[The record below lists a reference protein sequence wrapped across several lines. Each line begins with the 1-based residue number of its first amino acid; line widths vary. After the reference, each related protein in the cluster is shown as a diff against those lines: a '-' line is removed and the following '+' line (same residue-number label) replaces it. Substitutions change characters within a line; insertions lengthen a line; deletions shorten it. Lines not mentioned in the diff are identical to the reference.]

1 MRIHSISTICR
12 KCLMLLAL
20 LLASIQMVHAQEEGG
35 TTTTETKVYG
45 EGDLIA
51 TTNYGDDGGTKD
63 NPYLIRNDLE
73 LAKLAYDVNS
83 GKTYSGK
90 YFKLTADIDLSKGK
104 WMPIG
109 TWKFDTKNPQKS
121 YFFAGKLDGDGHS
134 IKNMNIEWINE
145 DGCEASWG
153 LFSRLKGRDNTEA
166 GFASVTNLIIEN
178 DTIQKKPGFR
188 PIGKGVI
195 KLGTIAGDLTQ
206 FAEISNIIIRSSKI
220 TDNKE
225 TYSAPNSF
233 RVGGVVGYIDNNAPQ
248 YQFKIFNISAEVD
261 VNMLTKATL
270 TSTNNFQ
277 ATIAGGFGSVSKL
290 AKPDNTNHVILP
302 RNILIHGSLTTSTN
316 TRCKKGSVISS
327 NTTNMD
333 DFDKVNVDGQP
344 ITSTWYYTKDNKVEG
359 SKDYKYGTLK
369 SIDAIDESTGMTF
382 GKTFVDQMNKYL
394 SDKKLDR
401 KSWAYLGKSKFA
413 FSNIKLKF
421 ERGKSDVLTVIDE
434 DSIDSSDYNWY
445 VFKENSTTVTKV
457 NTEACNPFTLPRQPY
472 KQYVYAESKDG
483 SLRTST
489 IPVEA
494 IGITAKLDS
503 KNDPNSQIAPITYIV
518 NVTNNT
524 NLSNDNLGLTITY
537 QWFNGKTELTGETSN
552 KFIRPASATHKDKY
566 NCQVIVKSNES
577 ELYKDTLYATVVVY
591 LCPNNITING
601 TTYPKGV
608 DKDDAEWGY
617 TPDKP
622 MLTWKGAYSKLL
634 EKGSWDENIIVLM
647 GTSSYSVTNNTLNGF
662 NITPNNITK
671 DLLTF
676 GDWDGL
682 KDKSP
687 LFRNATIT
695 GKWDDTDYKGIIEIW
710 GADKG
715 LPIWGDTRFENI
727 TFNNNGGDFYK
738 ILYCQYNNLEMGKG
752 IIMTGFNQNSPE
764 YGTIDGAVTN
774 AFHIFGGFNN
784 DGRFWP
790 LNNTKNIQA
799 YEASMPHGTE
809 GFSITIHSGFYSCIS
824 ASGRQT
830 SDSTKY
836 NGVMGTPN
844 LPIKC
849 KINLDIDRTWNDAHN
864 PIRKVKNDANA
875 KEEDRQNDYDVGA
888 ILAGSHEGAMYADV
902 DINIKSGKVARVVNG
917 TLGAQRE
924 FTLDY
929 GGKTYNVPMNTY
941 MGRANITLDPEKSEN
956 NKDTIINNR
965 VIVTEL
971 YGGSTGRGHT
981 GTVKVNNPFYGY
993 STITINGGTFKIL
1006 PEGNKKTDLIIC
1018 GIFGAGAGG
1027 MNGIGYGEAEDSTHT
1042 PDQSIAYWNDATKR
1056 DVMLYDSY
1064 KNLYDS
1070 YKENI
1075 KDKLVTYRCYNT
1087 KDTYTDVNPLDTRT
1101 EIIINGG
1108 VFGTESEMID
1118 GIYAGGSGY
1127 MSSGLWTKTSAT
1139 PSQYGGNVYGQEGQ
1153 TVSSLTINGGTFYCK
1168 NGIFGGGRGTDYFF
1182 STKKYGGKNYSDYK
1196 KLGQTYGNVALNIT
1210 GGTFYCPI
1218 FGGGYGVAYAK
1229 EGETNP
1235 AKIEILSDMAHLFG
1249 KSIVS
1254 IKGGT
1259 FYDNV
1264 YGGGDMAQTEDTE
1277 LSISDYADI
1286 LGSVFAGGNGRE
1298 KRDGA
1303 IGNPEYIGRV
1313 TGSTSLTFYGS
1324 STQAPSIYGDIYGG
1338 GNLAQVGEKK
1348 SKKDTNGEDTNKSS
1362 TTIIIYGANFAGE
1375 IFGGGKGIITKR
1387 TEVKDSIKTVKTEI
1401 TSADVNGNT
1410 NIYLAQDPGLQTR
1423 EKDGALKDNFS
1434 INVIWN
1440 KLWNDSIQNFYVWEK
1455 VEGEN
1460 YKVDKTKFYDEVKD
1474 KFLNPHNIYGGGNLA
1489 CTVTGTATVNVQK
1502 GMTPYSLLKTP
1513 EWKESYDDNKNP
1525 HFSVF
1530 GGGYGENTIV
1540 GSTDVTVNVEGEYG
1554 DYNGEVGDDTEQL
1567 ARPHSSSKSKK
1578 ARKAAQRAAAQ
1589 GDAASEGEAG
1599 SETNTNQDM
1608 NVFDNSKGVPNFTIL
1623 SVLGG
1628 GYAGTVKNNTK
1639 VTVDGNTFLHR
1650 VYGGGFGDPNAST
1663 EKNNTGSIGDSIQ
1676 SGNTQVFVK
1685 GAYIHGD
1692 VFGGGAGVNPK
1703 ENNGTYIYFTNV
1715 AKVTGT
1721 TLVEISEDAKI
1732 YGNVYGGG
1740 DIANIGDKID
1750 TPVYTKPIS
1759 ESIIAQAD
1767 KDGHKAGEF
1776 ISYNADNYKTFVNL
1790 KGGDIFGEVFGGG
1803 KGLKKKNAPEYNQVG
1818 RINGNTIVH
1827 IVNTD
1832 AAAST
1837 EIDYQNNVVPFVWN
1851 NVYGG
1856 CAYGTVDGNTLVHV
1870 EGGKLGQ
1877 NIYGGGYGSVP
1888 VELNGTK
1895 TEAEKQKKTRQTV
1908 LGKKDTANEGTY
1920 ANILGN
1926 TQVQIDGGTW
1936 IWNRKADIK
1945 GNITTWLAALA
1956 DSEKIC
1962 DNIEE
1967 FKEITAAILNAK
1979 TVDEITNKKA
1989 KDAINRIMNDEN
2001 TRQFF
2006 EFIKGTMHSGSF
2018 KSNHNIYG
2026 GGNRACYVGTYTN
2039 DTTVVDKTGDATVII
2054 NHSPLTDITI
2064 LNQDHSIKT
2073 LSLFDYTSLPG
2084 LCWYISSKNTNDP
2097 EFSVF
2102 GAGFGANTKV
2112 GNTKVY
2118 AQPGAKIDDE
2128 GIATIN
2134 RIKYRYLNQVTD
2146 HNTYFNFETSIYND
2160 FLKVSKEDKKLYFG
2174 SATGLN
2180 PGEEGFDPMTFRRYH
2195 ASRWAW
2201 ILGLPGFT
2209 FQAIHGGGYSGYVT
2223 GDTYVETDAQPV
2235 CENIYGAGLGAQP
2248 YGDITNGDGYD
2259 FGKVG
2264 TSSKVFIKSGFIAQN
2279 VYGGGAGIESIENN
2293 NNNNKNTWI
2302 DFPNMARV
2310 PKTEVHIYGRNFNYT
2325 TNGKNLGMID
2335 RTMIWGSV
2343 YGGGDVANVGNE
2355 EQKADPDVFT
2365 YEQHKVPKNCTSLV
2379 NIRGGA
2385 IFSQVFAGGKGR
2397 LVSECESYKNLGGI
2411 YGNACLVIDR
2421 PVISYPY
2428 FDKKTK
2434 TPLEPWSKEAM
2445 GHPKDTVNTDIIP
2458 TFHERIYGG
2467 CQNGTVYGNTFISI
2481 FDGYIGH
2488 GIYGGGWGN
2497 SDSQTV
2503 NGEKTTSITSADVT
2517 GNTNMI
2523 IMGGKALLSSYWN
2536 PDTRSWHPAS
2546 IINGITYS
2554 PQYNHET
2561 LKFKINHNIYGGG
2574 NEACIVG
2581 HNTNITIA
2589 NGFLHNDTEV
2599 KPGQAKDLRFYQ
2611 TAEWKEI
2618 YYKVGSPHFS
2628 IFGGGFGEDAIVDG
2642 NTNIN
2647 IDMVSRTSFHH
2658 GIGIEQDK
2666 EYEHFYNGYSYMD
2679 IVGGGYSGKV
2689 KGSTNIKGAGGVFC
2703 RRVFGG
2709 GFYSSVK
2716 NTNITVKAID
2726 CHDIFGGGFMGDVE
2740 QSTNV
2745 IIGEDNSKKTT
2756 TTSGD
2761 ETSGADTTTS
2771 GNNTSDAPSGKSPFD
2786 NTDIYIHGNVYGGN
2800 DVSGYVNIVLDSK
2813 GYFKENKTPNPNNKD
2828 QDYKNPGTNIKINGG
2843 HIYGNVYGAGNGN
2856 YLYANDRNGN
2866 TKVTVNEHY
2875 PLNPDD
2881 PNSEKVDLVYTVPMR
2896 KTMPSL
2902 KAASDAAK
2910 MVNINSWRPLTNRV
2924 KIDISGNTGKVGT
2937 DNQVN
2942 SQEGMVVIDGDV
2954 YGGGN
2959 SATVQKV
2966 YDNKEDSQK
2975 KKVGDIQINIGSHVN
2990 IRSVFMGSN
2999 GDELFTATK
3008 DNDFM
3013 NMFQRLNGSVEDYTK
3028 ELNLADAIDWINDPS
3043 NKVISTLYL
3052 PTENADRPKVYPHL
3066 LDLYFHPVET
3076 DIQGKLTWN
3085 GSATGEGLTD
3095 CTIGTFCCGGNR
3107 GNMNVYPK
3115 TAADFQESDTP
3126 KKIGNVVDYIFPE
3139 GLTITDKIV
3148 GGCNNANYDYKGKAT
3163 HTGGYLLG
3171 LAHSEYPF
3179 IKLTIKNKFEPK
3191 TDEKN
3196 NAYMGGNVYGGCY
3209 KSGTIKGDVTID
3221 LQSDM
3226 LAGKDKT
3233 KLENSNNLLQ
3243 SAQYASLN
3251 IYGAGYGMES
3261 YVYGN
3266 THILMGENIK
3276 CRAPTMNGTL
3286 FNACGVE
3293 NENTKKKE
3301 LGVSANFVYG
3311 GGQQG
3316 NVIGLTNV
3324 DILNGHVFRAVTGG
3338 SYSGYVYGSTQVKVG
3353 YPKYYKVNKANNK
3366 GGRYALKRTDQKNLT
3381 LEDFDGK
3388 TKSPTVKQHIY
3399 LLSDEL
3405 ITQGTREDIVA
3416 IENSNRIDI
3425 TNANSDV
3432 YFTKVEAATPTVG
3445 WANVHINIDEA
3456 VYGGG
3461 YSLAQGSSVLAN
3473 NTTVLKY
3480 TEQYN
3485 VDEAFTDTK
3494 EHLDELNGFPNGTTA
3509 GFGGNTV
3516 ILVGDNKGKK
3526 KSKENDEN
3534 DENEHITISHQE
3546 MQEIKLPEGTDLFGY
3561 YYKHYDDDTAYK
3573 NGKYTYRY
3581 ISLQDKYFYHAGA
3594 KPSLE
3599 GIKDNVFY
3607 EYDSEG
3613 GIFGDGHLSYA
3624 EGFRSTDVTGYGFA
3638 AHTIDN
3644 PKIINTFQ
3652 RIDILRLE
3660 DNCFT
3665 LLGARDYTVNEI
3677 NKTPYSIAR
3686 VGEIKMV
3693 SNDIAYSEDGSLQ
3706 AKADDATSFKYGIKA
3721 RNYMGLSNN
3730 IHYVGAV
3737 VSNVPFSEI
3746 WRNHLGQ
3753 KAANATDENSK
3764 EFKDMSYQG
3773 VKQKY
3778 IDDYNDKKDKPDAGN
3793 AGDIYGTFQKRNDG
3807 TARNMIG
3814 IASGYAMK
3822 IQLCQVTYDENKQK
3836 AVEQQHYGPIYG
3848 VIEMNLINV
3857 REDEGGGYVYADN
3870 NHKKEAVNNGTKEAD
3885 NNSNTPKEDF
3895 LETTGNFVFPYKD
3908 GRYIVDDCFPKGYY
3922 SSNPDSL
3929 PEIHYW
3935 YVTGFHYYY
3944 NAHITGY
3951 TFKSSPDNPIQFN
3964 SDNKDGLTVLSGLKS
3979 GQTLY
3984 IQSWKMRSGHP
3995 DNFSSDLEYRNYL
4008 KEGDTGYNAA
4018 VAGGYQLYVGGSKN
4032 TTFEGAT
4039 SDKDTDKQKKGFS
4052 ALLSMNA
4059 KSTDDYTT
4067 FNNVLPSGLTE
4078 DAKISFQLVDKVDNT
4093 NDAEADYFKKHLAE
4107 KSLAT
4112 LVIKAP
4118 AYEKYVSDTDNT
4130 PIYAHT
4136 GKLFKKE
4143 GNTYVEIT
4151 SGKLEDTDIIYYQP
4165 QTGEY
4170 VEIKD
4175 LYVYDTT
4182 NKTYSKVQKLSE
4194 VKIDTTKYFVPRE
4207 YTYTIY
4213 LTIEYVQ
4220 GPTVSGKIS
4229 IENCALP
4236 GEMIRINKKQVKIDA
4251 DESFAANGYYW
4262 HIGKM
4267 KRDDN
4272 GNPTKDFE
4280 DGKDGKKGNAWL
4292 EDTAIKNTYKQGT
4305 TIDENRTDLFAGG
4318 YYDKTEDYLEIPA
4331 YYFMN
4336 GYGVQLAISMTGF
4349 DKKLFTVPVQLSDT
4363 LVVHNYQEMD
4373 PHSDKVDL
4381 HIPEAVARAKA
4392 EPKYFAEPRIYI
4404 KNQRDLTAFKK
4415 YLQNPDNDGGAYA
4428 QFILQDDLSIGKN
4441 IDGTGAVFRGTFHGN
4456 GHVLKGFSKDKAL
4469 FLENQGQ
4476 IYNLGLENGNIAT
4489 HGCNEKGA
4497 YHCCFEYNPT
4507 GSSTPIIYRMNG
4519 DAYTDY
4525 TYDDFKYGRVAYD
4538 LNEYYLRARYSN
4550 DMKNAEDKAALKYI
4564 YDYYA
4569 NGDYQYANRSDDY
4582 TGNNTGIVYLRTGG
4596 SNAQTPNYGKSLT
4609 RHDQTHA
4616 IDKARAQGYTA
4627 ATETKPES
4635 RTGDYLPL
4643 FNDNLTKTD
4652 TKTEADGTGK
4662 DIEKMNDFL
4671 FWGQSLQLTPDNYPT
4686 ELTSRQVDYMTNRV
4700 YRTAGYYGDTQLDAF
4715 HYNAYNS
4722 TKSQWSTYVY
4732 EPKTTAIDFTCQND
4746 LNKALG
4752 ITKAKGICE
4761 RGIFYPPMDDNAQ
4774 KFYDLSIKS
4783 EVTRNLLVYTAA
4795 NSTDAE
4801 NQTEANDIVNKEL
4814 HYDEETKETLI
4825 KGHHLVKDG
4834 TAGGFTTPYF
4844 HLVERTPEGKNSEND
4859 DCSNND
4865 FCAPIPFTVTK
4876 HAWYVRKPMYYAE
4889 ETTGAWEGISLPFT
4903 VNKVKAQVNGEITH
4917 FYGTPTT
4924 DDPAKNT
4931 HTLHHEYWLRGLT
4944 GVNTEGNTGKTTA
4957 TFQRPGITEG
4967 LFQADNAA
4975 SWAYEFENDFFMTT
4989 YGNKDYNYKANPYY
5003 KEAHTYNAY
5012 LALTANIPYVVR
5024 FPGYRYYEFDLSSK
5038 FYNEY
5043 TQGLGINTPAQ
5054 TVTFHAY
5061 GTEYQSKDGEVVE
5074 KGAIV
5079 IPITTS
5085 TGTLG
5090 VDGYSHMG
5098 TFKAQKVAN
5107 GTIYGMNDKGT
5118 AFCDKLAETSPFAT
5132 IMPFRTYL
5140 TPAATASQ
5148 TRSSAAPSVIRIA
5161 ETTGIEKI
5169 EPDVKITDDDDP
5181 SGNYLIVQPIG
5192 GRRIRIES
5200 TYATQLQVFST
5211 TGQLYRILD
5220 VQPGTATYSGFYPSI
5235 YIFGNK
5241 KVIVR

>member
-20 LLASIQMVHAQEEGG
+20 LLASIQMVHAQEESGG
-35 TTTTETKVYG
+35 TTTTEMKVYG
-45 EGDLIA
+45 DSDLIA
-51 TTNYGDDGGTKD
+51 TKYAGGSGTKD
-63 NPYLIRNDLE
+63 DPWLISNDLE
-73 LAKLAYDVNS
+73 LAKLAHDVTN
-83 GKTYSGK
+83 GTTKAMFAGK
-90 YFKLTADIDLSKGK
+90 YFKLNKDINLNKGK

-109 TWKFDTKNPQKS
+109 TWKCNKS
-121 YFFAGKLDGDGHS
+121 SNDRYFAGKFDGDGHTIS
-134 IKNMNIEWINE
+134 NMKIEWVNE
-145 DGCEASWG
+145 KDFEASWG
-153 LFSRLKGRDNTEA
+153 LFGRLYGTSASSEDTY
-166 GFASVTNLIIEN
+166 ASVTNLIIEN
-178 DTIQKKPGFR
+178 AHIQKKKDTAPV
-188 PIGKGVI
+188 GKSVI
-195 KLGTIAGDLTQ
+195 KIGTVAGDMTQ
-206 FAEISNIIIRSSKI
+206 YAEISNIIIRNSEI
-220 TDNKE
+220 TDNRE

-233 RVGGVVGYIDNNAPQ
+233 RVGGVIGYIDNSKSNH
-248 YQFKIFNISAEVD
+248 YRIFNISADVD
-261 VNMLTKATL
+261 VNMLTNATL
-270 TSTNNFQ
+270 TSSSNFQ

-290 AKPDNTNHVILP
+290 AKPAIGNIVILP
-302 RNILIHGSLTTSTN
+302 RNILIHGKLTTSTVAAK
-316 TRCKKGSVISS
+316 CKKGSVISS
-327 NTTNMD
+327 NTTDMD
-333 DFDKVNVDGQP
+333 DFDKVNVDDQP
-344 ITSTWYYTKDNKVEG
+344 ITSTWYYTAANTVEG
-359 SKDYKYGTLK
+359 SKDYKYGTVK

-382 GKTFVDQMNKYL
+382 GKTFVDQINQYL

-401 KSWAYLGKSKFA
+401 KSWAYLGKSKFT
-413 FSNIKLKF
+413 FSTVKLNAK
-421 ERGKSDVLTVIDE
+421 RGKQDVLTVVNE
-434 DSIDSSDYNWY
+434 DG
-445 VFKENSTTVTKV
+445 TTNNEKYDWFVSQDNMKWEKA
-457 NTEACNPFTLPRQPY
+457 NTDNGACNPFYLPRQKY
-472 KQYVYAESKDG
+472 KQYVYAVSSQS
-483 SLRTST
+483 SLRTNT
-489 IPVEA
+489 IEVKA
-494 IGITAKLDS
+494 IGITAQLDD
-503 KNDPNSQIAPITYIV
+503 KTKPGTYIV
-518 NVTNNT
+518 NVTNDT
-524 NLSNDNLGLTITY
+524 EEKLSNDDLGLTITY
-537 QWFNGKTELTGETSN
+537 EWHNGIDPLDIPNTQNEFTPTNTS
-552 KFIRPASATHKDKY
+552 HKYKY
-566 NCQVIVKSNES
+566 YCKVIVKSGDNILFKKNVCAS
-577 ELYKDTLYATVVVY
+577 VIVY
-591 LCPNNITING
+591 LCPAGVTIG
-601 TTYPKGV
+601 DVKYAVG
-608 DKDDAEWGY
+608 KDNLTDDEWGY
-617 TPDKP
+617 SPEKP
-622 MLTWKGAYSKLL
+622 MATWQGAYKKLSD
-634 EKGSWDENIIVLM
+634 KASWDENIIVLM
-647 GTSSYSVTNNTLNGF
+647 GTSSNGVTQGF
-662 NITPNNITK
+662 NITQNYLGEN
-671 DLLTF
+671 LLT
-676 GDWDGL
+676 GVEWENA
-682 KDKSP
+682 KTNHP
-687 LFRNATIT
+687 ELFRNATIT
-695 GKWDDTDYKGIIEIW
+695 GKWDKDYKGQIEIT
-710 GADKG
+710 GSSKG
-715 LPIWGDTRFENI
+715 LPIWGDTRFEHI
-727 TFNNNGGDFYK
+727 TFNNNGGDSYK
-738 ILYCQYNNLEMGKG
+738 IIYCQYNNLEMGDSIK
-752 IIMTGFNQNSPE
+752 MTNFGVNNLA
-764 YGTIDGAVTN
+764 YGSITGAVTTPL
-774 AFHIFGGFNN
+774 HIFGGLNN
-784 DGRFWP
+784 DGRYQP
-790 LNNTKNIQA
+790 LNTPELIKAFEN
-799 YEASMPHGTE
+799 SMPHGKE
-809 GFSITIHSGFYSCIS
+809 GFSITIKSGYYSIIS
-824 ASGRQT
+824 TGGRQT
-830 SDSTKY
+830 ATKGL

-844 LPIKC
+844 QPIKC
-849 KINLDIDRTWNDAHN
+849 TITMDIDRKWNDAN
-864 PIRKVKNDANA
+864 NEKRPYDS
-875 KEEDRQNDYDVGA
+875 KERGSEERGNDYDAGA

-902 DINIKSGKVARVVNG
+902 DIIVKSGKVARVVNG
-917 TLGAQRE
+917 TLGANTQLS
-924 FTLDY
+924 FTY
-929 GGKTYNVPMNTY
+929 GNDNTTYYVPCNTY
-941 MGRANITLDPEKSEN
+941 MGRANITIDPAKSEYN
-956 NKDTIINNR
+956 HDDNINGR
-965 VIVTEL
+965 VIITEL
-971 YGGSTGRGHT
+971 YGGSMGRAHHANAT
-981 GTVKVNNPFYGY
+981 INNPFYGI
-993 STITINGGTFKIL
+993 SNITINGGTFKVLPDENADNKEIL
-1006 PEGNKKTDLIIC
+1006 C

-1027 MNGIGYGEAEDSTHT
+1027 MNGIGYGDDTATTHT
-1042 PDQSIAYWNDATKR
+1042 PDANIAYWNAEKN
-1056 DVMLYDSY
+1056 VMLYGTYSVA
-1064 KNLYDS
+1064 KN
-1070 YKENI
+1070 N
-1075 KDKLVTYRCYNT
+1075 LVTYTCYNVNT
-1087 KDTYTDVNPLDTRT
+1087 ESTVTIDPKDTQTN
-1101 EIIINGG
+1101 IIINGG
-1108 VFGTESEMID
+1108 EFGTKTQDGKINAID
-1118 GIYAGGSGY
+1118 GIYAGGSGF
-1127 MSSGLWTKTSAT
+1127 MGLSLWTQKNAK
-1139 PSQYGGNVYGQEGQ
+1139 PSQYGGNVYGQKDKTK

-1182 STKKYGGKNYSDYK
+1182 HENKYGGTNYSDYK
-1196 KLGQTYGNVALNIT
+1196 ELGQTYGNVTLNIT

-1218 FGGGYGVAYAK
+1218 FGGGYGVAYATENDPENEK
-1229 EGETNP
+1229 DTP
-1235 AKIEILSDMAHLFG
+1235 EILSDMARLFG
-1249 KSIVS
+1249 KSTIS
-1254 IKGGT
+1254 IEGGT

-1277 LSISDYADI
+1277 LSISDFADI
-1286 LGSVFAGGNGRE
+1286 RGSVFAGGNGRE
-1298 KRDGA
+1298 KIVKANDE
-1303 IGNPEYIGRV
+1303 NWHPEYIGRV
-1313 TGSTSLTFYGS
+1313 TGSTSLTFSGS
-1324 STQAPSIYGDIYGG
+1324 SAQAPSIYGNIYGG

-1348 SKKDTNGEDTNKSS
+1348 SEKDTNGENTNKSS
-1362 TTIIIYGANFAGE
+1362 TTINIYGANFAGE
-1375 IFGGGKGIITKR
+1375 IFGGGKGKITD
-1387 TEVKDSIKTVKTEI
+1387 VDGNPLASKDLYTF
-1401 TSADVNGNT
+1401 ADVNGNT

-1423 EKDGALKDNFS
+1423 ENNGILKDNFS

-1460 YKVDKTKFYDEVKD
+1460 YTVDKKKFYDEVKD

-1502 GMTPYSLLKTP
+1502 GMTPYSLLKTQ

-1530 GGGYGENTIV
+1530 GGGYGENTSV

-1554 DYNGEVGDDTEQL
+1554 EYNGEVDDDTEQL
-1567 ARPHSSSKSKK
+1567 ARPHSSKNKSKK
-1578 ARKAAQRAAAQ
+1578 ARKAALRAAA
-1589 GDAASEGEAG
+1589 EG
-1599 SETNTNQDM
+1599 TNTKNDM

-1623 SVLGG
+1623 SALGG
-1628 GYAGTVKNNTK
+1628 GYAGTVINSTK

-1650 VYGGGFGDPNAST
+1650 VYGGGFGDPDATTADN
-1663 EKNNTGSIGDSIQ
+1663 KTGSIG
-1676 SGNTQVFVK
+1676 GNTQVFVK

-1703 ENNGTYIYFTNV
+1703 EKSGIYTYFTQV

-1721 TLVEISEDAKI
+1721 TRVEISDEAKI
-1732 YGNVYGGG
+1732 YGSVFGGG
-1740 DIANIGDKID
+1740 DIANIGDEIK
-1750 TPVYTKPIS
+1750 TPDYTSKPIS
-1759 ESIIAQAD
+1759 KSKIAQPDD
-1767 KDGHKAGEF
+1767 KDGHQAGEF
-1776 ISYNADNYKTFVNL
+1776 ISYNAENYKTFVNL

-1803 KGLKKKNAPEYNQVG
+1803 KGLKKADAPEYDQVG

-1888 VELNGTK
+1888 VELNDTK
-1895 TEAEKQKKTRQTV
+1895 TEAEKQEKTRQTV
-1908 LGKKDTANEGTY
+1908 LGKKDTDNEGTY

-1945 GNITTWLAALA
+1945 GNITTWLAAQA

-1979 TVDEITNKKA
+1979 TVDEITNEKA
-1989 KDAINRIMNDEN
+1989 KAAINRIMNDEN
-2001 TRQFF
+2001 TQQFF
-2006 EFIKGTMHSGSF
+2006 EFTNGTMNSGSF
-2018 KSNHNIYG
+2018 KSDHNIYG
-2026 GGNRACYVGTYTN
+2026 GGNRACYVGTYKKENTAA
-2039 DTTVVDKTGDATVII
+2039 DATAAAQGTGDAIVIV
-2054 NHSPLTDITI
+2054 NHSPLSDII
-2064 LNQDHSIKT
+2064 IKNQDHSIKT
-2073 LSLFDYTSLPG
+2073 LSLFDETSLPG

-2112 GNTKVY
+2112 GRTEVY

-2128 GIATIN
+2128 GILTIN
-2134 RIKYRYLNQVTD
+2134 GIKYRYLNQVTD
-2146 HNTYFNFETSIYND
+2146 HNTYFNFEMSIYND

-2174 SATGLN
+2174 SVTGSN
-2180 PGEEGFDPMTFRRYH
+2180 PGEEGFDPMTYRRYH

-2235 CENIYGAGLGAQP
+2235 CENIYGAGLGALP
-2248 YGDITNGDGYD
+2248 YGDFTDGNGYD

-2264 TSSKVFIKSGFIAQN
+2264 ISSKVFIKSGFIAQN
-2279 VYGGGAGIESIENN
+2279 VYGGGAGIESIY
-2293 NNNNKNTWI
+2293 KNDTWI

-2310 PKTEVHIYGRNFNYT
+2310 PKTEAHIYGRNFNYMA
-2325 TNGKNLGMID
+2325 NGKSLGMID

-2343 YGGGDVANVGNE
+2343 YGGGDVANVGNTE
-2355 EQKADPDVFT
+2355 VDPDVFT

-2397 LVSECESYKNLGGI
+2397 LVSECKNYQNLGGI

-2421 PVISYPY
+2421 PAISYPY
-2428 FDKKTK
+2428 FDETTK
-2434 TPLEPWSKEAM
+2434 TPLEPWSEKAM
-2445 GHPKDTVNTDIIP
+2445 EHPDDNVNANIIP

-2467 CQNGTVYGNTFISI
+2467 CQNGKVYGNTFISI
-2481 FDGYIGH
+2481 FDGQIGH

-2503 NGEKTTSITSADVT
+2503 DREKTPHITSADVT

-2523 IMGGKALLSSYWN
+2523 IMGGSALLSSYWN

-2574 NEACIVG
+2574 NEACTVG
-2581 HNTNITIA
+2581 NNTNIIITK
-2589 NGFLHNDTEV
+2589 GFLHDDTEV
-2599 KPGQAKDLRFYQ
+2599 KPGQAKDKHFYQ

-2628 IFGGGFGEDAIVDG
+2628 IFGGGYGEDAIVKG

-2647 IDMVSRTSFHH
+2647 IDMVREKKIHF
-2658 GIGIEQDK
+2658 GIDFELGK
-2666 EYEHFYNGYSYMD
+2666 EYEHFYSGYSYMD

-2689 KGSTNIKGAGGVFC
+2689 EGSTNIKGAGGAFC

-2709 GFYSSVK
+2709 GFYSSV
-2716 NTNITVKAID
+2716 NSTNITVKAID

-2740 QSTNV
+2740 KSTNV
-2745 IIGEDNSKKTT
+2745 TIGEDNSKKTAT
-2756 TTSGD
+2756 TTGNEKSG
-2761 ETSGADTTTS
+2761 TDTTTS
-2771 GNNTSDAPSGKSPFD
+2771 GNNTSGEPSGESPYD
-2786 NTDIYIHGNVYGGN
+2786 NTDIYIHGSVYGGN

-2813 GYFKENKTPNPNNKD
+2813 GYFKDNLGT
-2828 QDYKNPGTNIKINGG
+2828 GTNIKINGG

-2866 TKVTVNEHY
+2866 TKVTVNEYY

-2896 KTMPSL
+2896 ETMPSL

-2910 MVNINSWRPLTNRV
+2910 IVNINSWRPLTNRV
-2924 KIDISGNTGKVGT
+2924 KIDIAGNTGKVGT
-2937 DNQVN
+2937 DNQIN

-2966 YDNKEDSQK
+2966 YDNKDDLQ

-2999 GDELFTATK
+2999 GDELFTATAE
-3008 DNDFM
+3008 NDFM

-3028 ELNLADAIDWINDPS
+3028 ELNLADSIDWVNDPS

-3052 PTENADRPKVYPHL
+3052 PTKNEDRPKVYPHL
-3066 LDLYFHPVET
+3066 IDLYFHPVET
-3076 DIQGKLTWN
+3076 DIQGTLTWN
-3085 GSATGEGLTD
+3085 GRATGEGLTD

-3107 GNMNVYPK
+3107 GNMNVYPN
-3115 TAADFQESDTP
+3115 SN
-3126 KKIGNVVDYIFPE
+3126 GNVVDYIFPE

-3226 LAGKDKT
+3226 LAGKNKT
-3233 KLENSNNLLQ
+3233 KLENANNLLLQ

-3276 CRAPTMNGTL
+3276 CSAPTMNGTL
-3286 FNACGVE
+3286 FNACGVVDE
-3293 NENTKKKE
+3293 TNNKE
-3301 LGVSANFVYG
+3301 GLGVSANFVYG

-3316 NVIGLTNV
+3316 NVIGFTNV

-3353 YPKYYKVNKANNK
+3353 YPKYYKVNKANHK
-3366 GGRYALKRTDQKNLT
+3366 GGRYALKRTDQKKENLD
-3381 LEDFDGK
+3381 LKDNDGK
-3388 TKSPTVKQHIY
+3388 TESPTIKQHIY

-3416 IENSNRIDI
+3416 IDNGNRVEI
-3425 TNANSDV
+3425 TNANSDE
-3432 YFTKVEAATPTVG
+3432 YFTKVEAAEPKVG
-3445 WANVHINIDEA
+3445 WKYVNINIDEA

-3461 YSLAQGSSVLAN
+3461 YSLAQGSSVMAN

-3480 TEQYN
+3480 TKEFN

-3494 EHLDELNGFPNGTTA
+3494 EHLDELKGFPDGTTV

-3526 KSKENDEN
+3526 KSDENDKN

-3561 YYKHYDDDTAYK
+3561 YYKHYDDDTAFQ
-3573 NGKYTYRY
+3573 NGIYTYRF
-3581 ISLQDKYFYHAGA
+3581 ISLQDKYFYHAEPTEA
-3594 KPSLE
+3594 TRPKLE
-3599 GIKDNVFY
+3599 GLKDNVFY

-3638 AHTIDN
+3638 EHTIDN

-3677 NKTPYSIAR
+3677 NKAPYSIAR
-3686 VGEIKMV
+3686 VGELKMV
-3693 SNDIAYSEDGSLQ
+3693 SKEIAYNTDGSLQ
-3706 AKADDATSFKYGIKA
+3706 AKQDKATSFKYGIKA

-3737 VSNVPFSEI
+3737 VSDVPFNDKTNAP

-3753 KAANATDENSK
+3753 VATAADENGNN
-3764 EFKDMSYQG
+3764 FTDMSYLE

-3778 IDDYNDKKDKPDAGN
+3778 IDDYNTNKGNVDTGN
-3793 AGDIYGTFQKRNDG
+3793 AGDIYGTFQRRNDG

-3822 IQLCQVTYDENKQK
+3822 IQLCQVTYDETKQK
-3836 AVEQQHYGPIYG
+3836 VAEQQHYGPIYG

-3870 NHKKEAVNNGTKEAD
+3870 HHTRATGD
-3885 NNSNTPKEDF
+3885 SHKEDF

-3908 GRYIVDDCFPKGYY
+3908 GRYIVDDCFPMGYY
-3922 SSNPDSL
+3922 SCTDKTKLPD
-3929 PEIHYW
+3929 IHYW

-3951 TFKSSPDNPIQFN
+3951 TFKSSPDLPIKFN

-3979 GQTLY
+3979 GQTVR
-3984 IQSWKMRSGHP
+3984 INSWKMRSGHP
-3995 DNFSSDLEYRNYL
+3995 KDFSSDLEYRNYL
-4008 KEGDTGYNAA
+4008 KEGETGYNAA
-4018 VAGGYQLYVGGSKN
+4018 VAGGYQLYVGGSSDTEFN
-4032 TTFEGAT
+4032 GAT
-4039 SDKDTDKQKKGFS
+4039 SKDDTDKQKKGFS
-4052 ALLSMNA
+4052 ALLEMNNA
-4059 KSTDDYTT
+4059 KTTDNVEI
-4067 FNNVLPSGLTE
+4067 FNNTLPSGLTE
-4078 DAKISFQLVDKVDNT
+4078 DAKISFQLVDKVNNT

-4118 AYEKYVSDTDNT
+4118 AYERYVSDTDNT

-4136 GKLFKKE
+4136 EKFFKKDE
-4143 GNTYVEIT
+4143 NNNYIEVKSGTLDPANT
-4151 SGKLEDTDIIYYQP
+4151 YYQP
-4165 QTGEY
+4165 QTDEY
-4170 VEIKD
+4170 VKVEK
-4175 LYVYDTT
+4175 LYVYNTT
-4182 NKTYSKVQKLSE
+4182 SKVYEEKALSNITIGDNQQ
-4194 VKIDTTKYFVPRE
+4194 VQYYVPRE

-4220 GPTVSGKIS
+4220 GPTVSGNIS

-4236 GEMIRINKKQVKIDA
+4236 GEMIRINKKLVKIDA

-4262 HIGKM
+4262 HIGKL
-4267 KRDDN
+4267 KRDKN
-4272 GNPTKDFE
+4272 GKPEFE
-4280 DGKDGKKGNAWL
+4280 DGNTWVKDIFDKK
-4292 EDTAIKNTYKQGT
+4292 DTPQNNTYQQGT
-4305 TIDENRTDLFAGG
+4305 ATENRTDLFAEA

-4349 DKKLFTVPVQLSDT
+4349 DKQLFPVPVQLSDT

-4373 PHSDKVDL
+4373 PQSDKVNL
-4381 HIPEAVARAKA
+4381 HIPEAVKRAKEAAEARAKG
-4392 EPKYFAEPRIYI
+4392 EPQYFAEPRIYI

-4415 YLQNPDNDGGAYA
+4415 YLQEESNNGGAYA
-4428 QFILQDDLSIGKN
+4428 QFILQSDLTIGDN
-4441 IDGTGAVFRGTFHGN
+4441 IDGTGAIFRGTFHGN

-4489 HGCNEKGA
+4489 LGSNENGA

-4507 GSSTPIIYRMNG
+4507 PSATSAESTTPIVYRMDG
-4519 DAYTDY
+4519 TSEKGY

-4550 DMKNAEDKAALKYI
+4550 DMTKAENKAALKYI

-4569 NGDYQYANRSDDY
+4569 NGDYQYANRSDAY

-4596 SNAQTPNYGKSLT
+4596 SSVLTPNYGKSLT

-4627 ATETKPES
+4627 ATETKAES

-4643 FNDNLTKTD
+4643 FNK
-4652 TKTEADGTGK
+4652 EQ
-4662 DIEKMNDFL
+4662 MNDFL
-4671 FWGQSLQLTPDNYPT
+4671 FWGQSLQLTPDNYPA
-4686 ELTSRQVDYMTNRV
+4686 EITSRHIDYMTNRV
-4700 YRTAGYYGDTQLDAF
+4700 YRTAGYYGDTKLDAF
-4715 HYNAYNS
+4715 HYNAYYS

-4732 EPKTTAIDFTCQND
+4732 EPTTTAIDFTCQND
-4746 LNKALG
+4746 L
-4752 ITKAKGICE
+4752 AKGIGKQGIGE
-4761 RGIFYPPMDDNAQ
+4761 GISKHGIFYPPVADNAQ
-4774 KFYDLSIKS
+4774 KYYDLMIKP
-4783 EVTRNLLVYTAA
+4783 EVTQNLLVYTAA
-4795 NSTDAE
+4795 NSTEAADTEEA
-4801 NQTEANDIVNKEL
+4801 NTTEAYDIVHTALN
-4814 HYDEETKETLI
+4814 YDEEKKEILI
-4825 KGHHLVKDG
+4825 KGHHLVANKNSNGTADG
-4834 TAGGFTTPYF
+4834 TADVFTTPYF
-4844 HLVERTPEGKNSEND
+4844 HLVERTPEGKNSENEN
-4859 DCSNND
+4859 CSNND

-4917 FYGTPTT
+4917 FYGTPTEDEL
-4924 DDPAKNT
+4924 DDPVTNT

-4944 GVNTEGNTGKTTA
+4944 GVKESTA
-4957 TFQRPGITEG
+4957 TFQRPGKEAG
-4967 LFQADNAA
+4967 LFQAKNAA
-4975 SWAYEFENDFFMTT
+4975 SWNYSFKNDFFVRT
-4989 YGNKDYNYKANPYY
+4989 YESKLYNKVDNPYY
-5003 KEAHTYNAY
+5003 NEAHTYNDY

-5043 TQGLGINTPAQ
+5043 TQGLGIENPAQ

-5061 GTEYQSKDGEVVE
+5061 GTEYQPKDEEIVE
-5074 KGAIV
+5074 KRAIE
-5079 IPITTS
+5079 IPITAS
-5085 TGTLG
+5085 AGTLD
-5090 VDGYSHMG
+5090 VNGYSHMG

-5118 AFCDKLAETSPFAT
+5118 AFSDAFAETSPFAT
-5132 IMPFRTYL
+5132 VMPFRTYL

-5148 TRSSAAPSVIRIA
+5148 ARSSAAPSVIRIA
-5161 ETTGIEKI
+5161 DTTGIEKI

>member
-20 LLASIQMVHAQEEGG
+20 LLASIQMVHAQEESGG
-35 TTTTETKVYG
+35 TTTTEQKVYG

-51 TTNYGDDGGTKD
+51 TDYAGGKGTKD
-63 NPYLIRNDLE
+63 DPWLISNDLE
-73 LAKLAYDVNS
+73 LAKLAHDVTN
-83 GKTYSGK
+83 GNTKLMFAGK
-90 YFKLTADIDLSKGK
+90 YFKLTKDIDLSKGK

-109 TWKFDTKNPQKS
+109 TWKCNKDNNDR
-121 YFFAGKLDGDGHS
+121 YFAGKFDGDGHTIS
-134 IKNMNIEWINE
+134 NMQIEWVNAT
-145 DGCEASWG
+145 GSEASWG
-153 LFSRLKGRDNTEA
+153 LFNRLYGTSASSEA
-166 GFASVTNLIIEN
+166 TYASVTNLIIDN
-178 DTIQKKPGFR
+178 ALIQKKKDTAPV
-188 PIGKGVI
+188 GKSVI
-195 KLGTIAGDLTQ
+195 KIGTVAGDMTQ
-206 FAEISNIIIRSSKI
+206 FAEISNTIIRNSKI
-220 TDNKE
+220 TDNEE
-225 TYSAPNSF
+225 TYNTPNSF
-233 RVGGVVGYIDNNAPQ
+233 RVGGVVGYIDNNVGNL
-248 YQFKIFNISAEVD
+248 FRIFNISADVN
-261 VNMLTKATL
+261 VNMLTQATL
-270 TSTNNFQ
+270 TSTTGSYQ
-277 ATIAGGFGSVSKL
+277 ATISGGFGAVSKL
-290 AKPDNTNHVILP
+290 AKPNSSNLVILP
-302 RNILIHGSLTTSTN
+302 RNILIHGKLTTSTN
-316 TRCKKGSVISS
+316 TERCKKGSVMAS
-327 NTTNMD
+327 NSGSMD
-333 DFDKVNVDGQP
+333 FVNEKADGQP
-344 ITSTWYYTKDNKVEG
+344 ITSTWYYTAANKVTG
-359 SKDYKYGTLK
+359 KKDYKYGTEK
-369 SIDAIDESTGMTF
+369 SIDAIDENTGMTF
-382 GKTFVDQMNKYL
+382 GKTFVDQINQYL
-394 SDKKLDR
+394 FDKKLDR
-401 KSWAYLGKSKFA
+401 KSWAYLGDSIFT
-413 FSNIKLKF
+413 FRNIKLKL
-421 ERGKSDVLTVIDE
+421 ERGENDVLTVVDE
-434 DSIDSSDYNWY
+434 NGTTNSDTYNWY
-445 VFKENSTTVTKV
+445 VFKDNSTTVTKV

-472 KQYVYAESKDG
+472 NQYVYAESKDG

-489 IPVEA
+489 ILVKA

-518 NVTNNT
+518 NVTNDT

-622 MLTWKGAYSKLL
+622 MLTWNGAYSKLL

-671 DLLTF
+671 NLLTF
-676 GDWDGL
+676 SDWDGL

-695 GKWDDTDYKGIIEIW
+695 GKWEDTDYKGIIEIW

-738 ILYCQYNNLEMGKG
+738 IIYCQYNNLEMGKG

-830 SDSTKY
+830 SDSLKY

-849 KINLDIDRTWNDAHN
+849 KINLDIDRKWNDNHN

-875 KEEDRQNDYDVGA
+875 EEEDRKNDYDVGA

-929 GGKTYNVPMNTY
+929 DGKTYNVPMNTY
-941 MGRANITLDPEKSEN
+941 MGRASITLDPEKSEN

-981 GTVKVNNPFYGY
+981 GNVKVNNPFYGY

-1064 KNLYDS
+1064 KNLYNS
-1070 YKENI
+1070 YKENV

-1087 KDTYTDVNPLDTRT
+1087 KTTYTDVNPLATRT

-1127 MSSGLWTKTSAT
+1127 MSPGLWTKEKAT
-1139 PSQYGGNVYGQEGQ
+1139 PSQYGGNVYGQKGK
-1153 TVSSLTINGGTFYCK
+1153 TVASLTINGGTFHCK
-1168 NGIFGGGRGTDYFF
+1168 NGIFGGGRGTNYFF
-1182 STKKYGGKNYSDYK
+1182 AKKKYGGKDASDYK
-1196 KLGQTYGNVALNIT
+1196 ELGQTYGNVALNIT

-1218 FGGGYGVAYAK
+1218 YGGGYGVADTINLDNK
-1229 EGETNP
+1229 
-1235 AKIEILSDMAHLFG
+1235 KIETLSNMARLYG
-1249 KSIVS
+1249 KSTIS

-1259 FYDNV
+1259 FYKNV

-1286 LGSVFAGGNGRE
+1286 RGSVFAGGNGRK
-1298 KRDGA
+1298 KRDKTS
-1303 IGNPEYIGRV
+1303 IVIKDDTWHPELVGRV
-1313 TGSTSLTFYGS
+1313 TGSTSLTFSGS
-1324 STQAPSIYGDIYGG
+1324 SAQAPSIYGNIYGG
-1338 GNLAQVGEKK
+1338 GNLAQVGEN
-1348 SKKDTNGEDTNKSS
+1348 TNGENTNGGNTNKSS
-1362 TTIIIYGANFAGE
+1362 TTINIYGANFAGE
-1375 IFGGGKGIITKR
+1375 IFGGGKGKITDDKGNPLAS
-1387 TEVKDSIKTVKTEI
+1387 KDLYTF
-1401 TSADVNGNT
+1401 ADVNGNT

-1423 EKDGALKDNFS
+1423 EKDGNLKDNFS

-1460 YKVDKTKFYDEVKD
+1460 YKVDKKKFYDEAND

-1502 GMTPYSLLKTP
+1502 GMTPYSLLKTQ
-1513 EWKESYDDNKNP
+1513 EWKESYDDNKHP

-1530 GGGYGENTIV
+1530 GGGYGENTSV

-1554 DYNGEVGDDTEQL
+1554 EYNGEVDDDTEQL
-1567 ARPHSSSKSKK
+1567 ARPHRSKSKSK
-1578 ARKAAQRAAAQ
+1578 SK
-1589 GDAASEGEAG
+1589 S
-1599 SETNTNQDM
+1599 TNNDTNKDTKNDM

-1623 SVLGG
+1623 SALGG
-1628 GYAGTVKNNTK
+1628 GYAGTVKDSTK

-1650 VYGGGFGDPNAST
+1650 VYGGGFGDPKAST
-1663 EKNNTGSIGDSIQ
+1663 ADNKTGSIG
-1676 SGNTQVFVK
+1676 GNTQVFVK

-1703 ENNGTYIYFTNV
+1703 KTTNETDGTTQYAYFTQV

-1721 TLVEISEDAKI
+1721 TLVEISDEAKI
-1732 YGNVYGGG
+1732 YGSVFGGG
-1740 DIANIGDKID
+1740 DIANIGDEIK
-1750 TPVYTKPIS
+1750 TPDYSSKPIS
-1759 ESIIAQAD
+1759 ESKIAQEDDAE
-1767 KDGHKAGEF
+1767 GHKAGEF
-1776 ISYNADNYKTFVNL
+1776 IGYKAENYKTFVNL

-1803 KGLKKKNAPEYNQVG
+1803 KGLKLEKAPEYHKVG
-1818 RINGNTIVH
+1818 RINGNTLVH

-1832 AAAST
+1832 AASST
-1837 EIDYQNNVVPFVWN
+1837 ELDYQNNVVPFVWD

-1877 NIYGGGYGSVP
+1877 NIYGGGYGHVK
-1888 VELNGTK
+1888 VDFDGTK

-1908 LGKKDTANEGTY
+1908 LGKKDTAHEGTY

-1936 IWNRKADIK
+1936 IWNRKADIN
-1945 GNITTWLAALA
+1945 GNFTTWLAAQT

-1967 FKEITAAILNAK
+1967 FKEITAAILKAK
-1979 TVDEITNKKA
+1979 TADEITNEKA
-1989 KDAINRIMNDEN
+1989 KAAINRIMNNEN
-2001 TRQFF
+2001 TQQFF
-2006 EFIKGTMHSGSF
+2006 EFTNGTMNSGAF
-2018 KSNHNIYG
+2018 KSDHNIYG

-2039 DTTVVDKTGDATVII
+2039 DTTVVDKTGDAIVIV
-2054 NHSPLTDITI
+2054 NHSPLSDII
-2064 LNQDHSIKT
+2064 IKNQDNSIKK
-2073 LSLFDYTSLPG
+2073 LSLFDETSLPG
-2084 LCWYISSKNTNDP
+2084 LCWYLGSKNTNDP

-2102 GAGFGANTKV
+2102 GAGFGVNTKV
-2112 GNTKVY
+2112 GKTEVY
-2118 AQPGAKIDDE
+2118 AQPGAKIGDD
-2128 GIATIN
+2128 GIIAIDGIT
-2134 RIKYRYLNQVTD
+2134 YRYINQKED
-2146 HNTYFNFETSIYND
+2146 HKTYLDFEKSIYNG

-2174 SATGLN
+2174 SVTGCN
-2180 PGEEGFDPMTFRRYH
+2180 PGEEGFDPITYRRYH

-2209 FQAIHGGGYSGYVT
+2209 FQDIHGGGYSGYVT
-2223 GDTYVETDAQPV
+2223 GDTYVETDAQPI
-2235 CENIYGAGLGAQP
+2235 CEHIYGAGLGALP
-2248 YGDITNGDGYD
+2248 YGTITDGNDYD

-2264 TSSKVFIKSGFIAQN
+2264 TSSRVFIKSGFIAQN

-2293 NNNNKNTWI
+2293 NNNTWI

-2310 PKTEVHIYGRNFNYT
+2310 PKTEVHIYGRNYNYT
-2325 TNGKNLGMID
+2325 ANGTSLGTID

-2343 YGGGDVANVGNE
+2343 YGGGDVANVGYTKVENPE
-2355 EQKADPDVFT
+2355 VFT
-2365 YEQHKVPKNCTSLV
+2365 YEQHKIPNNCTSLV
-2379 NIRGGA
+2379 NIRGGT

-2397 LVSECESYKNLGGI
+2397 LVSECSDYKKLGGI
-2411 YGNACLVIDR
+2411 YGNSCLVIDR

-2428 FDKKTK
+2428 YDETTKKA
-2434 TPLEPWSKEAM
+2434 LEPWSEEAM
-2445 GHPKDTVNTDIIP
+2445 KHPEGDANANNIP
-2458 TFHERIYGG
+2458 AFHERIYGG
-2467 CQNGTVYGNTFISI
+2467 CQNGTIYGNTFISI
-2481 FDGYIGH
+2481 WDGEIGH

-2497 SDSQTV
+2497 SNSQTV
-2503 NGEKTTSITSADVT
+2503 NGEKTPSTTSADVT

-2523 IMGGKALLSSYWN
+2523 IKGGRAMLTSYWN
-2536 PDTRSWHPAS
+2536 PNTRSWNPAS

-2574 NEACIVG
+2574 NEACEVG

-2589 NGFLHNDTEV
+2589 NGFLHNDTKV

-2611 TAEWKEI
+2611 TAEWQEI

-2647 IDMVSRTSFHH
+2647 IDMVRDKRNHY
-2658 GIGIEQDK
+2658 GIDFEPGK
-2666 EYEHFYNGYSYMD
+2666 EYEHFYSGYSYMD

-2689 KGSTNIKGAGGVFC
+2689 KGSTNIKGAGGAFC

-2709 GFYSSVK
+2709 GFYSSV
-2716 NTNITVKAID
+2716 NSTNITVKAID
-2726 CHDIFGGGFMGDVE
+2726 CHDIFGGGFMGDVKE
-2740 QSTNV
+2740 STNV
-2745 IIGEDNSKKTT
+2745 IIGEDNSKTT

-2771 GNNTSDAPSGKSPFD
+2771 GNNTSGEPSGKSPYD
-2786 NTDIYIHGNVYGGN
+2786 NTDIYIHGSVYGGN
-2800 DVSGYVNIVLDSK
+2800 DVAGYVNIVLDSK
-2813 GYFKENKTPNPNNKD
+2813 GYFKEN
-2828 QDYKNPGTNIKINGG
+2828 QGSGTNIKINGG

-2881 PNSEKVDLVYTVPMR
+2881 PNSEKVDLVYTLPMR
-2896 KTMPSL
+2896 ETMPSI

-2910 MVNINSWRPLTNRV
+2910 IVNINSWRPLTNRV
-2924 KIDISGNTGKVGT
+2924 NIDITGNTGKVGEN
-2937 DNQVN
+2937 NQVN

-2966 YDNKEDSQK
+2966 YDDSH
-2975 KKVGDIQINIGSHVN
+2975 KKVGDIKINIGSHVN

-2999 GDELFTATK
+2999 GDELFTATAE
-3008 DNDFM
+3008 NDFM

-3028 ELNLADAIDWINDPS
+3028 ELNLADSIDWVNDPS

-3052 PTENADRPKVYPHL
+3052 PTKNEDRPKVYPHL
-3066 LDLYFHPVET
+3066 IDLYFHPVET
-3076 DIQGKLTWN
+3076 DIQGTLTWN
-3085 GSATGEGLTD
+3085 GSTTGEGLTD

-3115 TAADFQESDTP
+3115 TAADFQESDT

-3209 KSGTIKGDVTID
+3209 QSGTIKGDVTID

-3233 KLENSNNLLQ
+3233 KLENSNNLLLQ
-3243 SAQYASLN
+3243 SAKYASLN

-3276 CRAPTMNGTL
+3276 CVAPTMNVDKANNVTL
-3286 FNACGVE
+3286 FNACGVVDE
-3293 NENTKKKE
+3293 TNNKE
-3301 LGVSANFVYG
+3301 GLGVSANFVYG

-3316 NVIGLTNV
+3316 NVIGITNV

-3353 YPKYYKVNKANNK
+3353 YPKYYKVRKDMHK
-3366 GGRYALKRTDQKNLT
+3366 GGRYVLKRTDQNQKNLK
-3381 LEDFDGK
+3381 LEDNNGK

-3416 IENSNRIDI
+3416 IDNGNNRVEINE
-3425 TNANSDV
+3425 TNCAN
-3432 YFTKVEAATPTVG
+3432 YFTTVEAETPKVG
-3445 WANVHINIDEA
+3445 WANVNINIDEA

-3461 YSLAQGSSVLAN
+3461 YSLAQGSSVMAN

-3480 TEQYN
+3480 TKEYN

-3494 EHLDELNGFPNGTTA
+3494 EHLDELNGFPGGTTA

-3516 ILVGDNKGKK
+3516 ILVGDNKD
-3526 KSKENDEN
+3526 S
-3534 DENEHITISHQE
+3534 EHITISHQE
-3546 MQEIKLPEGTDLFGY
+3546 MQKIDLPEGTDLFGY
-3561 YYKHYDDDTAYK
+3561 YYKHYDDDEAYE
-3573 NGKYTYRY
+3573 NGIYTYRF
-3581 ISLQDKYFYHAGA
+3581 ISLQDKYFYQA
-3594 KPSLE
+3594 KQTPKLE

-3693 SNDIAYSEDGSLQ
+3693 SNEITYNTDGSLQ
-3706 AKADDATSFKYGIKA
+3706 AAKPDNIASFKYGIKA

-3737 VSNVPFSEI
+3737 VSDVPFNDKTNAP

-3753 KAANATDENSK
+3753 VAAKDQKSQ
-3764 EFKDMSYQG
+3764 EFKDMSYLE

-3778 IDDYNDKKDKPDAGN
+3778 IDDYNTNKGYVDTGN
-3793 AGDIYGTFQKRNDG
+3793 AGDIYGTFQRRNDG
-3807 TARNMIG
+3807 TAKNMIG

-3822 IQLCQVTYDENKQK
+3822 IQLCQVTYDETKQK
-3836 AVEQQHYGPIYG
+3836 VAEQQHYGPIYG

-3870 NHKKEAVNNGTKEAD
+3870 HHKRATGDTHD
-3885 NNSNTPKEDF
+3885 EDF

-3908 GRYIVDDCFPKGYY
+3908 GRYIVDDCFPTGYY
-3922 SSNPDSL
+3922 SCTDKTKLPD
-3929 PEIHYW
+3929 IHYW

-3951 TFKSSPDNPIQFN
+3951 TFKSSPDLPIKFN

-3979 GQTLY
+3979 GQTARIY
-3984 IQSWKMRSGHP
+3984 SWKMRSGHP
-3995 DNFSSDLEYRNYL
+3995 ANFSSDLEYRNYL
-4008 KEGDTGYNAA
+4008 EKTDTAYAPT
-4018 VAGGYQLYVGGSKN
+4018 VAGGYQLYVGGSSDTEFN
-4032 TTFEGAT
+4032 GAT
-4039 SDKDTDKQKKGFS
+4039 SKDDTDKQKKGFS
-4052 ALLSMNA
+4052 ALLEMNNA
-4059 KSTDDYTT
+4059 KTTDNVEI
-4067 FNNVLPSGLTE
+4067 FNNTLPSGLTE

-4118 AYEKYVSDTDNT
+4118 AYERYVSDTDNT

-4136 GKLFKKE
+4136 EKFFKKDE
-4143 GNTYVEIT
+4143 NNNYIEVKSGTLDPANT
-4151 SGKLEDTDIIYYQP
+4151 YYQP
-4165 QTGEY
+4165 QTDEY
-4170 VEIKD
+4170 VKVEK
-4175 LYVYDTT
+4175 LYAYNTT
-4182 NKTYSKVQKLSE
+4182 SKKYEE
-4194 VKIDTTKYFVPRE
+4194 VKNLSDITIGDNQQVKYFVPRE

-4220 GPTVSGKIS
+4220 GPTVSGNIS

-4236 GEMIRINKKQVKIDA
+4236 GEMIRINKKLVKIDA

-4262 HIGKM
+4262 HIGKL
-4267 KRDDN
+4267 KRD
-4272 GNPTKDFE
+4272 KDGKPEFE
-4280 DGKDGKKGNAWL
+4280 DGNTWVKDIFDKK
-4292 EDTAIKNTYKQGT
+4292 DTPQNNTYQQGT
-4305 TIDENRTDLFAGG
+4305 ATDNRTDLFAGS

-4349 DKKLFTVPVQLSDT
+4349 DKNLFTVPVQLSDT

-4373 PHSDKVDL
+4373 PQSDKVNL
-4381 HIPEAVARAKA
+4381 HIPEAVKRAKEAAEARAKG
-4392 EPKYFAEPRIYI
+4392 EPQYFAEPRIYI
-4404 KNQRDLTAFKK
+4404 KNQRDLSAFKE
-4415 YLQNPDNDGGAYA
+4415 YLKEESNDGGAYA
-4428 QFILQDDLSIGKN
+4428 QFILQRDLSIGDN
-4441 IDGTGAVFRGTFHGN
+4441 IDGTGATFKGTFHGN

-4489 HGCNEKGA
+4489 YGCKEKGA

-4507 GSSTPIIYRMNG
+4507 NPTNPIGNTSPIVYRMDG
-4519 DAYTDY
+4519 TAEKGY
-4525 TYDDFKYGRVAYD
+4525 TYDDFKYGKVAYD
-4538 LNEYYLRARYSN
+4538 LNEFYLRARYSN
-4550 DMKNAEDKAALKYI
+4550 DMTNPDDKAALKYI

-4569 NGDYQYANRSDDY
+4569 NGDYQYANRSDAY

-4596 SNAQTPNYGKSLT
+4596 SSALTPNYGKSLT

-4627 ATETKPES
+4627 ATETKAES

-4643 FNDNLTKTD
+4643 FNANL

-4662 DIEKMNDFL
+4662 DTEKMNDFL

-4686 ELTSRQVDYMTNRV
+4686 EITSRQVDYMTNRV

-4722 TKSQWSTYVY
+4722 TTSQWDTYVY
-4732 EPKTTAIDFTCQND
+4732 EPTTTAIDFTCQND
-4746 LNKALG
+4746 GSKLP
-4752 ITKAKGICE
+4752 
-4761 RGIFYPPMDDNAQ
+4761 GIFYPPVADNAQ
-4774 KFYDLSIKS
+4774 KFYNFMIKP
-4783 EVTRNLLVYTAA
+4783 EVSQNLLVYTAA
-4795 NSTDAE
+4795 NSTEAADTEEA
-4801 NQTEANDIVNKEL
+4801 NTTEAYDIVHTALN
-4814 HYDEETKETLI
+4814 YDEEKKEILI
-4825 KGHHLVKDG
+4825 KGHHLVANKNSNGTGNGTADG
-4834 TAGGFTTPYF
+4834 TTGVFTTPYF

-4876 HAWYVRKPMYYAE
+4876 HAWYVRKPIYYAE
-4889 ETTGAWEGISLPFT
+4889 ETRGAWEGISLPFT
-4903 VNKVKAQVNGEITH
+4903 VNKVKAQINGEITH
-4917 FYGTPTT
+4917 FYGTPTA
-4924 DDPAKNT
+4924 DELDNPATNT

-4944 GVNTEGNTGKTTA
+4944 GVNTGGNTGVNTGETTA
-4957 TFQRPGITEG
+4957 TFQRPGSKEAG
-4967 LFQADNAA
+4967 LFQADKAA
-4975 SWAYEFENDFFMTT
+4975 SWNYSFKNDFFVRT
-4989 YGNKDYNYKANPYY
+4989 YESKLYNKVDNPYY
-5003 KEAHTYNAY
+5003 NEAHTYNDY
-5012 LALTANIPYVVR
+5012 LALTAIIPYVVR

-5043 TQGLGINTPAQ
+5043 TQGLGIDTPAQ

-5061 GTEYQSKDGEVVE
+5061 GTEYQPKDKEIVE
-5074 KGAIV
+5074 KRAIE
-5079 IPITTS
+5079 IPITAS
-5085 TGTLG
+5085 AGTLN
-5090 VDGYSHMG
+5090 VNGYSHMG

-5107 GTIYGMNDKGT
+5107 GTIYGMNDTGT
-5118 AFCDKLAETSPFAT
+5118 AFSDTFADASPFAT
-5132 IMPFRTYL
+5132 VMPFRTYL
-5140 TPAATASQ
+5140 TPAATTSQ
-5148 TRSSAAPSVIRIA
+5148 ARSSAAPSVIRIA
-5161 ETTGIEKI
+5161 DTTGIEKI

>member
-20 LLASIQMVHAQEEGG
+20 LLASIQMVHAQEESGD
-35 TTTTETKVYG
+35 TTTTEMKVYG
-45 EGDLIA
+45 EGDLFA
-51 TTNYGDDGGTKD
+51 KDYAGGSGTKND
-63 NPYLIRNDLE
+63 PWLISNDLE
-73 LAKLAYDVNS
+73 LAKLAHDVTN
-83 GKTYSGK
+83 GTTKAMFAGK
-90 YFKLTADIDLSKGK
+90 YFKLNKDINLNKGK

-109 TWKFDTKNPQKS
+109 TWKCNKS
-121 YFFAGKLDGDGHS
+121 SNDRYFAGKFDGDGHTIS
-134 IKNMNIEWINE
+134 NMKIEWVNE
-145 DGCEASWG
+145 KDFEASWG
-153 LFSRLKGRDNTEA
+153 LFGRLYGTSASSEDTY
-166 GFASVTNLIIEN
+166 ASVTNLIIEN
-178 DTIQKKPGFR
+178 AHIQKKKDTAPV
-188 PIGKGVI
+188 GKSVI
-195 KLGTIAGDLTQ
+195 KIGTVAGDMTQ
-206 FAEISNIIIRSSKI
+206 FAEISNIIIRNSEI
-220 TDNKE
+220 TDNRE

-233 RVGGVVGYIDNNAPQ
+233 RVGGVIGYIDNSKSNH
-248 YQFKIFNISAEVD
+248 YRIFNISADVD
-261 VNMLTKATL
+261 VNMLTNATL
-270 TSTNNFQ
+270 TSSSNFQ

-290 AKPDNTNHVILP
+290 AKPAIGNIVILP
-302 RNILIHGSLTTSTN
+302 RNILIHGKLTTSTVAAK
-316 TRCKKGSVISS
+316 CKKGSVISS
-327 NTTNMD
+327 NTTDMD
-333 DFDKVNVDGQP
+333 DFDKVNVDDQP
-344 ITSTWYYTKDNKVEG
+344 ITSTWYYTAANTVEG
-359 SKDYKYGTLK
+359 SKDYKYGTVK

-382 GKTFVDQMNKYL
+382 GKTFVDQINQYL

-401 KSWAYLGKSKFA
+401 KSWAYLGKSKFT
-413 FSNIKLKF
+413 FSTVKLNAK
-421 ERGKSDVLTVIDE
+421 RGKQDVLTVVNE
-434 DSIDSSDYNWY
+434 DG
-445 VFKENSTTVTKV
+445 TTNNEKYDWFVSQDNMKWEKA
-457 NTEACNPFTLPRQPY
+457 NTDNGACNPFYLPRQKY
-472 KQYVYAESKDG
+472 KQYVYAVSSQS
-483 SLRTST
+483 SLRTNT
-489 IPVEA
+489 IEVKA
-494 IGITAKLDS
+494 IGITAQLDD
-503 KNDPNSQIAPITYIV
+503 KTKPGTYIV
-518 NVTNNT
+518 NVTNDT
-524 NLSNDNLGLTITY
+524 EEKLSNDDLGLTITY
-537 QWFNGKTELTGETSN
+537 EWHNGIDPLDIPNTQNEFTPTNTS
-552 KFIRPASATHKDKY
+552 HKYKY
-566 NCQVIVKSNES
+566 YCKVIVKSGDNILFKKNVCAS
-577 ELYKDTLYATVVVY
+577 VIVY
-591 LCPNNITING
+591 LCPAGVTIG
-601 TTYPKGV
+601 DVKYAVG
-608 DKDDAEWGY
+608 KDNLTDDEWGY
-617 TPDKP
+617 SPEKP
-622 MLTWKGAYSKLL
+622 MATWQGAYKKLSD
-634 EKGSWDENIIVLM
+634 KASWDENIIVLM
-647 GTSSYSVTNNTLNGF
+647 GTSSNGVTQGF
-662 NITPNNITK
+662 NITQNYLGEN
-671 DLLTF
+671 LLT
-676 GDWDGL
+676 GVEWENA
-682 KDKSP
+682 KTNHP
-687 LFRNATIT
+687 ELFRNATIT
-695 GKWDDTDYKGIIEIW
+695 GKWDKDYKGQIEIT
-710 GADKG
+710 GSSKG
-715 LPIWGDTRFENI
+715 LPIWGDTRFEHI
-727 TFNNNGGDFYK
+727 TFNNNGGDSYK
-738 ILYCQYNNLEMGKG
+738 IIYCQYNNLEMGDSIK
-752 IIMTGFNQNSPE
+752 MTNFGVNNLA
-764 YGTIDGAVTN
+764 YGSIDGAVTTPL
-774 AFHIFGGFNN
+774 HIFGGLNN
-784 DGRFWP
+784 DGRYQP
-790 LNNTKNIQA
+790 LNTPELIKA
-799 YEASMPHGTE
+799 FEKSMPHGKE
-809 GFSITIHSGFYSCIS
+809 GFSITIKSGYYSIIS
-824 ASGRQT
+824 TGGRQT
-830 SDSTKY
+830 ATEGL

-844 LPIKC
+844 QPIKC
-849 KINLDIDRTWNDAHN
+849 TITMDIDRKWNDAN
-864 PIRKVKNDANA
+864 NEKRTDDS
-875 KEEDRQNDYDVGA
+875 KEDSKERGNDYDAGA

-902 DINIKSGKVARVVNG
+902 DIIVRSGKVARVVNG
-917 TLGAQRE
+917 TLGANTQLS
-924 FTLDY
+924 FTY
-929 GGKTYNVPMNTY
+929 GNDNKTYYVPCNTY
-941 MGRANITLDPEKSEN
+941 MGRANITIDPAKSEYN
-956 NKDTIINNR
+956 HDDNINGR
-965 VIVTEL
+965 VIITEL
-971 YGGSTGRGHT
+971 YGGSMGRAHHANST
-981 GTVKVNNPFYGY
+981 INNPFYGI
-993 STITINGGTFKIL
+993 SNITINGGTFKVLPDENADNKEIL
-1006 PEGNKKTDLIIC
+1006 C

-1027 MNGIGYGEAEDSTHT
+1027 MNGIGYGDDTATTHT
-1042 PDQSIAYWNDATKR
+1042 PDANIAYWNAEKN
-1056 DVMLYDSY
+1056 VMLYGTYSVA
-1064 KNLYDS
+1064 KN
-1070 YKENI
+1070 N
-1075 KDKLVTYRCYNT
+1075 LVTYTCYNANT
-1087 KDTYTDVNPLDTRT
+1087 ESTVTIDPKDTQTN
-1101 EIIINGG
+1101 IIINGG
-1108 VFGTESEMID
+1108 EFGTKTQDGKINAID
-1118 GIYAGGSGY
+1118 GIYAGGSGF
-1127 MSSGLWTKTSAT
+1127 MGLSLWTQKNAK
-1139 PSQYGGNVYGQEGQ
+1139 PSQYGGNVYGQKGK
-1153 TVSSLTINGGTFYCK
+1153 TVASLTINRGTFYCK

-1182 STKKYGGKNYSDYK
+1182 SVEKYGGTNYSDYK
-1196 KLGQTYGNVALNIT
+1196 ELGQTYGNVELNIT

-1218 FGGGYGVAYAK
+1218 FGGGYGVAYATEK
-1229 EGETNP
+1229 DKKTP
-1235 AKIEILSDMAHLFG
+1235 EILSNMARLFG
-1249 KSIVS
+1249 KSTIS
-1254 IKGGT
+1254 IEGGT
-1259 FYDNV
+1259 FYDHV

-1277 LSISDYADI
+1277 LSISDFTDI
-1286 LGSVFAGGNGRE
+1286 RGSVFAGGNGRE
-1298 KRDGA
+1298 KIDGA
-1303 IGNPEYIGRV
+1303 VGNPEYIGRV
-1313 TGSTSLTFYGS
+1313 TGSTSLTFSGS
-1324 STQAPSIYGDIYGG
+1324 SAQAPSIYGDIYGG

-1348 SKKDTNGEDTNKSS
+1348 SEKDTNGENTNKSS
-1362 TTIIIYGANFAGE
+1362 TTINIYGANFAGE
-1375 IFGGGKGIITKR
+1375 IFGGGKGIITKK
-1387 TEVKDSIKTVKTEI
+1387 TEDKDGKETVTTEI

-1423 EKDGALKDNFS
+1423 EKDGNLKDNFS

-1440 KLWNDSIQNFYVWEK
+1440 KLWN
-1455 VEGEN
+1455 G
-1460 YKVDKTKFYDEVKD
+1460 TKFISWDDKNKTLFYGKDKDEDPDKAKD

-1530 GGGYGENTIV
+1530 GGGYGENTSV

-1554 DYNGEVGDDTEQL
+1554 EYNGEVDDDTEQL
-1567 ARPHSSSKSKK
+1567 ARPHRSKSKSK
-1578 ARKAAQRAAAQ
+1578 SK
-1589 GDAASEGEAG
+1589 SK
-1599 SETNTNQDM
+1599 STNNDTNKDTNKDM

-1623 SVLGG
+1623 SALGG
-1628 GYAGTVKNNTK
+1628 GYAGTVKDSTK

-1650 VYGGGFGDPNAST
+1650 VYGGGFGDPEST
-1663 EKNNTGSIGDSIQ
+1663 ADNNTGSIG
-1676 SGNTQVFVK
+1676 GNTQVFVK

-1692 VFGGGAGVNPK
+1692 VFGGGAGVDPLKTTAETNAT
-1703 ENNGTYIYFTNV
+1703 EYTYFTNV

-1721 TLVEISEDAKI
+1721 TLVEISDEAKI
-1732 YGNVYGGG
+1732 YGSVFGGG
-1740 DIANIGDKID
+1740 DIANIGDEIK
-1750 TPVYTKPIS
+1750 TPDYSSKPIS
-1759 ESIIAQAD
+1759 ESKIAQEDDAE
-1767 KDGHKAGEF
+1767 GHKAGEF
-1776 ISYNADNYKTFVNL
+1776 ISYKAGNYKTFVNL

-1803 KGLKKKNAPEYNQVG
+1803 KGLKKEKAPEYHKVG
-1818 RINGNTIVH
+1818 RINGNTLVH

-1832 AAAST
+1832 AASST
-1837 EIDYQNNVVPFVWN
+1837 ELDYQNNVVPFVWN

-1877 NIYGGGYGSVP
+1877 NIYGGGYGHVK
-1888 VELNGTK
+1888 VELNGTE

-1908 LGKKDTANEGTY
+1908 LGKKDTDHEGTY

-1936 IWNRKADIK
+1936 IWNRKADSK
-1945 GNITTWLAALA
+1945 GNFTTWLAAQT

-1967 FKEITAAILNAK
+1967 FKEITAAILKAK
-1979 TVDEITNKKA
+1979 TADEITNEKA
-1989 KDAINRIMNDEN
+1989 KAAINRIMNNEN
-2001 TRQFF
+2001 TQQFF
-2006 EFIKGTMHSGSF
+2006 EFTNGTMNSGAF
-2018 KSNHNIYG
+2018 KSDHNIYG

-2039 DTTVVDKTGDATVII
+2039 DTTVVDKTGDAIVIV
-2054 NHSPLTDITI
+2054 NHSPLSDII
-2064 LNQDHSIKT
+2064 IKNQDNSIKK
-2073 LSLFDYTSLPG
+2073 LSLFDETSLPG
-2084 LCWYISSKNTNDP
+2084 LCWYIGSKNTNDP

-2102 GAGFGANTKV
+2102 GAGFGVNTKV
-2112 GNTKVY
+2112 GKTQVY
-2118 AQPGAKIDDE
+2118 VQPGAKIGDD
-2128 GIATIN
+2128 GIIAIDG
-2134 RIKYRYLNQVTD
+2134 IKYRYINQVED
-2146 HNTYFNFETSIYND
+2146 HKTYLDFEMSIYNG

-2174 SATGLN
+2174 SVTGCN
-2180 PGEEGFDPMTFRRYH
+2180 PGEEGFDPMTYRRYH

-2209 FQAIHGGGYSGYVT
+2209 FQSIHGGGYSGYVT

-2235 CENIYGAGLGAQP
+2235 CENIYGAGLGALP
-2248 YGDITNGDGYD
+2248 YGDITSGDDYD

-2264 TSSKVFIKSGFIAQN
+2264 TSSRVFIKSGFIAQN
-2279 VYGGGAGIESIENN
+2279 VYGGGAGIESISNSNN
-2293 NNNNKNTWI
+2293 EKNKWI

-2325 TNGKNLGMID
+2325 AKGKSLGTID

-2343 YGGGDVANVGNE
+2343 YGGGDVANVGNT
-2355 EQKADPDVFT
+2355 KAGPEVFT

-2379 NIRGGA
+2379 NIRGGT

-2397 LVSECESYKNLGGI
+2397 LASECSSYQNLGGI
-2411 YGNACLVIDR
+2411 YGNSCLVIDR

-2428 FDKKTK
+2428 YDETTKKA
-2434 TPLEPWSKEAM
+2434 LEPWSTEAM
-2445 GHPKDTVNTDIIP
+2445 EHPAETVNANIIP

-2467 CQNGTVYGNTFISI
+2467 CQNGTVFGNTFISI
-2481 FDGYIGH
+2481 WDGYIGH

-2497 SDSQTV
+2497 SDSETV
-2503 NGEKTTSITSADVT
+2503 NGEKTTSNGGKITWADVT

-2536 PDTRSWHPAS
+2536 PDTRAWHPAS

-2561 LKFKINHNIYGGG
+2561 LKFKVNHNIYGGG
-2574 NEACIVG
+2574 NEACKVG
-2581 HNTNITIA
+2581 NNTNITIA
-2589 NGFLHNDTEV
+2589 NGFLHKDTEV

-2628 IFGGGFGEDAIVDG
+2628 IFGGGYGEDAIVKG
-2642 NTNIN
+2642 NTNIT
-2647 IDMVSRTSFHH
+2647 IDMVSRASFHH

-2666 EYEHFYNGYSYMD
+2666 DYEHFYNGYSYMD

-2689 KGSTNIKGAGGVFC
+2689 EGSTNIKGAGGVFC

-2709 GFYSSVK
+2709 GFYSSV
-2716 NTNITVKAID
+2716 NSTNITVKAID

-2740 QSTNV
+2740 ESTNV
-2745 IIGEDNSKKTT
+2745 IIGEDNSKTT
-2756 TTSGD
+2756 TTSGND
-2761 ETSGADTTTS
+2761 TSGE
-2771 GNNTSDAPSGKSPFD
+2771 PSGKSPYD
-2786 NTDIYIHGNVYGGN
+2786 NTDIYIHGSVYGGN

-2813 GYFKENKTPNPNNKD
+2813 GYFKEN
-2828 QDYKNPGTNIKINGG
+2828 QGSGTNIKINGG

-2896 KTMPSL
+2896 ETMPSI

-2910 MVNINSWRPLTNRV
+2910 IVNINSWRPLTNRV
-2924 KIDISGNTGKVGT
+2924 NIDITGNTGKVGEN
-2937 DNQVN
+2937 NQVN

-2966 YDNKEDSQK
+2966 YDDSH
-2975 KKVGDIQINIGSHVN
+2975 KKVGDIKINIGSHVN

-2999 GDELFTATK
+2999 GDELFTATAE
-3008 DNDFM
+3008 NDFM

-3028 ELNLADAIDWINDPS
+3028 ELNLADSIDWVNDPS

-3052 PTENADRPKVYPHL
+3052 PTKNEDRPKVYPHL
-3066 LDLYFHPVET
+3066 IDLYFHPVET
-3076 DIQGKLTWN
+3076 DIQGTLTWN
-3085 GSATGEGLTD
+3085 GRATGEGLTD

-3115 TAADFQESDTP
+3115 TAADFQKSET

-3209 KSGTIKGDVTID
+3209 QSGTIKGDVTID

-3243 SAQYASLN
+3243 NAQYASLN
-3251 IYGAGYGMES
+3251 IYGAGYGMGS

-3276 CRAPTMNGTL
+3276 CVAPTMNVDKANNVTL
-3286 FNACGVE
+3286 FNACGV
-3293 NENTKKKE
+3293 KE
-3301 LGVSANFVYG
+3301 DGNQEGLGVSANFVYG

-3353 YPKYYKVNKANNK
+3353 YPKYYKVRKDMHK
-3366 GGRYALKRTDQKNLT
+3366 GGRYVLKRTDQNQKNLK
-3381 LEDFDGK
+3381 LEDNNGK

-3416 IENSNRIDI
+3416 IDNGNRVEI
-3425 TNANSDV
+3425 TDADSAK
-3432 YFTKVEAATPTVG
+3432 YFTTVNAAKPKVG
-3445 WANVHINIDEA
+3445 WDNVNINIDEA

-3461 YSLAQGSSVLAN
+3461 YSLAEGSSVMAN

-3480 TEQYN
+3480 TKEFN
-3485 VDEAFTDTK
+3485 VDEAFTDSQA
-3494 EHLDELNGFPNGTTA
+3494 HLDELNGFPNRTTV

-3516 ILVGDNKGKK
+3516 ILVGDNKN
-3526 KSKENDEN
+3526 S
-3534 DENEHITISHQE
+3534 EHITISHQE
-3546 MQEIKLPEGTDLFGY
+3546 MQEIDLPEGTDLFGY
-3561 YYKHYDDDTAYK
+3561 YYKHYDDINK
-3573 NGKYTYRY
+3573 PEYTYRF
-3581 ISLQDKYFYHAGA
+3581 ISLQDKYFYHAGTSP
-3594 KPSLE
+3594 KLE

-3624 EGFRSTDVTGYGFA
+3624 EGFRSTDITGYGFA

-3677 NKTPYSIAR
+3677 NKAPYSIAR
-3686 VGEIKMV
+3686 VGELKMV
-3693 SNDIAYSEDGSLQ
+3693 SNEIAYNKDSCLQ

-3737 VSNVPFSEI
+3737 VSNVPFNDKDKAL
-3746 WRNHLGQ
+3746 WRNHQGQ
-3753 KAANATDENSK
+3753 VAAKDKESQ
-3764 EFKDMSYQG
+3764 EFKDKSYLE

-3778 IDDYNDKKDKPDAGN
+3778 IDDYNNAKKNNQVDVN
-3793 AGDIYGTFQKRNDG
+3793 AGDIYGTFQRRNDG
-3807 TARNMIG
+3807 TAKNMIG

-3822 IQLCQVTYDENKQK
+3822 IQLCQVTYDETKQK
-3836 AVEQQHYGPIYG
+3836 VAEQQHYGPIYG

-3870 NHKKEAVNNGTKEAD
+3870 HHTRATGDTHD
-3885 NNSNTPKEDF
+3885 EDF

-3908 GRYIVDDCFPKGYY
+3908 GRYIVDDCFPTGYY
-3922 SSNPDSL
+3922 SSKPDSL
-3929 PEIHYW
+3929 PDIHYW

-3951 TFKSSPDNPIQFN
+3951 TFKSSPNLPIKFN

-3979 GQTLY
+3979 GQTVR
-3984 IQSWKMRSGHP
+3984 INSWKMRSGHP
-3995 DNFSSDLEYRNYL
+3995 KDFSSDLEYRNYL
-4008 KEGDTGYNAA
+4008 KEGETGYNAA
-4018 VAGGYQLYVGGSKN
+4018 VAGGYQLYVGGSSDTEFN
-4032 TTFEGAT
+4032 GAT
-4039 SDKDTDKQKKGFS
+4039 SKDDTDKQKKGFS
-4052 ALLSMNA
+4052 ALLEMNNA
-4059 KSTDDYTT
+4059 KTTDNVEI
-4067 FNNVLPSGLTE
+4067 FNKTLPSGLTE
-4078 DAKISFQLVDKVDNT
+4078 DAKISFQLVDKVNNT
-4093 NDAEADYFKKHLAE
+4093 NDAEPDYFKKYLAE

-4118 AYEKYVSDTDNT
+4118 AYEIYKGENSTENK

-4136 GKLFKKE
+4136 EKFFKKDE
-4143 GNTYVEIT
+4143 NNNYIEIKSEKLDPNNT
-4151 SGKLEDTDIIYYQP
+4151 YYQP
-4165 QTGEY
+4165 QTDEY
-4170 VEIKD
+4170 VKVEK
-4175 LYVYDTT
+4175 LYVLDTT
-4182 NKTYSKVQKLSE
+4182 SKKYVEKALSDITIDANAQVQ
-4194 VKIDTTKYFVPRE
+4194 YYVPRE

-4220 GPTVSGKIS
+4220 GPTVSGNIS

-4236 GEMIRINKKQVKIDA
+4236 GEMIRINKKLVKIDA

-4262 HIGKM
+4262 HIGKL
-4267 KRDDN
+4267 KRD
-4272 GNPTKDFE
+4272 KDGKPEFE
-4280 DGKDGKKGNAWL
+4280 DGNTWVKDIFDKK
-4292 EDTAIKNTYKQGT
+4292 DTPQNNTYQQGT
-4305 TIDENRTDLFAGG
+4305 ATDNRTDLFAGT

-4349 DKKLFTVPVQLSDT
+4349 DKQLFPVPVQLSDT

-4373 PHSDKVDL
+4373 PQSDKVNL
-4381 HIPEAVARAKA
+4381 HIPEAVKRAREAAEARANG
-4392 EPKYFAEPRIYI
+4392 EPQYFAEPRIYI
-4404 KNQRDLTAFKK
+4404 KNQRDLTAFKE
-4415 YLQNPDNDGGAYA
+4415 YLQEKSNDGGAYA
-4428 QFILQDDLSIGKN
+4428 QFILQRDLSIGDN
-4441 IDGTGAVFRGTFHGN
+4441 IDGTGATFKGTFHGN

-4469 FLENQGQ
+4469 FWENQGQ

-4489 HGCNEKGA
+4489 NGCKEKGA

-4507 GSSTPIIYRMNG
+4507 NPTNPIGNTSPIVYRMDG
-4519 DAYTDY
+4519 TAEKGY
-4525 TYDDFKYGRVAYD
+4525 TYDDFKYGKVAYD

-4550 DMKNAEDKAALKYI
+4550 DMTNPDDKAALKYI

-4569 NGDYQYANRSDDY
+4569 NGDYQYANRSDAY

-4596 SNAQTPNYGKSLT
+4596 SSALTPNYGKSLT
-4609 RHDQTHA
+4609 RHDQKHT
-4616 IDKARAQGYTA
+4616 IDKARAQEYKE
-4627 ATETKPES
+4627 ATETKAES

-4643 FNDNLTKTD
+4643 FNK
-4652 TKTEADGTGK
+4652 EQ
-4662 DIEKMNDFL
+4662 MNDFL
-4671 FWGQSLQLTPDNYPT
+4671 FWGQSLQLTPDNYPAGI
-4686 ELTSRQVDYMTNRV
+4686 TSRHIDYMTNRV
-4700 YRTAGYYGDTQLDAF
+4700 YRTAGYYGDTLLDAF

-4732 EPKTTAIDFTCQND
+4732 EPTTTAIDFTCQND
-4746 LNKALG
+4746 LK
-4752 ITKAKGICE
+4752 KGIGKKGIGKK
-4761 RGIFYPPMDDNAQ
+4761 GIFYPPVADNAQ
-4774 KFYDLSIKS
+4774 KYYDLMIKPK
-4783 EVTRNLLVYTAA
+4783 VTQNLLVYTAA
-4795 NSTDAE
+4795 NSTEAADTEEA
-4801 NQTEANDIVNKEL
+4801 NTTEAYDIVHTALN
-4814 HYDEETKETLI
+4814 YDEEKKEILI
-4825 KGHHLVKDG
+4825 KGHHLVANKTSVGTGNGTADG
-4834 TAGGFTTPYF
+4834 TTGGFTTPYF
-4844 HLVERTPEGKNSEND
+4844 HLVERTPEGKNSENE

-4889 ETTGAWEGISLPFT
+4889 ETRGAWEGISLPFT
-4903 VNKVKAQVNGEITH
+4903 VNKVKAQINGEITH
-4917 FYGTPTT
+4917 FYGTPTEDEQT
-4924 DDPAKNT
+4924 NPALNT

-4944 GVNTEGNTGKTTA
+4944 GVNTGGNTGGNTGVNTGETTA
-4957 TFQRPGITEG
+4957 TFQRPGKEAG
-4967 LFQADNAA
+4967 LFQAENAA
-4975 SWAYEFENDFFMTT
+4975 SWAYKFKNDFFVRT
-4989 YGNKDYNYKANPYY
+4989 YESKLYNKVDNPYY
-5003 KEAHTYNAY
+5003 NEAHTYNDY

-5043 TQGLGINTPAQ
+5043 TQGLGIENPAQ

-5061 GTEYQSKDGEVVE
+5061 GREYEPKDEEVVE
-5074 KGAIV
+5074 KGAIE
-5079 IPITTS
+5079 IPITVS
-5085 TGTLG
+5085 TGTLN
-5090 VDGYSHMG
+5090 VNGYSHMG

-5107 GTIYGMNDKGT
+5107 GTIYGMNDTGT
-5118 AFCDKLAETSPFAT
+5118 AFSDAFAETSPFAT
-5132 IMPFRTYL
+5132 VMPFRTYL

-5148 TRSSAAPSVIRIA
+5148 ARSSAAPSVIRIA
-5161 ETTGIEKI
+5161 DTTGIEKI

>member
-20 LLASIQMVHAQEEGG
+20 LLACIQMVHAQEESGG
-35 TTTTETKVYG
+35 TTTTEQKVYG

-51 TTNYGDDGGTKD
+51 TDYAGGKGTKD
-63 NPYLIRNDLE
+63 DPWLISNDLE
-73 LAKLAYDVNS
+73 LAKLAHDVTN
-83 GKTYSGK
+83 GNTKLMFAGK
-90 YFKLTADIDLSKGK
+90 YFKLTQDINLNKGK

-109 TWKFDTKNPQKS
+109 TWKCNKDNNDR
-121 YFFAGKLDGDGHS
+121 YFAGKFDGDGHTIS
-134 IKNMNIEWINE
+134 NMQIEWVNAT
-145 DGCEASWG
+145 GSEASWG
-153 LFSRLKGRDNTEA
+153 LFNRLYGTSASSEA
-166 GFASVTNLIIEN
+166 TYASVTNLIIDN
-178 DTIQKKPGFR
+178 ALIQKKKDTAPV
-188 PIGKGVI
+188 GKSVI
-195 KLGTIAGDLTQ
+195 KIGTVAGDMTQ
-206 FAEISNIIIRSSKI
+206 FAEISNTIIRNSKI
-220 TDNKE
+220 TDNEE
-225 TYSAPNSF
+225 TYNTPNSF
-233 RVGGVVGYIDNNAPQ
+233 RVGGVVGYIDNNVGNL
-248 YQFKIFNISAEVD
+248 FRIFNISADVN
-261 VNMLTKATL
+261 VNMLTQATL
-270 TSTNNFQ
+270 TSTTGSYQ
-277 ATIAGGFGSVSKL
+277 ATISGGFGAVSKL
-290 AKPDNTNHVILP
+290 AKPNSSNLVILP
-302 RNILIHGSLTTSTN
+302 RNILIHGKLTTSTN
-316 TRCKKGSVISS
+316 TERCKKGSVMAS
-327 NTTNMD
+327 NSGSMD
-333 DFDKVNVDGQP
+333 FVNEKADGQP
-344 ITSTWYYTKDNKVEG
+344 ITSTWYYTAANKVTG
-359 SKDYKYGTLK
+359 NKDYKYGTEK

-382 GKTFVDQMNKYL
+382 GKTFVNQINQYI
-394 SDKKLDR
+394 SDKKLDK
-401 KSWAYLGKSKFA
+401 KSWAYSGNSKFA
-413 FSNIKLKF
+413 FSNIKLKA
-421 ERGKSDVLTVIDE
+421 ERGKQDVLTVVNE
-434 DSIDSSDYNWY
+434 DGTT
-445 VFKENSTTVTKV
+445 NSEKYDWFVSQDNKKWEKA
-457 NTEACNPFTLPRQPY
+457 NTDNVACNPFYLPRQTY
-472 KQYVYAESKDG
+472 NQYVYAVSSQS
-483 SLRTST
+483 SLRTNT
-489 IPVEA
+489 IEVKA
-494 IGITAKLDS
+494 IGITAQLDD
-503 KNDPNSQIAPITYIV
+503 KTKPGTYIV
-518 NVTNNT
+518 NVTNDT
-524 NLSNDNLGLTITY
+524 EEKLSNDDLGLTITY
-537 QWFNGKTELTGETSN
+537 EWHNGIDPVTGSTTHPNEYTPTTTS
-552 KFIRPASATHKDKY
+552 HKYKY
-566 NCQVIVKSNES
+566 YCKVIVKSGDNVLFKKNVCAS
-577 ELYKDTLYATVVVY
+577 VIVY
-591 LCPNNITING
+591 LCPAGVTIG
-601 TTYPKGV
+601 DVKYAVG
-608 DKDDAEWGY
+608 KDNLTDDEWGY
-617 TPDKP
+617 SPEKP
-622 MLTWKGAYSKLL
+622 MATWQGAYKKLSD
-634 EKGSWDENIIVLM
+634 KASWDENIIVLM
-647 GTSSYSVTNNTLNGF
+647 GTSSNEVTKQGF
-662 NITPNNITK
+662 NITQNYQVEK
-671 DLLTF
+671 KLLT
-676 GDWDGL
+676 GENWENAQTNH
-682 KDKSP
+682 P
-687 LFRNATIT
+687 ELFRNATIT
-695 GKWDDTDYKGIIEIW
+695 GKWDKDYKGQIEIS
-710 GADKG
+710 GSTIG
-715 LPIWGDTRFENI
+715 LPIWGDTRFEHI
-727 TFNNNGGDFYK
+727 TFNNKDGDSYK
-738 ILYCQYNNLEMGKG
+738 IIYCQYNNLEMGDSIK
-752 IIMTGFNQNSPE
+752 MTNFGVNNLA
-764 YGTIDGAVTN
+764 YGSITGAVTTP
-774 AFHIFGGFNN
+774 FHIFGGLNN
-784 DGRFWP
+784 DGRFQP
-790 LNNTKNIQA
+790 LNTPELIKAFEN
-799 YEASMPHGTE
+799 SMPHSKE
-809 GFSITIHSGFYSCIS
+809 GFSITIKSGYYSIIS
-824 ASGRQT
+824 TGGRQT
-830 SDSTKY
+830 ATEGL

-844 LPIKC
+844 QPIKC
-849 KINLDIDRTWNDAHN
+849 TITMDIDRKWNDAN
-864 PIRKVKNDANA
+864 N
-875 KEEDRQNDYDVGA
+875 EERNYNSQERGNDYDAGA

-902 DINIKSGKVARVVNG
+902 DIIVRSGKVARVVNG
-917 TLGAQRE
+917 TLGANTQLS
-924 FTLDY
+924 FTY
-929 GGKTYNVPMNTY
+929 GNDNTTYYVPCNTY
-941 MGRANITLDPEKSEN
+941 MGRANTTIDPAKSEN
-956 NKDTIINNR
+956 NHDNNINGR
-965 VIVTEL
+965 VIITEL
-971 YGGSTGRGHT
+971 YGGSMGRAHHDKST
-981 GTVKVNNPFYGY
+981 INNPFYGI
-993 STITINGGTFKIL
+993 SNITINGGTFKVLPDENADNDQIL
-1006 PEGNKKTDLIIC
+1006 C

-1027 MNGIGYGEAEDSTHT
+1027 MNGIGYGDDNATTHT
-1042 PDQSIAYWNDATKR
+1042 PDANIAYWNADKN
-1056 DVMLYDSY
+1056 VMLYGTYSVA
-1064 KNLYDS
+1064 KN
-1070 YKENI
+1070 N
-1075 KDKLVTYRCYNT
+1075 LVTYTCYNANT
-1087 KDTYTDVNPLDTRT
+1087 ESTVTIDPKDTQTN
-1101 EIIINGG
+1101 IIINGG
-1108 VFGTESEMID
+1108 EFGTKTQDDKINAID
-1118 GIYAGGSGY
+1118 GIYAGGSGF
-1127 MSSGLWTKTSAT
+1127 MGLSLWTQKNAK
-1139 PSQYGGNVYGQEGQ
+1139 PSQYGGNVYGQKGK
-1153 TVSSLTINGGTFYCK
+1153 TVASLTINRGTFYCK

-1182 STKKYGGKNYSDYK
+1182 SVEKYGGTNYSDYK
-1196 KLGQTYGNVALNIT
+1196 ELGQTYGNVALNIT

-1218 FGGGYGVAYAK
+1218 FGGGYGVAYATEK
-1229 EGETNP
+1229 NKNTQ
-1235 AKIEILSDMAHLFG
+1235 EILSDMARLFG
-1249 KSIVS
+1249 KSTVS

-1259 FYDNV
+1259 FYDHV

-1277 LSISDYADI
+1277 LSISDNADI
-1286 LGSVFAGGNGRE
+1286 RGSVFAGGNGRE
-1298 KRDGA
+1298 KIVKANDE
-1303 IGNPEYIGRV
+1303 NWHPEYIGRV
-1313 TGSTSLTFYGS
+1313 TGSTSLTFSGS
-1324 STQAPSIYGDIYGG
+1324 SAQAPSIYGNIYGG

-1348 SKKDTNGEDTNKSS
+1348 SEKDTNGENTNGENTNKSS
-1362 TTIIIYGANFAGE
+1362 TTINIYGANFAGE
-1375 IFGGGKGIITKR
+1375 IFGGGKGKITDDKGNPLASNDLY
-1387 TEVKDSIKTVKTEI
+1387 TF
-1401 TSADVNGNT
+1401 ADVNGNT

-1423 EKDGALKDNFS
+1423 EKDGNLKDNFS

-1440 KLWNDSIQNFYVWEK
+1440 KLWDGTEFISWDDNKTLFYGK
-1455 VEGEN
+1455 
-1460 YKVDKTKFYDEVKD
+1460 DKDEDPDKANN

-1502 GMTPYSLLKTP
+1502 GMTPYSLLKTQ
-1513 EWKESYDDNKNP
+1513 EWKESYDDNKHP

-1530 GGGYGENTIV
+1530 GGGYGENTSV

-1554 DYNGEVGDDTEQL
+1554 EYNGEVDDDTEQL
-1567 ARPHSSSKSKK
+1567 ARPHRSKSKSK
-1578 ARKAAQRAAAQ
+1578 SK
-1589 GDAASEGEAG
+1589 SK
-1599 SETNTNQDM
+1599 STNNDTNKDM

-1623 SVLGG
+1623 SALGG
-1628 GYAGTVKNNTK
+1628 GYAGTVINDTK

-1650 VYGGGFGDPNAST
+1650 VYGGGFGDPEAST
-1663 EKNNTGSIGDSIQ
+1663 EANTTGIIG
-1676 SGNTQVFVK
+1676 GNTQVFVK

-1703 ENNGTYIYFTNV
+1703 ENNGTYTYFTNV
-1715 AKVTGT
+1715 AKVKGT
-1721 TLVEISEDAKI
+1721 TLVEISDEAKI
-1732 YGNVYGGG
+1732 YGSVFGGG
-1740 DIANIGDKID
+1740 DIANIGDEIKAPD
-1750 TPVYTKPIS
+1750 YASKPIS
-1759 ESIIAQAD
+1759 ESKIAQEND
-1767 KDGHKAGEF
+1767 TEGHKAGEF
-1776 ISYNADNYKTFVNL
+1776 ISYKAENYKTFVNL

-1803 KGLKKKNAPEYNQVG
+1803 KGLKLEDFPEYDKDAPEYDKVG
-1818 RINGNTIVH
+1818 RINGNTLVH

-1832 AAAST
+1832 AASST
-1837 EIDYQNNVVPFVWN
+1837 ELDYQNNVVPFVWN

-1877 NIYGGGYGSVP
+1877 NIYGGGYGHVK
-1888 VELNGTK
+1888 VDLDGTK

-1908 LGKKDTANEGTY
+1908 LGKKDTDHEGTY

-1936 IWNRKADIK
+1936 IWNRKADSK
-1945 GNITTWLAALA
+1945 GNFTTWLAAQT

-1967 FKEITAAILNAK
+1967 FKEITAAILKAK
-1979 TVDEITNKKA
+1979 TADEITNEKA
-1989 KDAINRIMNDEN
+1989 KAAINRIMNDEN
-2001 TRQFF
+2001 TQQFF
-2006 EFIKGTMHSGSF
+2006 EFTKGTMNSGSF
-2018 KSNHNIYG
+2018 KRNHNIYG

-2039 DTTVVDKTGDATVII
+2039 DATVADKTGDAIVIV
-2054 NHSPLTDITI
+2054 NHSPLTDII
-2064 LNQDHSIKT
+2064 IKNQDNSIKK
-2073 LSLFDYTSLPG
+2073 LSLFNETSLPG

-2112 GNTKVY
+2112 GKTQVY
-2118 AQPGAKIDDE
+2118 VQPGAKINDD
-2128 GIATIN
+2128 GILTIDG
-2134 RIKYRYLNQVTD
+2134 IKYRYLNQAED
-2146 HNTYFNFETSIYND
+2146 HKTYFDFEMNIYYD

-2174 SATGLN
+2174 SVTGSN
-2180 PGEEGFDPMTFRRYH
+2180 PGEEGFDPMTYRRYH

-2209 FQAIHGGGYSGYVT
+2209 FQDIHGGGYSGYVT

-2235 CENIYGAGLGAQP
+2235 CENIYGAGLGALP
-2248 YGDITNGDGYD
+2248 YGDITDGKDYD

-2264 TSSKVFIKSGFIAQN
+2264 TSSRVFIKSGFIAQN
-2279 VYGGGAGIESIENN
+2279 VYGGGAGIESISNSNN
-2293 NNNNKNTWI
+2293 EKNTWI

-2325 TNGKNLGMID
+2325 ANGKNLGTID

-2343 YGGGDVANVGNE
+2343 YGGGDVANVGNTE
-2355 EQKADPDVFT
+2355 AGPDVFT

-2397 LVSECESYKNLGGI
+2397 LASECSSYQNLGGI
-2411 YGNACLVIDR
+2411 YGNSCLVIDR

-2428 FDKKTK
+2428 YDETTKKA
-2434 TPLEPWSKEAM
+2434 LEPWSTEAM
-2445 GHPKDTVNTDIIP
+2445 EHPAETVNANIIP

-2481 FDGYIGH
+2481 WDGYIGH

-2497 SDSQTV
+2497 SDSETV
-2503 NGEKTTSITSADVT
+2503 NGEKTTSNGEKITSADVT

-2536 PDTRSWHPAS
+2536 PNTRSWNPAS

-2574 NEACIVG
+2574 NEACEVRN
-2581 HNTNITIA
+2581 NTNITIA
-2589 NGFLHNDTEV
+2589 NGFLHKDTEV
-2599 KPGQAKDLRFYQ
+2599 KPGQAKDLHFYQ

-2647 IDMVSRTSFHH
+2647 IDMVRDKKIHF
-2658 GIGIEQDK
+2658 GIDFELGK

-2689 KGSTNIKGAGGVFC
+2689 KGSTNIKGAGGAFC

-2709 GFYSSVK
+2709 GFYSSV
-2716 NTNITVKAID
+2716 NSTNITVKAID
-2726 CHDIFGGGFMGDVE
+2726 CHDIFGGGFMGDVKK
-2740 QSTNV
+2740 STNV
-2745 IIGEDNSKKTT
+2745 IIGEDNSKTA
-2756 TTSGD
+2756 TTSGN
-2761 ETSGADTTTS
+2761 ETSGTDTTTS
-2771 GNNTSDAPSGKSPFD
+2771 GNNTSGEPSGKSPYD
-2786 NTDIYIHGNVYGGN
+2786 NTDIYIHGSVYGGN

-2813 GYFKENKTPNPNNKD
+2813 GYFKEN
-2828 QDYKNPGTNIKINGG
+2828 QGLGTNIKINGG

-2896 KTMPSL
+2896 ETMPSI

-2910 MVNINSWRPLTNRV
+2910 IVNINSWRPLTNRV
-2924 KIDISGNTGKVGT
+2924 NIDITGNTGKVGEH
-2937 DNQVN
+2937 NQVN
-2942 SQEGMVVIDGDV
+2942 SKEGMVVIDGDV

-2966 YDNKEDSQK
+2966 YDYNDDSH
-2975 KKVGDIQINIGSHVN
+2975 KKVGDIKINIGSHVN

-2999 GDELFTATK
+2999 GDELFTATAE
-3008 DNDFM
+3008 NDFM

-3028 ELNLADAIDWINDPS
+3028 ELNLGDSIDWVNDPS

-3052 PTENADRPKVYPHL
+3052 PTKNEDRPKVYPHL
-3066 LDLYFHPVET
+3066 IDLYFHPVET
-3076 DIQGKLTWN
+3076 DIQGTLTWN
-3085 GSATGEGLTD
+3085 GSTTGEGLTD

-3115 TAADFQESDTP
+3115 TAADFQESET

-3179 IKLTIKNKFEPK
+3179 IKLTIKNKFNPK

-3209 KSGTIKGDVTID
+3209 QSGTIKGDVTID
-3221 LQSDM
+3221 QQSDM

-3233 KLENSNNLLQ
+3233 KLENSNNLLLQ
-3243 SAQYASLN
+3243 SAKYASLN

-3276 CRAPTMNGTL
+3276 CVAPTMNVDKANNVTL
-3286 FNACGVE
+3286 FNACGVVDE
-3293 NENTKKKE
+3293 TNNKE
-3301 LGVSANFVYG
+3301 GLGVSANFVYG

-3316 NVIGLTNV
+3316 NVIGITNV

-3353 YPKYYKVNKANNK
+3353 YPKYYKVRKDMHK
-3366 GGRYALKRTDQKNLT
+3366 GGRYVLKRTDQKNLG

-3405 ITQGTREDIVA
+3405 LTQGTREDIVA
-3416 IENSNRIDI
+3416 IDNGNRVEI
-3425 TNANSDV
+3425 TDANSDE
-3432 YFTKVEAATPTVG
+3432 YFTKVEAAEPKVG
-3445 WANVHINIDEA
+3445 WDNVHINIDEA

-3461 YSLAQGSSVLAN
+3461 YSLAEGSSVMAN

-3480 TEQYN
+3480 TKEFN

-3494 EHLDELNGFPNGTTA
+3494 EHLDELNGFPGGTTA

-3516 ILVGDNKGKK
+3516 ILVGDNKD
-3526 KSKENDEN
+3526 S
-3534 DENEHITISHQE
+3534 EHITISHQE
-3546 MQEIKLPEGTDLFGY
+3546 MQKIDLPEGTDLFGY
-3561 YYKHYDDDTAYK
+3561 YYKHYDDAEAYEK
-3573 NGKYTYRY
+3573 GIYTYRF
-3581 ISLQDKYFYHAGA
+3581 ISLQDKYFYQA
-3594 KPSLE
+3594 KQTPKLE

-3693 SNDIAYSEDGSLQ
+3693 SNEITYNTDGSLQ
-3706 AKADDATSFKYGIKA
+3706 AAKPDNIASFKYGIKA

-3737 VSNVPFSEI
+3737 VSDVPFNDKTNAP

-3753 KAANATDENSK
+3753 VAAKDNKSQ
-3764 EFKDMSYQG
+3764 EFKDMSYLQ

-3778 IDDYNDKKDKPDAGN
+3778 IDDYNNAKKSNQVDVN
-3793 AGDIYGTFQKRNDG
+3793 AGDIFGTFQKRNDG

-3822 IQLCQVTYDENKQK
+3822 IQLCQVTYDETKQK
-3836 AVEQQHYGPIYG
+3836 VAEQQHYGPIYG

-3870 NHKKEAVNNGTKEAD
+3870 HHKRATGDTHD
-3885 NNSNTPKEDF
+3885 EDF

-3908 GRYIVDDCFPKGYY
+3908 GRYIVDDCFPTGYY
-3922 SSNPDSL
+3922 SCTDKTKLPD
-3929 PEIHYW
+3929 IHYW

-3951 TFKSSPDNPIQFN
+3951 TFKSSPDLPIKFN

-3979 GQTLY
+3979 GQTARIY
-3984 IQSWKMRSGHP
+3984 SWKMRSGHP
-3995 DNFSSDLEYRNYL
+3995 ANFSSDLEYRNYL
-4008 KEGDTGYNAA
+4008 EKTDTAYAPT
-4018 VAGGYQLYVGGSKN
+4018 VAGGYQLYVGGSSDTEFN
-4032 TTFEGAT
+4032 GAT
-4039 SDKDTDKQKKGFS
+4039 SKDDTDKQKKGFS
-4052 ALLSMNA
+4052 ALLEMNNA
-4059 KSTDDYTT
+4059 KTTDNVEI
-4067 FNNVLPSGLTE
+4067 FNNTLPSGLTE
-4078 DAKISFQLVDKVDNT
+4078 DAKISFQLVDKVNNT
-4093 NDAEADYFKKHLAE
+4093 NDAEKDYFKNHLAE

-4118 AYEKYVSDTDNT
+4118 AYERYVSDTDNK

-4136 GKLFKKE
+4136 EKFFKKDE
-4143 GNTYVEIT
+4143 NNNYIEIK
-4151 SGKLEDTDIIYYQP
+4151 SGKLDPANTYYQP
-4165 QTGEY
+4165 QTDEY
-4170 VEIKD
+4170 VKVEK
-4175 LYVYDTT
+4175 LYVLDTT
-4182 NKTYSKVQKLSE
+4182 SKKYVEKALSSITIGANE
-4194 VKIDTTKYFVPRE
+4194 QVKYFVPRE

-4220 GPTVSGKIS
+4220 GPTVSGNIS

-4236 GEMIRINKKQVKIDA
+4236 GEMIRINKKPVKIDA

-4262 HIGKM
+4262 HIGKL
-4267 KRDDN
+4267 KRDKD
-4272 GNPTKDFE
+4272 GKPTTEFE
-4280 DGKDGKKGNAWL
+4280 DGNTWLKDVFDKK
-4292 EDTAIKNTYKQGT
+4292 DTPLNNTYQQGT
-4305 TIDENRTDLFAGG
+4305 ATDNRTDLFAGT

-4349 DKKLFTVPVQLSDT
+4349 DKNLFTVPVQLSDT

-4373 PHSDKVDL
+4373 PQSDKVNL
-4381 HIPEAVARAKA
+4381 HIPEAVKRAKEAAEARAKG
-4392 EPKYFAEPRIYI
+4392 EPQYFAEPRIYI
-4404 KNQRDLTAFKK
+4404 KNQRDLTAFKE
-4415 YLQNPDNDGGAYA
+4415 YLKEESNDGGAYA
-4428 QFILQDDLSIGKN
+4428 QFILQRDLSIGDN
-4441 IDGTGAVFRGTFHGN
+4441 IDGTGATFKGTFHGN

-4489 HGCNEKGA
+4489 YGCKEKGA

-4507 GSSTPIIYRMNG
+4507 NPTNPIGNTSPIVYRMDG
-4519 DAYTDY
+4519 TAEKGY
-4525 TYDDFKYGRVAYD
+4525 TYDDFKYGKVAYD

-4550 DMKNAEDKAALKYI
+4550 DMTKADDKAALKYI

-4569 NGDYQYANRSDDY
+4569 NGDYQYAHRSDAY

-4596 SNAQTPNYGKSLT
+4596 SSALTPNYGKSLT
-4609 RHDQTHA
+4609 RHDQKHT

-4627 ATETKPES
+4627 ATETKAES

-4643 FNDNLTKTD
+4643 FNANL

-4662 DIEKMNDFL
+4662 DTEKMNDFL

-4686 ELTSRQVDYMTNRV
+4686 EITSRQVDYMTNRV

-4722 TKSQWSTYVY
+4722 TTSQWDTYVY
-4732 EPKTTAIDFTCQND
+4732 EPTTTAIDFTCQND
-4746 LNKALG
+4746 GSKLP
-4752 ITKAKGICE
+4752 
-4761 RGIFYPPMDDNAQ
+4761 GIFYPPVADNAQ
-4774 KFYDLSIKS
+4774 KYYDFMIKPD
-4783 EVTRNLLVYTAA
+4783 VTQNLLVYTAA
-4795 NSTDAE
+4795 NSTEAADTEEA
-4801 NQTEANDIVNKEL
+4801 NTTEAYDIVHTALN
-4814 HYDEETKETLI
+4814 YDEEKKEILI
-4825 KGHHLVKDG
+4825 KGHHLVANKNSNGTGNGTADG
-4834 TAGGFTTPYF
+4834 TTGGFTTPYF

-4876 HAWYVRKPMYYAE
+4876 HAWYVRKPIYYAE
-4889 ETTGAWEGISLPFT
+4889 ETRGAWEGISLPFT
-4903 VNKVKAQVNGEITH
+4903 VNKVKAQINGEITH
-4917 FYGTPTT
+4917 FYGTPSA
-4924 DDPAKNT
+4924 DELADPAKNT

-4944 GVNTEGNTGKTTA
+4944 GVNTGGNTGVNTGETTA
-4957 TFQRPGITEG
+4957 TFQRPGSKEAG
-4967 LFQADNAA
+4967 LFQADKAA
-4975 SWAYEFENDFFMTT
+4975 SWNYSFKNDFFVRT
-4989 YGNKDYNYKANPYY
+4989 YESKLYNKVDNPYY
-5003 KEAHTYNAY
+5003 NEAHTYNDY

-5043 TQGLGINTPAQ
+5043 TQGLGIDTPAQ

-5061 GTEYQSKDGEVVE
+5061 GTEYEPKDEEVVE
-5074 KGAIV
+5074 QGAIE
-5079 IPITTS
+5079 IPITAS
-5085 TGTLG
+5085 AGTLD
-5090 VDGYSHMG
+5090 VNGYSHMG

-5118 AFCDKLAETSPFAT
+5118 AFSDAFAETSPFAT
-5132 IMPFRTYL
+5132 VMPFRTYL
-5140 TPAATASQ
+5140 TPAATTSQ
-5148 TRSSAAPSVIRIA
+5148 ARSSAAPSVIRIA
-5161 ETTGIEKI
+5161 DTTGIEKI

>member
-20 LLASIQMVHAQEEGG
+20 LLACIQMVHAQEESGG
-35 TTTTETKVYG
+35 TTTTEQKVYG

-51 TTNYGDDGGTKD
+51 TKYAGGSGTKD
-63 NPYLIRNDLE
+63 DPWLISNDLE
-73 LAKLAYDVNS
+73 LAKLAHDVTTGNT
-83 GKTYSGK
+83 KLMFAGK
-90 YFKLTADIDLSKGK
+90 YFKLTKDIDLSKGK

-109 TWKFDTKNPQKS
+109 TWKCNKRDNNDR
-121 YFFAGKLDGDGHS
+121 YFAGKFDGDGHTIS
-134 IKNMNIEWINE
+134 NMQIEWVNE
-145 DGCEASWG
+145 KDFEASWG
-153 LFSRLKGRDNTEA
+153 LFGRLYGTSASSEA
-166 GFASVTNLIIEN
+166 TYASVTNLIIDN
-178 DTIQKKPGFR
+178 ARIQKKKDTAPV
-188 PIGKGVI
+188 GKSVI
-195 KLGTIAGDLTQ
+195 KIGTVAGDMTQ
-206 FAEISNIIIRSSKI
+206 FAEISNTIIRNSKI
-220 TDNKE
+220 TDNEE
-225 TYSAPNSF
+225 TYNTPNSF
-233 RVGGVVGYIDNNAPQ
+233 RVGGVVGYIDNNVGNL
-248 YQFKIFNISAEVD
+248 FRIFNISADVN
-261 VNMLTKATL
+261 VNMLTQATL
-270 TSTNNFQ
+270 TSTTGSYQ
-277 ATIAGGFGSVSKL
+277 ATISGGFGAVSKL
-290 AKPDNTNHVILP
+290 AKPNSSNLVILP
-302 RNILIHGSLTTSTN
+302 RNILIHGKLTTSTN
-316 TRCKKGSVISS
+316 TERCKKGSVMAS
-327 NTTNMD
+327 NSGSMD
-333 DFDKVNVDGQP
+333 FVNEKADGQP
-344 ITSTWYYTKDNKVEG
+344 ITSTWYYTAANKVTG
-359 SKDYKYGTLK
+359 NKDYKYGTEK

-382 GKTFVDQMNKYL
+382 GKTFVNQINQYI
-394 SDKKLDR
+394 SDKKLDK
-401 KSWAYLGKSKFA
+401 KSWAYSGNSKFA
-413 FSNIKLKF
+413 FSNIKLKA
-421 ERGKSDVLTVIDE
+421 ERGKQDVLTVVNE
-434 DSIDSSDYNWY
+434 DGTT
-445 VFKENSTTVTKV
+445 NSEKYDWFVSQDNKKWEKA
-457 NTEACNPFTLPRQPY
+457 NTDNVACNPFYLPRQTY
-472 KQYVYAESKDG
+472 NQYVYAVSSQS
-483 SLRTST
+483 SLRTNT
-489 IPVEA
+489 IEVKA
-494 IGITAKLDS
+494 IGITAQLDD
-503 KNDPNSQIAPITYIV
+503 KTKPGTYIV
-518 NVTNNT
+518 NVTNDT
-524 NLSNDNLGLTITY
+524 EEKLSNDDLGLTITY
-537 QWFNGKTELTGETSN
+537 EWHNGIDPVTGSTTHPNEYTPTTTS
-552 KFIRPASATHKDKY
+552 HKYKY
-566 NCQVIVKSNES
+566 YCKVIVKSGDNVLFKKNVCAS
-577 ELYKDTLYATVVVY
+577 VIVY
-591 LCPNNITING
+591 LCPAGVTIG
-601 TTYPKGV
+601 DVKYAVG
-608 DKDDAEWGY
+608 KDNLTDDEWGY
-617 TPDKP
+617 SPEKP
-622 MLTWKGAYSKLL
+622 MATWQGAYKKLSD
-634 EKGSWDENIIVLM
+634 KASWDENIIVLM
-647 GTSSYSVTNNTLNGF
+647 GTSSNEVTKQGF
-662 NITPNNITK
+662 NITQNYQVEK
-671 DLLTF
+671 KLLT
-676 GDWDGL
+676 GENWENAQTNH
-682 KDKSP
+682 P
-687 LFRNATIT
+687 ELFRNATIT
-695 GKWDDTDYKGIIEIW
+695 GKWDKDYKGQIEIS
-710 GADKG
+710 GSTIG
-715 LPIWGDTRFENI
+715 LPIWGDTRFEHI
-727 TFNNNGGDFYK
+727 TFNNKDGDSYK
-738 ILYCQYNNLEMGKG
+738 IIYCQYNNLEMGDSIK
-752 IIMTGFNQNSPE
+752 MTNFGVNNLA
-764 YGTIDGAVTN
+764 YGSITGAVTTP
-774 AFHIFGGFNN
+774 FHIFGGLNN
-784 DGRFWP
+784 DGRFQP
-790 LNNTKNIQA
+790 LNTPELIKAFEN
-799 YEASMPHGTE
+799 SMPHSKE
-809 GFSITIHSGFYSCIS
+809 GFSITIKSGYYSIIS
-824 ASGRQT
+824 TGGRQT
-830 SDSTKY
+830 ATEGL

-844 LPIKC
+844 QPIKC
-849 KINLDIDRTWNDAHN
+849 TITMDIDRKWNDAN
-864 PIRKVKNDANA
+864 N
-875 KEEDRQNDYDVGA
+875 EERNYNSQERGNDYDAGA

-902 DINIKSGKVARVVNG
+902 DIIVRSGKVARVVNG
-917 TLGAQRE
+917 TLGANTQLS
-924 FTLDY
+924 FTY
-929 GGKTYNVPMNTY
+929 GNDNTTYYVPCNTY
-941 MGRANITLDPEKSEN
+941 MGRANTTIDPAKSEN
-956 NKDTIINNR
+956 NHDNNINGR
-965 VIVTEL
+965 VIITEL
-971 YGGSTGRGHT
+971 YGGSMGRAHHDKST
-981 GTVKVNNPFYGY
+981 INNPFYGI
-993 STITINGGTFKIL
+993 SNITINGGTFKVLPDENADNDQIL
-1006 PEGNKKTDLIIC
+1006 C

-1027 MNGIGYGEAEDSTHT
+1027 MNGIGYGDDNATTHT
-1042 PDQSIAYWNDATKR
+1042 PDANIAYWNADKN
-1056 DVMLYDSY
+1056 VMLYGTYSVA
-1064 KNLYDS
+1064 KN
-1070 YKENI
+1070 N
-1075 KDKLVTYRCYNT
+1075 LVTYTCYNANT
-1087 KDTYTDVNPLDTRT
+1087 ESTVTIDPKDTQTN
-1101 EIIINGG
+1101 IIINGG
-1108 VFGTESEMID
+1108 EFGTKTQDGKINAID
-1118 GIYAGGSGY
+1118 GIYAGGSGF
-1127 MSSGLWTKTSAT
+1127 MGLSLWTQKNAK
-1139 PSQYGGNVYGQEGQ
+1139 PSQYGGNVYGQKGK
-1153 TVSSLTINGGTFYCK
+1153 TVASLTINRGTFYCK

-1182 STKKYGGKNYSDYK
+1182 SVEKYGGTNYSDYK
-1196 KLGQTYGNVALNIT
+1196 ELGQTYGNVVLNIT

-1218 FGGGYGVAYAK
+1218 FGGGYGVAYATEK
-1229 EGETNP
+1229 NKNTQ
-1235 AKIEILSDMAHLFG
+1235 EILSDMARLFG
-1249 KSIVS
+1249 KSTVS

-1259 FYDNV
+1259 FYNHV

-1286 LGSVFAGGNGRE
+1286 RGSVFAGGNGRE
-1298 KRDGA
+1298 KIVKANDG
-1303 IGNPEYIGRV
+1303 NWHPEYIGRV
-1313 TGSTSLTFYGS
+1313 TGSTSLTFSGS
-1324 STQAPSIYGDIYGG
+1324 SAQAPSIYGNIYGG

-1348 SKKDTNGEDTNKSS
+1348 SEKDTNGENTNGEDTNKSS
-1362 TTIIIYGANFAGE
+1362 TTINIYGANFAGE
-1375 IFGGGKGIITKR
+1375 IFGGGKGKITDDKGNPLASNDLY
-1387 TEVKDSIKTVKTEI
+1387 TF
-1401 TSADVNGNT
+1401 ADVNGNT

-1423 EKDGALKDNFS
+1423 EKDGNLKDNFS

-1440 KLWNDSIQNFYVWEK
+1440 KLWNGTEFISWDDENKTLFYGK
-1455 VEGEN
+1455 
-1460 YKVDKTKFYDEVKD
+1460 DKDEDPDKANN

-1502 GMTPYSLLKTP
+1502 GMTPYSLLKTQ
-1513 EWKESYDDNKNP
+1513 EWKESYDDNKHP

-1530 GGGYGENTIV
+1530 GGGYGENTSV

-1554 DYNGEVGDDTEQL
+1554 EYNGEVDDDTEQL
-1567 ARPHSSSKSKK
+1567 ARPHRSKSKSK
-1578 ARKAAQRAAAQ
+1578 
-1589 GDAASEGEAG
+1589 S
-1599 SETNTNQDM
+1599 TNNDTNKDTNKDM

-1623 SVLGG
+1623 SALGG
-1628 GYAGTVKNNTK
+1628 GYAGTVINSTK

-1650 VYGGGFGDPNAST
+1650 VYGGGFGDPEAST
-1663 EKNNTGSIGDSIQ
+1663 EANSTGSIG
-1676 SGNTQVFVK
+1676 GNTQVFVK

-1692 VFGGGAGVNPK
+1692 VFGGGAGVDPK
-1703 ENNGTYIYFTNV
+1703 KPNGTYTYFTNV

-1721 TLVEISEDAKI
+1721 TLVEISDEAKI
-1732 YGNVYGGG
+1732 YGSVFGGG
-1740 DIANIGDKID
+1740 DIANIGDEIK
-1750 TPVYTKPIS
+1750 TPDYSSKPIS
-1759 ESIIAQAD
+1759 ESKIAQ
-1767 KDGHKAGEF
+1767 KDDAEGHKEGEF
-1776 ISYNADNYKTFVNL
+1776 ISYKAKNYKTFVNL

-1803 KGLKKKNAPEYNQVG
+1803 KGLKLEDAPEYDKVG
-1818 RINGNTIVH
+1818 RINGNTLVH

-1832 AAAST
+1832 AASST
-1837 EIDYQNNVVPFVWN
+1837 ELDYQNNVVPFVWN

-1877 NIYGGGYGSVP
+1877 NIYGGGYGHVK
-1888 VELNGTK
+1888 VELNGK
-1895 TEAEKQKKTRQTV
+1895 ETEAEKQKKTRQTV
-1908 LGKKDTANEGTY
+1908 LGKKDTAHEGTY

-1936 IWNRKADIK
+1936 IWNRKADSK
-1945 GNITTWLAALA
+1945 GNFTTWLAAQE

-1967 FKEITAAILNAK
+1967 FKEITAAILKAK
-1979 TVDEITNKKA
+1979 TVDEITNEKA
-1989 KDAINRIMNDEN
+1989 KAAINRIMNDEN
-2001 TRQFF
+2001 TQQFF
-2006 EFIKGTMHSGSF
+2006 EFTKGTMNSGSF
-2018 KSNHNIYG
+2018 KRNHNIYG

-2039 DTTVVDKTGDATVII
+2039 DDTTVADSTTGKAIVIV
-2054 NHSPLTDITI
+2054 NHSPLSDII
-2064 LNQDHSIKT
+2064 IKNQDNSIKK
-2073 LSLFDYTSLPG
+2073 LSLFDETSLPG

-2102 GAGFGANTKV
+2102 GAGFGVNTKV
-2112 GNTKVY
+2112 GKTQVY
-2118 AQPGAKIDDE
+2118 VQPGAKINDY
-2128 GIATIN
+2128 GILTIDG
-2134 RIKYRYLNQVTD
+2134 IKYRYLNQAED
-2146 HNTYFNFETSIYND
+2146 HKTYFDFEMSIYND

-2174 SATGLN
+2174 SVTGSN
-2180 PGEEGFDPMTFRRYH
+2180 PGEEGFDPMTYRRYH

-2209 FQAIHGGGYSGYVT
+2209 FQDIHGGGYSGYVT

-2235 CENIYGAGLGAQP
+2235 CENIYGAGLGALP
-2248 YGDITNGDGYD
+2248 YGDFTDGKGYD

-2264 TSSKVFIKSGFIAQN
+2264 TSSRVFIKSGFIAQN
-2279 VYGGGAGIESIENN
+2279 VYGGGAGIESISNSNN
-2293 NNNNKNTWI
+2293 EKNKWI

-2325 TNGKNLGMID
+2325 AKGKSLGTID

-2343 YGGGDVANVGNE
+2343 YGGGDVANVGNTE
-2355 EQKADPDVFT
+2355 AGPDVFT

-2397 LVSECESYKNLGGI
+2397 LASECSSYQNLGGI
-2411 YGNACLVIDR
+2411 YGNSCLVIDR

-2428 FDKKTK
+2428 YDETTKKA
-2434 TPLEPWSKEAM
+2434 LEPWSTEAM
-2445 GHPKDTVNTDIIP
+2445 EHPAETVNANIIP

-2481 FDGYIGH
+2481 WDGYIGH

-2497 SDSQTV
+2497 SDSETV
-2503 NGEKTTSITSADVT
+2503 NGEKTTSNGEKITSADVT

-2536 PDTRSWHPAS
+2536 PNTRSWNPAS

-2574 NEACIVG
+2574 NEACEVRN
-2581 HNTNITIA
+2581 NTNITIA
-2589 NGFLHNDTEV
+2589 NGFLHKDTEV
-2599 KPGQAKDLRFYQ
+2599 KPGQAKDLHFYQ

-2647 IDMVSRTSFHH
+2647 IDMVRDKKIHF
-2658 GIGIEQDK
+2658 GIDFELGK

-2709 GFYSSVK
+2709 GFYSSV
-2716 NTNITVKAID
+2716 NSTNITVKAID
-2726 CHDIFGGGFMGDVE
+2726 CHDIFGGGFMGDVKK
-2740 QSTNV
+2740 STNV
-2745 IIGEDNSKKTT
+2745 IIGEDNSKTA
-2756 TTSGD
+2756 TTSGN
-2761 ETSGADTTTS
+2761 ETSGTDTTTS
-2771 GNNTSDAPSGKSPFD
+2771 GNNTSGEPSGESPYD

-2813 GYFKENKTPNPNNKD
+2813 GYFKEN
-2828 QDYKNPGTNIKINGG
+2828 QGSGTNIKINGG

-2896 KTMPSL
+2896 ETMPSI

-2910 MVNINSWRPLTNRV
+2910 IVNINSWRPLTNRV
-2924 KIDISGNTGKVGT
+2924 NIDITGNTGKVGK

-2966 YDNKEDSQK
+2966 YDDSH
-2975 KKVGDIQINIGSHVN
+2975 KKVGDININIGSHVN

-2999 GDELFTATK
+2999 GDELFTATAE
-3008 DNDFM
+3008 NDFM

-3028 ELNLADAIDWINDPS
+3028 ELNLADSIDWVNDPS

-3052 PTENADRPKVYPHL
+3052 PTKNEDRPKVYPHL
-3066 LDLYFHPVET
+3066 IDLYFHPVET
-3076 DIQGKLTWN
+3076 DIQGTLTWN
-3085 GSATGEGLTD
+3085 NTATGEGLTD

-3115 TAADFQESDTP
+3115 TAADFQESDT

-3209 KSGTIKGDVTID
+3209 QSGTIKGDVTID

-3226 LAGKDKT
+3226 LAGKNKT
-3233 KLENSNNLLQ
+3233 KLENSNNLLLQ
-3243 SAQYASLN
+3243 SAKYASLN

-3276 CRAPTMNGTL
+3276 CIAPTMNVDKANNVTL
-3286 FNACGVE
+3286 FNACGVVDE
-3293 NENTKKKE
+3293 TNNKE
-3301 LGVSANFVYG
+3301 GLGVSANFVYG

-3353 YPKYYKVNKANNK
+3353 YPKYYKVRKDMHK
-3366 GGRYALKRTDQKNLT
+3366 GGRYVLKRTDQNQKNLD
-3381 LEDFDGK
+3381 LVDNNGK
-3388 TKSPTVKQHIY
+3388 TTSPTVKQHIY

-3416 IENSNRIDI
+3416 IDNGNRVEI
-3425 TNANSDV
+3425 TDADSAK
-3432 YFTKVEAATPTVG
+3432 YFTTVNAAKPKVG
-3445 WANVHINIDEA
+3445 WDNVHINIDEA

-3461 YSLAQGSSVLAN
+3461 YSLAEGSSVMAN

-3480 TEQYN
+3480 TKEFN

-3494 EHLDELNGFPNGTTA
+3494 EHLDELKGFPGGTTA

-3516 ILVGDNKGKK
+3516 ILVGDNKN
-3526 KSKENDEN
+3526 S
-3534 DENEHITISHQE
+3534 EHITISHQE

-3561 YYKHYDDDTAYK
+3561 YYKHYDDDDAYK
-3573 NGKYTYRY
+3573 KGIYTYRF
-3581 ISLQDKYFYHAGA
+3581 ISLQDKYFYQA
-3594 KPSLE
+3594 KQTPKLE

-3677 NKTPYSIAR
+3677 NKAPYSIAR

-3693 SNDIAYSEDGSLQ
+3693 SNEITYNTDGILQ
-3706 AKADDATSFKYGIKA
+3706 AAKPDNIASFKYGIKA

-3737 VSNVPFSEI
+3737 VSDVPFNDKTNAP

-3753 KAANATDENSK
+3753 VAAKDQKSQ
-3764 EFKDMSYQG
+3764 EFKDMSYLQ

-3778 IDDYNDKKDKPDAGN
+3778 IDDYNDKKGKPDAGN
-3793 AGDIYGTFQKRNDG
+3793 AEDIYGTFQRRNDG

-3822 IQLCQVTYDENKQK
+3822 IQLCQVTYDETKQK
-3836 AVEQQHYGPIYG
+3836 VAEQQHYGPIYG

-3870 NHKKEAVNNGTKEAD
+3870 HHKRATGD
-3885 NNSNTPKEDF
+3885 SHDEDF

-3908 GRYIVDDCFPKGYY
+3908 GRYIVDDCFPMGYY
-3922 SSNPDSL
+3922 SCTDKTKLPD
-3929 PEIHYW
+3929 IHYW

-3951 TFKSSPDNPIQFN
+3951 TFKSSPDDPIKFD

-3995 DNFSSDLEYRNYL
+3995 KDFSSDLEYRNYL
-4008 KEGDTGYNAA
+4008 KEGDTGYNSK
-4018 VAGGYQLYVGGSKN
+4018 VSDGYQLYVGGSKS

-4039 SDKDTDKQKKGFS
+4039 SKEGTQNGFS
-4052 ALLSMNA
+4052 ALLKMNA
-4059 KSTDDYTT
+4059 QNPAGNFET
-4067 FNNVLPSGLTE
+4067 FNETLPSALTE

-4093 NDAEADYFKKHLAE
+4093 NDAEADYFKKHLSE

-4118 AYEKYVSDTDNT
+4118 AYEIYKGENSTENK

-4136 GKLFKKE
+4136 EKFFKKDKNNNYIE
-4143 GNTYVEIT
+4143 IKSEKLDPNNT
-4151 SGKLEDTDIIYYQP
+4151 YYQP
-4165 QTGEY
+4165 QTDEY
-4170 VEIKD
+4170 VKVEK
-4175 LYVYDTT
+4175 LYVYNTT
-4182 NKTYSKVQKLSE
+4182 SKEYEEKALSDITIGANEQVQ
-4194 VKIDTTKYFVPRE
+4194 YYVPRE

-4220 GPTVSGKIS
+4220 GPTVSGNIS

-4236 GEMIRINKKQVKIDA
+4236 GEMIRINKKLVKIDA

-4262 HIGKM
+4262 HIGKLARN
-4267 KRDDN
+4267 KD
-4272 GNPTKDFE
+4272 GEPTTEFE
-4280 DGKDGKKGNAWL
+4280 DGNTWMNDIFDKKDTPQN
-4292 EDTAIKNTYKQGT
+4292 NTYQQGT
-4305 TIDENRTDLFAGG
+4305 DTENRNDLFAGS

-4349 DKKLFTVPVQLSDT
+4349 DKKLFPVTVLPSDT

-4373 PHSDKVDL
+4373 PQSDKVNL
-4381 HIPEAVARAKA
+4381 HIPEAVKRAREAAEARAKG
-4392 EPKYFAEPRIYI
+4392 EPQYFAEPRIYI

-4415 YLQNPDNDGGAYA
+4415 YLQEKSNDGGAYA
-4428 QFILQDDLSIGKN
+4428 QFILQRDLSIGDN
-4441 IDGTGAVFRGTFHGN
+4441 IDGTGATFKGTFHGN

-4469 FLENQGQ
+4469 FWENQGQ

-4489 HGCNEKGA
+4489 NGCNEKGA

-4507 GSSTPIIYRMNG
+4507 NPTNPIGNTSPIVYRMDG
-4519 DAYTDY
+4519 TAEKGY
-4525 TYDDFKYGRVAYD
+4525 TYDDFKYGKVAYD

-4550 DMKNAEDKAALKYI
+4550 DMTDPDDKAALKYI

-4569 NGDYQYANRSDDY
+4569 NGDYQYANRSDAY

-4596 SNAQTPNYGKSLT
+4596 SSALTPNYGKSLT
-4609 RHDQTHA
+4609 RHDQKHT
-4616 IDKARAQGYTA
+4616 IDKARAQEYKE
-4627 ATETKPES
+4627 ATETKAES

-4643 FNDNLTKTD
+4643 FNK
-4652 TKTEADGTGK
+4652 EQ
-4662 DIEKMNDFL
+4662 MNDFL
-4671 FWGQSLQLTPDNYPT
+4671 FWGQSLQLTPDNYPA
-4686 ELTSRQVDYMTNRV
+4686 EITSRQIDYMTNRV
-4700 YRTAGYYGDTQLDAF
+4700 YRTAGYYGDTLLDAF

-4732 EPKTTAIDFTCQND
+4732 EPTTTAIDFTCQND
-4746 LNKALG
+4746 LG
-4752 ITKAKGICE
+4752 KGIGKQGIGE
-4761 RGIFYPPMDDNAQ
+4761 GISKKGIFYPPVADNAQ
-4774 KFYDLSIKS
+4774 KFYDLMIKP
-4783 EVTRNLLVYTAA
+4783 EVTQNLLVYTAA
-4795 NSTDAE
+4795 NSTEAADTEEA
-4801 NQTEANDIVNKEL
+4801 NTTEAYDIVHTALN
-4814 HYDEETKETLI
+4814 YDEEKKEILI
-4825 KGHHLVKDG
+4825 KGHHLVANKNSVG
-4834 TAGGFTTPYF
+4834 TGNGTGGNFTTPYF
-4844 HLVERTPEGKNSEND
+4844 HLVERTPEGKNSED
-4859 DCSNND
+4859 ESCSNND

-4889 ETTGAWEGISLPFT
+4889 ETRGAWEGISLPFT
-4903 VNKVKAQVNGEITH
+4903 VNKVKAQINGEITH
-4917 FYGTPTT
+4917 FYGTPTA
-4924 DDPAKNT
+4924 DELDNPATNT

-4944 GVNTEGNTGKTTA
+4944 GVNTGGNTGVNTGETTA
-4957 TFQRPGITEG
+4957 TFQRPGSKEAG
-4967 LFQADNAA
+4967 LFQADKAA
-4975 SWAYEFENDFFMTT
+4975 SWNYSFKNDFFVRT
-4989 YGNKDYNYKANPYY
+4989 YESKLYNKVDNPYY
-5003 KEAHTYNAY
+5003 NEAHTYNDY

-5043 TQGLGINTPAQ
+5043 TQGLGIETPAQ

-5061 GTEYQSKDGEVVE
+5061 GTEYQPKDEEIVE
-5074 KGAIV
+5074 KGAIE

-5085 TGTLG
+5085 TGTLD
-5090 VDGYSHMG
+5090 VNGYSHMG

-5118 AFCDKLAETSPFAT
+5118 AFSDAFAETSPFAT
-5132 IMPFRTYL
+5132 VMPFRTYL
-5140 TPAATASQ
+5140 TPAATTSQ

-5161 ETTGIEKI
+5161 DTTGIEKI

>member
-20 LLASIQMVHAQEEGG
+20 LLASIQMVHAQEAGG

-51 TTNYGDDGGTKD
+51 TSYAGGSGTKND
-63 NPYLIRNDLE
+63 PWLISNDLQ
-73 LAKLAYDVNS
+73 LAKLAHDVTNGNS
-83 GKTYSGK
+83 KAMFAGK
-90 YFKLTADIDLSKGK
+90 YFRLTQDIDLSQGK

-109 TWKFDTKNPQKS
+109 TWKCNKKENDR
-121 YFFAGKLDGDGHS
+121 YFAGKFDGDGHTIS
-134 IKNMNIEWINE
+134 NMKIEWVNAE
-145 DGCEASWG
+145 NNEASWG
-153 LFSRLKGRDNTEA
+153 LFGRLYGTSASSEDTY
-166 GFASVTNLIIEN
+166 ASVTNLII
-178 DTIQKKPGFR
+178 DKAQIQKKKDTAPV
-188 PIGKGVI
+188 GKSVI
-195 KLGTIAGDLTQ
+195 KIGTVAGDMTQ
-206 FAEISNIIIRSSKI
+206 FAEISNIIIRNSQI
-220 TDNKE
+220 TDNEE

-233 RVGGVVGYIDNNAPQ
+233 RVGGVVGYIDNLDNKNL
-248 YQFKIFNISAEVD
+248 FRIFNISADVK
-261 VNMLTKATL
+261 VNMLTNASL
-270 TSTNNFQ
+270 TSTSGDHQ
-277 ATIAGGFGSVSKL
+277 ATISGGFGAVSKL
-290 AKPDNTNHVILP
+290 AKPNNSNLVILP
-302 RNILIHGSLTTSTN
+302 RNILIHGSLSTSTN
-316 TRCKKGSVISS
+316 TAKCKKGSVMAS
-327 NTTNMD
+327 NSGSMD
-333 DFDKVNVDGQP
+333 FINETADDQP
-344 ITSTWYYTKDNKVEG
+344 ITSTWYYTAANQVTG
-359 SKDYKYGTLK
+359 NKDYKYGTEK
-369 SIDAIDESTGMTF
+369 SIDAIDENTGMTF
-382 GKTFVDQMNKYL
+382 GKTFVNQINQYL

-413 FSNIKLKF
+413 FSNIKLKA
-421 ERGKSDVLTVIDE
+421 ERGKQDVLTVVNE
-434 DSIDSSDYNWY
+434 DGTTNSEKYDWY
-445 VFKENSTTVTKV
+445 VSQDNMKWEKA
-457 NTEACNPFTLPRQPY
+457 NTDNVACNPFYLPRQKY
-472 KQYVYAESKDG
+472 KQYVYAVSSQS
-483 SLRTST
+483 SLRTNT
-489 IPVEA
+489 IEVKA
-494 IGITAKLDS
+494 IGITAQLDD
-503 KNDPNSQIAPITYIV
+503 KTKPGTYIV

-524 NLSNDNLGLTITY
+524 KLSNNDLGLTITY
-537 QWFNGKTELTGETSN
+537 EWHNGIDPVTGSTTNPNEYTPTTTS
-552 KFIRPASATHKDKY
+552 HKYKY
-566 NCQVIVKSNES
+566 YCKVIVKSGDNVLFDKNVCVS
-577 ELYKDTLYATVVVY
+577 VIVY
-591 LCPNNITING
+591 LCPAGVTAADG
-601 TTYPKGV
+601 KTYEAG
-608 DKDDAEWGY
+608 KDNLTDDEWGY
-617 TPDKP
+617 SPEKP
-622 MLTWKGAYSKLL
+622 MLTWQGAYKKLSD
-634 EKGSWDENIIVLM
+634 KASWDENIIVLM
-647 GTSSYSVTNNTLNGF
+647 GTSSNGVTQGF
-662 NITPNNITK
+662 NITQNYLGEN
-671 DLLTF
+671 LLT
-676 GDWDGL
+676 GVEWENA
-682 KDKSP
+682 KTNHP
-687 LFRNATIT
+687 ELFRNATIT
-695 GKWDDTDYKGIIEIW
+695 GKWDKDYKGQIEIT
-710 GADKG
+710 GSSKG
-715 LPIWGDTRFENI
+715 LPIWGDTRFEHI
-727 TFNNNGGDFYK
+727 TFNNNGGDSYK
-738 ILYCQYNNLEMGKG
+738 IIYCQYNNLEMGDSIK
-752 IIMTGFNQNSPE
+752 MTNFGVNNLA
-764 YGTIDGAVTN
+764 YGSITGAVTTPL
-774 AFHIFGGFNN
+774 HIFGGLNN
-784 DGRFWP
+784 DGRYQP
-790 LNNTKNIQA
+790 LNTPELIKAFEN
-799 YEASMPHGTE
+799 SMPHGKE
-809 GFSITIHSGFYSCIS
+809 GFSITIKSGYYSIIS
-824 ASGRQT
+824 TGGRQT
-830 SDSTKY
+830 ATKGL

-844 LPIKC
+844 QPIKC
-849 KINLDIDRTWNDAHN
+849 TITMDIDRKWNDAN
-864 PIRKVKNDANA
+864 NEERTDDS
-875 KEEDRQNDYDVGA
+875 KEDSKKRGNDYDAGA

-902 DINIKSGKVARVVNG
+902 DIIVRSGKVARVVNG
-917 TLGAQRE
+917 TLGANTQLS
-924 FTLDY
+924 FTY
-929 GGKTYNVPMNTY
+929 GNDNTTYYVPCNTY
-941 MGRANITLDPEKSEN
+941 MGRANITIDPAKSEYN
-956 NKDTIINNR
+956 HDDNINSR
-965 VIVTEL
+965 VIITEL
-971 YGGSTGRGHT
+971 YGGSMGRAHHANAT
-981 GTVKVNNPFYGY
+981 INNPFYGI
-993 STITINGGTFKIL
+993 SNITINGGTFKVLPDENADNKEIL
-1006 PEGNKKTDLIIC
+1006 C

-1027 MNGIGYGEAEDSTHT
+1027 MNGIGYGDDTATTHT
-1042 PDQSIAYWNDATKR
+1042 PDANIAYWNAEKN
-1056 DVMLYDSY
+1056 VMLYGTYSVA
-1064 KNLYDS
+1064 KN
-1070 YKENI
+1070 N
-1075 KDKLVTYRCYNT
+1075 LVTYTCYNVNT
-1087 KDTYTDVNPLDTRT
+1087 ESTVTIDPKDTQTN
-1101 EIIINGG
+1101 IIINGG
-1108 VFGTESEMID
+1108 EFGTKTQDGKINAID
-1118 GIYAGGSGY
+1118 GIYAGGSGF
-1127 MSSGLWTKTSAT
+1127 MGLSLWTQKNAK
-1139 PSQYGGNVYGQEGQ
+1139 PSQYGGNVYGQKDKTK

-1182 STKKYGGKNYSDYK
+1182 HENKYGGTNYSDYK
-1196 KLGQTYGNVALNIT
+1196 ELGQTYGNVTLNIT

-1218 FGGGYGVAYAK
+1218 FGGGYGVAYAT

-1235 AKIEILSDMAHLFG
+1235 AKIEILSDMARLFG
-1249 KSIVS
+1249 KSTIS

-1264 YGGGDMAQTEDTE
+1264 YGGGDMAQTKDTE
-1277 LSISDYADI
+1277 LSISDKANI
-1286 LGSVFAGGNGRE
+1286 RGSVFAGGNGRE
-1298 KRDGA
+1298 KIVKANDK
-1303 IGNPEYIGRV
+1303 NWHPEYIGRV
-1313 TGSTSLTFYGS
+1313 TGSTSLTFSGS
-1324 STQAPSIYGDIYGG
+1324 SEQAPSIYGDIYGG

-1348 SKKDTNGEDTNKSS
+1348 SEKDTNGENTNESS
-1362 TTIIIYGANFAGE
+1362 TTINIYGANFAGE
-1375 IFGGGKGIITKR
+1375 IFGGGKGIITKK
-1387 TEVKDSIKTVKTEI
+1387 TEVKDDKENVTTEI

-1410 NIYLAQDPGLQTR
+1410 NIYLAQDPGLQTG
-1423 EKDGALKDNFS
+1423 ENNGILKDNFS
-1434 INVIWN
+1434 INVIWD
-1440 KLWNDSIQNFYVWEK
+1440 KLWDGTIQNFYVWEK

-1460 YKVDKTKFYDEVKD
+1460 YTVDKNKFYDEVND

-1530 GGGYGENTIV
+1530 GGGYGENTSV

-1554 DYNGEVGDDTEQL
+1554 EYNGEVDDDTDQL
-1567 ARPHSSSKSKK
+1567 ARPHRSKNKSKK
-1578 ARKAAQRAAAQ
+1578 ARKAALRAAA
-1589 GDAASEGEAG
+1589 EG
-1599 SETNTNQDM
+1599 TNTKNDM

-1623 SVLGG
+1623 SALGG
-1628 GYAGTVKNNTK
+1628 GYAGSVKDSTK

-1650 VYGGGFGDPNAST
+1650 VYGGGFGDPGAST
-1663 EKNNTGSIGDSIQ
+1663 ADNNTGSIG
-1676 SGNTQVFVK
+1676 GNTQVFVK

-1692 VFGGGAGVNPK
+1692 VFGGGAGVDPK
-1703 ENNGTYIYFTNV
+1703 NINGTYTYFTQV

-1721 TLVEISEDAKI
+1721 TQVEISDDAKI
-1732 YGNVYGGG
+1732 YGSVYGGG
-1740 DIANIGDKID
+1740 DIANIGDVIE
-1750 TPVYTKPIS
+1750 TPDYSSKPIS
-1759 ESIIAQAD
+1759 VSTIAQDD
-1767 KDGHKAGEF
+1767 KNGHQAGEF
-1776 ISYNADNYKTFVNL
+1776 ISYNAENYKTFVNL
-1790 KGGDIFGEVFGGG
+1790 KGGDIFGNVFGGG
-1803 KGLKKKNAPEYNQVG
+1803 KGLKKEKAPEYHKVG

-1837 EIDYQNNVVPFVWN
+1837 GHDYQNNVVPFVWD

-1877 NIYGGGYGSVP
+1877 NIYGGGYGHVK
-1888 VELNGTK
+1888 VELNGK
-1895 TEAEKQKKTRQTV
+1895 ETEAEKQKKTLQTV
-1908 LGKKDTANEGTY
+1908 LGKKDTAHEGTY

-1936 IWNRKADIK
+1936 IWNRKADSK
-1945 GNITTWLAALA
+1945 GNFTTWLAAQA

-1967 FKEITAAILNAK
+1967 FKEITAAILKAK
-1979 TVDEITNKKA
+1979 TVDEITNEKA
-1989 KDAINRIMNDEN
+1989 KAAINRIMNDEN
-2001 TRQFF
+2001 TQQFF
-2006 EFIKGTMHSGSF
+2006 EFTNGTMNSGAF
-2018 KSNHNIYG
+2018 KSDHNIYG

-2039 DTTVVDKTGDATVII
+2039 DTTVVDKTGDAIVIV
-2054 NHSPLTDITI
+2054 NHSPLTDII
-2064 LNQDHSIKT
+2064 IKNQDNSIKK
-2073 LSLFDYTSLPG
+2073 LSLFDETSLPG
-2084 LCWYISSKNTNDP
+2084 LCWYIGSKNTNDP

-2102 GAGFGANTKV
+2102 GAGFGVNTKV
-2112 GNTKVY
+2112 GKTEVY
-2118 AQPGAKIDDE
+2118 AQPGAKIGDN
-2128 GIATIN
+2128 GIIAIDG
-2134 RIKYRYLNQVTD
+2134 IKYRYINQVED
-2146 HNTYFNFETSIYND
+2146 YKTYLDFEKSIYNG

-2174 SATGLN
+2174 SVTGCN
-2180 PGEEGFDPMTFRRYH
+2180 PGEEGFDPMTYRRYH

-2223 GDTYVETDAQPV
+2223 GNTYVETDAQPV
-2235 CENIYGAGLGAQP
+2235 CENIYGAGLGALP
-2248 YGDITNGDGYD
+2248 YGDITEGKDKDFGKGYD
-2259 FGKVG
+2259 FGTVG
-2264 TSSKVFIKSGFIAQN
+2264 TSSRVFLKSGFIAQN
-2279 VYGGGAGIESIENN
+2279 VYGGGAGIESIYD
-2293 NNNNKNTWI
+2293 NNKNTWI
-2302 DFPNMARV
+2302 DFPDMARV
-2310 PKTEVHIYGRNFNYT
+2310 PKTEVHIYGRNFNYMA
-2325 TNGKNLGMID
+2325 NGKSLGTID

-2343 YGGGDVANVGNE
+2343 YGGGDVANVGNTE
-2355 EQKADPDVFT
+2355 VDPDVFT

-2397 LVSECESYKNLGGI
+2397 LASECSDHKKLGGI
-2411 YGNACLVIDR
+2411 YGNSCLVIDR

-2428 FDKKTK
+2428 YDETTK
-2434 TPLEPWSKEAM
+2434 TPLEPWSEKAM
-2445 GHPKDTVNTDIIP
+2445 EHPDDNVNANIIP

-2467 CQNGTVYGNTFISI
+2467 CQNGKVYGNTFISI
-2481 FDGYIGH
+2481 FDGQIGH

-2503 NGEKTTSITSADVT
+2503 DREKTPHITSADVT

-2523 IMGGKALLSSYWN
+2523 IMGGSALLSSYWN
-2536 PDTRSWHPAS
+2536 PDTRAWHPAS
-2546 IINGITYS
+2546 IIDGITYS

-2574 NEACIVG
+2574 NEACEVG
-2581 HNTNITIA
+2581 NDTNITITK
-2589 NGFLHNDTEV
+2589 GFLHDDTEV
-2599 KPGQAKDLRFYQ
+2599 KPGQAKNKHFYQ

-2647 IDMVSRTSFHH
+2647 IDMVREQKIHY
-2658 GIGIEQDK
+2658 GIGFEPGK
-2666 EYEHFYNGYSYMD
+2666 EYEHFYSGYSYMD

-2689 KGSTNIKGAGGVFC
+2689 KGSTNIKGAGGAFC

-2709 GFYSSVK
+2709 GFYSSVDST
-2716 NTNITVKAID
+2716 TNITVKAID
-2726 CHDIFGGGFMGDVE
+2726 CHDIFGGGFMGDVKK
-2740 QSTNV
+2740 STNV
-2745 IIGEDNSKKTT
+2745 TIGEDNSKKTA
-2756 TTSGD
+2756 TTSGN
-2761 ETSGADTTTS
+2761 EKSGTDTTTS
-2771 GNNTSDAPSGKSPFD
+2771 GNNTSGEPSGESPYD
-2786 NTDIYIHGNVYGGN
+2786 NTDIYIHGSVYGGN

-2813 GYFKENKTPNPNNKD
+2813 GYFKDNLGS
-2828 QDYKNPGTNIKINGG
+2828 GTNIKINGG

-2866 TKVTVNEHY
+2866 TKVTVNEYY

-2896 KTMPSL
+2896 ETMPSL

-2910 MVNINSWRPLTNRV
+2910 IVNINSWRPLTNRV
-2924 KIDISGNTGKVGT
+2924 KIDITGNTGKVE

-2966 YDNKEDSQK
+2966 YDYNDDSH
-2975 KKVGDIQINIGSHVN
+2975 KKVGDIKINIGSHVN

-2999 GDELFTATK
+2999 GDELFTATAE
-3008 DNDFM
+3008 NDFM

-3028 ELNLADAIDWINDPS
+3028 ELNLADSIDWVNDPS

-3052 PTENADRPKVYPHL
+3052 PTKNEDRPKVYPHL
-3066 LDLYFHPVET
+3066 IDLYFHPVET
-3076 DIQGKLTWN
+3076 DIQGTLTWN

-3115 TAADFQESDTP
+3115 TKADFQESET

-3209 KSGTIKGDVTID
+3209 QSGTIKGDVTID

-3276 CRAPTMNGTL
+3276 CSAPTMNEDKVNKVTL
-3286 FNACGVE
+3286 FNACGVVDDKNNPE
-3293 NENTKKKE
+3293 G

-3353 YPKYYKVNKANNK
+3353 YPKYYKVNKANHK
-3366 GGRYALKRTDQKNLT
+3366 GGRYALKRTDQKNLG

-3399 LLSDEL
+3399 LLSDEF

-3416 IENSNRIDI
+3416 IDNGNRVEI
-3425 TNANSDV
+3425 TKDNCAE
-3432 YFTKVEAATPTVG
+3432 YFTGETATPKVD
-3445 WANVHINIDEA
+3445 WKYVNINIDEA

-3461 YSLAQGSSVLAN
+3461 YSLAEGSSVMAN
-3473 NTTVLKY
+3473 NNTVLKY
-3480 TEQYN
+3480 TKEFN

-3494 EHLDELNGFPNGTTA
+3494 EHLDELNGFPGRTTA

-3516 ILVGDNKGKK
+3516 ILVGDNKE
-3526 KSKENDEN
+3526 S
-3534 DENEHITISHQE
+3534 EHITISHQE
-3546 MQEIKLPEGTDLFGY
+3546 MQEIDLPEGTDLFGY
-3561 YYKHYDDDTAYK
+3561 YYKHYDDINK
-3573 NGKYTYRY
+3573 PEYTYRF

-3594 KPSLE
+3594 SPKLE
-3599 GIKDNVFY
+3599 GLKDNVFY

-3686 VGEIKMV
+3686 VGELKMV
-3693 SNDIAYSEDGSLQ
+3693 SNEIAYNTDGSLQ
-3706 AKADDATSFKYGIKA
+3706 AKADTDASFKYGIKA

-3737 VSNVPFSEI
+3737 VSNVPFNDKDNAP

-3753 KAANATDENSK
+3753 VAAKDK
-3764 EFKDMSYQG
+3764 ESQKFKDMSYQE

-3778 IDDYNDKKDKPDAGN
+3778 IDDYNDAKKNNQVDVN
-3793 AGDIYGTFQKRNDG
+3793 AGDIFGTFQKRNDG

-3822 IQLCQVTYDENKQK
+3822 IQLCQVTYDKAKQK
-3836 AVEQQHYGPIYG
+3836 AVEKEHYGPIYG

-3870 NHKKEAVNNGTKEAD
+3870 NHKREAD
-3885 NNSNTPKEDF
+3885 KDGNKHDEDF

-3908 GRYIVDDCFPKGYY
+3908 GRYIVDDCFPTGYY
-3922 SSNPDSL
+3922 SSKPDSL
-3929 PEIHYW
+3929 PDIHYW

-3951 TFKSSPDNPIQFN
+3951 TFKSSSDLPIKFN

-3979 GQTLY
+3979 GQTARIY
-3984 IQSWKMRSGHP
+3984 SWKMRSGHP
-3995 DNFSSDLEYRNYL
+3995 KDLTEFSSDLEYRNYL
-4008 KEGDTGYNAA
+4008 KKGDTAYNAA
-4018 VAGGYQLYVGGSKN
+4018 VANGYQLYVGGSKS

-4039 SDKDTDKQKKGFS
+4039 SDKDTDKQEKGFS

-4059 KSTDDYTT
+4059 KTTDEYTY
-4067 FNNVLPSGLTE
+4067 FNQILPSGLTE

-4093 NDAEADYFKKHLAE
+4093 NDAEKDYFKKHLAE

-4118 AYEKYVSDTDNT
+4118 AYEIYKGEGNIENK

-4136 GKLFKKE
+4136 EKFFKKDE
-4143 GNTYVEIT
+4143 NNNYIEIKSDTLDPANT
-4151 SGKLEDTDIIYYQP
+4151 YYQP
-4165 QTGEY
+4165 QTDEY
-4170 VEIKD
+4170 VKVEK
-4175 LYVYDTT
+4175 LYVLDTT
-4182 NKTYSKVQKLSE
+4182 SKKYVEKALSDITIGANEQVQ
-4194 VKIDTTKYFVPRE
+4194 YYVPRE

-4220 GPTVSGKIS
+4220 GPTVSGNIS

-4236 GEMIRINKKQVKIDA
+4236 GEMIRINKKLVKIDA

-4262 HIGKM
+4262 HIGKL
-4267 KRDDN
+4267 KRD
-4272 GNPTKDFE
+4272 KDGKPEFE
-4280 DGKDGKKGNAWL
+4280 DGNTWLKDIFDKK
-4292 EDTAIKNTYKQGT
+4292 DTPQNNTYQQGT
-4305 TIDENRTDLFAGG
+4305 ATDKRTDLFAGT

-4349 DKKLFTVPVQLSDT
+4349 DKQLFPVPVQLSDT

-4373 PHSDKVDL
+4373 PQSDKVNL
-4381 HIPEAVARAKA
+4381 HIPEAVKRAREAAEARAKG
-4392 EPKYFAEPRIYI
+4392 EPQYFAEPRIYI
-4404 KNQRDLTAFKK
+4404 KNLRDLTAFKK
-4415 YLQNPDNDGGAYA
+4415 YLQEESNDGGKYA
-4428 QFILQDDLSIGKN
+4428 QFILQNDLTIADN
-4441 IDGTGAVFRGTFHGN
+4441 IDGTDAVFKGTFHGN

-4469 FLENQGQ
+4469 FRENQGE
-4476 IYNLGLENGNIAT
+4476 IYNFGLENGNIAT
-4489 HGCNEKGA
+4489 LGCNEKMGA
-4497 YHCCFEYNPT
+4497 YHCCFEYNPAEST
-4507 GSSTPIIYRMNG
+4507 TPIVYRMNG

-4525 TYDDFKYGRVAYD
+4525 TDDDFKYGRVAYD
-4538 LNEYYLRARYSN
+4538 LNEYYLRARNSN
-4550 DMKNAEDKAALKYI
+4550 DMTNADDKAALKYI

-4569 NGDYQYANRSDDY
+4569 NGDYQYAHRSDAY

-4596 SNAQTPNYGKSLT
+4596 SSALTPNYGKSQT
-4609 RHDQTHA
+4609 RHDQKHA

-4627 ATETKPES
+4627 ATETKAES

-4643 FNDNLTKTD
+4643 FNANL

-4662 DIEKMNDFL
+4662 DTEKMNDFL

-4686 ELTSRQVDYMTNRV
+4686 EITSRQVDYMTNRV

-4722 TKSQWSTYVY
+4722 TTSQWSTYVY
-4732 EPKTTAIDFTCQND
+4732 EPTTTAIDFTCQND
-4746 LNKALG
+4746 GSNLS
-4752 ITKAKGICE
+4752 
-4761 RGIFYPPMDDNAQ
+4761 GIFYPPVADNAQ
-4774 KFYDLSIKS
+4774 KFYDLMIKP
-4783 EVTRNLLVYTAA
+4783 EVSQNLLVYTAA
-4795 NSTDAE
+4795 NSTEAADTEKA
-4801 NQTEANDIVNKEL
+4801 NTTEAYDIVNAALNYNEEKE
-4814 HYDEETKETLI
+4814 EFRI
-4825 KGHHLVKDG
+4825 KGHHLVRNG
-4834 TAGGFTTPYF
+4834 TTGGFTTPYF
-4844 HLVERTPEGKNSEND
+4844 HLVERTPEGKNSENES
-4859 DCSNND
+4859 CINND

-4903 VNKVKAQVNGEITH
+4903 VNKVEAQVNGEITH
-4917 FYGTPTT
+4917 FYGTPTE
-4924 DDPAKNT
+4924 DELADPAKNT

-4944 GVNTEGNTGKTTA
+4944 GINTGGNTGGNTGVNTGETTA
-4957 TFQRPGITEG
+4957 TFQRPGSEAG
-4967 LFQADNAA
+4967 LFQAENAA
-4975 SWAYEFENDFFMTT
+4975 SWNYSFKNDFFVRT
-4989 YGNKDYNYKANPYY
+4989 YESKLYNKVDNPYY
-5003 KEAHTYNAY
+5003 NEAHTYNDY

-5043 TQGLGINTPAQ
+5043 TQGLGIENPAQ

-5061 GTEYQSKDGEVVE
+5061 GTEYQPKEEEIVE
-5074 KGAIV
+5074 KGAIE
-5079 IPITTS
+5079 IPITAS
-5085 TGTLG
+5085 AGTLD
-5090 VDGYSHMG
+5090 VNGYSHMG

-5118 AFCDKLAETSPFAT
+5118 AFSDGFAETSPFAT
-5132 IMPFRTYL
+5132 VMPFRTYL
-5140 TPAATASQ
+5140 TPAATTSQ
-5148 TRSSAAPSVIRIA
+5148 ARSSAAPSVIRIA
-5161 ETTGIEKI
+5161 DTTGIEKI

>member
-20 LLASIQMVHAQEEGG
+20 LLASIQMVHAQEESGG
-35 TTTTETKVYG
+35 TTTTEKKVYG

-51 TTNYGDDGGTKD
+51 TKYAGGSGTKD
-63 NPYLIRNDLE
+63 DPWLISNDLE
-73 LAKLAYDVNS
+73 LAKLAHDVTN
-83 GKTYSGK
+83 GNTKLMFAGK
-90 YFKLTADIDLSKGK
+90 YFKLTKDIDLSKGK

-109 TWKFDTKNPQKS
+109 TWKCNKDNNDR
-121 YFFAGKLDGDGHS
+121 YFAGKFDGDGHTIS
-134 IKNMNIEWINE
+134 NMQIEWVNAT
-145 DGCEASWG
+145 GSEASWG
-153 LFSRLKGRDNTEA
+153 LFNRLYGTSASSEA
-166 GFASVTNLIIEN
+166 TYASVTNLIIDN
-178 DTIQKKPGFR
+178 ALIQKKKDTAPV
-188 PIGKGVI
+188 GKSVI
-195 KLGTIAGDLTQ
+195 KIGTIAGDMTQ
-206 FAEISNIIIRSSKI
+206 FAEISNTIIRNSKI
-220 TDNKE
+220 TDNEE
-225 TYSAPNSF
+225 TYSTPNSF
-233 RVGGVVGYIDNNAPQ
+233 RVGGVVGYIDNNVGNL
-248 YQFKIFNISAEVD
+248 FRIFNISADVN
-261 VNMLTKATL
+261 VNMLTQATL
-270 TSTNNFQ
+270 TSTTGSYQ
-277 ATIAGGFGSVSKL
+277 ATISGGFGAVSKL
-290 AKPDNTNHVILP
+290 AKPNSSNLVVLP
-302 RNILIHGSLTTSTN
+302 RNILIHGKLKTST
-316 TRCKKGSVISS
+316 TTAKCKKGSVMAS
-327 NTTNMD
+327 NSGSMD
-333 DFDKVNVDGQP
+333 DFINVEVDGQP
-344 ITSTWYYTKDNKVEG
+344 ITSTWYYTANNKVTG
-359 SKDYKYGTLK
+359 SKDFKYGTEK
-369 SIDAIDESTGMTF
+369 SIDAIDENTGMTF
-382 GKTFVDQMNKYL
+382 GKTFVNQINQYI
-394 SDKKLDR
+394 SDKKLDK
-401 KSWAYLGKSKFA
+401 KSWAYSGNSKFA
-413 FSNIKLKF
+413 FSNIKLKA
-421 ERGKSDVLTVIDE
+421 ERGKQDVLTVVNE
-434 DSIDSSDYNWY
+434 DGTT
-445 VFKENSTTVTKV
+445 NSEKYDWFVSQDNKKWEKA
-457 NTEACNPFTLPRQPY
+457 NTDNVACNPFYLPRQTY
-472 KQYVYAESKDG
+472 NQYVYAVSSQS
-483 SLRTST
+483 SLRTNT
-489 IPVEA
+489 IEVKA
-494 IGITAKLDS
+494 IGITAQLDD
-503 KNDPNSQIAPITYIV
+503 KTKPGTYIV
-518 NVTNNT
+518 NVTNDT
-524 NLSNDNLGLTITY
+524 EEKLSNDDLGLTITY
-537 QWFNGKTELTGETSN
+537 EWHNGIDPVTGSTTHPNEYTPTTTS
-552 KFIRPASATHKDKY
+552 HKYKY
-566 NCQVIVKSNES
+566 YCKVIVKSGDNVLFDKNVCAS
-577 ELYKDTLYATVVVY
+577 VIVY
-591 LCPNNITING
+591 LCPAGVTIGN
-601 TTYPKGV
+601 TTYAAG
-608 DKDDAEWGY
+608 KDNLEDEEWGY
-617 TPDKP
+617 SPEKP
-622 MLTWKGAYSKLL
+622 MLTWQGAYKKLSD
-634 EKGSWDENIIVLM
+634 KASWDENIIVLM
-647 GTSSYSVTNNTLNGF
+647 GTSSSTVTQGF
-662 NITPNNITK
+662 NITPNYTGEY
-671 DLLTF
+671 LLT
-676 GDWDGL
+676 GKNWEDAQTDH
-682 KDKSP
+682 P
-687 LFRNATIT
+687 ELFRNATIT
-695 GKWDDTDYKGIIEIW
+695 GKWDQDYKGQIEIY
-710 GADKG
+710 GSSRG
-715 LPIWGDTRFENI
+715 LPIWGDTRFEHI
-727 TFNNNGGDFYK
+727 TFNNKDGESYK
-738 ILYCQYNNLEMGKG
+738 VIYCQYNNLEMGDSIK
-752 IIMTGFNQNSPE
+752 MTGFGVNNLA
-764 YGTIDGAVTN
+764 YGSIDGAVTTP
-774 AFHIFGGFNN
+774 FHIFGGLNN
-784 DGRFWP
+784 DGRYQP
-790 LNNTKNIQA
+790 LNTPELIKAFEN
-799 YEASMPHGTE
+799 SMPHGKE
-809 GFSITIHSGFYSCIS
+809 GFSITIKSGYYSIIS
-824 ASGRQT
+824 TGGRQT
-830 SDSTKY
+830 ATKDL

-844 LPIKC
+844 QPIKC
-849 KINLDIDRTWNDAHN
+849 TITMDIDRKWNDAN
-864 PIRKVKNDANA
+864 NEKRNFKYKDFNY
-875 KEEDRQNDYDVGA
+875 KERGNDYDAGA

-902 DINIKSGKVARVVNG
+902 DIIVRSGKVARVVNG
-917 TLGAQRE
+917 TLGANTQLS
-924 FTLDY
+924 FTY
-929 GGKTYNVPMNTY
+929 GNDNTTYHVPCNTY
-941 MGRANITLDPEKSEN
+941 MGRANITIDPANSEYNHDN
-956 NKDTIINNR
+956 NINGR
-965 VIVTEL
+965 VIITEL
-971 YGGSTGRGHT
+971 YGGSMGRAHHANST
-981 GTVKVNNPFYGY
+981 INNPFYGI
-993 STITINGGTFKIL
+993 SNITINGGTFKVLPDENADNDQIL
-1006 PEGNKKTDLIIC
+1006 C

-1027 MNGIGYGEAEDSTHT
+1027 MNGIGYGDDAATTHT
-1042 PDQSIAYWNDATKR
+1042 PDENIAYWNAEKN
-1056 DVMLYDSY
+1056 VMLYGNYSVAS
-1064 KNLYDS
+1064 KN
-1070 YKENI
+1070 N
-1075 KDKLVTYRCYNT
+1075 LVTYTCYNANT
-1087 KDTYTDVNPLDTRT
+1087 ESTVSIDPRDTQTN
-1101 EIIINGG
+1101 IIINGG
-1108 VFGTESEMID
+1108 EFGTKTKDEINAID
-1118 GIYAGGSGY
+1118 GIYAGGSGF
-1127 MSSGLWTKTSAT
+1127 MGLSLWTQTSVK
-1139 PSQYGGNVYGQEGQ
+1139 PSQYGGNVYGQKGK
-1153 TVSSLTINGGTFYCK
+1153 TVASLTINGGTFHCK
-1168 NGIFGGGRGTDYFF
+1168 NGIFGSGRGTNYFF
-1182 STKKYGGKNYSDYK
+1182 AKKKYGGKDASDYK
-1196 KLGQTYGNVALNIT
+1196 ELGQTYGNVALNIT

-1218 FGGGYGVAYAK
+1218 YGGGYGVADTVNLDNK
-1229 EGETNP
+1229 
-1235 AKIEILSDMAHLFG
+1235 KIETLSNMARLYG
-1249 KSIVS
+1249 KSTIS

-1286 LGSVFAGGNGRE
+1286 RGSVFAGGNGRK
-1298 KRDGA
+1298 KRDKTS
-1303 IGNPEYIGRV
+1303 IVIKDDTWHPELVGRV
-1313 TGSTSLTFYGS
+1313 TGSTSLTFSGS
-1324 STQAPSIYGDIYGG
+1324 SAQAPSIYGNIYGG
-1338 GNLAQVGEKK
+1338 GNLAQVGEN
-1348 SKKDTNGEDTNKSS
+1348 TNGENTNKSS
-1362 TTIIIYGANFAGE
+1362 TTINIYGANFAGE
-1375 IFGGGKGIITKR
+1375 IFGGGKGNIT
-1387 TEVKDSIKTVKTEI
+1387 DSIGKPLASKDLY

-1423 EKDGALKDNFS
+1423 EKDGNLKDNFS

-1460 YKVDKTKFYDEVKD
+1460 YNVDKKKFYDEAND

-1502 GMTPYSLLKTP
+1502 GMTPYSLLKTQ

-1530 GGGYGENTIV
+1530 GGGYGENTSV

-1554 DYNGEVGDDTEQL
+1554 EYNGEVDDDTEQL
-1567 ARPHSSSKSKK
+1567 ARPHRSKSKSK
-1578 ARKAAQRAAAQ
+1578 SK
-1589 GDAASEGEAG
+1589 S
-1599 SETNTNQDM
+1599 TNKDTNKDSNKDSNKDM

-1623 SVLGG
+1623 SALGG
-1628 GYAGTVKNNTK
+1628 GYAGTVINNTK

-1650 VYGGGFGDPNAST
+1650 VYGGGFGDPKAST
-1663 EKNNTGSIGDSIQ
+1663 ADNNTGSIG
-1676 SGNTQVFVK
+1676 GNTQVFVK

-1703 ENNGTYIYFTNV
+1703 ENNGTYTYFTNV
-1715 AKVTGT
+1715 AKVKGT
-1721 TLVEISEDAKI
+1721 TQVEISDEAKI
-1732 YGNVYGGG
+1732 YGSVFGGG
-1740 DIANIGDKID
+1740 DIANIGDEIK
-1750 TPVYTKPIS
+1750 TPDYSSKPIS
-1759 ESIIAQAD
+1759 ESKIAQEDDAE
-1767 KDGHKAGEF
+1767 GHKAGEF
-1776 ISYNADNYKTFVNL
+1776 ISYKAENYKTFVNL

-1803 KGLKKKNAPEYNQVG
+1803 KGLKLEKAPEYHKVG
-1818 RINGNTIVH
+1818 RINGNTLVH

-1832 AAAST
+1832 AASST
-1837 EIDYQNNVVPFVWN
+1837 ELDYQNNVVPFVWN

-1877 NIYGGGYGSVP
+1877 NIYGGGYGHVK
-1888 VELNGTK
+1888 VDLDGTE

-1908 LGKKDTANEGTY
+1908 LGKKDTDHEGTY

-1936 IWNRKADIK
+1936 IWNRKADSK
-1945 GNITTWLAALA
+1945 GNFTTWLAAQA

-1967 FKEITAAILNAK
+1967 FKEITAAILKAK
-1979 TVDEITNKKA
+1979 TADEITNEKA
-1989 KDAINRIMNDEN
+1989 KAAINRIMNNEN
-2001 TRQFF
+2001 TQQFF
-2006 EFIKGTMHSGSF
+2006 EFTKGTMNSGAF
-2018 KSNHNIYG
+2018 KSDHNIYG

-2039 DTTVVDKTGDATVII
+2039 DTTVADKTGEAIVIV
-2054 NHSPLTDITI
+2054 NHSPLSDII
-2064 LNQDHSIKT
+2064 IKNQDNSIKK
-2073 LSLFDYTSLPG
+2073 LSLFDETSLPG
-2084 LCWYISSKNTNDP
+2084 LCWYLGSKNTNDP

-2102 GAGFGANTKV
+2102 GAGFGVNTKV
-2112 GNTKVY
+2112 GKTEVY
-2118 AQPGAKIDDE
+2118 AQPGAKIGDD
-2128 GIATIN
+2128 GIIAIDGIT
-2134 RIKYRYLNQVTD
+2134 YRYINQKED
-2146 HNTYFNFETSIYND
+2146 HKTYLDFEMSIYNG
-2160 FLKVSKEDKKLYFG
+2160 FLKVSKENKKLYFG
-2174 SATGLN
+2174 SVTGCN
-2180 PGEEGFDPMTFRRYH
+2180 PGEEGFDPITYRRYH

-2209 FQAIHGGGYSGYVT
+2209 FQDIHGGGYSGYVT
-2223 GDTYVETDAQPV
+2223 GDTYVETDAQPI
-2235 CENIYGAGLGAQP
+2235 CEHIYGAGLGALP
-2248 YGDITNGDGYD
+2248 YGTITDGNDYD

-2264 TSSKVFIKSGFIAQN
+2264 KSSRVFIKSGFIAQN
-2279 VYGGGAGIESIENN
+2279 VYGGGAGIESISNSNN
-2293 NNNNKNTWI
+2293 EKNKWI

-2310 PKTEVHIYGRNFNYT
+2310 PKTQVHIYGRNFNYT
-2325 TNGKNLGMID
+2325 AKGKSLGTID

-2343 YGGGDVANVGNE
+2343 YGGGDVANVGNTE
-2355 EQKADPDVFT
+2355 AGPDVFT

-2379 NIRGGA
+2379 NIRGGT

-2397 LVSECESYKNLGGI
+2397 LASECSSYQNLGGI
-2411 YGNACLVIDR
+2411 YGNSCLVIDR

-2428 FDKKTK
+2428 YDETTKKA
-2434 TPLEPWSKEAM
+2434 LEPWSTEAM
-2445 GHPKDTVNTDIIP
+2445 DHPANTVNANIIP
-2458 TFHERIYGG
+2458 SFHERIYGG

-2481 FDGYIGH
+2481 WDGEIGH

-2497 SDSQTV
+2497 SDSETV
-2503 NGEKTTSITSADVT
+2503 NGEKTTSNGEKITSANVT

-2574 NEACIVG
+2574 NEACEVLN
-2581 HNTNITIA
+2581 NTNITIA
-2589 NGFLHNDTEV
+2589 NGFLHKDTEV
-2599 KPGQAKDLRFYQ
+2599 KPGQAKDLHFYQ

-2647 IDMVSRTSFHH
+2647 IDMVRDKKIHY
-2658 GIGIEQDK
+2658 GIDFELGK

-2709 GFYSSVK
+2709 GFYSSV
-2716 NTNITVKAID
+2716 NSTNITVKAID

-2740 QSTNV
+2740 KSTNV
-2745 IIGEDNSKKTT
+2745 IIGEDNSKTT
-2756 TTSGD
+2756 TTSDD
-2761 ETSGADTTTS
+2761 ETSGTDTTTS
-2771 GNNTSDAPSGKSPFD
+2771 GNNTSGEPSGKSPYD
-2786 NTDIYIHGNVYGGN
+2786 NTDIYIHGSVYGGN

-2813 GYFKENKTPNPNNKD
+2813 GYFKEN
-2828 QDYKNPGTNIKINGG
+2828 QGSGTNIKINGG

-2875 PLNPDD
+2875 PLNPND

-2896 KTMPSL
+2896 ETMPSI

-2910 MVNINSWRPLTNRV
+2910 IVNINSWRPLTNRV
-2924 KIDISGNTGKVGT
+2924 NIDITGNTGKVDE

-2966 YDNKEDSQK
+2966 YDDSH
-2975 KKVGDIQINIGSHVN
+2975 KKVGDININIGSHVN

-2999 GDELFTATK
+2999 GDELFTATAE
-3008 DNDFM
+3008 NDFM
-3013 NMFQRLNGSVEDYTK
+3013 NMFQRLNGSVEDHTK
-3028 ELNLADAIDWINDPS
+3028 ELNLADEIDWINDPS

-3052 PTENADRPKVYPHL
+3052 PTKNEERPKVYPHL

-3076 DIQGKLTWN
+3076 DIQGTLTWN
-3085 GSATGEGLTD
+3085 NTATGEGLTD

-3115 TAADFQESDTP
+3115 TAADFQESEP

-3171 LAHSEYPF
+3171 LAHSAYPF

-3209 KSGTIKGDVTID
+3209 QSGTIKGDVTID

-3233 KLENSNNLLQ
+3233 KLENSNNLLLQ
-3243 SAQYASLN
+3243 SAKYASLN

-3276 CRAPTMNGTL
+3276 CAAPTMNVDKVNNVTL
-3286 FNACGVE
+3286 FNACGVVDE
-3293 NENTKKKE
+3293 NNNKE
-3301 LGVSANFVYG
+3301 GLGVSANFVYG

-3316 NVIGLTNV
+3316 NVIGITNV

-3353 YPKYYKVNKANNK
+3353 YPKYYKVRKDNNK
-3366 GGRYALKRTDQKNLT
+3366 GGRYVLKRTDQKNLN
-3381 LEDFDGK
+3381 LEDNNGK

-3416 IENSNRIDI
+3416 IDNGNNRVEINE
-3425 TNANSDV
+3425 TNCAN
-3432 YFTKVEAATPTVG
+3432 YFTTVEAETPKVG
-3445 WANVHINIDEA
+3445 WANVNINIDEA

-3461 YSLAQGSSVLAN
+3461 YSLAQGSSVMAN

-3480 TEQYN
+3480 TKDYN

-3494 EHLDELNGFPNGTTA
+3494 EHLDELNGFPGGTTA

-3516 ILVGDNKGKK
+3516 ILVGDNKN
-3526 KSKENDEN
+3526 S
-3534 DENEHITISHQE
+3534 EHITISHQE

-3561 YYKHYDDDTAYK
+3561 YYKHYDDDEAYNK
-3573 NGKYTYRY
+3573 RIYTYRF
-3581 ISLQDKYFYHAGA
+3581 ISLQDKYFYQA
-3594 KPSLE
+3594 KQTPKLE

-3693 SNDIAYSEDGSLQ
+3693 SNEIAYNTDGSLQ
-3706 AKADDATSFKYGIKA
+3706 AKADDATSFKYRIKA

-3737 VSNVPFSEI
+3737 VSDVPFNDKTNAP

-3753 KAANATDENSK
+3753 VATAADENGNN
-3764 EFKDMSYQG
+3764 FTGMSYLE

-3778 IDDYNDKKDKPDAGN
+3778 IDDYNTNKGNVDTGN
-3793 AGDIYGTFQKRNDG
+3793 AGDIYGTFQRRNDG

-3822 IQLCQVTYDENKQK
+3822 IQLCQVTYDETKQK
-3836 AVEQQHYGPIYG
+3836 VAEQQHYGPIYG

-3870 NHKKEAVNNGTKEAD
+3870 HHKRATGDTHD
-3885 NNSNTPKEDF
+3885 EDF

-3908 GRYIVDDCFPKGYY
+3908 GRYIVDDCFPTGYY
-3922 SSNPDSL
+3922 SSKPDSL
-3929 PEIHYW
+3929 PDIHYW

-3951 TFKSSPDNPIQFN
+3951 TFKSSPALPIKFN

-3979 GQTLY
+3979 GQTVR
-3984 IQSWKMRSGHP
+3984 INSWKMRSGHP
-3995 DNFSSDLEYRNYL
+3995 KDFSSDLEYRNYL
-4008 KEGDTGYNAA
+4008 KEGETGYNAA
-4018 VAGGYQLYVGGSKN
+4018 VAGGYQLYVGGSSDTEFN
-4032 TTFEGAT
+4032 GAT
-4039 SDKDTDKQKKGFS
+4039 SKDDTDKQKKGFS
-4052 ALLSMNA
+4052 ALLEMNNA
-4059 KSTDDYTT
+4059 KTTDNVEI
-4067 FNNVLPSGLTE
+4067 FNKTLPSGLTE

-4118 AYEKYVSDTDNT
+4118 AYEIYKGENSTENK

-4136 GKLFKKE
+4136 EKFFKKDE
-4143 GNTYVEIT
+4143 NNNYIEIK
-4151 SGKLEDTDIIYYQP
+4151 SGKLDPANTYYQP
-4165 QTGEY
+4165 QTDEY
-4170 VEIKD
+4170 VKVEK
-4175 LYVYDTT
+4175 LYVLDTT
-4182 NKTYSKVQKLSE
+4182 SKKYVEKALSSITIGDNEQVQ
-4194 VKIDTTKYFVPRE
+4194 YCVPRE

-4220 GPTVSGKIS
+4220 GPTVSGNIS

-4236 GEMIRINKKQVKIDA
+4236 GEMIRINKKPVKIDA

-4262 HIGKM
+4262 HIGKL
-4267 KRDDN
+4267 KRDKD
-4272 GNPTKDFE
+4272 GKPTTEFE
-4280 DGKDGKKGNAWL
+4280 DGNTWLKDVFDKK
-4292 EDTAIKNTYKQGT
+4292 DTPLNNTYQQGT
-4305 TIDENRTDLFAGG
+4305 ATENRNDLFAGS

-4349 DKKLFTVPVQLSDT
+4349 DKNLFTVPVQLSDT

-4373 PHSDKVDL
+4373 PQSDKVNL
-4381 HIPEAVARAKA
+4381 HIPEAVKRAKEAAEARAKG
-4392 EPKYFAEPRIYI
+4392 EPQYFAEPRIYI

-4415 YLQNPDNDGGAYA
+4415 YLQEKSNDGGAYA
-4428 QFILQDDLSIGKN
+4428 QFILQRDLSIGDN
-4441 IDGTGAVFRGTFHGN
+4441 IDGTGAIFKGTFHGN

-4489 HGCNEKGA
+4489 YGCNGKGA

-4507 GSSTPIIYRMNG
+4507 NPTDPTGNTSPIVYRMDG
-4519 DAYTDY
+4519 TAEKGY
-4525 TYDDFKYGRVAYD
+4525 TYDDFKYGKVAYD

-4550 DMKNAEDKAALKYI
+4550 DMTKADDKAALKYI

-4569 NGDYQYANRSDDY
+4569 NGDYQYAHRSDTY

-4596 SNAQTPNYGKSLT
+4596 SSALTPNYGKSLT
-4609 RHDQTHA
+4609 RHDQKHT

-4627 ATETKPES
+4627 ATETKAES

-4643 FNDNLTKTD
+4643 FNANL

-4662 DIEKMNDFL
+4662 DTEKMNDFL
-4671 FWGQSLQLTPDNYPT
+4671 FWGQSLQATPDNYPT
-4686 ELTSRQVDYMTNRV
+4686 EITSRQVDYMTNRV

-4732 EPKTTAIDFTCQND
+4732 DPTTTAIDFTCQND
-4746 LNKALG
+4746 L
-4752 ITKAKGICE
+4752 AKGIGKQGIGE
-4761 RGIFYPPMDDNAQ
+4761 GISKHGIFYPPVADNAQ
-4774 KFYDLSIKS
+4774 KYYDLMIKP
-4783 EVTRNLLVYTAA
+4783 EVTQNLLVYTAA
-4795 NSTDAE
+4795 NSTEAADTE
-4801 NQTEANDIVNKEL
+4801 EANTTETYDIVHTALN
-4814 HYDEETKETLI
+4814 YDEEKKEILI
-4825 KGHHLVKDG
+4825 KGHHLVANKTSVG
-4834 TAGGFTTPYF
+4834 TGNGTGGNFTTPYF
-4844 HLVERTPEGKNSEND
+4844 HLVERTPEGKNSED
-4859 DCSNND
+4859 ESCINND

-4903 VNKVKAQVNGEITH
+4903 VNKVKAQINGEITH
-4917 FYGTPTT
+4917 FYGTPTEAEQA
-4924 DDPAKNT
+4924 DPATNT

-4944 GVNTEGNTGKTTA
+4944 GVNKGMNNGETTA
-4957 TFQRPGITEG
+4957 TFQRPGKEAG
-4967 LFQADNAA
+4967 LFQAENAA
-4975 SWAYEFENDFFMTT
+4975 SWAYKFKNDFFVRT
-4989 YGNKDYNYKANPYY
+4989 YESKLYNKVDNPYY
-5003 KEAHTYNAY
+5003 NEAHTYNDY

-5043 TQGLGINTPAQ
+5043 TQGLGIETPAQ

-5061 GTEYQSKDGEVVE
+5061 GREYEPKDEEIVE
-5074 KGAIV
+5074 KGAIE
-5079 IPITTS
+5079 IPITAS
-5085 TGTLG
+5085 TGTLN
-5090 VDGYSHMG
+5090 VNGYSHMG

-5118 AFCDKLAETSPFAT
+5118 AFSDTFADASPFAT
-5132 IMPFRTYL
+5132 VMPFRTYL
-5140 TPAATASQ
+5140 TPAATTSQ
-5148 TRSSAAPSVIRIA
+5148 ARSSAAPSVIRIA
-5161 ETTGIEKI
+5161 DTTGIEKI

-5235 YIFGNK
+5235 YIFGNR

>member
-12 KCLMLLAL
+12 KYLMLLAL
-20 LLASIQMVHAQEEGG
+20 LLASIQMVHAQEESGG
-35 TTTTETKVYG
+35 TTTTEMKVYG
-45 EGDLIA
+45 DSDLIA
-51 TTNYGDDGGTKD
+51 TKYAGGSGTKD
-63 NPYLIRNDLE
+63 DPWLISNDLE
-73 LAKLAYDVNS
+73 LAKLAHDVTN
-83 GKTYSGK
+83 GTTKAMFAGK
-90 YFKLTADIDLSKGK
+90 YFKLTKDINLNQGK

-109 TWKFDTKNPQKS
+109 TWKCKKNENDR
-121 YFFAGKLDGDGHS
+121 YFAGKFDGDGHTIS
-134 IKNMNIEWINE
+134 NMKIEWVNE
-145 DGCEASWG
+145 KDFEASWG
-153 LFSRLKGRDNTEA
+153 LFGRLYGTSASSEA
-166 GFASVTNLIIEN
+166 TYASVTNLIIDN
-178 DTIQKKPGFR
+178 AHIQKKKDTAPV
-188 PIGKGVI
+188 GKSVI
-195 KLGTIAGDLTQ
+195 KIGTVAGDMTQ
-206 FAEISNIIIRSSKI
+206 YAEISNIIIRNSEI
-220 TDNKE
+220 TDNRE
-225 TYSAPNSF
+225 TYSALNSF
-233 RVGGVVGYIDNNAPQ
+233 RVGGVIGYIDNSKSNH
-248 YQFKIFNISAEVD
+248 YRIFNISADVD
-261 VNMLTKATL
+261 VNMLTNATL
-270 TSTNNFQ
+270 TSSSNFQ

-290 AKPDNTNHVILP
+290 AKPAIGNIVILP
-302 RNILIHGSLTTSTN
+302 RNILIHGKLTTSTVAAK
-316 TRCKKGSVISS
+316 CKKGSVISS
-327 NTTNMD
+327 NTTDMD
-333 DFDKVNVDGQP
+333 DFDKVNVDDQP
-344 ITSTWYYTKDNKVEG
+344 ITSTWYYTAANKVTG
-359 SKDYKYGTLK
+359 SNDYKYGTEK
-369 SIDAIDESTGMTF
+369 SIDAIDENTGMTF
-382 GKTFVDQMNKYL
+382 GKTFVDQINQYL

-401 KSWAYLGKSKFA
+401 KSWAYLGNSKFT
-413 FSNIKLKF
+413 FSTVKLNAK
-421 ERGKSDVLTVIDE
+421 RGTKDVLTVVNE
-434 DSIDSSDYNWY
+434 DG
-445 VFKENSTTVTKV
+445 TTSNEKYDWFVSQDNMKWEKA
-457 NTEACNPFTLPRQPY
+457 NTDNVACNPFYLPRQTY
-472 KQYVYAESKDG
+472 NQHVYAVSSQS
-483 SLRTST
+483 SLRTNT
-489 IPVEA
+489 IEVKA
-494 IGITAKLDS
+494 IGITAELDD
-503 KNDPNSQIAPITYIV
+503 KTKPGTYIV

-524 NLSNDNLGLTITY
+524 EEKLSNDDLGLSITY
-537 QWFNGKTELTGETSN
+537 EWHNGIDKLTDIPTTQN
-552 KFIRPASATHKDKY
+552 KFTPTTPSHKYKY
-566 NCQVIVKSNES
+566 YCKVIVKSGDNVLFDKNVCAS
-577 ELYKDTLYATVVVY
+577 VIVY
-591 LCPNNITING
+591 LCPAGVTIG
-601 TTYPKGV
+601 DVKYAVG
-608 DKDDAEWGY
+608 KDNLTDDEWGY
-617 TPDKP
+617 SPEKP
-622 MLTWKGAYSKLL
+622 MATWQGAYKKLSD
-634 EKGSWDENIIVLM
+634 KASWDENIIVLM
-647 GTSSYSVTNNTLNGF
+647 GTSSNGVTQGF
-662 NITPNNITK
+662 NITQNYLGEN
-671 DLLTF
+671 LLT
-676 GDWDGL
+676 GVEWENA
-682 KDKSP
+682 KTNHP
-687 LFRNATIT
+687 ELFRNATIT
-695 GKWDDTDYKGIIEIW
+695 GKWDKDYKGQIEIT
-710 GADKG
+710 GSSKG
-715 LPIWGDTRFENI
+715 LPIWGDTRFEHI
-727 TFNNNGGDFYK
+727 TFNNNGGDSYK
-738 ILYCQYNNLEMGKG
+738 IIYCQYNNLEMGDSIK
-752 IIMTGFNQNSPE
+752 MTSFGVNNLA
-764 YGTIDGAVTN
+764 YGSITGAVTTP
-774 AFHIFGGFNN
+774 FHIFGGLNN
-784 DGRFWP
+784 DGRYQP
-790 LNNTKNIQA
+790 LNTPELIKA
-799 YEASMPHGTE
+799 FEKSMPHGKE
-809 GFSITIHSGFYSCIS
+809 GFSITIKSGYYSIIS
-824 ASGRQT
+824 TGGRQT
-830 SDSTKY
+830 ATEGL

-844 LPIKC
+844 QPIKC
-849 KINLDIDRTWNDAHN
+849 TITMDIDRKWNDAN
-864 PIRKVKNDANA
+864 NEKRTDDS
-875 KEEDRQNDYDVGA
+875 KEDSKERGNDYDAGA

-902 DINIKSGKVARVVNG
+902 DIIVRSGKVARVVNG
-917 TLGAQRE
+917 TLGANTQLS
-924 FTLDY
+924 FTY
-929 GGKTYNVPMNTY
+929 GNDNTTYYVPCNTY
-941 MGRANITLDPEKSEN
+941 MGRANITIDPAKSEYN
-956 NKDTIINNR
+956 HDDKINGR
-965 VIVTEL
+965 VIITEL
-971 YGGSTGRGHT
+971 YGGSMGRAHHANAT
-981 GTVKVNNPFYGY
+981 INNPFYGI
-993 STITINGGTFKIL
+993 SNITINGGTFKVLPDENADNKEIL
-1006 PEGNKKTDLIIC
+1006 C

-1027 MNGIGYGEAEDSTHT
+1027 MNGIGYGDDTATTHT
-1042 PDQSIAYWNDATKR
+1042 PDANIAYWNAEKN
-1056 DVMLYDSY
+1056 VMLYGNYSVA
-1064 KNLYDS
+1064 KN
-1070 YKENI
+1070 N
-1075 KDKLVTYRCYNT
+1075 LVTYTCYNANT
-1087 KDTYTDVNPLDTRT
+1087 ESTVTIDPKDTQTN
-1101 EIIINGG
+1101 IIINGG
-1108 VFGTESEMID
+1108 EFGTKTQDGKINAID
-1118 GIYAGGSGY
+1118 GIYAGGSGF
-1127 MSSGLWTKTSAT
+1127 MGLSLWTQKNAK
-1139 PSQYGGNVYGQEGQ
+1139 PSQYGGNVYGQKDKTK

-1182 STKKYGGKNYSDYK
+1182 HENKYGGANYSDYK
-1196 KLGQTYGNVALNIT
+1196 ELGQTYGNVTLNIT

-1218 FGGGYGVAYAK
+1218 FGGGYGVAYATENDPENK
-1229 EGETNP
+1229 KDTP
-1235 AKIEILSDMAHLFG
+1235 EILSDMARLFG
-1249 KSIVS
+1249 KSTIS
-1254 IKGGT
+1254 IEGGT

-1286 LGSVFAGGNGRE
+1286 RGSVFAGGNGRE
-1298 KRDGA
+1298 KIVKANDE
-1303 IGNPEYIGRV
+1303 NWHPEYIGRV
-1313 TGSTSLTFYGS
+1313 TGSTSLTFSGS
-1324 STQAPSIYGDIYGG
+1324 SEQAPSIYGDIYGG

-1348 SKKDTNGEDTNKSS
+1348 SEKDTNGENTNGEDTNKSS
-1362 TTIIIYGANFAGE
+1362 TTINIYGANFAGE
-1375 IFGGGKGIITKR
+1375 IFGGGKGIIIKK
-1387 TEVKDSIKTVKTEI
+1387 TEDKDGKKTVTTEI

-1423 EKDGALKDNFS
+1423 EKDGNLKDNFS

-1440 KLWNDSIQNFYVWEK
+1440 QLWDGTKFISWDD
-1455 VEGEN
+1455 
-1460 YKVDKTKFYDEVKD
+1460 DKTLFYGKDKDEDPDEVN

-1513 EWKESYDDNKNP
+1513 EWKDSYDDNKNP

-1567 ARPHSSSKSKK
+1567 ARPHSNKNSSKSKK

-1599 SETNTNQDM
+1599 SETNTKKDM

-1628 GYAGTVKNNTK
+1628 GYAGTVTNDTK

-1650 VYGGGFGDPNAST
+1650 VYGGGFGDPTST
-1663 EKNNTGSIGDSIQ
+1663 ADNNTGSI

-1692 VFGGGAGVNPK
+1692 VFGGGAGVNPLK
-1703 ENNGTYIYFTNV
+1703 PKTETNGTTTTEYTYFTNV
-1715 AKVTGT
+1715 AKVKGT
-1721 TLVEISEDAKI
+1721 TQVEISDDAKI
-1732 YGNVYGGG
+1732 YGSVYGGG
-1740 DIANIGDKID
+1740 DIANIGDK
-1750 TPVYTKPIS
+1750 TTTGYTSKPVS
-1759 ESIIAQAD
+1759 ESKIAQPND
-1767 KDGHKAGEF
+1767 ENGHEAGEF
-1776 ISYNADNYKTFVNL
+1776 ISYKAENYKTFVNL

-1803 KGLKKKNAPEYNQVG
+1803 KGLKKEKAPKYHKVG
-1818 RINGNTIVH
+1818 RINGNTLVH

-1877 NIYGGGYGSVP
+1877 NIYGGGYGHVK
-1888 VELNGTK
+1888 VDLDGKE

-1908 LGKKDTANEGTY
+1908 LGKKDTAHEGTY

-1936 IWNRKADIK
+1936 IWNRKADSK
-1945 GNITTWLAALA
+1945 GNFTTWLAAQE

-1967 FKEITAAILNAK
+1967 FKEITAAILKAK
-1979 TVDEITNKKA
+1979 TVDEITNEKA
-1989 KDAINRIMNDEN
+1989 KAAINRIMNDEN
-2001 TRQFF
+2001 TQQFF
-2006 EFIKGTMHSGSF
+2006 EFTKGTMNSGSF
-2018 KSNHNIYG
+2018 KRNHNIYG

-2039 DTTVVDKTGDATVII
+2039 DSTVADKTGEAIVIV
-2054 NHSPLTDITI
+2054 NHSPLTDII
-2064 LNQDHSIKT
+2064 IKNQDNSIKK
-2073 LSLFDYTSLPG
+2073 LSLFDETSLPG

-2112 GNTKVY
+2112 GKTQVY
-2118 AQPGAKIDDE
+2118 VQPGAKINDY
-2128 GIATIN
+2128 GILTIDG
-2134 RIKYRYLNQVTD
+2134 IKYRYINQTED
-2146 HNTYFNFETSIYND
+2146 HKTYFDFEMSIYND

-2174 SATGLN
+2174 SVTGSN
-2180 PGEEGFDPMTFRRYH
+2180 PGEEGFDPMTYRRYH

-2235 CENIYGAGLGAQP
+2235 CENIYGAGLGALP
-2248 YGDITNGDGYD
+2248 YGDFTDGNGYD

-2279 VYGGGAGIESIENN
+2279 VYGGGAGIESIYNSNN
-2293 NNNNKNTWI
+2293 EKNKWI

-2310 PKTEVHIYGRNFNYT
+2310 PKTEAHIYGRNFNYMV
-2325 TNGKNLGMID
+2325 NGKSLGMID

-2343 YGGGDVANVGNE
+2343 YGGGDVANVGYT
-2355 EQKADPDVFT
+2355 KADPDVFT

-2397 LVSECESYKNLGGI
+2397 LVSECSKYQNLGGI

-2421 PVISYPY
+2421 PAISYPY
-2428 FDKKTK
+2428 YDETTKKA
-2434 TPLEPWSKEAM
+2434 LEPWSTEAM
-2445 GHPKDTVNTDIIP
+2445 EHPAETVNANIIP

-2481 FDGYIGH
+2481 WDGYIGH

-2497 SDSQTV
+2497 SDSETV
-2503 NGEKTTSITSADVT
+2503 NGEKTTSNGEKITSANVT

-2561 LKFKINHNIYGGG
+2561 LKFKVNHNIYGGG
-2574 NEACIVG
+2574 NEACEVG
-2581 HNTNITIA
+2581 NNTNITIA
-2589 NGFLHNDTEV
+2589 NGFLHKDTEV
-2599 KPGQAKDLRFYQ
+2599 KPGQAKDLHFYQ

-2647 IDMVSRTSFHH
+2647 IDMVRDKKSHY
-2658 GIGIEQDK
+2658 GIDFELGK

-2689 KGSTNIKGAGGVFC
+2689 KGSTNIKGAGGAFC

-2709 GFYSSVK
+2709 GFYSSV
-2716 NTNITVKAID
+2716 NSTNITVKAID
-2726 CHDIFGGGFMGDVE
+2726 CHDIFGGGFMGDVKK
-2740 QSTNV
+2740 STNV
-2745 IIGEDNSKKTT
+2745 TIGEDNSKT
-2756 TTSGD
+2756 
-2761 ETSGADTTTS
+2761 ATTS
-2771 GNNTSDAPSGKSPFD
+2771 GNNTSGEPSGKSPFD

-2813 GYFKENKTPNPNNKD
+2813 GYFKENLGS
-2828 QDYKNPGTNIKINGG
+2828 GTNIKIYGG

-2896 KTMPSL
+2896 ETMPSL

-2910 MVNINSWRPLTNRV
+2910 IVNINSWRPLTNRV
-2924 KIDISGNTGKVGT
+2924 NIDITGNTGKVGK

-2942 SQEGMVVIDGDV
+2942 SQEGMVLIDGDV

-2966 YDNKEDSQK
+2966 YDNKDDSHL
-2975 KKVGDIQINIGSHVN
+2975 KVGDIKINIGSHVN

-2999 GDELFTATK
+2999 GDELFTATAE
-3008 DNDFM
+3008 NDFM

-3028 ELNLADAIDWINDPS
+3028 ELNLADDIDWINDPS
-3043 NKVISTLYL
+3043 NKTISTLYL
-3052 PTENADRPKVYPHL
+3052 PTENKDRPKVYPHL
-3066 LDLYFHPVET
+3066 IDLYFHPVET
-3076 DIQGKLTWN
+3076 DIQGELTWN

-3115 TAADFQESDTP
+3115 TIADYQESDTP

-3209 KSGTIKGDVTID
+3209 QSGTIKGDVTID

-3226 LAGKDKT
+3226 LAGKNKT
-3233 KLENSNNLLQ
+3233 KLENSNNLLLQ
-3243 SAQYASLN
+3243 SAKYASLN

-3276 CRAPTMNGTL
+3276 CIAPTMNVDKANNVTL
-3286 FNACGVE
+3286 FNACGVVDE
-3293 NENTKKKE
+3293 TNNKE
-3301 LGVSANFVYG
+3301 GLGVSANFVYG

-3316 NVIGLTNV
+3316 NVIGITNV

-3353 YPKYYKVNKANNK
+3353 YPKYYKVRKDMHK
-3366 GGRYALKRTDQKNLT
+3366 GGRYVLKRTDQKKENLELT
-3381 LEDFDGK
+3381 DSNDGK
-3388 TKSPTVKQHIY
+3388 TKTPTIKQHIY

-3416 IENSNRIDI
+3416 INNGNRVEINE
-3425 TNANSDV
+3425 TNCAN
-3432 YFTKVEAATPTVG
+3432 YFTTVEAENPKVG
-3445 WANVHINIDEA
+3445 WKYVNINIDEA

-3461 YSLAQGSSVLAN
+3461 YSLAQGSSVMAN

-3480 TEQYN
+3480 TKDYN

-3494 EHLDELNGFPNGTTA
+3494 EHLDELNGFPGGTTV

-3516 ILVGDNKGKK
+3516 ILVGDNKN
-3526 KSKENDEN
+3526 S
-3534 DENEHITISHQE
+3534 EHITISHQE

-3561 YYKHYDDDTAYK
+3561 YYKHYDDAEAYEK
-3573 NGKYTYRY
+3573 GIYTYRF
-3581 ISLQDKYFYHAGA
+3581 ISLQDKYFYHAEPTEA
-3594 KPSLE
+3594 TRPKLE
-3599 GIKDNVFY
+3599 GLRDNVFY

-3677 NKTPYSIAR
+3677 NKAPYSIAR
-3686 VGEIKMV
+3686 VGELKMV
-3693 SNDIAYSEDGSLQ
+3693 SKEIAYNTDGSLQ
-3706 AKADDATSFKYGIKA
+3706 AAKPDNNASFKYGIKA

-3737 VSNVPFSEI
+3737 VSDVPFNDKTNAP

-3753 KAANATDENSK
+3753 VATAADENGNK
-3764 EFKDMSYQG
+3764 FTGMSYLE

-3778 IDDYNDKKDKPDAGN
+3778 IDDYNTNKGNVDTGN
-3793 AGDIYGTFQKRNDG
+3793 AGDIYGTFQRRNDG
-3807 TARNMIG
+3807 TAKNMIG

-3822 IQLCQVTYDENKQK
+3822 IQLCQVTYDETKQK
-3836 AVEQQHYGPIYG
+3836 VAEQQHYGPIYG

-3870 NHKKEAVNNGTKEAD
+3870 HHKRATGDTHD
-3885 NNSNTPKEDF
+3885 EDF

-3908 GRYIVDDCFPKGYY
+3908 GRYIVDDCFPTGYY
-3922 SSNPDSL
+3922 SCTDKTKLPD
-3929 PEIHYW
+3929 IHYW

-3951 TFKSSPDNPIQFN
+3951 TFKSSPDLPIKFN

-3979 GQTLY
+3979 GQTVR
-3984 IQSWKMRSGHP
+3984 INSWKMRSGHP
-3995 DNFSSDLEYRNYL
+3995 KDFSSDLEYRNYL
-4008 KEGDTGYNAA
+4008 KEGDTGYKAA
-4018 VAGGYQLYVGGSKN
+4018 VAGGYQLYVGGSSDTEFN
-4032 TTFEGAT
+4032 GVT
-4039 SDKDTDKQKKGFS
+4039 SKDDTDKQKKGFS
-4052 ALLSMNA
+4052 ALLEMNNA
-4059 KSTDDYTT
+4059 KTTDNVEI
-4067 FNNVLPSGLTE
+4067 FNNTLPSGLTE
-4078 DAKISFQLVDKVDNT
+4078 DAKISFQLVDKVNNT
-4093 NDAEADYFKKHLAE
+4093 NDAEADYFKNHLAE

-4118 AYEKYVSDTDNT
+4118 AYERYVSDTDNT

-4136 GKLFKKE
+4136 EKFFKKDE
-4143 GNTYVEIT
+4143 NNNYIEVKSGTLDPANT
-4151 SGKLEDTDIIYYQP
+4151 YYQP
-4165 QTGEY
+4165 QTDEY
-4170 VEIKD
+4170 VKVEK
-4175 LYVYDTT
+4175 LYVYNTT
-4182 NKTYSKVQKLSE
+4182 SKVYEEKALSNITIGDNQQ
-4194 VKIDTTKYFVPRE
+4194 VQYYVPRE

-4220 GPTVSGKIS
+4220 GPTVSGNIS

-4236 GEMIRINKKQVKIDA
+4236 GEMIRINKKLVKIDA

-4262 HIGKM
+4262 HIGKL
-4267 KRDDN
+4267 KRD
-4272 GNPTKDFE
+4272 KDGKPEFE
-4280 DGKDGKKGNAWL
+4280 DGNTWVKDIFDKK
-4292 EDTAIKNTYKQGT
+4292 DTPQNNTYQQGT
-4305 TIDENRTDLFAGG
+4305 ATDNRTDLFAGT

-4349 DKKLFTVPVQLSDT
+4349 DKQLFPVPVQLSDT

-4373 PHSDKVDL
+4373 PQSDKVNL
-4381 HIPEAVARAKA
+4381 HIPEAVKRAKEAAEARAKG
-4392 EPKYFAEPRIYI
+4392 EPQYFAEPRIYI

-4415 YLQNPDNDGGAYA
+4415 YLQEESNNGGAYA
-4428 QFILQDDLSIGKN
+4428 QFILQSDLSIGDN
-4441 IDGTGAVFRGTFHGN
+4441 IDGTGATFKGTFHGN

-4469 FLENQGQ
+4469 FWENQGQ

-4489 HGCNEKGA
+4489 NGCNEKGA

-4507 GSSTPIIYRMNG
+4507 NPTNPIGNTSPIVYRMDG
-4519 DAYTDY
+4519 TAEKGY

-4550 DMKNAEDKAALKYI
+4550 DMTKAEDKAALKYI

-4569 NGDYQYANRSDDY
+4569 NGDYQYANRSDAY

-4596 SNAQTPNYGKSLT
+4596 SSALTPNYGKSLT
-4609 RHDQTHA
+4609 RHDQKHA

-4627 ATETKPES
+4627 ATETEAES

-4643 FNDNLTKTD
+4643 FNK
-4652 TKTEADGTGK
+4652 EQ
-4662 DIEKMNDFL
+4662 MNDFL
-4671 FWGQSLQLTPDNYPT
+4671 FWGQSLQLTPDNYPA
-4686 ELTSRQVDYMTNRV
+4686 EITSRHIDYMTNRV
-4700 YRTAGYYGDTQLDAF
+4700 YRTAGYYGDTLLDAF

-4732 EPKTTAIDFTCQND
+4732 EPTTTAIDFTCQND
-4746 LNKALG
+4746 L
-4752 ITKAKGICE
+4752 AKGIGKQ
-4761 RGIFYPPMDDNAQ
+4761 GIFYPPVADNAQ
-4774 KFYDLSIKS
+4774 KYYDLMIKP
-4783 EVTRNLLVYTAA
+4783 EVTQNLLVYTAA
-4795 NSTDAE
+4795 NSTEAADTEEA
-4801 NQTEANDIVNKEL
+4801 NTTEAYDIVHTALN
-4814 HYDEETKETLI
+4814 YDEEKKEILI
-4825 KGHHLVKDG
+4825 KGHHLVANKNSNGTGNG
-4834 TAGGFTTPYF
+4834 TADVFTTPYF

-4889 ETTGAWEGISLPFT
+4889 ETRGAWEGISLPFT

-4917 FYGTPTT
+4917 FYGT
-4924 DDPAKNT
+4924 

-4944 GVNTEGNTGKTTA
+4944 GVKESTA
-4957 TFQRPGITEG
+4957 TFQRPGKEAG
-4967 LFQADNAA
+4967 LFQADKAA
-4975 SWAYEFENDFFMTT
+4975 SWDYSFKNDFFVKT
-4989 YGNKDYNYKANPYY
+4989 YGNKDYNYGYNSYY
-5003 KEAHTYNAY
+5003 NEPHTYNDY

-5043 TQGLGINTPAQ
+5043 TQGLGIDTPAQ

-5061 GTEYQSKDGEVVE
+5061 GREYEPKDGEEIVE
-5074 KGAIV
+5074 KGAIE
-5079 IPITTS
+5079 IPITAS
-5085 TGTLG
+5085 TGTLD

-5118 AFCDKLAETSPFAT
+5118 AFSDAFAETSPFAT
-5132 IMPFRTYL
+5132 VMPFRTYL
-5140 TPAATASQ
+5140 TPAATTSQ
-5148 TRSSAAPSVIRIA
+5148 ARSSAAPSVIRIA

>member
-12 KCLMLLAL
+12 KYLMLLAL
-20 LLASIQMVHAQEEGG
+20 LLASIQMVHAQEESGG

-51 TTNYGDDGGTKD
+51 TDYAGGKGTKD
-63 NPYLIRNDLE
+63 DPWLISNDLE
-73 LAKLAYDVNS
+73 LAKLAHDVTN
-83 GKTYSGK
+83 GNTKLMFAGK
-90 YFKLTADIDLSKGK
+90 YFKLTKDIDLSKGK

-109 TWKFDTKNPQKS
+109 TWKCNKDNNDR
-121 YFFAGKLDGDGHS
+121 YFAGKFDGDGHTIS
-134 IKNMNIEWINE
+134 NMQIEWVNAT
-145 DGCEASWG
+145 GSEASWG
-153 LFSRLKGRDNTEA
+153 LFGRLYGTSASSEA
-166 GFASVTNLIIEN
+166 TYASVTNLIIDN
-178 DTIQKKPGFR
+178 AHIQKKKDTAPVVS
-188 PIGKGVI
+188 KVI
-195 KLGTIAGDLTQ
+195 KIGTIAGDMTQ
-206 FAEISNIIIRSSKI
+206 FAEISNIIIRNSQI

-225 TYSAPNSF
+225 TYSTPNSF
-233 RVGGVVGYIDNNAPQ
+233 RVGGVVGYIDNSKNLNL
-248 YQFKIFNISAEVD
+248 FRIFNISADVD
-261 VNMLTKATL
+261 VNMLTNATL
-270 TSTNNFQ
+270 TSTSGDHQ
-277 ATIAGGFGSVSKL
+277 ATISGGFGAVSKL
-290 AKPDNTNHVILP
+290 EKPNNSNLVILP
-302 RNILIHGSLTTSTN
+302 RNILIHGSLSTSTVAAK
-316 TRCKKGSVISS
+316 CKKGSVMAS
-327 NTTNMD
+327 NSGSMD
-333 DFDKVNVDGQP
+333 FINETADDQP
-344 ITSTWYYTKDNKVEG
+344 ITSTWYYTAANKVTG
-359 SKDYKYGTLK
+359 NKDYKYGTEK
-369 SIDAIDESTGMTF
+369 SIDAIDENTGMTF
-382 GKTFVDQMNKYL
+382 GKTFVDQINQYI

-413 FSNIKLKF
+413 FSNIKLKA
-421 ERGKSDVLTVIDE
+421 ERGKQDVLTVVNE
-434 DSIDSSDYNWY
+434 DGTTNSEKYDWY
-445 VFKENSTTVTKV
+445 VSQDNMKWEKA
-457 NTEACNPFTLPRQPY
+457 NTDNVACNPFYLPRQTY
-472 KQYVYAESKDG
+472 NQYVYAVSSQS
-483 SLRTST
+483 SLRTNT
-489 IPVEA
+489 IEVKA
-494 IGITAKLDS
+494 IGITAQLDD
-503 KNDPNSQIAPITYIV
+503 KTKPGTYIV
-518 NVTNNT
+518 NVTNDT
-524 NLSNDNLGLTITY
+524 EEKLSNADLGLTITY
-537 QWFNGKTELTGETSN
+537 EWHNGIDPITGIPLTQNEFTPTNTS
-552 KFIRPASATHKDKY
+552 HKYKY
-566 NCQVIVKSNES
+566 YCKVIVKSGDNVLFEKNVCAS
-577 ELYKDTLYATVVVY
+577 VIVY
-591 LCPNNITING
+591 LCPAGVTIGN
-601 TTYPKGV
+601 TTYAAG
-608 DKDDAEWGY
+608 KDNLEDEEWGY
-617 TPDKP
+617 SPEKP
-622 MLTWKGAYSKLL
+622 MLTWQGAYKKLSD
-634 EKGSWDENIIVLM
+634 KASWDENIIVLM
-647 GTSSYSVTNNTLNGF
+647 GTSSSTVTQGF
-662 NITPNNITK
+662 NITPNYTGEY
-671 DLLTF
+671 LLT
-676 GDWDGL
+676 GKNWEDAQTDH
-682 KDKSP
+682 P
-687 LFRNATIT
+687 ELFRNATIT
-695 GKWDDTDYKGIIEIW
+695 GKWDQDYKGQIEIY
-710 GADKG
+710 GSSRG
-715 LPIWGDTRFENI
+715 LPIWGDTRFEHI
-727 TFNNNGGDFYK
+727 TFNNKDGESYK
-738 ILYCQYNNLEMGKG
+738 VIYCQYNNLEMGDSIK
-752 IIMTGFNQNSPE
+752 MTGFGVNNLA
-764 YGTIDGAVTN
+764 YGSIDGAVTTP
-774 AFHIFGGFNN
+774 FHIFGGLNN
-784 DGRFWP
+784 DGRYQP
-790 LNNTKNIQA
+790 LNTPELIKAFEN
-799 YEASMPHGTE
+799 SMPHGKE
-809 GFSITIHSGFYSCIS
+809 GFSITIKSGYYSIIS
-824 ASGRQT
+824 TGGRQT
-830 SDSTKY
+830 ATEGL

-844 LPIKC
+844 QPIKC
-849 KINLDIDRTWNDAHN
+849 TITMDIDRKWNDAN
-864 PIRKVKNDANA
+864 NEKRNFKYKDFNY
-875 KEEDRQNDYDVGA
+875 KERGNDYDAGA

-902 DINIKSGKVARVVNG
+902 DIIVRSGKVARVVNG
-917 TLGAQRE
+917 TLGANTQLS
-924 FTLDY
+924 FTY
-929 GGKTYNVPMNTY
+929 GNDNTTYHVPCNTY
-941 MGRANITLDPEKSEN
+941 MGRANITIDPANSEYNHDN
-956 NKDTIINNR
+956 NINGR
-965 VIVTEL
+965 VIITEL
-971 YGGSTGRGHT
+971 YGGSMGRAHHANST
-981 GTVKVNNPFYGY
+981 INNPFYGI
-993 STITINGGTFKIL
+993 SNITINGGTFKVLPDENADNDQIL
-1006 PEGNKKTDLIIC
+1006 C

-1027 MNGIGYGEAEDSTHT
+1027 MNGIGYGDDAATTHT
-1042 PDQSIAYWNDATKR
+1042 PDENIAYWNAEKN
-1056 DVMLYDSY
+1056 VMLYGNYSVAS
-1064 KNLYDS
+1064 KN
-1070 YKENI
+1070 N
-1075 KDKLVTYRCYNT
+1075 LVTYTCYNANT
-1087 KDTYTDVNPLDTRT
+1087 ESTVSIDPRDTQTN
-1101 EIIINGG
+1101 IIINGG
-1108 VFGTESEMID
+1108 EFGTKTKDEINAID
-1118 GIYAGGSGY
+1118 GIYAGGSGF
-1127 MSSGLWTKTSAT
+1127 MGLSLWTQTSVK
-1139 PSQYGGNVYGQEGQ
+1139 PSQYGGNVYGQKGK
-1153 TVSSLTINGGTFYCK
+1153 TVASLTINGGTFYCK
-1168 NGIFGGGRGTDYFF
+1168 NGIFGGGRGTNYFF
-1182 STKKYGGKNYSDYK
+1182 AKKKYGGKNASDYK
-1196 KLGQTYGNVALNIT
+1196 ELGQTYGNVALNIT

-1218 FGGGYGVAYAK
+1218 YGGGYGVADTINLDNK
-1229 EGETNP
+1229 
-1235 AKIEILSDMAHLFG
+1235 KIETLSNMARLYG
-1249 KSIVS
+1249 KSTIS

-1259 FYDNV
+1259 FYKNV

-1286 LGSVFAGGNGRE
+1286 RGSVFAGGNGRK
-1298 KRDGA
+1298 KRDKTS
-1303 IGNPEYIGRV
+1303 IVIKDDTWHPELVGRV
-1313 TGSTSLTFYGS
+1313 TGSTSLTFSGS
-1324 STQAPSIYGDIYGG
+1324 SAQAPSIYGNIYGG
-1338 GNLAQVGEKK
+1338 GNLAQVGENTNGEN
-1348 SKKDTNGEDTNKSS
+1348 TNGEDTNKSS
-1362 TTIIIYGANFAGE
+1362 TTINIYGANFAGE
-1375 IFGGGKGIITKR
+1375 IFGGGKGKITDDKGNPLAS
-1387 TEVKDSIKTVKTEI
+1387 KDLY

-1423 EKDGALKDNFS
+1423 EKDGNLKDNFS

-1440 KLWNDSIQNFYVWEK
+1440 KLWDGTKFISWDD
-1455 VEGEN
+1455 
-1460 YKVDKTKFYDEVKD
+1460 DKTLFYGKDKDEDPDKANN

-1502 GMTPYSLLKTP
+1502 GMTPYSLLKTQ

-1530 GGGYGENTIV
+1530 GGGYGENTSV
-1540 GSTDVTVNVEGEYG
+1540 GSTDVTISVEGEYG
-1554 DYNGEVGDDTEQL
+1554 EYNGEVGDDTEQL
-1567 ARPHSSSKSKK
+1567 ARPHRSKSKSK
-1578 ARKAAQRAAAQ
+1578 SK
-1589 GDAASEGEAG
+1589 SK
-1599 SETNTNQDM
+1599 STNNDTNKDM

-1623 SVLGG
+1623 SALGG
-1628 GYAGTVKNNTK
+1628 GYAGTVINDTK

-1650 VYGGGFGDPNAST
+1650 VYGGGFGDPEAST
-1663 EKNNTGSIGDSIQ
+1663 EANTTGIIG
-1676 SGNTQVFVK
+1676 GNTQVFVK

-1703 ENNGTYIYFTNV
+1703 ENNGTYTYFTNV
-1715 AKVTGT
+1715 AKVKGT
-1721 TLVEISEDAKI
+1721 TQVEISDEAKI
-1732 YGNVYGGG
+1732 YGSVFGGG
-1740 DIANIGDKID
+1740 DIANIGDEIK
-1750 TPVYTKPIS
+1750 TPDYSSKPIS
-1759 ESIIAQAD
+1759 VSKIAQEDDAE
-1767 KDGHKAGEF
+1767 GHKEGEF
-1776 ISYNADNYKTFVNL
+1776 ISYKAENYKTFVNL

-1803 KGLKKKNAPEYNQVG
+1803 KGLKLEKAPEYHKVG
-1818 RINGNTIVH
+1818 RINGNTLVH

-1832 AAAST
+1832 AASST
-1837 EIDYQNNVVPFVWN
+1837 ELDYQNNVVPFVWD

-1877 NIYGGGYGSVP
+1877 NIYGGGYGHVK
-1888 VELNGTK
+1888 VDFDGTK

-1908 LGKKDTANEGTY
+1908 LGKKDTAKEGTY

-1936 IWNRKADIK
+1936 IWNRKADIN
-1945 GNITTWLAALA
+1945 GNFTTWLAAQA

-1967 FKEITAAILNAK
+1967 FKEITAAILKAK
-1979 TVDEITNKKA
+1979 TADEITNEKA
-1989 KDAINRIMNDEN
+1989 KAAINRIMNNEN
-2001 TRQFF
+2001 TQQFF
-2006 EFIKGTMHSGSF
+2006 EFTNGTMNSGAF
-2018 KSNHNIYG
+2018 KSDHNIYG

-2039 DTTVVDKTGDATVII
+2039 DTTVVDKTGDAIVIV
-2054 NHSPLTDITI
+2054 NHSPLSDII
-2064 LNQDHSIKT
+2064 IKNQDNSIKK
-2073 LSLFDYTSLPG
+2073 LSLFDETSLPG
-2084 LCWYISSKNTNDP
+2084 LCWYLGSKNTNDP

-2102 GAGFGANTKV
+2102 GAGFGVNTKV
-2112 GNTKVY
+2112 GKTEVY
-2118 AQPGAKIDDE
+2118 AQPGAKIGDD
-2128 GIATIN
+2128 GIIAIDGIT
-2134 RIKYRYLNQVTD
+2134 YRYINQKED
-2146 HNTYFNFETSIYND
+2146 YKTYIDFEMSIYNG
-2160 FLKVSKEDKKLYFG
+2160 FLKVSKENKKLYFG
-2174 SATGLN
+2174 SVTGCN
-2180 PGEEGFDPMTFRRYH
+2180 PGEEGFDPITYRRYH

-2209 FQAIHGGGYSGYVT
+2209 FQDIHGGGYSGYVT
-2223 GDTYVETDAQPV
+2223 GDTYVETDAQPI
-2235 CENIYGAGLGAQP
+2235 CEHIYGAGLGALP
-2248 YGDITNGDGYD
+2248 YGTITDGNDYD

-2264 TSSKVFIKSGFIAQN
+2264 TSSRVFIKSGFIAQN
-2279 VYGGGAGIESIENN
+2279 VYGGGAGIESISNSNN
-2293 NNNNKNTWI
+2293 EKNKWI

-2310 PKTEVHIYGRNFNYT
+2310 PKTEVHIYGRNYNYT
-2325 TNGKNLGMID
+2325 ANGTSLGTID

-2343 YGGGDVANVGNE
+2343 YGGGDVANVGYTKVENPE
-2355 EQKADPDVFT
+2355 VFT
-2365 YEQHKVPKNCTSLV
+2365 YEQHKIPNNCTSLV
-2379 NIRGGA
+2379 NIRGGT

-2397 LVSECESYKNLGGI
+2397 LVSECSDYKKLGGI
-2411 YGNACLVIDR
+2411 YGNSCLVIDR

-2428 FDKKTK
+2428 YDETSKKA
-2434 TPLEPWSKEAM
+2434 LEPWSEEAM
-2445 GHPKDTVNTDIIP
+2445 KHPEGAVNANNIP
-2458 TFHERIYGG
+2458 AFHERIYGG
-2467 CQNGTVYGNTFISI
+2467 CQNGTIYGNTFISI
-2481 FDGYIGH
+2481 WDGEIGH

-2497 SDSQTV
+2497 SNSQTV
-2503 NGEKTTSITSADVT
+2503 NGEKTPSTTSADVT

-2523 IMGGKALLSSYWN
+2523 IKGGRAMLTSYWN
-2536 PDTRSWHPAS
+2536 PNTRSWNPAS

-2574 NEACIVG
+2574 NEACEVG

-2589 NGFLHNDTEV
+2589 NGFLHNDTKV

-2611 TAEWKEI
+2611 TAEWQEI

-2647 IDMVSRTSFHH
+2647 IDMVRDKRNHY
-2658 GIGIEQDK
+2658 GIDFEPGK
-2666 EYEHFYNGYSYMD
+2666 EYEHFYSGYSYMD

-2689 KGSTNIKGAGGVFC
+2689 KGSTNIKGAGGAFC

-2709 GFYSSVK
+2709 GFYSSVDST
-2716 NTNITVKAID
+2716 TNITVKAID
-2726 CHDIFGGGFMGDVE
+2726 CHDIFGGGFMGDVLK
-2740 QSTNV
+2740 STNV
-2745 IIGEDNSKKTT
+2745 TIGEDNSKKTAT
-2756 TTSGD
+2756 TTSNN
-2761 ETSGADTTTS
+2761 TSGTDTTTS
-2771 GNNTSDAPSGKSPFD
+2771 GNNTSGEPSGESPYD

-2813 GYFKENKTPNPNNKD
+2813 GYFKEN
-2828 QDYKNPGTNIKINGG
+2828 QGSGTNIKINGG

-2896 KTMPSL
+2896 ETMPSI

-2910 MVNINSWRPLTNRV
+2910 IVNINSWRPLTNRV
-2924 KIDISGNTGKVGT
+2924 NIDITGNTGKVGK

-2966 YDNKEDSQK
+2966 YDDSH

-2999 GDELFTATK
+2999 GDELFTATAE
-3008 DNDFM
+3008 NDFM

-3028 ELNLADAIDWINDPS
+3028 ELNLADSIDWVNDPS

-3052 PTENADRPKVYPHL
+3052 PTKNEDRPKVYPHL
-3066 LDLYFHPVET
+3066 IDLYFHPVET
-3076 DIQGKLTWN
+3076 DIQGTLTWN
-3085 GSATGEGLTD
+3085 NTATGEGLTD

-3115 TAADFQESDTP
+3115 TAADFQESET

-3171 LAHSEYPF
+3171 LAHSAYPF

-3209 KSGTIKGDVTID
+3209 QSGTIKGDVTID

-3226 LAGKDKT
+3226 LAGKNKT
-3233 KLENSNNLLQ
+3233 KLENSNDLLLQ
-3243 SAQYASLN
+3243 SAKYASLN

-3261 YVYGN
+3261 YVYGI

-3276 CRAPTMNGTL
+3276 CVAPTMNVDKANNVTL
-3286 FNACGVE
+3286 FNACGVVDE
-3293 NENTKKKE
+3293 TNNKE
-3301 LGVSANFVYG
+3301 GLGVSANFVYG

-3316 NVIGLTNV
+3316 NVIGITNV

-3353 YPKYYKVNKANNK
+3353 YPKYYKVRKDMHK
-3366 GGRYALKRTDQKNLT
+3366 GGRYVLKRTDQNQKNLKLT
-3381 LEDFDGK
+3381 DNNGK
-3388 TKSPTVKQHIY
+3388 TTSPTVKQHIY

-3416 IENSNRIDI
+3416 IDNGNNRIEI
-3425 TNANSDV
+3425 TDADSDK
-3432 YFTKVEAATPTVG
+3432 YFTTVDAAEPKVG
-3445 WANVHINIDEA
+3445 WDNVNINIDEA

-3461 YSLAQGSSVLAN
+3461 YSLAQGSSVMAN

-3480 TEQYN
+3480 TKEYN

-3494 EHLDELNGFPNGTTA
+3494 EHIEELDGFPGGTTA

-3516 ILVGDNKGKK
+3516 ILVGDNK
-3526 KSKENDEN
+3526 N
-3534 DENEHITISHQE
+3534 NEHITISHQE
-3546 MQEIKLPEGTDLFGY
+3546 MQKIDLPEGTDLFGY
-3561 YYKHYDDDTAYK
+3561 YYKHYDDAEAYEK
-3573 NGKYTYRY
+3573 GIYTYRF
-3581 ISLQDKYFYHAGA
+3581 ISLQDKYFYQA
-3594 KPSLE
+3594 KQTPKLE

-3693 SNDIAYSEDGSLQ
+3693 SDDIAYNTDGSLQ
-3706 AKADDATSFKYGIKA
+3706 AKPDTNAPFKYGIKA

-3737 VSNVPFSEI
+3737 VSDVPFNDKDKAP
-3746 WRNHLGQ
+3746 WRNHQGQ
-3753 KAANATDENSK
+3753 VAAKDKESQ
-3764 EFKDMSYQG
+3764 EFKDMSYQE

-3778 IDDYNDKKDKPDAGN
+3778 IDDYNEKKDSTDTGN
-3793 AGDIYGTFQKRNDG
+3793 AGDIYGTFQRRNDG

-3822 IQLCQVTYDENKQK
+3822 IQLCQVTYDTISQK
-3836 AVEQQHYGPIYG
+3836 VSEQQHYGPIYG

-3870 NHKKEAVNNGTKEAD
+3870 NHKRATGDKHD
-3885 NNSNTPKEDF
+3885 EDF

-3908 GRYIVDDCFPKGYY
+3908 GRYIVDDCFPTGYY
-3922 SSNPDSL
+3922 SSKPDSL
-3929 PEIHYW
+3929 PDIHYW

-3951 TFKSSPDNPIQFN
+3951 TFKSSPALPIKFN

-3979 GQTLY
+3979 GQTVR
-3984 IQSWKMRSGHP
+3984 IHSWKMRSGHP
-3995 DNFSSDLEYRNYL
+3995 KDFSSDLEYRNYL
-4008 KEGDTGYNAA
+4008 QEGDTGYNPA
-4018 VAGGYQLYVGGSKN
+4018 VTGGYQLYVGGSKSS
-4032 TTFEGAT
+4032 TFEGAT
-4039 SDKDTDKQKKGFS
+4039 SVEGTQDTQKGFS

-4059 KSTDDYTT
+4059 KNPDDNYTT
-4067 FNNVLPSGLTE
+4067 FNGILPSGLTE

-4093 NDAEADYFKKHLAE
+4093 NDAEADYFKKHLSE

-4118 AYEKYVSDTDNT
+4118 AYEIYKGENSTENK

-4136 GKLFKKE
+4136 EKFFKKDKNNNYIE
-4143 GNTYVEIT
+4143 IKSEKLDPTNT
-4151 SGKLEDTDIIYYQP
+4151 YYQP
-4165 QTGEY
+4165 QTDEY
-4170 VEIKD
+4170 VKVEK

-4182 NKTYSKVQKLSE
+4182 SKKYVEKALSDITIGDNEQVQ
-4194 VKIDTTKYFVPRE
+4194 YCVPRE

-4220 GPTVSGKIS
+4220 GPTVSGNIS

-4236 GEMIRINKKQVKIDA
+4236 GEMIRINKKPVKIDA

-4262 HIGKM
+4262 HIGKL
-4267 KRDDN
+4267 KRDKD
-4272 GNPTKDFE
+4272 GKPTTEFE
-4280 DGKDGKKGNAWL
+4280 DGNTWLKDVFNKK
-4292 EDTAIKNTYKQGT
+4292 DTPLNNTYQQGT
-4305 TIDENRTDLFAGG
+4305 ATENRNDLFAGS

-4349 DKKLFTVPVQLSDT
+4349 DKNLFTVPVQLSDT

-4373 PHSDKVDL
+4373 PQSDKVNL
-4381 HIPEAVARAKA
+4381 HIPEAVKRAREAAEARANG
-4392 EPKYFAEPRIYI
+4392 EPQYFAEPRIYI

-4415 YLQNPDNDGGAYA
+4415 YLQEKSNDGGAYA
-4428 QFILQDDLSIGKN
+4428 QFILQRDLSIGDN
-4441 IDGTGAVFRGTFHGN
+4441 IDGTGATFKGTFHGN
-4456 GHVLKGFSKDKAL
+4456 GHALKGFSKDKAL

-4489 HGCNEKGA
+4489 NGCNLEGA

-4507 GSSTPIIYRMNG
+4507 NPIGNTSPIVYRMDG
-4519 DAYTDY
+4519 TAEKGY
-4525 TYDDFKYGRVAYD
+4525 TYDDFKYGKVAYD

-4550 DMKNAEDKAALKYI
+4550 DMTKADDKAALKYI

-4569 NGDYQYANRSDDY
+4569 NGDYQYAHRSDAY

-4596 SNAQTPNYGKSLT
+4596 SSALTPNYGKSLT
-4609 RHDQTHA
+4609 RHDQKHT

-4627 ATETKPES
+4627 ATETKAES

-4643 FNDNLTKTD
+4643 FNK
-4652 TKTEADGTGK
+4652 EQ
-4662 DIEKMNDFL
+4662 MNDFL

-4686 ELTSRQVDYMTNRV
+4686 EITSRQIDYMTNRV
-4700 YRTAGYYGDTQLDAF
+4700 YRTVGYYGDTQLDAF

-4732 EPKTTAIDFTCQND
+4732 EPTTTAIDFTCQND
-4746 LNKALG
+4746 LNKAMG
-4752 ITKAKGICE
+4752 KAMGE
-4761 RGIFYPPMDDNAQ
+4761 HGIFYPPVADNAQ
-4774 KFYDLSIKS
+4774 KFYDLMIKP
-4783 EVTRNLLVYTAA
+4783 EVTQNLLVYTAA
-4795 NSTDAE
+4795 NSTEAADTEEA
-4801 NQTEANDIVNKEL
+4801 NTTEAYDIVHTALN
-4814 HYDEETKETLI
+4814 YDEEKKEVLI
-4825 KGHHLVKDG
+4825 KGHHLVANKNSDG
-4834 TAGGFTTPYF
+4834 TGNGTGSNFTTPYF
-4844 HLVERTPEGKNSEND
+4844 HLVERTPEGMNSENES
-4859 DCSNND
+4859 CINND

-4917 FYGTPTT
+4917 FYGTPTEAEQA
-4924 DDPAKNT
+4924 DPAKNT

-4944 GVNTEGNTGKTTA
+4944 GVNTGGNTEGNTGVNTGETTA
-4957 TFQRPGITEG
+4957 TFQRPGKEAG
-4967 LFQADNAA
+4967 LFQAENAA
-4975 SWAYEFENDFFMTT
+4975 SWAYSFKNDFFVRT
-4989 YGNKDYNYKANPYY
+4989 YESKLYNKVDNPYY
-5003 KEAHTYNAY
+5003 NEAHTYNDY

-5024 FPGYRYYEFDLSSK
+5024 FPGYRYYEFDLSSE

-5043 TQGLGINTPAQ
+5043 TQGLGIDTPAQ

-5061 GTEYQSKDGEVVE
+5061 GTEYQPKDEEIVE
-5074 KGAIV
+5074 KRAIE
-5079 IPITTS
+5079 IPITAS
-5085 TGTLG
+5085 AGTLN
-5090 VDGYSHMG
+5090 VNGYSHME

-5118 AFCDKLAETSPFAT
+5118 AFSDTFADASPFAT
-5132 IMPFRTYL
+5132 VMPFRTYL
-5140 TPAATASQ
+5140 TPAATTSQ
-5148 TRSSAAPSVIRIA
+5148 ARSSAAPSVIRIA
-5161 ETTGIEKI
+5161 DTTGIEKI

-5235 YIFGNK
+5235 YIFGNR

>member
-35 TTTTETKVYG
+35 TTTTEMKVYG

-51 TTNYGDDGGTKD
+51 TKYAGGTGTKD
-63 NPYLIRNDLE
+63 DPWLISNDLE
-73 LAKLAYDVNS
+73 LAKLAHDVTN
-83 GKTYSGK
+83 GNTKLMFAGK
-90 YFKLTADIDLSKGK
+90 YFKLTKDIDLSKGK

-109 TWKFDTKNPQKS
+109 TWKCNKDNNDR
-121 YFFAGKLDGDGHS
+121 YFAGKFDGDGHTIS
-134 IKNMNIEWINE
+134 NMQIEWVNAT
-145 DGCEASWG
+145 GSEASWG
-153 LFSRLKGRDNTEA
+153 LFNRLYGTSASSEA
-166 GFASVTNLIIEN
+166 TYASVTNLIIDN
-178 DTIQKKPGFR
+178 ALIQKKKDTAPV
-188 PIGKGVI
+188 GKSVI
-195 KLGTIAGDLTQ
+195 KIGTVAGDMTQ
-206 FAEISNIIIRSSKI
+206 FAEISNTIIRNSKI
-220 TDNKE
+220 TDNEE
-225 TYSAPNSF
+225 TYNTPNSF
-233 RVGGVVGYIDNNAPQ
+233 RVGGVVGYIDNNVGNL
-248 YQFKIFNISAEVD
+248 FRIFNISADVN
-261 VNMLTKATL
+261 VNMLTQATL
-270 TSTNNFQ
+270 TSTTGSYQ
-277 ATIAGGFGSVSKL
+277 ATISGGFGAVSKL
-290 AKPDNTNHVILP
+290 AKPNSSNLVILP
-302 RNILIHGSLTTSTN
+302 RNILIHGKLTTSTN
-316 TRCKKGSVISS
+316 TERCKKGSVMAS
-327 NTTNMD
+327 NSGSMD
-333 DFDKVNVDGQP
+333 FVNEKADGQP
-344 ITSTWYYTKDNKVEG
+344 ITSTWYYTAANKVTG
-359 SKDYKYGTLK
+359 NKDYKYGTEK

-382 GKTFVDQMNKYL
+382 GKTFVNQINQYI
-394 SDKKLDR
+394 SDKKLDK
-401 KSWAYLGKSKFA
+401 KSWAYSGNSKFA
-413 FSNIKLKF
+413 FSNIKLKA
-421 ERGKSDVLTVIDE
+421 ERGKQDVLTVVNE
-434 DSIDSSDYNWY
+434 DGTT
-445 VFKENSTTVTKV
+445 NSEKYDWFVSQDNKKWEKA
-457 NTEACNPFTLPRQPY
+457 NTDNVACNPFYLPRQTY
-472 KQYVYAESKDG
+472 NQYVYAVSSQS
-483 SLRTST
+483 SLRTNT
-489 IPVEA
+489 IEVKA
-494 IGITAKLDS
+494 IGITAQLDD
-503 KNDPNSQIAPITYIV
+503 KTKPGTYIV
-518 NVTNNT
+518 NVTNDT
-524 NLSNDNLGLTITY
+524 EEKLSNDDLGLTITY
-537 QWFNGKTELTGETSN
+537 EWHNGIDPVTGSTTHPNEYTPTTTS
-552 KFIRPASATHKDKY
+552 HKYKY
-566 NCQVIVKSNES
+566 YCKVTVKSGDNVLFDKNVCAS
-577 ELYKDTLYATVVVY
+577 VIVY
-591 LCPNNITING
+591 LCPAGVTIG
-601 TTYPKGV
+601 DVKYAVG
-608 DKDDAEWGY
+608 KDNLTDDEWGY
-617 TPDKP
+617 SPEKP
-622 MLTWKGAYSKLL
+622 MATWQGAYKKL
-634 EKGSWDENIIVLM
+634 SDIADWDENIIVLM
-647 GTSSYSVTNNTLNGF
+647 GTSSNGVTQGF
-662 NITPNNITK
+662 NITQNYLGEN
-671 DLLTF
+671 LLT
-676 GDWDGL
+676 GVEWEKAQ
-682 KDKSP
+682 KDHP
-687 LFRNATIT
+687 ELFRNATIT
-695 GKWDDTDYKGIIEIW
+695 GKWDKDYKGQIEIS
-710 GADKG
+710 GSTKG
-715 LPIWGDTRFENI
+715 LPIWGDTRFEHI
-727 TFNNNGGDFYK
+727 TFNNNGGDSYK
-738 ILYCQYNNLEMGKG
+738 IIYCQYNNLEMGDSIK
-752 IIMTGFNQNSPE
+752 MTGFGVNNLA
-764 YGTIDGAVTN
+764 YGSIDGAVTTP
-774 AFHIFGGFNN
+774 FHIFGGLNN
-784 DGRFWP
+784 DGRYQP
-790 LNNTKNIQA
+790 LNTPELIKAFEN
-799 YEASMPHGTE
+799 SMPHSKE
-809 GFSITIHSGFYSCIS
+809 GFSITIKSGYYSIIS
-824 ASGRQT
+824 TGGRQT
-830 SDSTKY
+830 ATEGL

-844 LPIKC
+844 QPIKC
-849 KINLDIDRTWNDAHN
+849 TITMDIDRKWNDAN
-864 PIRKVKNDANA
+864 NEKRNFNYKDINY
-875 KEEDRQNDYDVGA
+875 KERGNDYDAGA

-902 DINIKSGKVARVVNG
+902 DIIVRSGKVARVVNG
-917 TLGAQRE
+917 TLGANTQLS
-924 FTLDY
+924 FTY
-929 GGKTYNVPMNTY
+929 GNDNTTYYVPCNTY
-941 MGRANITLDPEKSEN
+941 MGRANITIDPAKSEN
-956 NKDTIINNR
+956 NHDNNINGR
-965 VIVTEL
+965 VIITEL
-971 YGGSTGRGHT
+971 YGGSMGRAHHANST
-981 GTVKVNNPFYGY
+981 INNPFYGI
-993 STITINGGTFKIL
+993 SNITINGGTFKVLPDENADNKEIL
-1006 PEGNKKTDLIIC
+1006 C

-1027 MNGIGYGEAEDSTHT
+1027 MNGIGYGDDTATTHT
-1042 PDQSIAYWNDATKR
+1042 PDANIAYWNAEKN
-1056 DVMLYDSY
+1056 VMLYGNYSVA
-1064 KNLYDS
+1064 KN
-1070 YKENI
+1070 N
-1075 KDKLVTYRCYNT
+1075 LVTYTCYNANAEST
-1087 KDTYTDVNPLDTRT
+1087 VTIDPKDTQTN
-1101 EIIINGG
+1101 IIINGG
-1108 VFGTESEMID
+1108 EFGTKTQDDKINAID
-1118 GIYAGGSGY
+1118 GIYAGGSGF
-1127 MSSGLWTKTSAT
+1127 MGLSLWTQTNVK
-1139 PSQYGGNVYGQEGQ
+1139 PSKYGGNVYGQEDK
-1153 TVSSLTINGGTFYCK
+1153 TVASLTINGGTFYCK
-1168 NGIFGGGRGTDYFF
+1168 NGIFGGGRGTNYFF
-1182 STKKYGGKNYSDYK
+1182 AKKKYGGKNASDYK
-1196 KLGQTYGNVALNIT
+1196 ELGQTYGNVALNIT

-1218 FGGGYGVAYAK
+1218 YGGGYGVADTVNLDNK
-1229 EGETNP
+1229 
-1235 AKIEILSDMAHLFG
+1235 KIETLSNMARLYG
-1249 KSIVS
+1249 KSTIS

-1259 FYDNV
+1259 FYKNV

-1286 LGSVFAGGNGRE
+1286 RGSVFAGGNGRK
-1298 KRDGA
+1298 KRDKTS
-1303 IGNPEYIGRV
+1303 IVIKDDTWHPELVGRV
-1313 TGSTSLTFYGS
+1313 TGSTSLTFSGS
-1324 STQAPSIYGDIYGG
+1324 SAQAPSIYGNIYGG
-1338 GNLAQVGEKK
+1338 GNLAQVGENTNEKN
-1348 SKKDTNGEDTNKSS
+1348 TNGEDTNKSS
-1362 TTIIIYGANFAGE
+1362 TTINIYGANFAGE
-1375 IFGGGKGIITKR
+1375 IFGGGKGKITDDNGKPLAS
-1387 TEVKDSIKTVKTEI
+1387 KDLY

-1423 EKDGALKDNFS
+1423 EKDGNLKDNFS

-1460 YKVDKTKFYDEVKD
+1460 YNVDKKKFYDEAND

-1502 GMTPYSLLKTP
+1502 GMTPYSLLKTQ
-1513 EWKESYDDNKNP
+1513 EWKESYDDNKHP

-1530 GGGYGENTIV
+1530 GGGYGENTSV

-1554 DYNGEVGDDTEQL
+1554 EYNGEVDDDTEQL
-1567 ARPHSSSKSKK
+1567 ARPHRSKNKSKSK
-1578 ARKAAQRAAAQ
+1578 
-1589 GDAASEGEAG
+1589 S
-1599 SETNTNQDM
+1599 TNNDTNKDM

-1623 SVLGG
+1623 SALGG
-1628 GYAGTVKNNTK
+1628 GYAGTVINDTK

-1650 VYGGGFGDPNAST
+1650 VYGGGFGDPEAST
-1663 EKNNTGSIGDSIQ
+1663 EANTTGIIG
-1676 SGNTQVFVK
+1676 GNTQVFVK

-1703 ENNGTYIYFTNV
+1703 ENNGTYTYFTNV
-1715 AKVTGT
+1715 AKVKGT
-1721 TLVEISEDAKI
+1721 TLVEISDEAKI
-1732 YGNVYGGG
+1732 YGSVFGGG
-1740 DIANIGDKID
+1740 DIANIGDEIKAPD
-1750 TPVYTKPIS
+1750 YASKPIS
-1759 ESIIAQAD
+1759 ESKIAQEND
-1767 KDGHKAGEF
+1767 TEGHKAGEF
-1776 ISYNADNYKTFVNL
+1776 ISYKAENYKTFVNL

-1803 KGLKKKNAPEYNQVG
+1803 KGLKLEDFPEYDKDAPEYDKVG

-1832 AAAST
+1832 AASST
-1837 EIDYQNNVVPFVWN
+1837 GLDYQNNVVPFVWN

-1877 NIYGGGYGSVP
+1877 NIYGGGYGHVK
-1888 VELNGTK
+1888 VELNGK
-1895 TEAEKQKKTRQTV
+1895 ETEAEKQKKTRQTV
-1908 LGKKDTANEGTY
+1908 LGKKDTAHEGTY

-1936 IWNRKADIK
+1936 IWNRKADSK
-1945 GNITTWLAALA
+1945 GNFTTWLAAQE

-1967 FKEITAAILNAK
+1967 FKEITAAILKAK
-1979 TVDEITNKKA
+1979 TVDEITNEKA

-2001 TRQFF
+2001 TQQFF

-2039 DTTVVDKTGDATVII
+2039 DDTTVADSTTGKAIVIV
-2054 NHSPLTDITI
+2054 NHSPLSDII
-2064 LNQDHSIKT
+2064 IKNLDNSIKK
-2073 LSLFDYTSLPG
+2073 LSLFDETSLPG

-2102 GAGFGANTKV
+2102 GAGFGVNTKV
-2112 GNTKVY
+2112 GKTEVY
-2118 AQPGAKIDDE
+2118 AQPGAKIGDD
-2128 GIATIN
+2128 GIIAIDG
-2134 RIKYRYLNQVTD
+2134 IKYRYLNQAED
-2146 HNTYFNFETSIYND
+2146 HKTYFNFETSIYND

-2174 SATGLN
+2174 SVTGCN
-2180 PGEEGFDPMTFRRYH
+2180 PGEAGFDPTTYRRYH

-2209 FQAIHGGGYSGYVT
+2209 FQSIHGGGYSGYVT
-2223 GDTYVETDAQPV
+2223 GDTYVETDAQPI
-2235 CENIYGAGLGAQP
+2235 CENIYGAGLGALP
-2248 YGDITNGDGYD
+2248 YGDITDGNDYD

-2264 TSSKVFIKSGFIAQN
+2264 TSSRVFIKSGFIAQN
-2279 VYGGGAGIESIENN
+2279 VYGGGAGIESISNSNN
-2293 NNNNKNTWI
+2293 EKNTWI

-2325 TNGKNLGMID
+2325 AKGKSLGTID

-2343 YGGGDVANVGNE
+2343 YGGGDVANVGNT
-2355 EQKADPDVFT
+2355 KAGPEVFT

-2379 NIRGGA
+2379 NIRGGT

-2397 LVSECESYKNLGGI
+2397 LASECSSYQNLGGI
-2411 YGNACLVIDR
+2411 YGNSCLVIDR

-2428 FDKKTK
+2428 YDETTKKA
-2434 TPLEPWSKEAM
+2434 LEPWSTEAM
-2445 GHPKDTVNTDIIP
+2445 EHPAETVNANIIP

-2481 FDGYIGH
+2481 WDGYIGH

-2497 SDSQTV
+2497 SDSETV
-2503 NGEKTTSITSADVT
+2503 NGEKTTSNGEKITSADVT

-2536 PDTRSWHPAS
+2536 PDTRAWHPAS

-2561 LKFKINHNIYGGG
+2561 LKFKVNHNIYGGG
-2574 NEACIVG
+2574 NEACEVH

-2589 NGFLHNDTEV
+2589 NGFLHKDTEV
-2599 KPGQAKDLRFYQ
+2599 KPGQAKDLHFYQ

-2628 IFGGGFGEDAIVDG
+2628 IFGGGYGEDAIVKG
-2642 NTNIN
+2642 NTNIT
-2647 IDMVSRTSFHH
+2647 IDMVSRASFHH

-2666 EYEHFYNGYSYMD
+2666 DYEHFYNGYSYMD

-2689 KGSTNIKGAGGVFC
+2689 EGSTNIKGAGGVFC

-2709 GFYSSVK
+2709 GFYSSV
-2716 NTNITVKAID
+2716 NSTNITVKAID

-2740 QSTNV
+2740 KSTNV
-2745 IIGEDNSKKTT
+2745 IIGEDNSKTA

-2761 ETSGADTTTS
+2761 ETSGTDTTTS
-2771 GNNTSDAPSGKSPFD
+2771 GNNTSGEPSGKSPYD
-2786 NTDIYIHGNVYGGN
+2786 NTDIYIHGSVYGGN

-2813 GYFKENKTPNPNNKD
+2813 GYFKDNLGT
-2828 QDYKNPGTNIKINGG
+2828 GTNIKINGG

-2866 TKVTVNEHY
+2866 TKVTVNEYY

-2881 PNSEKVDLVYTVPMR
+2881 PNSEKADLVYTVPMR
-2896 KTMPSL
+2896 ETMPSIQ
-2902 KAASDAAK
+2902 AASDAAK
-2910 MVNINSWRPLTNRV
+2910 IVNINSWRPLTNKV
-2924 KIDISGNTGKVGT
+2924 SIDITGNTGKVGEN
-2937 DNQVN
+2937 NQVN

-2966 YDNKEDSQK
+2966 YDNADASH

-2999 GDELFTATK
+2999 GDELFTATAE
-3008 DNDFM
+3008 NDFM

-3028 ELNLADAIDWINDPS
+3028 ELNLADSIDWVNDPS

-3052 PTENADRPKVYPHL
+3052 PTKNEDRSKVYPHL
-3066 LDLYFHPVET
+3066 IDLYFHPVET
-3076 DIQGKLTWN
+3076 DIQGTLTWN
-3085 GSATGEGLTD
+3085 NTATGEGLTD

-3107 GNMNVYPK
+3107 GNMNVYPN
-3115 TAADFQESDTP
+3115 SN
-3126 KKIGNVVDYIFPE
+3126 GNVVDYIFPE

-3209 KSGTIKGDVTID
+3209 QSGTIKGDVTID

-3243 SAQYASLN
+3243 NAQYASLN

-3276 CRAPTMNGTL
+3276 CVAPTMNVDKANNVTL
-3286 FNACGVE
+3286 FNACGV
-3293 NENTKKKE
+3293 KE
-3301 LGVSANFVYG
+3301 DGNQDGLGVSANFVYG

-3353 YPKYYKVNKANNK
+3353 YPKYYKVRKDMHK
-3366 GGRYALKRTDQKNLT
+3366 GGRYVLKRTDQNQKNLK
-3381 LEDFDGK
+3381 LEDNNGK

-3416 IENSNRIDI
+3416 IDNGNRVEI
-3425 TNANSDV
+3425 TDADSAK
-3432 YFTKVEAATPTVG
+3432 YFTTVNAAKPKVG
-3445 WANVHINIDEA
+3445 WDNVNINIDEA

-3461 YSLAQGSSVLAN
+3461 YSLAEGSSVMAN

-3480 TEQYN
+3480 TKEFN
-3485 VDEAFTDTK
+3485 VDEAFTDSQA
-3494 EHLDELNGFPNGTTA
+3494 HLDELNGFPNRTTV

-3516 ILVGDNKGKK
+3516 ILVGDNKN
-3526 KSKENDEN
+3526 S
-3534 DENEHITISHQE
+3534 EHITISHQE
-3546 MQEIKLPEGTDLFGY
+3546 MQEIDLPEGTDLFGY
-3561 YYKHYDDDTAYK
+3561 YYKHYDDINK
-3573 NGKYTYRY
+3573 PEYTYRF
-3581 ISLQDKYFYHAGA
+3581 ISLQDKYFYHAGTSP
-3594 KPSLE
+3594 KLE

-3624 EGFRSTDVTGYGFA
+3624 EGFRSTDITGYGFA

-3677 NKTPYSIAR
+3677 NKAPYSIAR

-3693 SNDIAYSEDGSLQ
+3693 SNEIAYNTDGSLQ
-3706 AKADDATSFKYGIKA
+3706 AAKPENIASFKYGEKA

-3737 VSNVPFSEI
+3737 VSNVPFNDAKNAP

-3753 KAANATDENSK
+3753 VATAADENGNN
-3764 EFKDMSYQG
+3764 FTGMSYQG

-3778 IDDYNDKKDKPDAGN
+3778 IDDYNEKKDSADTGN

-3807 TARNMIG
+3807 TAKNMIG

-3822 IQLCQVTYDENKQK
+3822 IQLCQVTYDEAKQK
-3836 AVEQQHYGPIYG
+3836 VAEQQHYGPIYG

-3870 NHKKEAVNNGTKEAD
+3870 HHTRATGDTHA
-3885 NNSNTPKEDF
+3885 EDF

-3908 GRYIVDDCFPKGYY
+3908 GRYIVDDCFPTGYY
-3922 SSNPDSL
+3922 SCTGNTKLPD
-3929 PEIHYW
+3929 IHYW

-3951 TFKSSPDNPIQFN
+3951 TFKSSPNDPIKFD

-3979 GQTLY
+3979 GQTARIY
-3984 IQSWKMRSGHP
+3984 SWKMRSGHP
-3995 DNFSSDLEYRNYL
+3995 EKFSSDLEYRNYL
-4008 KEGDTGYNAA
+4008 KKGDADYNAD
-4018 VAGGYQLYVGGSKN
+4018 VANGYQLYVGGSKS

-4039 SDKDTDKQKKGFS
+4039 AEGGTQNGFS

-4059 KSTDDYTT
+4059 QNPDDNYKT
-4067 FNNVLPSGLTE
+4067 FNGTLPSGLTE
-4078 DAKISFQLVDKVDNT
+4078 DAKISFQLVDKVNNT

-4118 AYEKYVSDTDNT
+4118 AYERYVSESDNT

-4136 GKLFKKE
+4136 GKLFQKV
-4143 GNTYVEIT
+4143 NDDYIEIT
-4151 SGKLEDTDIIYYQP
+4151 SGKLDPANTYYQP
-4165 QTGEY
+4165 QTDEY
-4170 VEIKD
+4170 VKVEK
-4175 LYVYDTT
+4175 LYVYNSSD
-4182 NKTYSKVQKLSE
+4182 KKYE
-4194 VKIDTTKYFVPRE
+4194 VKALSDVEIDTTKYYVPRE

-4220 GPTVSGKIS
+4220 GPTVSGNIS

-4236 GEMIRINKKQVKIDA
+4236 GEMIRINKKLVKIDA

-4262 HIGKM
+4262 HIGKL
-4267 KRDDN
+4267 KRD
-4272 GNPTKDFE
+4272 KDGKPEFE
-4280 DGKDGKKGNAWL
+4280 DGNTWVKDIFDKK
-4292 EDTAIKNTYKQGT
+4292 DTPQNNTYQQGT
-4305 TIDENRTDLFAGG
+4305 ATDNRTDLFAGT

-4349 DKKLFTVPVQLSDT
+4349 DKQLFPVPVQLSDT

-4373 PHSDKVDL
+4373 PQSDKVNL
-4381 HIPEAVARAKA
+4381 HIPEAVKRAKEAAEARAKG
-4392 EPKYFAEPRIYI
+4392 EPQYFAEPRIYI
-4404 KNQRDLTAFKK
+4404 KNQRDLTAFKE
-4415 YLQNPDNDGGAYA
+4415 YLQEKSNDGGAYA
-4428 QFILQDDLSIGKN
+4428 QFILQRDLSIGDN
-4441 IDGTGAVFRGTFHGN
+4441 IDGTGATFKGTFHGN

-4469 FLENQGQ
+4469 FWENQGQ

-4489 HGCNEKGA
+4489 NGCNEKGA

-4507 GSSTPIIYRMNG
+4507 NPTNPIGNTSPIVYRMDG
-4519 DAYTDY
+4519 TAEKGY
-4525 TYDDFKYGRVAYD
+4525 TYDDFKYGKVAYD

-4550 DMKNAEDKAALKYI
+4550 DMTKAEDKAALKYI

-4569 NGDYQYANRSDDY
+4569 NGDYQYANRSDAY

-4596 SNAQTPNYGKSLT
+4596 SSALTPNYGKSLT
-4609 RHDQTHA
+4609 RHDQKHT

-4627 ATETKPES
+4627 ATETKAES

-4643 FNDNLTKTD
+4643 FNK
-4652 TKTEADGTGK
+4652 EQ
-4662 DIEKMNDFL
+4662 MNDFL
-4671 FWGQSLQLTPDNYPT
+4671 FWGQSLQLTPDNYPA
-4686 ELTSRQVDYMTNRV
+4686 EITSRHIDYMTNRV

-4732 EPKTTAIDFTCQND
+4732 EPTTTAIDFTCQND
-4746 LNKALG
+4746 GSKLP
-4752 ITKAKGICE
+4752 
-4761 RGIFYPPMDDNAQ
+4761 GIFYPPVADNAQ
-4774 KFYDLSIKS
+4774 KFYDLMIKP
-4783 EVTRNLLVYTAA
+4783 EVTQNLLVYTAA
-4795 NSTDAE
+4795 NSTEAADTEEA
-4801 NQTEANDIVNKEL
+4801 NTTEAYDIVHTALN
-4814 HYDEETKETLI
+4814 YDEEKKEILI
-4825 KGHHLVKDG
+4825 KGHHLVANKNSNGTGNGTADG
-4834 TAGGFTTPYF
+4834 TTGGFTTPYF

-4876 HAWYVRKPMYYAE
+4876 HAWYVRKPIYYAE
-4889 ETTGAWEGISLPFT
+4889 ETRGAWEGISLPFT

-4917 FYGTPTT
+4917 FYGTPTEDEQT
-4924 DDPAKNT
+4924 NPVTNT

-4944 GVNTEGNTGKTTA
+4944 GVNTGGNTGVNTGETTA
-4957 TFQRPGITEG
+4957 TFQRPGSKEAG
-4967 LFQADNAA
+4967 LFQADKAA
-4975 SWAYEFENDFFMTT
+4975 SWNYSFKNDFFVRT
-4989 YGNKDYNYKANPYY
+4989 YESKLYNKVDNPYY
-5003 KEAHTYNAY
+5003 NEAHTYNDY

-5043 TQGLGINTPAQ
+5043 TQGLGIDTPAQ

-5061 GTEYQSKDGEVVE
+5061 GTEYEPKDEEVVE
-5074 KGAIV
+5074 KGAIE
-5079 IPITTS
+5079 IPITAS
-5085 TGTLG
+5085 AGTLD
-5090 VDGYSHMG
+5090 VNGYSHMG

-5118 AFCDKLAETSPFAT
+5118 AFSDAFAETSPFAT
-5132 IMPFRTYL
+5132 VMPFRTYL
-5140 TPAATASQ
+5140 TPAATTSQ
-5148 TRSSAAPSVIRIA
+5148 ARSSAAPSVIRIA
-5161 ETTGIEKI
+5161 DTTGIEKI

>member
-20 LLASIQMVHAQEEGG
+20 LLTSIQMVHAQEESGN
-35 TTTTETKVYG
+35 TTTTEKKVYG

-51 TTNYGDDGGTKD
+51 TDYDGHHKGTKD
-63 NPYLIRNDLE
+63 DPYLISNDLE
-73 LAKLAYDVNS
+73 LAKLAHDVTN
-83 GKTYSGK
+83 GETYSGK
-90 YFKLTADIDLSKGK
+90 YFKLTADIDLKQGK

-109 TWKFDTKNPQKS
+109 TWKFNTKNSQKS

-134 IKNMNIEWINE
+134 IKNMNIEWTNE

-178 DTIQKKPGFR
+178 DTIQKKPGFS
-188 PIGKGVI
+188 PIGSGVI

-206 FAEISNIIIRSSKI
+206 YAEISNIIIRNSKI
-220 TDNKE
+220 IDNEETDSTK
-225 TYSAPNSF
+225 NSF
-233 RVGGVVGYIDNNAPQ
+233 RVGGVVGYIDNSNNLN
-248 YQFKIFNISAEVD
+248 QFRIFNISADVD

-270 TSTNNFQ
+270 TSSSNFQ

-290 AKPDNTNHVILP
+290 AKPGIGNIVILP

-316 TRCKKGSVISS
+316 TTRCRKGSVLSS
-327 NTTNMD
+327 NTTAMD
-333 DFDKVNVDGQP
+333 DFDKVYVDDQP
-344 ITSTWYYTKDNKVEG
+344 ITSTWYYTAANKVKG
-359 SKDYKYGTLK
+359 AKDYKYGTEK
-369 SIDAIDESTGMTF
+369 DIDAIDENTGMTF
-382 GKTFVDQMNKYL
+382 GKTFVDQINQYL
-394 SDKKLDR
+394 FDKKLDR
-401 KSWAYLGKSKFA
+401 KSWAYLGNSKFA

-434 DSIDSSDYNWY
+434 DSIASSDTYNWFVY
-445 VFKENSTTVTKV
+445 NDNSTTGTKV
-457 NTEACNPFTLPRQPY
+457 NAEACNPFTLPRQSY
-472 KQYVYAESKDG
+472 KQYVYAVSKDG
-483 SLRTST
+483 SLRTNT
-489 IPVEA
+489 IEVNA
-494 IGITAKLDS
+494 IGFTAELDD
-503 KNDPNSQIAPITYIV
+503 KTKPGTYIV
-518 NVTNNT
+518 NVTNDT
-524 NLSNDNLGLTITY
+524 EEKLSNDSLGLTITY
-537 QWFNGKTELTGETSN
+537 KWYNGIDSVTGSTTTQNEYTPTTTS
-552 KFIRPASATHKDKY
+552 HKYKY
-566 NCQVIVKSNES
+566 YCKVTVKSGDNILFEKNVCAS
-577 ELYKDTLYATVVVY
+577 VIVY
-591 LCPNNITING
+591 LCPAG
-601 TTYPKGV
+601 VTTADGKTYKAGE
-608 DKDDAEWGY
+608 DNLTDDEWGY
-617 TPDKP
+617 SPEMP
-622 MLTWKGAYSKLL
+622 MLTWQGAYKKLSD
-634 EKGSWDENIIVLM
+634 KASWDENIIVLM
-647 GTSSYSVTNNTLNGF
+647 GTSNNDVTKGF
-662 NITPNNITK
+662 RITPNYQGENLVT
-671 DLLTF
+671 
-676 GDWDGL
+676 GVDWENAKTDH
-682 KDKSP
+682 P
-687 LFRNATIT
+687 ELFRNATIT
-695 GKWDDTDYKGIIEIW
+695 GKWDKDYKGQIEIY
-710 GADKG
+710 GSSRG

-738 ILYCQYNNLEMGKG
+738 IIYCQYNNLEMGKG

-774 AFHIFGGFNN
+774 AFHIFGGINN
-784 DGRFWP
+784 DGRFYP

-830 SDSTKY
+830 SGSKEY

-849 KINLDIDRTWNDAHN
+849 KINLDIDREWNDGHN
-864 PIRKVKNDANA
+864 PIRTVLIDA
-875 KEEDRQNDYDVGA
+875 KTEEDRQNDYDVGA

-941 MGRANITLDPEKSEN
+941 MGRASITLDPKNSEN

-981 GTVKVNNPFYGY
+981 GKVKVNNPFYGY

-1006 PEGNKKTDLIIC
+1006 PENNNQKDKILC

-1027 MNGIGYGEAEDSTHT
+1027 MNGIGYGEANDSTHT
-1042 PDQSIAYWNDATKR
+1042 PDQSIAYWNDATNR

-1075 KDKLVTYRCYNT
+1075 KAKLVTYRCYNT
-1087 KDTYTDVNPLDTRT
+1087 KDTYTVVNPLDTRT

-1108 VFGTESEMID
+1108 IFGTKSEMID

-1127 MSSGLWTKTSAT
+1127 MSPGLWTQTSAT
-1139 PSQYGGNVYGQEGQ
+1139 PSQYGGNVYGNGQ
-1153 TVSSLTINGGTFYCK
+1153 KDKTVSSLTINGGTFYCK

-1182 STKKYGGKNYSDYK
+1182 HENKYGGANYSDYK

-1229 EGETNP
+1229 EYGKDDTQ
-1235 AKIEILSDMAHLFG
+1235 EILSDMARLYG
-1249 KSIVS
+1249 KSS
-1254 IKGGT
+1254 ISIEGGT

-1286 LGSVFAGGNGRE
+1286 RGSVFAGGNGRE

-1313 TGSTSLTFYGS
+1313 TGSTSLTFSGS

-1348 SKKDTNGEDTNKSS
+1348 SEKDTNGENTNGENTNKSS
-1362 TTIIIYGANFAGE
+1362 TTINIYGANFAGE
-1375 IFGGGKGIITKR
+1375 IFGGGKGIITKK
-1387 TEVKDSIKTVKTEI
+1387 TEVKDGKENVTTEI

-1423 EKDGALKDNFS
+1423 ENNGTLKDNFS
-1434 INVIWN
+1434 INVIWD
-1440 KLWNDSIQNFYVWEK
+1440 KLWD
-1455 VEGEN
+1455 G
-1460 YKVDKTKFYDEVKD
+1460 TKFISWDDNKTLFYGKDKDEDPDEVN

-1530 GGGYGENTIV
+1530 GGGYGENTSV

-1554 DYNGEVGDDTEQL
+1554 EYNGEVDDDTEQL
-1567 ARPHSSSKSKK
+1567 ARPHRSKNKSKK
-1578 ARKAAQRAAAQ
+1578 ARKAALRAAA
-1589 GDAASEGEAG
+1589 EG
-1599 SETNTNQDM
+1599 TNTKNDM

-1623 SVLGG
+1623 SALGG
-1628 GYAGTVKNNTK
+1628 GYAGTVKDSTK

-1650 VYGGGFGDPNAST
+1650 VYGGGFGDPGAST
-1663 EKNNTGSIGDSIQ
+1663 ADNNTGSIG
-1676 SGNTQVFVK
+1676 GNTQVFVK

-1703 ENNGTYIYFTNV
+1703 KTTNETDGTIQYTYFTQV

-1721 TLVEISEDAKI
+1721 TQVEISDEAKI
-1732 YGNVYGGG
+1732 YGSVFGGG
-1740 DIANIGDKID
+1740 DIANIGDETK
-1750 TPVYTKPIS
+1750 TPVYTSKPIS
-1759 ESIIAQAD
+1759 VSEIAQND
-1767 KDGHKAGEF
+1767 TIGHKAGEF
-1776 ISYNADNYKTFVNL
+1776 ISYNAANYKTFVNL

-1803 KGLKKKNAPEYNQVG
+1803 KGLKKKDAPEYDKVG
-1818 RINGNTIVH
+1818 RINGNTLVH

-1837 EIDYQNNVVPFVWN
+1837 GIDYQNNVVPFVWN

-1877 NIYGGGYGSVP
+1877 NIYGGGYGHVK
-1888 VELNGTK
+1888 VELNGTE

-1908 LGKKDTANEGTY
+1908 LGKKDTAHEGTY

-1936 IWNRKADIK
+1936 IWNRKADSK
-1945 GNITTWLAALA
+1945 GNFTTWLAAQT

-1967 FKEITAAILNAK
+1967 FKEITAAILKAK
-1979 TVDEITNKKA
+1979 TVDEITNEKA
-1989 KDAINRIMNDEN
+1989 KAAINRIMNDEN
-2001 TRQFF
+2001 TQQFF

-2039 DTTVVDKTGDATVII
+2039 DDTTVADSTTGKAIVIV
-2054 NHSPLTDITI
+2054 NHSPLSDII
-2064 LNQDHSIKT
+2064 IKNQNNSIKK
-2073 LSLFDYTSLPG
+2073 LSLFDETSLPG

-2102 GAGFGANTKV
+2102 GAGFGVNTKV
-2112 GNTKVY
+2112 GKTEVY
-2118 AQPGAKIDDE
+2118 AQPGAKIGDD
-2128 GIATIN
+2128 GIIAIDG
-2134 RIKYRYLNQVTD
+2134 IKYRYLNQAED
-2146 HNTYFNFETSIYND
+2146 HKTYFNFETSIYND

-2174 SATGLN
+2174 SVTGCN
-2180 PGEEGFDPMTFRRYH
+2180 PGEEGFDPMTYRRYH

-2223 GDTYVETDAQPV
+2223 DSTYVETDAQPI
-2235 CENIYGAGLGAQP
+2235 CENIYGAGLGALP
-2248 YGDITNGDGYD
+2248 YGDITSGDVYD

-2264 TSSKVFIKSGFIAQN
+2264 TSSRVFIKSGFIAQN
-2279 VYGGGAGIESIENN
+2279 VYGGGAGIESISNSNN
-2293 NNNNKNTWI
+2293 EKNKWI

-2325 TNGKNLGMID
+2325 AKGKSLGTID

-2343 YGGGDVANVGNE
+2343 YGGGDVANVGYT
-2355 EQKADPDVFT
+2355 KADPEVFT

-2379 NIRGGA
+2379 NIRGGT

-2397 LVSECESYKNLGGI
+2397 LASECSSYQNLGGI
-2411 YGNACLVIDR
+2411 YGNSCLVIDR

-2428 FDKKTK
+2428 YDETTKKA
-2434 TPLEPWSKEAM
+2434 LEPWSTEAM
-2445 GHPKDTVNTDIIP
+2445 DHPANTVNANIIP
-2458 TFHERIYGG
+2458 SFHERIYGG

-2481 FDGYIGH
+2481 WDGEIGH

-2497 SDSQTV
+2497 SDSETV
-2503 NGEKTTSITSADVT
+2503 NGEKTTSNGEKITSADVT

-2536 PDTRSWHPAS
+2536 PDTRAWHPAS

-2561 LKFKINHNIYGGG
+2561 LKFKVNHNIYGGG
-2574 NEACIVG
+2574 NEACEVH

-2589 NGFLHNDTEV
+2589 NGFLHKDTEV
-2599 KPGQAKDLRFYQ
+2599 KPGQAKNKHFYQ

-2628 IFGGGFGEDAIVDG
+2628 IFGGGYGEDAIVKG
-2642 NTNIN
+2642 NTNIT
-2647 IDMVSRTSFHH
+2647 IDMVSRASFHH

-2666 EYEHFYNGYSYMD
+2666 DYEHFYNGYSYMD

-2689 KGSTNIKGAGGVFC
+2689 EGSTNIKGAGGVFC

-2709 GFYSSVK
+2709 GFYSSV
-2716 NTNITVKAID
+2716 NSTNITVKAID

-2740 QSTNV
+2740 KSTNV
-2745 IIGEDNSKKTT
+2745 IIGEDNSKTA

-2761 ETSGADTTTS
+2761 ETSGTDTTTS
-2771 GNNTSDAPSGKSPFD
+2771 GNNTSGEPSGKSPYD
-2786 NTDIYIHGNVYGGN
+2786 NTDIYIHGSVYGGN

-2813 GYFKENKTPNPNNKD
+2813 GYFKEN
-2828 QDYKNPGTNIKINGG
+2828 QGSGTNIKINGG

-2866 TKVTVNEHY
+2866 TKVTVNEYY

-2896 KTMPSL
+2896 ETMPSI

-2910 MVNINSWRPLTNRV
+2910 IVNINSWRPLTNKV
-2924 KIDISGNTGKVGT
+2924 KIDITGNTGKVGK

-2966 YDNKEDSQK
+2966 YDNADASH

-2999 GDELFTATK
+2999 GDELFTATAE
-3008 DNDFM
+3008 NDFM

-3028 ELNLADAIDWINDPS
+3028 ELNLADSIDWINDPA

-3052 PTENADRPKVYPHL
+3052 PTKNEDRPKVYPHL
-3066 LDLYFHPVET
+3066 IDLYFHPVET
-3076 DIQGKLTWN
+3076 DIQGTLTWN
-3085 GSATGEGLTD
+3085 GSTTGEGLTD

-3107 GNMNVYPK
+3107 GNMNVYPN
-3115 TAADFQESDTP
+3115 SN
-3126 KKIGNVVDYIFPE
+3126 GNVVDYIFPE

-3171 LAHSEYPF
+3171 LAHSAYPF

-3209 KSGTIKGDVTID
+3209 QSGTIKGDVTID

-3226 LAGKDKT
+3226 LAGKNKT
-3233 KLENSNNLLQ
+3233 KLENSNNLLLQ
-3243 SAQYASLN
+3243 SAKYASLN

-3276 CRAPTMNGTL
+3276 CVAPTMNVDKVNNVTL
-3286 FNACGVE
+3286 FNACGV
-3293 NENTKKKE
+3293 KE
-3301 LGVSANFVYG
+3301 DGNQEGLGVSANFVYG

-3353 YPKYYKVNKANNK
+3353 YPKYYKVRKDMHK
-3366 GGRYALKRTDQKNLT
+3366 GGRYVLKRTDQKNLG

-3416 IENSNRIDI
+3416 IDNGNRVEI
-3425 TNANSDV
+3425 TDADSAK
-3432 YFTKVEAATPTVG
+3432 YFTTVNAAKPKVG
-3445 WANVHINIDEA
+3445 WDNVHINIDEA

-3461 YSLAQGSSVLAN
+3461 YSLAEGSSVMAN

-3480 TEQYN
+3480 TKEFN
-3485 VDEAFTDTK
+3485 VDEAFTDSQA
-3494 EHLDELNGFPNGTTA
+3494 HLDELNGFPNRTTV

-3516 ILVGDNKGKK
+3516 ILVGDNKN
-3526 KSKENDEN
+3526 S
-3534 DENEHITISHQE
+3534 EHITISHQE
-3546 MQEIKLPEGTDLFGY
+3546 MQEIDLPEGTDLFGY
-3561 YYKHYDDDTAYK
+3561 YYKHYDDINK
-3573 NGKYTYRY
+3573 PEYTYRF
-3581 ISLQDKYFYHAGA
+3581 ISLQDKYFYHAGTSP
-3594 KPSLE
+3594 KLE
-3599 GIKDNVFY
+3599 GLKDNVFY

-3624 EGFRSTDVTGYGFA
+3624 EGFRSTDITGYGFA

-3677 NKTPYSIAR
+3677 NKAPYSIAR
-3686 VGEIKMV
+3686 VGELKMV
-3693 SNDIAYSEDGSLQ
+3693 SNEIAYSEDGSLQ
-3706 AKADDATSFKYGIKA
+3706 AKADTNASFKYGKKA

-3737 VSNVPFSEI
+3737 VSDVPFNDKTNAP

-3753 KAANATDENSK
+3753 VAAKDNKSP
-3764 EFKDMSYQG
+3764 EFKDMSYLE

-3778 IDDYNDKKDKPDAGN
+3778 IDDYNNAKKNNQVDVN
-3793 AGDIYGTFQKRNDG
+3793 AGDIFGTFQRRNDG

-3822 IQLCQVTYDENKQK
+3822 IQLCQVTYDETKQK
-3836 AVEQQHYGPIYG
+3836 VAEQQHYGPIYG

-3870 NHKKEAVNNGTKEAD
+3870 HHTRATGDTHD
-3885 NNSNTPKEDF
+3885 EDF

-3908 GRYIVDDCFPKGYY
+3908 GRYIVDDCFPTGYY
-3922 SSNPDSL
+3922 SSKPDSL
-3929 PEIHYW
+3929 PDIHYW

-3951 TFKSSPDNPIQFN
+3951 TFKSSPELPIKFN

-3979 GQTLY
+3979 GQTARIY
-3984 IQSWKMRSGHP
+3984 SWKMRSGHP
-3995 DNFSSDLEYRNYL
+3995 KDLTKFSSDLEYRNYL
-4008 KEGDTGYNAA
+4008 EKEDTAYNEN
-4018 VAGGYQLYVGGSKN
+4018 VAGAYQLYVGGSKS

-4039 SDKDTDKQKKGFS
+4039 SKDSTQNGFS

-4059 KSTDDYTT
+4059 KKTDDFTI
-4067 FNNVLPSGLTE
+4067 FNKTLPSGLTE
-4078 DAKISFQLVDKVDNT
+4078 DAKISFQLVDKVNNT
-4093 NDAEADYFKKHLAE
+4093 NDAEPDYFKKHLAE

-4118 AYEKYVSDTDNT
+4118 AYERYVSESDNT

-4136 GKLFKKE
+4136 GKLFQKV
-4143 GNTYVEIT
+4143 NDDYIEIT
-4151 SGKLEDTDIIYYQP
+4151 SGKLKDPANTYYQP
-4165 QTGEY
+4165 QTDEY
-4170 VEIKD
+4170 VKVEE
-4175 LYVYDTT
+4175 LYVY
-4182 NKTYSKVQKLSE
+4182 NSLSKKYEVKALSKVN
-4194 VKIDTTKYFVPRE
+4194 IDTTKYYVPRE

-4220 GPTVSGKIS
+4220 GPTVSGNIS

-4236 GEMIRINKKQVKIDA
+4236 GEMIRINKKLVKIDA

-4262 HIGKM
+4262 HIGKL
-4267 KRDDN
+4267 KRDKN
-4272 GNPTKDFE
+4272 GKPEFE
-4280 DGKDGKKGNAWL
+4280 DGNTWVKDIFDKK
-4292 EDTAIKNTYKQGT
+4292 DTPQNNTYQQGT
-4305 TIDENRTDLFAGG
+4305 ATDNRTDLFAGT

-4349 DKKLFTVPVQLSDT
+4349 DKQLFPVPVQLSDT

-4373 PHSDKVDL
+4373 PQSDKVNL
-4381 HIPEAVARAKA
+4381 HIPEAVKRAKEAAEARANG
-4392 EPKYFAEPRIYI
+4392 EPQYFAEPRIYI
-4404 KNQRDLTAFKK
+4404 KNQRDLTAFKE
-4415 YLQNPDNDGGAYA
+4415 YLQEKSNDGGAYA
-4428 QFILQDDLSIGKN
+4428 QFILQRDLSIGDN
-4441 IDGTGAVFRGTFHGN
+4441 IDGTGATFKGTFHGN

-4469 FLENQGQ
+4469 FWENQGQ

-4489 HGCNEKGA
+4489 YGCKEKGA

-4507 GSSTPIIYRMNG
+4507 NPTNPIGNTSPIVYRMDG
-4519 DAYTDY
+4519 TAEKGY

-4538 LNEYYLRARYSN
+4538 LNEYYLRARNSN
-4550 DMKNAEDKAALKYI
+4550 DMTNSDDKAALKYI

-4569 NGDYQYANRSDDY
+4569 NGDYQYANRSDAY

-4596 SNAQTPNYGKSLT
+4596 SSALTPNYGKSLT
-4609 RHDQTHA
+4609 RHDQKHT
-4616 IDKARAQGYTA
+4616 IDKARAQEYKE
-4627 ATETKPES
+4627 ATETKAES

-4643 FNDNLTKTD
+4643 FNK
-4652 TKTEADGTGK
+4652 EQ
-4662 DIEKMNDFL
+4662 MNDFL
-4671 FWGQSLQLTPDNYPT
+4671 FWGQSLQLTPDNYPAGI
-4686 ELTSRQVDYMTNRV
+4686 TSRHIDYMTNRV
-4700 YRTAGYYGDTQLDAF
+4700 YRTAGYYGDTLLDAF

-4732 EPKTTAIDFTCQND
+4732 EPTTTAIDFTCLND
-4746 LNKALG
+4746 LK
-4752 ITKAKGICE
+4752 KGIGKHGIGE
-4761 RGIFYPPMDDNAQ
+4761 KGVGEKGIFYPPVADNAQ
-4774 KFYDLSIKS
+4774 KFYDLMIKS
-4783 EVTRNLLVYTAA
+4783 EVTQNLLVYTAA
-4795 NSTDAE
+4795 NSTEAADTEEA
-4801 NQTEANDIVNKEL
+4801 NTTEAYDIVHTALN
-4814 HYDEETKETLI
+4814 YDEEQKEILI
-4825 KGHHLVKDG
+4825 KGHHLVANKNSVG
-4834 TAGGFTTPYF
+4834 TGNGTGGNFTTPYF
-4844 HLVERTPEGKNSEND
+4844 HLVERTPEGKNSENEN
-4859 DCSNND
+4859 CINND

-4917 FYGTPTT
+4917 FYGTPTE
-4924 DDPAKNT
+4924 DELADPANNT

-4944 GVNTEGNTGKTTA
+4944 GVNTGGNTGVNTGETTA
-4957 TFQRPGITEG
+4957 TFQRPGSEAG
-4967 LFQADNAA
+4967 LFQAENAA
-4975 SWAYEFENDFFMTT
+4975 SWNYSFKNDFFVRT
-4989 YGNKDYNYKANPYY
+4989 YESKLYNKVDNPYY
-5003 KEAHTYNAY
+5003 NNVHEYNDY
-5012 LALTANIPYVVR
+5012 LALTANVPYVVR
-5024 FPGYRYYEFDLSSK
+5024 FPGYHYYEFDLSSK

-5043 TQGLGINTPAQ
+5043 TQGLGIENPAQ

-5061 GTEYQSKDGEVVE
+5061 GTEYEPKDEEVVE
-5074 KGAIV
+5074 QGAIE

-5085 TGTLG
+5085 TGTLD
-5090 VDGYSHMG
+5090 VNGYSHMG

-5107 GTIYGMNDKGT
+5107 GTIYGMNDTGT
-5118 AFCDKLAETSPFAT
+5118 AFSDAFAETSPFAT
-5132 IMPFRTYL
+5132 VMPFRTYL

-5148 TRSSAAPSVIRIA
+5148 ARSSAAPSVIRIA
-5161 ETTGIEKI
+5161 DTTGIEKI

>member
-20 LLASIQMVHAQEEGG
+20 LLASIQIVHAQEAGG
-35 TTTTETKVYG
+35 DTTTTEKKVYG
-45 EGDLIA
+45 EGDLFA
-51 TTNYGDDGGTKD
+51 TDYAGGSGTKND
-63 NPYLIRNDLE
+63 PWRISNDLQ
-73 LAKLAYDVNS
+73 LAKLAHDVNNGNS
-83 GKTYSGK
+83 KAMFAGK
-90 YFKLTADIDLSKGK
+90 YFKLTKDIDLSQGK

-109 TWKFDTKNPQKS
+109 TWKCNKKENDR
-121 YFFAGKLDGDGHS
+121 YFAGKFDGDGHTIS
-134 IKNMNIEWINE
+134 NMKIEWVNAE
-145 DGCEASWG
+145 NNEASWG
-153 LFSRLKGRDNTEA
+153 LFGRLYGTSASSEDTY
-166 GFASVTNLIIEN
+166 ASVTNLII
-178 DTIQKKPGFR
+178 DKAQIQKKKDTAPV
-188 PIGKGVI
+188 GKSVI
-195 KLGTIAGDLTQ
+195 KIGTVAGDMTQ
-206 FAEISNIIIRSSKI
+206 FAEISNIIIRNSQI
-220 TDNKE
+220 TDNEE

-233 RVGGVVGYIDNNAPQ
+233 RVGGVVGYIDNSNNLNL
-248 YQFKIFNISAEVD
+248 FRIFNISADVK
-261 VNMLTKATL
+261 VNMLTNASL
-270 TSTNNFQ
+270 TSTSGDHQ
-277 ATIAGGFGSVSKL
+277 ATISGGFGAVSKL
-290 AKPDNTNHVILP
+290 AKPSSSNHVILP
-302 RNILIHGSLTTSTN
+302 RNILIHGKLATSPDSTK
-316 TRCKKGSVISS
+316 CKKGSVMAS
-327 NTTNMD
+327 NSGSMD
-333 DFDKVNVDGQP
+333 FINEKEDGQL
-344 ITSTWYYTKDNKVEG
+344 ITSTWYYTAANKVTG
-359 SKDYKYGTLK
+359 SKDYKYGTEK
-369 SIDAIDESTGMTF
+369 SIDAIDENTGMTF
-382 GKTFVDQMNKYL
+382 GKTFVDQINQYL
-394 SDKKLDR
+394 FDKKLDK
-401 KSWAYLGKSKFA
+401 KSWAYLGDSKFA

-434 DSIDSSDYNWY
+434 DSIASNDTYDWY
-445 VFKENSTTVTKV
+445 VSRGNNKWEKA
-457 NTEACNPFTLPRQPY
+457 NTDNVACNPFYLPRQTY
-472 KQYVYAESKDG
+472 KQYVYAVSRQS
-483 SLRTST
+483 SLRTNT
-489 IPVEA
+489 IEVKA
-494 IGITAKLDS
+494 IGITAQLDE
-503 KNDPNSQIAPITYIV
+503 KTKPGTYIV
-518 NVTNNT
+518 NVTNDT
-524 NLSNDNLGLTITY
+524 EEKLSNDDLGLTITY
-537 QWFNGKTELTGETSN
+537 EWYNGTDPVTGSTTHPNEFTPTNTS
-552 KFIRPASATHKDKY
+552 HKYKY
-566 NCQVIVKSNES
+566 YCKVTVKSGDNVLFEKNVCAS
-577 ELYKDTLYATVVVY
+577 VIVY
-591 LCPNNITING
+591 LCPAGVTTADGKTYAAG
-601 TTYPKGV
+601 T
-608 DKDDAEWGY
+608 DNLEDEEWGY
-617 TPDKP
+617 SPKEP
-622 MLTWKGAYSKLL
+622 MLTWQGAYKKLSD
-634 EKGSWDENIIVLM
+634 KASWDENIIVLM
-647 GTSSYSVTNNTLNGF
+647 GTSSNEVTKQGF
-662 NITPNNITK
+662 NITLNYQGEN
-671 DLLTF
+671 LLTAT
-676 GDWDGL
+676 DWNTA
-682 KDKSP
+682 KSKYP
-687 LFRNATIT
+687 ELFRNATIT
-695 GKWDDTDYKGIIEIW
+695 GKWDKDYKGQIEIT
-710 GADKG
+710 GSSKG
-715 LPIWGDTRFENI
+715 LPIWGDTRFEHI
-727 TFNNNGGDFYK
+727 TFNNNGGDSYK
-738 ILYCQYNNLEMGKG
+738 IIYCQYNNLEMGDSIK
-752 IIMTGFNQNSPE
+752 MTNFGVNNLA
-764 YGTIDGAVTN
+764 YGSIDGAVTTPL
-774 AFHIFGGFNN
+774 HIFGGLNN
-784 DGRFWP
+784 DGRYQP
-790 LNNTKNIQA
+790 LNTPELIKA
-799 YEASMPHGTE
+799 FEKSMPHGKE
-809 GFSITIHSGFYSCIS
+809 GFNITIKSGYYSIIS
-824 ASGRQT
+824 TGGRQT
-830 SDSTKY
+830 ASSGL

-844 LPIKC
+844 QPIKC
-849 KINLDIDRTWNDAHN
+849 TITMDIDRKWNDAN
-864 PIRKVKNDANA
+864 NEKRPYDS
-875 KEEDRQNDYDVGA
+875 KERGNDYDAGA

-902 DINIKSGKVARVVNG
+902 DIIVRSGKVARVVNG
-917 TLGAQRE
+917 TLGANTQLS
-924 FTLDY
+924 FTY
-929 GGKTYNVPMNTY
+929 GNDNKTYYVPCNTY
-941 MGRANITLDPEKSEN
+941 MGRANITIDPAKSEYNHDN
-956 NKDTIINNR
+956 NINGR
-965 VIVTEL
+965 VIITEL
-971 YGGSTGRGHT
+971 YGGSMGRAHHANST
-981 GTVKVNNPFYGY
+981 INNPFYGI
-993 STITINGGTFKIL
+993 SNITINGGTFKVLPDENANNTQIL
-1006 PEGNKKTDLIIC
+1006 C

-1027 MNGIGYGEAEDSTHT
+1027 MNGIGYGDDTATTHT
-1042 PDQSIAYWNDATKR
+1042 PDANIAYWNADKN
-1056 DVMLYDSY
+1056 VMLYGTYSDA
-1064 KNLYDS
+1064 KN
-1070 YKENI
+1070 N
-1075 KDKLVTYRCYNT
+1075 LVTYTCYNANT
-1087 KDTYTDVNPLDTRT
+1087 ESTVTIDPKDTQTN
-1101 EIIINGG
+1101 IIINGG
-1108 VFGTESEMID
+1108 EFGTKTQDGKINAID
-1118 GIYAGGSGY
+1118 GIYAGGSGF
-1127 MSSGLWTKTSAT
+1127 MGLSLWTQKNAK
-1139 PSQYGGNVYGQEGQ
+1139 PSQYGGNVYGQKGK
-1153 TVSSLTINGGTFYCK
+1153 TVASLTINRGTFYCK

-1182 STKKYGGKNYSDYK
+1182 HENKYGGTNYSDYK
-1196 KLGQTYGNVALNIT
+1196 ELGQTYGNITLNIT

-1218 FGGGYGVAYAK
+1218 FGGGYGVAYATENDQK
-1229 EGETNP
+1229 NEKDTP
-1235 AKIEILSDMAHLFG
+1235 EILSDMARLFG
-1249 KSIVS
+1249 KSTIS

-1277 LSISDYADI
+1277 LSISDDADI
-1286 LGSVFAGGNGRE
+1286 RGSVFAGGNGRE
-1298 KRDGA
+1298 KVVKANDK
-1303 IGNPEYIGRV
+1303 NWHPEYIGRV
-1313 TGSTSLTFYGS
+1313 TGSTSLTFSGS
-1324 STQAPSIYGDIYGG
+1324 SAQAPSIYGDIYGG
-1338 GNLAQVGEKK
+1338 GNLAQVGEN
-1348 SKKDTNGEDTNKSS
+1348 TNGENTNESS
-1362 TTIIIYGANFAGE
+1362 TTINIYGANFAGE
-1375 IFGGGKGIITKR
+1375 IFGGGKGIITKK
-1387 TEVKDSIKTVKTEI
+1387 TEVKDDKENVTTEI

-1410 NIYLAQDPGLQTR
+1410 NIYLAQDPGLQTG
-1423 EKDGALKDNFS
+1423 ENNGTLKDNFS
-1434 INVIWN
+1434 INVIWD
-1440 KLWNDSIQNFYVWEK
+1440 KLWDGTIQNFYVWEK

-1460 YKVDKTKFYDEVKD
+1460 YTVDKNKFYDEAKD

-1530 GGGYGENTIV
+1530 GGGYGENTSV

-1554 DYNGEVGDDTEQL
+1554 EYNGEVDGDTDQL
-1567 ARPHSSSKSKK
+1567 ARPHSSKNKSKK
-1578 ARKAAQRAAAQ
+1578 ARKAALRAAA
-1589 GDAASEGEAG
+1589 EG
-1599 SETNTNQDM
+1599 TNTKNDM

-1623 SVLGG
+1623 SALGG
-1628 GYAGTVKNNTK
+1628 GYAGTVKDSTK

-1650 VYGGGFGDPNAST
+1650 VYGGGFGDPGAST
-1663 EKNNTGSIGDSIQ
+1663 ADNNTGSIG
-1676 SGNTQVFVK
+1676 GNTQVFVK

-1692 VFGGGAGVNPK
+1692 VFGGGAGVEPK
-1703 ENNGTYIYFTNV
+1703 IINGTYTYFTNV

-1721 TLVEISEDAKI
+1721 TQVEISDDAKI
-1732 YGNVYGGG
+1732 YGSVYGGG
-1740 DIANIGDKID
+1740 DIANIGDVIE
-1750 TPVYTKPIS
+1750 TPDYTSKPIS
-1759 ESIIAQAD
+1759 ESKIAQK
-1767 KDGHKAGEF
+1767 KDDAEGHQAGEF
-1776 ISYNADNYKTFVNL
+1776 ISYKAENYKTFVNL

-1803 KGLKKKNAPEYNQVG
+1803 KGLKKKDAPEYDKVG

-1837 EIDYQNNVVPFVWN
+1837 GIDYQNNVVPFVWD

-1877 NIYGGGYGSVP
+1877 NIYGGGYGHVKVVLDS
-1888 VELNGTK
+1888 
-1895 TEAEKQKKTRQTV
+1895 TETEEVKQKKTRQAV
-1908 LGKKDTANEGTY
+1908 LGKKDTAHEGTY

-1936 IWNRKADIK
+1936 IWNRKADSK
-1945 GNITTWLAALA
+1945 GNFTTWLAAQA

-1967 FKEITAAILNAK
+1967 FKEITAAILKAK
-1979 TVDEITNKKA
+1979 TVDEITNEKA
-1989 KDAINRIMNDEN
+1989 KAAINRIMNDEN
-2001 TRQFF
+2001 TQKFF
-2006 EFIKGTMHSGSF
+2006 EFTNGTMNSGAF
-2018 KSNHNIYG
+2018 KSDHNIYG

-2039 DTTVVDKTGDATVII
+2039 DTTVVDKTGDAIVIV
-2054 NHSPLTDITI
+2054 NHSPLTDII
-2064 LNQDHSIKT
+2064 IKNQDNSIKK
-2073 LSLFDYTSLPG
+2073 LSLFDETSLPG
-2084 LCWYISSKNTNDP
+2084 LCWYIGSKNTNDP

-2102 GAGFGANTKV
+2102 GAGFGVNTKV
-2112 GNTKVY
+2112 GKTEVY
-2118 AQPGAKIDDE
+2118 AQPGAKIGDN
-2128 GIATIN
+2128 GIIAIDG
-2134 RIKYRYLNQVTD
+2134 IKYRYINQVED
-2146 HNTYFNFETSIYND
+2146 YKTYIDFEKSIYNG
-2160 FLKVSKEDKKLYFG
+2160 FLKVSKENKKLYFG
-2174 SATGLN
+2174 SVTGCN
-2180 PGEEGFDPMTFRRYH
+2180 PGEEGFDPMTYRRYH

-2209 FQAIHGGGYSGYVT
+2209 FQDIHGGGYSGYVT
-2223 GDTYVETDAQPV
+2223 GDTYVETDAQPI
-2235 CENIYGAGLGAQP
+2235 CEHIYGAGLGALP
-2248 YGDITNGDGYD
+2248 YGDITSGDDYD

-2264 TSSKVFIKSGFIAQN
+2264 TLSRVFIKSGFIAQN

-2293 NNNNKNTWI
+2293 NNNTWI

-2310 PKTEVHIYGRNFNYT
+2310 LKTEVHIYGRNYNYT
-2325 TNGKNLGMID
+2325 ANGTSLGTID

-2343 YGGGDVANVGNE
+2343 YGGGDVANVGYTKVENPE
-2355 EQKADPDVFT
+2355 VFT
-2365 YEQHKVPKNCTSLV
+2365 YEQHKIPNNCTSLV
-2379 NIRGGA
+2379 NIRGGT

-2397 LVSECESYKNLGGI
+2397 LASECSSYQNLGGI
-2411 YGNACLVIDR
+2411 YGNSCLVIDR

-2428 FDKKTK
+2428 YDETTKKA
-2434 TPLEPWSKEAM
+2434 LEPWSEEAM
-2445 GHPKDTVNTDIIP
+2445 KHPEGDVNANTIP
-2458 TFHERIYGG
+2458 AFHERIYGG
-2467 CQNGTVYGNTFISI
+2467 CQNGTIYGNTFISI
-2481 FDGYIGH
+2481 WDGEIGH

-2497 SDSQTV
+2497 SNSQTV
-2503 NGEKTTSITSADVT
+2503 NGEKTPSTTSADVT

-2523 IMGGKALLSSYWN
+2523 IKGGRAMLTSYWN
-2536 PDTRSWHPAS
+2536 PNTRSWNPAS

-2574 NEACIVG
+2574 NEACEVH

-2589 NGFLHNDTEV
+2589 NGFLHNDTKV
-2599 KPGQAKDLRFYQ
+2599 KPGQTNERFYQ
-2611 TAEWKEI
+2611 TAEWQEI

-2647 IDMVSRTSFHH
+2647 IDMVREQKIHY
-2658 GIGIEQDK
+2658 GIGFEPGK
-2666 EYEHFYNGYSYMD
+2666 EYEHFYSGYSYMD

-2689 KGSTNIKGAGGVFC
+2689 KGSTNIKGSGGAFC

-2709 GFYSSVK
+2709 GFYSSVDST
-2716 NTNITVKAID
+2716 TNITVKAID
-2726 CHDIFGGGFMGDVE
+2726 CHDIFGGGFMGDVKK
-2740 QSTNV
+2740 STNV
-2745 IIGEDNSKKTT
+2745 TIGEDNSKKTAT
-2756 TTSGD
+2756 TTGNEKSG
-2761 ETSGADTTTS
+2761 TDTTTS
-2771 GNNTSDAPSGKSPFD
+2771 GNNTSGEPSGKSPYD
-2786 NTDIYIHGNVYGGN
+2786 NTDIYIHGSVYGGN

-2813 GYFKENKTPNPNNKD
+2813 GYFKES
-2828 QDYKNPGTNIKINGG
+2828 QGSGGTNIKINGG

-2896 KTMPSL
+2896 GTMPSI

-2910 MVNINSWRPLTNRV
+2910 IVNINSWRPLTNRV
-2924 KIDISGNTGKVGT
+2924 NIDITGNTGKVGT

-2966 YDNKEDSQK
+2966 YDYNDDSH
-2975 KKVGDIQINIGSHVN
+2975 KKVGDIKINIGSHVN

-2999 GDELFTATK
+2999 GDELFTATAE
-3008 DNDFM
+3008 NDFM

-3028 ELNLADAIDWINDPS
+3028 ELNLADSIDWVNDPS

-3052 PTENADRPKVYPHL
+3052 PTKNEDRPKVYPHL
-3066 LDLYFHPVET
+3066 IDLYFHPVET
-3076 DIQGKLTWN
+3076 DIQGTLTWN
-3085 GSATGEGLTD
+3085 NTATGEGLTD

-3115 TAADFQESDTP
+3115 TAADFQESDT

-3209 KSGTIKGDVTID
+3209 QSGTIKGDVTID
-3221 LQSDM
+3221 QQSDM
-3226 LAGKDKT
+3226 LAGKNKT
-3233 KLENSNNLLQ
+3233 KLENSNDLLLQ
-3243 SAQYASLN
+3243 SAKYASLN

-3276 CRAPTMNGTL
+3276 CVAPTMNVDKANNVTL
-3286 FNACGVE
+3286 FNACGVVDE
-3293 NENTKKKE
+3293 TNNKE
-3301 LGVSANFVYG
+3301 GLGVSANFVYG

-3316 NVIGLTNV
+3316 NVIGITNV

-3353 YPKYYKVNKANNK
+3353 YPKYYKVRKDMHK
-3366 GGRYALKRTDQKNLT
+3366 GGRYVLKRTDQNQKNLD
-3381 LEDFDGK
+3381 LEDNNGK

-3416 IENSNRIDI
+3416 INNGNRVEI
-3425 TNANSDV
+3425 TNADSDV
-3432 YFTKVEAATPTVG
+3432 YFTKVEAAEPKVG
-3445 WANVHINIDEA
+3445 WDNVNINIDEA

-3461 YSLAQGSSVLAN
+3461 YSLAQGSSVMAN

-3480 TEQYN
+3480 TKDYN

-3494 EHLDELNGFPNGTTA
+3494 EHLDELKGFPGGTTV

-3516 ILVGDNKGKK
+3516 ILVGDNKN
-3526 KSKENDEN
+3526 S
-3534 DENEHITISHQE
+3534 EHITISHQE

-3561 YYKHYDDDTAYK
+3561 YYKHYDDNDAYE
-3573 NGKYTYRY
+3573 NGIYTYRF
-3581 ISLQDKYFYHAGA
+3581 ISLQDKYFYHAEPTEA
-3594 KPSLE
+3594 TRPKLE
-3599 GIKDNVFY
+3599 GLRDNVFY

-3677 NKTPYSIAR
+3677 NKAPYSIAR
-3686 VGEIKMV
+3686 VGELKMV
-3693 SNDIAYSEDGSLQ
+3693 SNEIAYSEDGNLQ
-3706 AKADDATSFKYGIKA
+3706 AKQDKATSFKYGIKA

-3737 VSNVPFSEI
+3737 VSDVPFNDNMKAP

-3753 KAANATDENSK
+3753 VAAKDQKSQ
-3764 EFKDMSYQG
+3764 EFKDMSYLQ

-3778 IDDYNDKKDKPDAGN
+3778 IDDYNDKKGKPDAGN
-3793 AGDIYGTFQKRNDG
+3793 AEDIYGTFQRRNDG

-3822 IQLCQVTYDENKQK
+3822 IQLCQVTYDETKQK
-3836 AVEQQHYGPIYG
+3836 VAEQQHYGPIYG

-3870 NHKKEAVNNGTKEAD
+3870 HHKRATGDTHD
-3885 NNSNTPKEDF
+3885 EDF

-3908 GRYIVDDCFPKGYY
+3908 GRYIVDDCFPTGYY
-3922 SSNPDSL
+3922 SCTDKTKLPD
-3929 PEIHYW
+3929 IHYW

-3951 TFKSSPDNPIQFN
+3951 TFKSSPDDPIKFN

-3979 GQTLY
+3979 GQTARIY
-3984 IQSWKMRSGHP
+3984 SWKMRSGHP
-3995 DNFSSDLEYRNYL
+3995 EKFSSDLEYRNYL
-4008 KEGDTGYNAA
+4008 KKGDADYNAD
-4018 VAGGYQLYVGGSKN
+4018 VANGYQLYVGGSKS

-4039 SDKDTDKQKKGFS
+4039 AEGGTQNGFS

-4059 KSTDDYTT
+4059 QNPDDNYKT
-4067 FNNVLPSGLTE
+4067 FNGTLPSGLTE
-4078 DAKISFQLVDKVDNT
+4078 DAKISFQLVDKVNNT
-4093 NDAEADYFKKHLAE
+4093 NDAEADYFKNHLSE

-4118 AYEKYVSDTDNT
+4118 AYEIYKGENSTENK

-4136 GKLFKKE
+4136 EKFFKKDE
-4143 GNTYVEIT
+4143 NNNYIEIK
-4151 SGKLEDTDIIYYQP
+4151 SGKLDPANTYYQP
-4165 QTGEY
+4165 QTDEY
-4170 VEIKD
+4170 VKVEK
-4175 LYVYDTT
+4175 LYVLDTT
-4182 NKTYSKVQKLSE
+4182 SKKYVEKALSSITIGANEQVQ
-4194 VKIDTTKYFVPRE
+4194 YFVPRE

-4220 GPTVSGKIS
+4220 GPTVSGNIS

-4236 GEMIRINKKQVKIDA
+4236 GEMIRINKKLVKIDA

-4262 HIGKM
+4262 HIGKL
-4267 KRDDN
+4267 KRD
-4272 GNPTKDFE
+4272 KDGKPEFE
-4280 DGKDGKKGNAWL
+4280 DGNTWVKDIFDKK
-4292 EDTAIKNTYKQGT
+4292 DTPQNNTYQQGT
-4305 TIDENRTDLFAGG
+4305 ATDNRTDLFAGT

-4349 DKKLFTVPVQLSDT
+4349 DKQLFPVPVQLSDT

-4373 PHSDKVDL
+4373 PQSDKVNL
-4381 HIPEAVARAKA
+4381 HIPEAVKRAREAAEARAKG
-4392 EPKYFAEPRIYI
+4392 EPQYFAEPRIYI
-4404 KNQRDLTAFKK
+4404 KNLRDLTAFKK
-4415 YLQNPDNDGGAYA
+4415 YLQEESNDGGKYA
-4428 QFILQDDLSIGKN
+4428 QFILQNDLTIADN
-4441 IDGTGAVFRGTFHGN
+4441 IDGTDAVFKGTFHGN

-4469 FLENQGQ
+4469 FRENQGE
-4476 IYNLGLENGNIAT
+4476 IYNFGLENGNIAT
-4489 HGCNEKGA
+4489 LGCNEKMGA
-4497 YHCCFEYNPT
+4497 YHCCFEYNPAEST
-4507 GSSTPIIYRMNG
+4507 TPIVYRMNG

-4538 LNEYYLRARYSN
+4538 LNEYYLRARNSN
-4550 DMKNAEDKAALKYI
+4550 DMTNADDKAALKYI

-4569 NGDYQYANRSDDY
+4569 NGDYQYAHRSDTY

-4596 SNAQTPNYGKSLT
+4596 SSALTPNYGKSQT
-4609 RHDQTHA
+4609 RHDQKHA

-4627 ATETKPES
+4627 ATES

-4643 FNDNLTKTD
+4643 FNANL

-4662 DIEKMNDFL
+4662 DTEKMNDFL

-4686 ELTSRQVDYMTNRV
+4686 EISSRQVDYMTNRV
-4700 YRTAGYYGDTQLDAF
+4700 YRTAGYYGDTKLNAF

-4722 TKSQWSTYVY
+4722 TTSQWSTYVY
-4732 EPKTTAIDFTCQND
+4732 EPTTTAIDFTCQND
-4746 LNKALG
+4746 GSNLS
-4752 ITKAKGICE
+4752 
-4761 RGIFYPPMDDNAQ
+4761 GIFYPPVADNAQ
-4774 KFYDLSIKS
+4774 KFYDLMIKP
-4783 EVTRNLLVYTAA
+4783 EVSQNLLVYTAA
-4795 NSTDAE
+4795 NSTEAADTEKA
-4801 NQTEANDIVNKEL
+4801 NTTEAYDIVDAALNYNEEKE
-4814 HYDEETKETLI
+4814 EFRI
-4825 KGHHLVKDG
+4825 KGHHLVKNG
-4834 TAGGFTTPYF
+4834 TTGGFTTPYF

-4889 ETTGAWEGISLPFT
+4889 ETRGAWEGISLPFT
-4903 VNKVKAQVNGEITH
+4903 VNKVKAQINGEITH
-4917 FYGTPTT
+4917 FYGTPTA
-4924 DDPAKNT
+4924 DELDNPATNT
-4931 HTLHHEYWLRGLT
+4931 HTLHHESWLRGLT
-4944 GVNTEGNTGKTTA
+4944 GVNTGGNTGVNTGETTA
-4957 TFQRPGITEG
+4957 TFQRPGSKEAG
-4967 LFQADNAA
+4967 LFQADKAA
-4975 SWAYEFENDFFMTT
+4975 SWNYSFKNDFFVRT
-4989 YGNKDYNYKANPYY
+4989 YESKLYNKVDNPYY
-5003 KEAHTYNAY
+5003 NNVHEYNDY

-5024 FPGYRYYEFDLSSK
+5024 FPGYHYYEFDLSSK

-5043 TQGLGINTPAQ
+5043 TQNLGIDNTPAQ

-5061 GTEYQSKDGEVVE
+5061 GTEYQPKDGEVVE
-5074 KGAIV
+5074 QGAIE
-5079 IPITTS
+5079 IPITAS
-5085 TGTLG
+5085 IGTLD

-5118 AFCDKLAETSPFAT
+5118 AFSDKFAETSPFAT
-5132 IMPFRTYL
+5132 VMPFRTYL

-5148 TRSSAAPSVIRIA
+5148 ARSSAAPSVIRIA
-5161 ETTGIEKI
+5161 DTTGIEKI

>member
-20 LLASIQMVHAQEEGG
+20 LLASIQMVHAQEESG

-45 EGDLIA
+45 EGDLIDTVYA
-51 TTNYGDDGGTKD
+51 GGSGTKD
-63 NPYLIRNDLE
+63 DPWLISNDKQ
-73 LAKLAYDVNS
+73 LAKLAHDVTN
-83 GKTYSGK
+83 GNTKVMFAGK
-90 YFKLTADIDLSKGK
+90 YFKLTQDIDLSQGK

-109 TWKFDTKNPQKS
+109 TWKCNKS
-121 YFFAGKLDGDGHS
+121 SNDRYFAGKFDGDGHTIS
-134 IKNMNIEWINE
+134 NMKIEWVNE
-145 DGCEASWG
+145 KDFEASWG
-153 LFSRLKGRDNTEA
+153 LFGRLYGTFASSEDTY
-166 GFASVTNLIIEN
+166 ASVTNLIIEN
-178 DTIQKKPGFR
+178 AHIQKKKDTAPV
-188 PIGKGVI
+188 GKSVI
-195 KLGTIAGDLTQ
+195 KIGTVAGDMTQ
-206 FAEISNIIIRSSKI
+206 YAEISNIIIRNSEI
-220 TDNKE
+220 TDNRE

-233 RVGGVVGYIDNNAPQ
+233 RVGGVIGYIDNSKSNH
-248 YQFKIFNISAEVD
+248 YRIFNISADVD
-261 VNMLTKATL
+261 VNMLTNATL
-270 TSTNNFQ
+270 TSSSNFQ

-290 AKPDNTNHVILP
+290 AKPAIGNIVILP
-302 RNILIHGSLTTSTN
+302 RNILIHGKLTTSTVAAK
-316 TRCKKGSVISS
+316 CKKGSVISS
-327 NTTNMD
+327 NTTDMD

-344 ITSTWYYTKDNKVEG
+344 ITSTWYYTAANTVEG
-359 SKDYKYGTLK
+359 SKDYKYGTVK

-382 GKTFVDQMNKYL
+382 GKTFVDQINQYL

-401 KSWAYLGKSKFA
+401 KSWAYLGKSKFT
-413 FSNIKLKF
+413 FSTVKLNAK
-421 ERGKSDVLTVIDE
+421 RGTKDVLTVVNE
-434 DSIDSSDYNWY
+434 DG
-445 VFKENSTTVTKV
+445 TTNNEKYDWFVSQDNIKWEKA
-457 NTEACNPFTLPRQPY
+457 NTDNGACNPFYLPRQKY
-472 KQYVYAESKDG
+472 KQYVYAVSSQS
-483 SLRTST
+483 SLRTNT
-489 IPVEA
+489 IEVKA
-494 IGITAKLDS
+494 IGITAQLDD
-503 KNDPNSQIAPITYIV
+503 KTKPGTYIV
-518 NVTNNT
+518 NVTNDT
-524 NLSNDNLGLTITY
+524 EEKLSNDDLGLTITY
-537 QWFNGKTELTGETSN
+537 EWHNGIDPLDIPNTQNEFTPTNTS
-552 KFIRPASATHKDKY
+552 HKYKY
-566 NCQVIVKSNES
+566 YCKVIVKSGDNILFKKNVCAS
-577 ELYKDTLYATVVVY
+577 VIVY
-591 LCPNNITING
+591 LCPAGVTIG
-601 TTYPKGV
+601 DVKYAVG
-608 DKDDAEWGY
+608 KDNLTDDEWGY
-617 TPDKP
+617 SPEKP
-622 MLTWKGAYSKLL
+622 MATWQGAYKKLSD
-634 EKGSWDENIIVLM
+634 KASWDENIIVLM
-647 GTSSYSVTNNTLNGF
+647 GTSSNGVTQGF
-662 NITPNNITK
+662 NITQNYLGEN
-671 DLLTF
+671 LLT
-676 GDWDGL
+676 GVEWEKAQ
-682 KDKSP
+682 KDHP
-687 LFRNATIT
+687 ELFRNATIT
-695 GKWDDTDYKGIIEIW
+695 GKWDKDYKGQIEIS
-710 GADKG
+710 GSTKG
-715 LPIWGDTRFENI
+715 LPIWGDTRFEHI
-727 TFNNNGGDFYK
+727 TFNNNGGDSYK
-738 ILYCQYNNLEMGKG
+738 IIYCQYNNLEMGDSIK
-752 IIMTGFNQNSPE
+752 MTNFGVNNLA
-764 YGTIDGAVTN
+764 YGSIDGAVTTPL
-774 AFHIFGGFNN
+774 HIFGGLNN
-784 DGRFWP
+784 DGRYQP
-790 LNNTKNIQA
+790 LNTPALI
-799 YEASMPHGTE
+799 EAFEKSMPHGKE
-809 GFSITIHSGFYSCIS
+809 GFNITIKSGYYSIIS
-824 ASGRQT
+824 TGGRQT
-830 SDSTKY
+830 VKEGL

-844 LPIKC
+844 QPIKC
-849 KINLDIDRTWNDAHN
+849 TITMDIDRKWNDAN
-864 PIRKVKNDANA
+864 NQKRPYDS
-875 KEEDRQNDYDVGA
+875 KERGSEERGNDYDAGA

-902 DINIKSGKVARVVNG
+902 DIIVKSGKVARVVNG
-917 TLGAQRE
+917 TLGANTQLS
-924 FTLDY
+924 FTY
-929 GGKTYNVPMNTY
+929 GNANKTYNVPCNTY
-941 MGRANITLDPEKSEN
+941 MGRANTTIDPAKSEN
-956 NKDTIINNR
+956 NHDDNINGR
-965 VIVTEL
+965 VIITEL
-971 YGGSTGRGHT
+971 YGGSMGRAHHANST
-981 GTVKVNNPFYGY
+981 INNPFYGI
-993 STITINGGTFKIL
+993 SNITINGGTFKVLPDENADNKEIL
-1006 PEGNKKTDLIIC
+1006 C

-1027 MNGIGYGEAEDSTHT
+1027 MNGIGYGDDTATTHT
-1042 PDQSIAYWNDATKR
+1042 PDANIAYWNAEKN
-1056 DVMLYDSY
+1056 VMLYGTYSVA
-1064 KNLYDS
+1064 KN
-1070 YKENI
+1070 N
-1075 KDKLVTYRCYNT
+1075 LVTYTCYNANT
-1087 KDTYTDVNPLDTRT
+1087 ESTVTIDPKDTQTN
-1101 EIIINGG
+1101 IIIKGG
-1108 VFGTESEMID
+1108 EFGTKTQDGKINAID
-1118 GIYAGGSGY
+1118 GIYAGGSGF
-1127 MSSGLWTKTSAT
+1127 MGLSLWTQKNAK
-1139 PSQYGGNVYGQEGQ
+1139 PSQYGGNVYGQKGK
-1153 TVSSLTINGGTFYCK
+1153 TVASLTINGGTFYCK

-1182 STKKYGGKNYSDYK
+1182 SVEKYGGTNYSDYK
-1196 KLGQTYGNVALNIT
+1196 ELGQTYGNVALNIT

-1218 FGGGYGVAYAK
+1218 FGGGYGVAYATEK
-1229 EGETNP
+1229 NKNTQ
-1235 AKIEILSDMAHLFG
+1235 EILSNMARLFG
-1249 KSIVS
+1249 KSTIS
-1254 IKGGT
+1254 IEGGT

-1264 YGGGDMAQTEDTE
+1264 YGGGDMAQTKDTE

-1286 LGSVFAGGNGRE
+1286 RGSVFAGGNGR
-1298 KRDGA
+1298 KKIVKANDG
-1303 IGNPEYIGRV
+1303 NWHPEYIGRV
-1313 TGSTSLTFYGS
+1313 TGSTSLTFSGS
-1324 STQAPSIYGDIYGG
+1324 SAQAPSIYGNIYGG

-1348 SKKDTNGEDTNKSS
+1348 SEKDTNGENTNKSS
-1362 TTIIIYGANFAGE
+1362 TTINIYGANFAGE
-1375 IFGGGKGIITKR
+1375 IFGGGKGIITKK
-1387 TEVKDSIKTVKTEI
+1387 TEVKDGKETVTTEI

-1423 EKDGALKDNFS
+1423 ENNGPLKDNFS

-1460 YKVDKTKFYDEVKD
+1460 YIVDKTKFYDEVNN
-1474 KFLNPHNIYGGGNLA
+1474 KFINPHNIYGGGNLA

-1502 GMTPYSLLKTP
+1502 GMTPYSLLKTQ

-1530 GGGYGENTIV
+1530 GGGYGENTSV

-1554 DYNGEVGDDTEQL
+1554 EYNGEVDDDTEQL
-1567 ARPHSSSKSKK
+1567 ARPHRSKSKSK
-1578 ARKAAQRAAAQ
+1578 SKSKSRSK
-1589 GDAASEGEAG
+1589 S
-1599 SETNTNQDM
+1599 TNNDTNKDTKQDM

-1623 SVLGG
+1623 SALGG
-1628 GYAGTVKNNTK
+1628 GYAGTVINNTK

-1650 VYGGGFGDPNAST
+1650 VYGGGFGDPKAST
-1663 EKNNTGSIGDSIQ
+1663 EANSTGSIG
-1676 SGNTQVFVK
+1676 GNTQVFVK

-1692 VFGGGAGVNPK
+1692 VFGGGAGVVPT
-1703 ENNGTYIYFTNV
+1703 ETNGNYTYFTNV

-1721 TLVEISEDAKI
+1721 TLVEISDEAKI
-1732 YGNVYGGG
+1732 YGSVFGGG
-1740 DIANIGDKID
+1740 DIANIGDETK
-1750 TPVYTKPIS
+1750 TPDYSSKPIS
-1759 ESIIAQAD
+1759 ESKIAQEDDAE
-1767 KDGHKAGEF
+1767 GHKAGEF
-1776 ISYNADNYKTFVNL
+1776 ISYKAENYKTFVNL

-1803 KGLKKKNAPEYNQVG
+1803 KGLKLEDFPEYDKDAPEYHKVG
-1818 RINGNTIVH
+1818 RINGNTLVH

-1832 AAAST
+1832 AASST
-1837 EIDYQNNVVPFVWN
+1837 ELDYQNNVVPFVWN

-1877 NIYGGGYGSVP
+1877 NIYGGGYGHVK
-1888 VELNGTK
+1888 VELNGK
-1895 TEAEKQKKTRQTV
+1895 ETEAEKQKKTRQTV
-1908 LGKKDTANEGTY
+1908 LGKKDTAHEGTY

-1936 IWNRKADIK
+1936 IWNRKADSK
-1945 GNITTWLAALA
+1945 GNFTTWLAAQE

-1967 FKEITAAILNAK
+1967 FKEITAAILKAK
-1979 TVDEITNKKA
+1979 TVDEITNEKA
-1989 KDAINRIMNDEN
+1989 KAAIYRIMNDEN
-2001 TRQFF
+2001 TQQFF
-2006 EFIKGTMHSGSF
+2006 EFTKGTMNSGSF
-2018 KSNHNIYG
+2018 KRNHNIYG

-2039 DTTVVDKTGDATVII
+2039 DDTTVADSTTGKAIVIV
-2054 NHSPLTDITI
+2054 NHSPLSDII
-2064 LNQDHSIKT
+2064 IKNQDNSIKK
-2073 LSLFDYTSLPG
+2073 LSLFDETSLPG
-2084 LCWYISSKNTNDP
+2084 LCWYIGSKNTNDP

-2102 GAGFGANTKV
+2102 GAGFGVNTKV
-2112 GNTKVY
+2112 GKTQVY
-2118 AQPGAKIDDE
+2118 VQPGAKIGDD
-2128 GIATIN
+2128 GIIAIDG
-2134 RIKYRYLNQVTD
+2134 IKYRYINQVED
-2146 HNTYFNFETSIYND
+2146 HKTYLDFEMSIYNG

-2174 SATGLN
+2174 SVTGCN
-2180 PGEEGFDPMTFRRYH
+2180 PGEEGFDPMTYRRYH

-2209 FQAIHGGGYSGYVT
+2209 FQDIHGGGYSGYVT

-2235 CENIYGAGLGAQP
+2235 CENIYGAGLGALP
-2248 YGDITNGDGYD
+2248 YGDFTDGNGYD

-2264 TSSKVFIKSGFIAQN
+2264 TSSRVFIKSGFIAQN
-2279 VYGGGAGIESIENN
+2279 VYGGGAGIESISNSNN
-2293 NNNNKNTWI
+2293 EKNKWI

-2325 TNGKNLGMID
+2325 AKGKSLGTID

-2343 YGGGDVANVGNE
+2343 YGGGDVANVGNTE
-2355 EQKADPDVFT
+2355 AGPDVFT

-2379 NIRGGA
+2379 NIRGGT

-2397 LVSECESYKNLGGI
+2397 LASECSSYQNLGGI
-2411 YGNACLVIDR
+2411 YGNSCLVIDR

-2428 FDKKTK
+2428 YDETTKKA
-2434 TPLEPWSKEAM
+2434 LEPWSTEAM
-2445 GHPKDTVNTDIIP
+2445 DHPANTVNANIIP
-2458 TFHERIYGG
+2458 SFHERIYGG

-2481 FDGYIGH
+2481 WDGEIGH

-2497 SDSQTV
+2497 SDSETV
-2503 NGEKTTSITSADVT
+2503 NGEKTTSNGEKITSANVT

-2536 PDTRSWHPAS
+2536 PDTRAWHPAS

-2561 LKFKINHNIYGGG
+2561 LKFKVNHNIYGGG
-2574 NEACIVG
+2574 NEACEVRN
-2581 HNTNITIA
+2581 NTNITIA
-2589 NGFLHNDTEV
+2589 NGFLHKDTEV
-2599 KPGQAKDLRFYQ
+2599 KPGQAKDLHFYQ

-2647 IDMVSRTSFHH
+2647 IDMVRDKKIHY
-2658 GIGIEQDK
+2658 GIDFELGK

-2689 KGSTNIKGAGGVFC
+2689 KGSTNIKGAGGAFC

-2709 GFYSSVK
+2709 GFYSSV
-2716 NTNITVKAID
+2716 NSTNITVKAID

-2740 QSTNV
+2740 KSTNV
-2745 IIGEDNSKKTT
+2745 IIGEDNSKTT
-2756 TTSGD
+2756 TTSGND
-2761 ETSGADTTTS
+2761 TSGE
-2771 GNNTSDAPSGKSPFD
+2771 PSGKSPYD
-2786 NTDIYIHGNVYGGN
+2786 NTDIYIHGSVYGGN

-2813 GYFKENKTPNPNNKD
+2813 GYFKEN
-2828 QDYKNPGTNIKINGG
+2828 QGSGTNIKINGG

-2896 KTMPSL
+2896 ETMPSI

-2910 MVNINSWRPLTNRV
+2910 IVNINSWRPLTNRV
-2924 KIDISGNTGKVGT
+2924 NIDITGNTGKVGEN
-2937 DNQVN
+2937 NQVN

-2966 YDNKEDSQK
+2966 YDDSH
-2975 KKVGDIQINIGSHVN
+2975 KKVGDININIGSHVN

-2999 GDELFTATK
+2999 GDELFTATAE
-3008 DNDFM
+3008 NDFM

-3028 ELNLADAIDWINDPS
+3028 ELNLADSIDWINDPS

-3052 PTENADRPKVYPHL
+3052 PTKNEDRPKVYPHL
-3066 LDLYFHPVET
+3066 IDLYFHPVET

-3085 GSATGEGLTD
+3085 GSTTGEGLTD

-3115 TAADFQESDTP
+3115 TAADFQESDT

-3171 LAHSEYPF
+3171 LAHSAYPF

-3209 KSGTIKGDVTID
+3209 QSGTIKGDVTID

-3226 LAGKDKT
+3226 LAGKNKT
-3233 KLENSNNLLQ
+3233 KLENSNNLLLQ
-3243 SAQYASLN
+3243 SAKYASLN

-3276 CRAPTMNGTL
+3276 CVAPTMNVDKANNVTL
-3286 FNACGVE
+3286 FNACGVVDE
-3293 NENTKKKE
+3293 TNNKE
-3301 LGVSANFVYG
+3301 GLGVSANFVYG

-3316 NVIGLTNV
+3316 NVIGITNV

-3353 YPKYYKVNKANNK
+3353 YPKYYKVRKDMHK
-3366 GGRYALKRTDQKNLT
+3366 GGRYVLKRTDQNQKNLK
-3381 LEDFDGK
+3381 LEDNNGK

-3416 IENSNRIDI
+3416 IDNGNNRVEINE
-3425 TNANSDV
+3425 TNCAN
-3432 YFTKVEAATPTVG
+3432 YFTTVEAETPKVG
-3445 WANVHINIDEA
+3445 WANVNINIDEA

-3461 YSLAQGSSVLAN
+3461 YSLAQGSSVMAN

-3480 TEQYN
+3480 TKDYN

-3494 EHLDELNGFPNGTTA
+3494 EHLEELKGFPGGTTA

-3516 ILVGDNKGKK
+3516 ILVGDNKD
-3526 KSKENDEN
+3526 S
-3534 DENEHITISHQE
+3534 EHITISHQE
-3546 MQEIKLPEGTDLFGY
+3546 MQKIDLPEGTDLFGY
-3561 YYKHYDDDTAYK
+3561 YYKHYDDAEAYEK
-3573 NGKYTYRY
+3573 GIYTYRF
-3581 ISLQDKYFYHAGA
+3581 ISLQDKYFYQA
-3594 KPSLE
+3594 KQTPKLE

-3693 SNDIAYSEDGSLQ
+3693 SDQVTYNTDGSLQ
-3706 AKADDATSFKYGIKA
+3706 AKPDTNDPFKYSIKA

-3737 VSNVPFSEI
+3737 VSDVPFNDKTNAP

-3753 KAANATDENSK
+3753 VATVADENGNN
-3764 EFKDMSYQG
+3764 FTGMSYLE

-3778 IDDYNDKKDKPDAGN
+3778 IDDYNTNKGNVDTGN
-3793 AGDIYGTFQKRNDG
+3793 AGDIYGTFQRRNDG

-3822 IQLCQVTYDENKQK
+3822 IQLCQVTYDETTQK
-3836 AVEQQHYGPIYG
+3836 VAEQQHYGPIYG

-3870 NHKKEAVNNGTKEAD
+3870 HHKRATGDTHD
-3885 NNSNTPKEDF
+3885 EDF
-3895 LETTGNFVFPYKD
+3895 LEITGNFVFPYKD
-3908 GRYIVDDCFPKGYY
+3908 GRYIVDDCFPTGYY
-3922 SSNPDSL
+3922 SCTDKTKLPD
-3929 PEIHYW
+3929 IHYW

-3951 TFKSSPDNPIQFN
+3951 TFKSSPDDPIKFD

-3979 GQTLY
+3979 GQPVR
-3984 IQSWKMRSGHP
+3984 IHSWKMRSGHP
-3995 DNFSSDLEYRNYL
+3995 KDFSSDLEYRNYL
-4008 KEGDTGYNAA
+4008 QEGNTDYNSK
-4018 VAGGYQLYVGGSKN
+4018 VSDGYQLYVGGSKS

-4039 SDKDTDKQKKGFS
+4039 SKEGTQNGFS

-4059 KSTDDYTT
+4059 QNPAGNFET
-4067 FNNVLPSGLTE
+4067 FNETLPSALTE
-4078 DAKISFQLVDKVDNT
+4078 DAKISFQLVDKVNNT

-4118 AYEKYVSDTDNT
+4118 AYEIYKGENSTENK

-4136 GKLFKKE
+4136 EKFFKKDE
-4143 GNTYVEIT
+4143 NNNYIEIK
-4151 SGKLEDTDIIYYQP
+4151 SGKLDPANTYYQP
-4165 QTGEY
+4165 QTDEY
-4170 VEIKD
+4170 VKVEK
-4175 LYVYDTT
+4175 LYVLDTT
-4182 NKTYSKVQKLSE
+4182 SKKYVEKALSSITIGANEQVQ
-4194 VKIDTTKYFVPRE
+4194 YFVPRE

-4220 GPTVSGKIS
+4220 GPTVSGNIS

-4236 GEMIRINKKQVKIDA
+4236 GEMIRINKKLVKIDA

-4262 HIGKM
+4262 HIGKL
-4267 KRDDN
+4267 KRD
-4272 GNPTKDFE
+4272 KDGKPEFE
-4280 DGKDGKKGNAWL
+4280 DGNTWVKDIFDKK
-4292 EDTAIKNTYKQGT
+4292 DTPQNNTYQQGT
-4305 TIDENRTDLFAGG
+4305 ATDNRTDLFAGT

-4349 DKKLFTVPVQLSDT
+4349 DKQLFPVPVQLSDT

-4373 PHSDKVDL
+4373 PQSDKVNL
-4381 HIPEAVARAKA
+4381 HIPEAVKRAKEAAEARAKG
-4392 EPKYFAEPRIYI
+4392 EPQYFAEPRIYI
-4404 KNQRDLTAFKK
+4404 KNQRDLTAFKE
-4415 YLQNPDNDGGAYA
+4415 YLQEKSNDGGAYA
-4428 QFILQDDLSIGKN
+4428 QFILQRDLSIGDN
-4441 IDGTGAVFRGTFHGN
+4441 IDGTGATFKGTFHGN

-4489 HGCNEKGA
+4489 LGCNEKGA
-4497 YHCCFEYNPT
+4497 YHCSFEYNPT
-4507 GSSTPIIYRMNG
+4507 NPTDPTGNTTPIVYRMDG
-4519 DAYTDY
+4519 TAEKSY

-4550 DMKNAEDKAALKYI
+4550 DMTKAEDKAALKYI

-4569 NGDYQYANRSDDY
+4569 NGDYQYANRSDAY

-4596 SNAQTPNYGKSLT
+4596 SSALTPNYGKSLT
-4609 RHDQTHA
+4609 RHDQKHT

-4627 ATETKPES
+4627 ATETKAES

-4643 FNDNLTKTD
+4643 FNK
-4652 TKTEADGTGK
+4652 EQ
-4662 DIEKMNDFL
+4662 MNDFL
-4671 FWGQSLQLTPDNYPT
+4671 FWGQSLQLTPANYPA
-4686 ELTSRQVDYMTNRV
+4686 EITSRQIDYMTNRV

-4732 EPKTTAIDFTCQND
+4732 EPTTTAIDFTCQND
-4746 LNKALG
+4746 L
-4752 ITKAKGICE
+4752 AKGIGKQGISKH
-4761 RGIFYPPMDDNAQ
+4761 GIFYPPVADNAQ
-4774 KFYDLSIKS
+4774 KYYDFMIKP
-4783 EVTRNLLVYTAA
+4783 EVTQNLLVYTAA
-4795 NSTDAE
+4795 NSTEAADTEEA
-4801 NQTEANDIVNKEL
+4801 NTTEAYDIVHTALN
-4814 HYDEETKETLI
+4814 YDEEKKEVLI
-4825 KGHHLVKDG
+4825 KGHHLVANKNSNGTGNGTADG
-4834 TAGGFTTPYF
+4834 TTGVFTTPYF

-4876 HAWYVRKPMYYAE
+4876 HAWYVRKPIYYAE
-4889 ETTGAWEGISLPFT
+4889 ETRGAWEGISLPFT
-4903 VNKVKAQVNGEITH
+4903 VNKVKAQINGEITH
-4917 FYGTPTT
+4917 FYGTPSA
-4924 DDPAKNT
+4924 DELADPAKNT

-4944 GVNTEGNTGKTTA
+4944 GVNTGGNTGVNTGETTA
-4957 TFQRPGITEG
+4957 TFQRPGSKEAG
-4967 LFQADNAA
+4967 LFQADKAA
-4975 SWAYEFENDFFMTT
+4975 SWNYSFKNDFFVRT
-4989 YGNKDYNYKANPYY
+4989 YESKLYNKVDNPYY
-5003 KEAHTYNAY
+5003 NEAHTYNDY

-5043 TQGLGINTPAQ
+5043 TQGLGIDTPAQ

-5061 GTEYQSKDGEVVE
+5061 GTEYEPKDEEVVE
-5074 KGAIV
+5074 KGAIE
-5079 IPITTS
+5079 IPITAS
-5085 TGTLG
+5085 AGTLD
-5090 VDGYSHMG
+5090 VNGYSHMG

-5118 AFCDKLAETSPFAT
+5118 AFSDTFADASPFAT
-5132 IMPFRTYL
+5132 VMPFRTYL
-5140 TPAATASQ
+5140 TPAATTSQ
-5148 TRSSAAPSVIRIA
+5148 ARSSAAPSVIRIA
-5161 ETTGIEKI
+5161 DTTGIEKI

-5235 YIFGNK
+5235 YIFGNR

>member
-35 TTTTETKVYG
+35 TTTTEMKVYG
-45 EGDLIA
+45 DSDLIA
-51 TTNYGDDGGTKD
+51 TKYAGGSGTKD
-63 NPYLIRNDLE
+63 DPWLISNDLE
-73 LAKLAYDVNS
+73 LAKLAHDVTN
-83 GKTYSGK
+83 GTTKAMFAGK
-90 YFKLTADIDLSKGK
+90 YFKLTKDIDLSKGK

-109 TWKFDTKNPQKS
+109 TWKCDKS
-121 YFFAGKLDGDGHS
+121 NNDRYFAGKFDGDGHTIS
-134 IKNMNIEWINE
+134 NMKIEWVNAE
-145 DGCEASWG
+145 KNEASWG
-153 LFSRLKGRDNTEA
+153 LFGRLYGTSQSSEA
-166 GFASVTNLIIEN
+166 TYASVTNLII
-178 DTIQKKPGFR
+178 DKAHIQKKKDTAPVGSS
-188 PIGKGVI
+188 VI
-195 KLGTIAGDLTQ
+195 KIGTVAGDMTQ
-206 FAEISNIIIRSSKI
+206 FAEISNIIIRNSQI

-225 TYSAPNSF
+225 TYSTENSF
-233 RVGGVVGYIDNNAPQ
+233 RVGGVVGYIDNSTNLNL
-248 YQFKIFNISAEVD
+248 FRIFNISADVN
-261 VNMLTKATL
+261 VNMLTEASLIKKDNVTY
-270 TSTNNFQ
+270 Q
-277 ATIAGGFGSVSKL
+277 ATISGGFGAVSKL
-290 AKPDNTNHVILP
+290 AKPNNSNHVILP
-302 RNILIHGSLTTSTN
+302 RNILIHGLLSTSDKTE
-316 TRCKKGSVISS
+316 RCKKGSVMAS
-327 NTTNMD
+327 NSGSMD
-333 DFDKVNVDGQP
+333 FINETADGQP
-344 ITSTWYYTKDNKVEG
+344 ITSTWYYTSTNTVEG
-359 SKDYKYGTLK
+359 SKDYKYGTVK
-369 SIDAIDESTGMTF
+369 SIDAIDENTGMTF
-382 GKTFVDQMNKYL
+382 GKTFVDQINQYL

-401 KSWAYLGKSKFA
+401 KSWAYLGKSKFT
-413 FSNIKLKF
+413 FSTVKLNAK
-421 ERGKSDVLTVIDE
+421 RGKQDVLTVVNE
-434 DSIDSSDYNWY
+434 DG
-445 VFKENSTTVTKV
+445 TTNNEKYDWFVSQDNMKWEKA
-457 NTEACNPFTLPRQPY
+457 NTDNGACNPFYLPRQKY
-472 KQYVYAESKDG
+472 KQYVYAVSSQS
-483 SLRTST
+483 SLRTNT
-489 IPVEA
+489 IEVKA
-494 IGITAKLDS
+494 IGITAQLDD
-503 KNDPNSQIAPITYIV
+503 KTKPGTYIV
-518 NVTNNT
+518 NVTNDT
-524 NLSNDNLGLTITY
+524 EEKLSNDDLGLTITY
-537 QWFNGKTELTGETSN
+537 EWHNGIDPLDIPNTQNEFTPTNTS
-552 KFIRPASATHKDKY
+552 HKYKY
-566 NCQVIVKSNES
+566 YCKVIVKSGDNILFKKNVCAS
-577 ELYKDTLYATVVVY
+577 VIVY
-591 LCPNNITING
+591 LCPAGVTIG
-601 TTYPKGV
+601 DVKYAVG
-608 DKDDAEWGY
+608 KDNLTDDEWGY
-617 TPDKP
+617 SPEKP
-622 MLTWKGAYSKLL
+622 MATWQGAYKKLSD
-634 EKGSWDENIIVLM
+634 KASWDENIIVLM
-647 GTSSYSVTNNTLNGF
+647 GTSSNEVTKQGF
-662 NITPNNITK
+662 NITQNYQVEK
-671 DLLTF
+671 KLLT
-676 GDWDGL
+676 GENWENAQTNH
-682 KDKSP
+682 P
-687 LFRNATIT
+687 ELFRNATIT
-695 GKWDDTDYKGIIEIW
+695 GKWDKDYKGQIEIS
-710 GADKG
+710 GSTIG
-715 LPIWGDTRFENI
+715 LPIWGDTRFEHI
-727 TFNNNGGDFYK
+727 TFNNNGGDSYK
-738 ILYCQYNNLEMGKG
+738 IIYCQYNNLEMGDSIK
-752 IIMTGFNQNSPE
+752 MTNFGVNNLA
-764 YGTIDGAVTN
+764 YGSITGAVTTP
-774 AFHIFGGFNN
+774 FHIFGGLNN
-784 DGRFWP
+784 DGRYQP
-790 LNNTKNIQA
+790 LNTPELIKAFEN
-799 YEASMPHGTE
+799 SMPHGKE
-809 GFSITIHSGFYSCIS
+809 GFSITIKSGYYSIIS
-824 ASGRQT
+824 TGGRQT
-830 SDSTKY
+830 ATEGL

-844 LPIKC
+844 QPIKC
-849 KINLDIDRTWNDAHN
+849 TITMDIDRKWNDAN
-864 PIRKVKNDANA
+864 NEKRTYES
-875 KEEDRQNDYDVGA
+875 KERGNDYDAGA

-902 DINIKSGKVARVVNG
+902 DIIVRSGKVARVVNG
-917 TLGAQRE
+917 TLGANTQLS
-924 FTLDY
+924 FTY
-929 GGKTYNVPMNTY
+929 GNDNTTYYVPCNTY
-941 MGRANITLDPEKSEN
+941 MGRANITIDPAKSEYN
-956 NKDTIINNR
+956 HDDNINGR
-965 VIVTEL
+965 VIITEL
-971 YGGSTGRGHT
+971 YGGSMGRAHHANAT
-981 GTVKVNNPFYGY
+981 INNPFYGI
-993 STITINGGTFKIL
+993 SNITINGGTFKVLPDENADNKEIL
-1006 PEGNKKTDLIIC
+1006 C

-1027 MNGIGYGEAEDSTHT
+1027 MNGIGYGDDTATTHT
-1042 PDQSIAYWNDATKR
+1042 PDANIAYWNAEKN
-1056 DVMLYDSY
+1056 VMLYGTYSVA
-1064 KNLYDS
+1064 KN
-1070 YKENI
+1070 N
-1075 KDKLVTYRCYNT
+1075 LVTYTCYNVNT
-1087 KDTYTDVNPLDTRT
+1087 ESTVTIDPKDTQTN
-1101 EIIINGG
+1101 IIINGG
-1108 VFGTESEMID
+1108 EFGTKTQDGKINAID
-1118 GIYAGGSGY
+1118 GIYAGGSGF
-1127 MSSGLWTKTSAT
+1127 MGLSLWTQKNAK
-1139 PSQYGGNVYGQEGQ
+1139 PSQYGGNVYGQKGK
-1153 TVSSLTINGGTFYCK
+1153 TVASLTINRGTFYCK

-1182 STKKYGGKNYSDYK
+1182 SVEKYGGTNYSDYK
-1196 KLGQTYGNVALNIT
+1196 ELGQTYGNVALNIT

-1218 FGGGYGVAYAK
+1218 FGGGYGVAYATEK
-1229 EGETNP
+1229 NKNTQ
-1235 AKIEILSDMAHLFG
+1235 EILSDMARLFG
-1249 KSIVS
+1249 KSTVS

-1259 FYDNV
+1259 FYDHV

-1277 LSISDYADI
+1277 LSISDNADI
-1286 LGSVFAGGNGRE
+1286 RGSVFAGGNGRE
-1298 KRDGA
+1298 KIVKANDE
-1303 IGNPEYIGRV
+1303 NWHPEYIGRV
-1313 TGSTSLTFYGS
+1313 TGSTSLTFSGS

-1348 SKKDTNGEDTNKSS
+1348 SEKDTNGENTNGEDINKSS
-1362 TTIIIYGANFAGE
+1362 TTINIYGANFAGE
-1375 IFGGGKGIITKR
+1375 IFGGGKGIITKK
-1387 TEVKDSIKTVKTEI
+1387 TEDKDGKKTVTTEI

-1423 EKDGALKDNFS
+1423 ENNGILKDNFS

-1502 GMTPYSLLKTP
+1502 GMTPYSLLKTQ
-1513 EWKESYDDNKNP
+1513 EWKESYDDNKHP

-1530 GGGYGENTIV
+1530 GGGYGENTKV

-1567 ARPHSSSKSKK
+1567 ARPHSNKNSSKSKK

-1650 VYGGGFGDPNAST
+1650 VYGGGFGDPEAST
-1663 EKNNTGSIGDSIQ
+1663 EANSTGSIG
-1676 SGNTQVFVK
+1676 GNTQVFVK

-1692 VFGGGAGVNPK
+1692 VFGGGAGVEPK
-1703 ENNGTYIYFTNV
+1703 KPNGTYTYFTNV

-1721 TLVEISEDAKI
+1721 TLVEISDEAKI
-1732 YGNVYGGG
+1732 YGSVFGGG
-1740 DIANIGDKID
+1740 DIANIGDEIK
-1750 TPVYTKPIS
+1750 TPDYSSKPIS
-1759 ESIIAQAD
+1759 ESKIAQED
-1767 KDGHKAGEF
+1767 DTEGHEAGDF
-1776 ISYNADNYKTFVNL
+1776 ISYKAENYKTFVNL

-1803 KGLKKKNAPEYNQVG
+1803 KGLKLEDAPEYDKVG

-1877 NIYGGGYGSVP
+1877 NVYGGGYGHVK
-1888 VELNGTK
+1888 VELNGK
-1895 TEAEKQKKTRQTV
+1895 ETEAEKQKKTRQTV
-1908 LGKKDTANEGTY
+1908 LGKKDTAHEGTY

-1936 IWNRKADIK
+1936 IWNRKADSK
-1945 GNITTWLAALA
+1945 GNFTTWLAAQE

-1967 FKEITAAILNAK
+1967 FKEITAAILKAK
-1979 TVDEITNKKA
+1979 TVDEITNEKA
-1989 KDAINRIMNDEN
+1989 KAAINRIMNDEN
-2001 TRQFF
+2001 TQQFF
-2006 EFIKGTMHSGSF
+2006 EFTKGTMNSGSF
-2018 KSNHNIYG
+2018 KRNHNIYG

-2039 DTTVVDKTGDATVII
+2039 DSTVVDKTGDAIVIV
-2054 NHSPLTDITI
+2054 NHSPLTDII
-2064 LNQDHSIKT
+2064 IKNQDNSIKK
-2073 LSLFDYTSLPG
+2073 LSLFNETSLPG

-2102 GAGFGANTKV
+2102 GAGFGVNTKV
-2112 GNTKVY
+2112 GKTQVY
-2118 AQPGAKIDDE
+2118 VQPGAKINDY
-2128 GIATIN
+2128 GILTIDG
-2134 RIKYRYLNQVTD
+2134 IKYRYLNQAED
-2146 HNTYFNFETSIYND
+2146 HKTYFDFEMNIYYD

-2174 SATGLN
+2174 SVTGSN
-2180 PGEEGFDPMTFRRYH
+2180 PGEEGFDPMTYRRYH

-2235 CENIYGAGLGAQP
+2235 CENIYGAGLGALP
-2248 YGDITNGDGYD
+2248 YGDFTDGNKYN

-2279 VYGGGAGIESIENN
+2279 VYGGGAGIESIYKN
-2293 NNNNKNTWI
+2293 NTWI

-2310 PKTEVHIYGRNFNYT
+2310 PKTEAHIYGRNFNYMV
-2325 TNGKNLGMID
+2325 NGKSLGMID

-2343 YGGGDVANVGNE
+2343 YGGGDVANVGYT
-2355 EQKADPDVFT
+2355 KADPDVFT

-2397 LVSECESYKNLGGI
+2397 LVSECSKYQNLGGI
-2411 YGNACLVIDR
+2411 YGNTCLVIDR

-2428 FDKKTK
+2428 YDETTKKAV
-2434 TPLEPWSKEAM
+2434 EPWSTEAM
-2445 GHPKDTVNTDIIP
+2445 EHPAETVNANIIP

-2481 FDGYIGH
+2481 WDGYIGH

-2497 SDSQTV
+2497 SDSETV
-2503 NGEKTTSITSADVT
+2503 NGEKTTSNGEKITSADVT

-2561 LKFKINHNIYGGG
+2561 LKFKVNHNIYGGG
-2574 NEACIVG
+2574 NEACEVRN
-2581 HNTNITIA
+2581 NTNITIA

-2628 IFGGGFGEDAIVDG
+2628 IFGGGYGEDATVKG

-2647 IDMVSRTSFHH
+2647 IDMVREKKIHF
-2658 GIGIEQDK
+2658 GIDFELGK

-2689 KGSTNIKGAGGVFC
+2689 EGSTNIKGAGGVFC

-2709 GFYSSVK
+2709 GFYSSV
-2716 NTNITVKAID
+2716 NSTNITVKAID

-2740 QSTNV
+2740 KSTNV
-2745 IIGEDNSKKTT
+2745 IIGEDNSKTATT
-2756 TTSGD
+2756 SGNETSGD
-2761 ETSGADTTTS
+2761 ETSGTDTTTS
-2771 GNNTSDAPSGKSPFD
+2771 GNNTSGEPSGESPYD
-2786 NTDIYIHGNVYGGN
+2786 NTDIYIHGSVYGGN

-2813 GYFKENKTPNPNNKD
+2813 GYFKEN
-2828 QDYKNPGTNIKINGG
+2828 QGLGTNIKINGG

-2896 KTMPSL
+2896 ETMPSI

-2910 MVNINSWRPLTNRV
+2910 IVNINSWRPLTNKV
-2924 KIDISGNTGKVGT
+2924 SIDITGNTGKVGEN
-2937 DNQVN
+2937 NQVN

-2966 YDNKEDSQK
+2966 YDYNDDSH
-2975 KKVGDIQINIGSHVN
+2975 KKVGDIKINIGSHVN
-2990 IRSVFMGSN
+2990 IRSVSMGSN
-2999 GDELFTATK
+2999 GDELFTATAE
-3008 DNDFM
+3008 NDFM

-3028 ELNLADAIDWINDPS
+3028 ELNLADSIDWVNDPS

-3052 PTENADRPKVYPHL
+3052 PTKNEDRPKVYPHL
-3066 LDLYFHPVET
+3066 IDLYFHPVET
-3076 DIQGKLTWN
+3076 DIQGTLTWN
-3085 GSATGEGLTD
+3085 GSTTGEGLTD

-3115 TAADFQESDTP
+3115 TAADFQESET

-3171 LAHSEYPF
+3171 LAHSAYPF
-3179 IKLTIKNKFEPK
+3179 IKLTIRNKFEPK

-3209 KSGTIKGDVTID
+3209 QSGTIKGDVTID

-3226 LAGKDKT
+3226 LAGKNKT
-3233 KLENSNNLLQ
+3233 KLENSNNLLLQ
-3243 SAQYASLN
+3243 SAKYASLN

-3276 CRAPTMNGTL
+3276 CSAPTMNEDKVNKVTL
-3286 FNACGVE
+3286 FNACGVVDE
-3293 NENTKKKE
+3293 TNNKE
-3301 LGVSANFVYG
+3301 GLGVSANFVYG

-3353 YPKYYKVNKANNK
+3353 YPKYYKVRKDKYK
-3366 GGRYALKRTDQKNLT
+3366 GGRYVLKRTDQKKENLELT
-3381 LEDFDGK
+3381 DSNDGK
-3388 TKSPTVKQHIY
+3388 TKTPTIKQHIY

-3416 IENSNRIDI
+3416 IDNGNRVEI
-3425 TNANSDV
+3425 TNANSDE
-3432 YFTKVEAATPTVG
+3432 YFTTVEAAAPKVG
-3445 WANVHINIDEA
+3445 WKYVNINIDEA

-3461 YSLAQGSSVLAN
+3461 YSLAQGSSVMAN

-3494 EHLDELNGFPNGTTA
+3494 EHLDELNGFPNGTTV

-3516 ILVGDNKGKK
+3516 ILVGDNKD
-3526 KSKENDEN
+3526 S
-3534 DENEHITISHQE
+3534 EHITISHQE
-3546 MQEIKLPEGTDLFGY
+3546 MQEIDLPEGTDLFGY
-3561 YYKHYDDDTAYK
+3561 YYRHYDDITK
-3573 NGKYTYRY
+3573 PEYTYRY
-3581 ISLQDKYFYHAGA
+3581 ISLQDKYFYQAGA
-3594 KPSLE
+3594 KPKLE

-3638 AHTIDN
+3638 EHTIDN

-3693 SNDIAYSEDGSLQ
+3693 SNEIAYSEDGSLQ
-3706 AKADDATSFKYGIKA
+3706 AKQDNATSFKYGTKA

-3737 VSNVPFSEI
+3737 VSDVPFNDKENAP
-3746 WRNHLGQ
+3746 WRNHQGQ
-3753 KAANATDENSK
+3753 VAAKDKESQ
-3764 EFKDMSYQG
+3764 EFKDMSYQE

-3778 IDDYNDKKDKPDAGN
+3778 IDDYYDKKDKPDAGN
-3793 AGDIYGTFQKRNDG
+3793 AGDIFGTFQRRNDG

-3822 IQLCQVTYDENKQK
+3822 IQLCQVKYDENKQK
-3836 AVEQQHYGPIYG
+3836 AVEKEHYGPIYG

-3870 NHKKEAVNNGTKEAD
+3870 NHTRATGDTHA
-3885 NNSNTPKEDF
+3885 EDF
-3895 LETTGNFVFPYKD
+3895 LETTGNFVFPYKA
-3908 GRYIVDDCFPKGYY
+3908 GRYIVDDCFPTGYY
-3922 SSNPDSL
+3922 SHTKGTKLPD
-3929 PEIHYW
+3929 IHYW

-3951 TFKSSPDNPIQFN
+3951 TFKSSPNDPIKFN
-3964 SDNKDGLTVLSGLKS
+3964 SDNKDGLTVLSGLKK

-3995 DNFSSDLEYRNYL
+3995 KDLTEFSSDLEYRNYL
-4008 KEGDTGYNAA
+4008 EEGKEGYNAA
-4018 VAGGYQLYVGGSKN
+4018 VADGYQLYVGGSKS

-4039 SDKDTDKQKKGFS
+4039 AEGGTQNGFS

-4059 KSTDDYTT
+4059 QNPDNNCTV
-4067 FNNVLPSGLTE
+4067 FNNTLPSDLTE

-4093 NDAEADYFKKHLAE
+4093 NDAEKDYFKNHLAE

-4118 AYEKYVSDTDNT
+4118 AYEEYNSKTDNK
-4130 PIYAHT
+4130 PIYAET
-4136 GKLFKKE
+4136 GKLFRKE
-4143 GNTYVEIT
+4143 GNDYVEIT
-4151 SGKLEDTDIIYYQP
+4151 SDKLKDTDIIYYQP

-4170 VEIKD
+4170 VEVKD
-4175 LYVYDTT
+4175 LYKYDTS
-4182 NKTYSKVQKLSE
+4182 NKTYTKVEKLSD
-4194 VKIDTTKYFVPRE
+4194 VKTDGSKYCVHRE

-4220 GPTVSGKIS
+4220 GPTVSGNIS

-4236 GEMIRINKKQVKIDA
+4236 GEMIRINKKLVKIDA

-4272 GNPTKDFE
+4272 GNPTKEFE
-4280 DGKDGKKGNAWL
+4280 DGNDWN
-4292 EDTAIKNTYKQGT
+4292 ETSIKNTYQQGT
-4305 TIDENRTDLFAGG
+4305 PTDKRTDLFAGT

-4349 DKKLFTVPVQLSDT
+4349 DKKLFTVPVLSSDT

-4373 PHSDKVDL
+4373 PQSDKVDL
-4381 HIPEAVARAKA
+4381 HIPEAIARAKA

-4404 KNQRDLTAFKK
+4404 KNQRDLTAFKNF
-4415 YLQNPDNDGGAYA
+4415 LQVEKNEGGANA
-4428 QFILQDDLSIGKN
+4428 QFILQNDLTIGEN

-4489 HGCNEKGA
+4489 LGCNEKGA
-4497 YHCCFEYNPT
+4497 YHCSFEYNPT
-4507 GSSTPIIYRMNG
+4507 NPTDPTGNTTPIVYRMNG
-4519 DAYTDY
+4519 TAEKGYS
-4525 TYDDFKYGRVAYD
+4525 YDDFKYGRVAYD

-4550 DMKNAEDKAALKYI
+4550 DMTNADDKAALKYI

-4569 NGDYQYANRSDDY
+4569 NGDYQYAHRSDAY

-4596 SNAQTPNYGKSLT
+4596 SSALTPNYGKSLT

-4627 ATETKPES
+4627 ATETMPES

-4643 FNDNLTKTD
+4643 FNANLTKTD
-4652 TKTEADGTGK
+4652 TKTEADGSGNT
-4662 DIEKMNDFL
+4662 IEKMNDFL

-4700 YRTAGYYGDTQLDAF
+4700 YRTAGYYGDTQLNAF

-4746 LNKALG
+4746 GNNLP
-4752 ITKAKGICE
+4752 
-4761 RGIFYPPMDDNAQ
+4761 GIFYPPVADNAQ

-4801 NQTEANDIVNKEL
+4801 NQTEAYDIVNKEL

-4825 KGHHLVKDG
+4825 DGHHLVKDG

-4844 HLVERTPEGKNSEND
+4844 HLVERTPEGKNSEDD

-4865 FCAPIPFTVTK
+4865 FCAPIPFTVTN

-4917 FYGTPTT
+4917 FYGTPTKDEL
-4924 DDPAKNT
+4924 DDPANNK

-4944 GVNTEGNTGKTTA
+4944 GVNTGGNTGETTA
-4957 TFQRPGITEG
+4957 TFQRPGSKKAGFLQRPGTTEE
-4967 LFQADNAA
+4967 LFQAENAA
-4975 SWAYEFENDFFMTT
+4975 SWDYNFKNDFFVRT
-4989 YGNKDYNYKANPYY
+4989 YENKLYNKVDNPYY
-5003 KEAHTYNAY
+5003 NNVHEYKDY

-5024 FPGYRYYEFDLSSK
+5024 FPGYHYYEFDLSSK

-5043 TQGLGINTPAQ
+5043 THGLGIETPAQ

-5061 GTEYQSKDGEVVE
+5061 GTEYQPKDEEEVVE
-5074 KGAIV
+5074 KGAIE
-5079 IPITTS
+5079 IPITAS
-5085 TGTLG
+5085 TGTLN
-5090 VDGYSHMG
+5090 VNGYSHMG

-5118 AFCDKLAETSPFAT
+5118 AFSDAFAETSPFA
-5132 IMPFRTYL
+5132 IVMPFRTYL
-5140 TPAATASQ
+5140 TPAATTSQ
-5148 TRSSAAPSVIRIA
+5148 ARSSAAPSVIRIA
-5161 ETTGIEKI
+5161 DTTGIEKI

>member
-12 KCLMLLAL
+12 KYLMLLAL
-20 LLASIQMVHAQEEGG
+20 LLASIQLVHAQEESG
-35 TTTTETKVYG
+35 TTTTENKVYG

-51 TTNYGDDGGTKD
+51 TDYAGGSGTKD
-63 NPYLIRNDLE
+63 DPYLISNDLE
-73 LAKLAYDVNS
+73 LAKLAHDVTN
-83 GKTYSGK
+83 GTTKAMFAGK
-90 YFKLTADIDLSKGK
+90 YFKLTQDINLNQGK

-109 TWKFDTKNPQKS
+109 TWKCNKKDNDR
-121 YFFAGKLDGDGHS
+121 YFAGKFDGNGHTIS
-134 IKNMNIEWINE
+134 NMQIEWVNAE
-145 DGCEASWG
+145 NNEASWG
-153 LFSRLKGRDNTEA
+153 LFGRLYGTSASSEDTY
-166 GFASVTNLIIEN
+166 ASVTNLIIDN
-178 DTIQKKPGFR
+178 AHIQKKKATAPV
-188 PIGKGVI
+188 GKSVI
-195 KLGTIAGDLTQ
+195 KIGTVAGDMTQ
-206 FAEISNIIIRSSKI
+206 FAEISNIIIRNSQI
-220 TDNKE
+220 TDNEE

-233 RVGGVVGYIDNNAPQ
+233 RVGGVVGYIDNSNNLNL
-248 YQFKIFNISAEVD
+248 FRIFNISADVK
-261 VNMLTKATL
+261 VNMLTNASL
-270 TSTNNFQ
+270 TSTSGDHQ
-277 ATIAGGFGSVSKL
+277 ATISGGFGAVSKL
-290 AKPDNTNHVILP
+290 AKPNNSNLVILP
-302 RNILIHGSLTTSTN
+302 RNILIHGSLSTSTN
-316 TRCKKGSVISS
+316 TAKCKKGSVMAS
-327 NTTNMD
+327 NSGSMD
-333 DFDKVNVDGQP
+333 FINETADDQP
-344 ITSTWYYTKDNKVEG
+344 ITSTWYYTAANKVTG
-359 SKDYKYGTLK
+359 NKDYKYGTEK
-369 SIDAIDESTGMTF
+369 SIDAIDENTGMTF
-382 GKTFVDQMNKYL
+382 GKTFVDQINQYL

-401 KSWAYLGKSKFA
+401 KSWAYLGKSKFT
-413 FSNIKLKF
+413 FSTVKLNAK
-421 ERGKSDVLTVIDE
+421 RGTKDVLTVVNE
-434 DSIDSSDYNWY
+434 DGTTNSEKYDWFVSQDNINWE
-445 VFKENSTTVTKV
+445 KA
-457 NTEACNPFTLPRQPY
+457 NTDNVAYNPFDLPRQTY
-472 KQYVYAESKDG
+472 NQYVYAVSSQS
-483 SLRTST
+483 SLRTNT
-489 IPVEA
+489 IEVKA
-494 IGITAKLDS
+494 IGITAQLDD
-503 KNDPNSQIAPITYIV
+503 KTKPGTYIV
-518 NVTNNT
+518 NVTNDT
-524 NLSNDNLGLTITY
+524 ELSNGDLGLTITY
-537 QWFNGKTELTGETSN
+537 EWYNGIDPVTGSTTHPNEFTPTNTS
-552 KFIRPASATHKDKY
+552 HKYKY
-566 NCQVIVKSNES
+566 YCKVIVKSGDNILFEKNVCAS
-577 ELYKDTLYATVVVY
+577 VIVY
-591 LCPNNITING
+591 LCPAGVTTTDGKTYAAG
-601 TTYPKGV
+601 T
-608 DKDDAEWGY
+608 DNLNDEEWGY
-617 TPDKP
+617 SPEKP
-622 MLTWKGAYSKLL
+622 MATWQGAYTKLSD
-634 EKGSWDENIIVLM
+634 KASWDENIIVLM
-647 GTSSYSVTNNTLNGF
+647 GTSNKEVTKGF
-662 NITPNNITK
+662 NITQNYQGDN
-671 DLLTF
+671 LLT
-676 GDWDGL
+676 GEDWDNAKTGH
-682 KDKSP
+682 P
-687 LFRNATIT
+687 ELFRNATIT
-695 GKWDDTDYKGIIEIW
+695 GKWDKDYKGQIEIY
-710 GADKG
+710 GSSRG
-715 LPIWGDTRFENI
+715 LPIWGDTRFEHI
-727 TFNNNGGDFYK
+727 TFNYNGGDSYK
-738 ILYCQYNNLEMGKG
+738 IIYCQYHNLEMGEG
-752 IIMTGFNQNSPE
+752 IKMTNFGVNNLA
-764 YGTIDGAVTN
+764 YGSIDGAVTTPL
-774 AFHIFGGFNN
+774 HIFGGLNN
-784 DGRFWP
+784 DGRYQP
-790 LNNTKNIQA
+790 LNTPELIKAFEN
-799 YEASMPHGTE
+799 SMPHGKE
-809 GFSITIHSGFYSCIS
+809 GFSITIKSGYYSIIS
-824 ASGRQT
+824 TGGRQT
-830 SDSTKY
+830 ASSGL

-844 LPIKC
+844 QPIKC
-849 KINLDIDRTWNDAHN
+849 TITMDIDREWNDAN
-864 PIRKVKNDANA
+864 NEKRTYKSQ
-875 KEEDRQNDYDVGA
+875 ERGNDYDAGA

-902 DINIKSGKVARVVNG
+902 DIIVRSGKVARVVNG
-917 TLGAQRE
+917 TLGANTQLS
-924 FTLDY
+924 FTY
-929 GGKTYNVPMNTY
+929 GNDNTTYYVPCNTY
-941 MGRANITLDPEKSEN
+941 MGRANTTIDPAKSEN
-956 NKDTIINNR
+956 NHDNNINGR
-965 VIVTEL
+965 VIITEL
-971 YGGSTGRGHT
+971 YGGSMGRAHHANAT
-981 GTVKVNNPFYGY
+981 INNPFYGI
-993 STITINGGTFKIL
+993 SNITINGGTFKVLPDENANNDQIL
-1006 PEGNKKTDLIIC
+1006 C

-1027 MNGIGYGEAEDSTHT
+1027 MNGIGYGDNTATTHT
-1042 PDQSIAYWNDATKR
+1042 PDANIAYWNAEKN
-1056 DVMLYDSY
+1056 VMLYGNYSVA
-1064 KNLYDS
+1064 KN
-1070 YKENI
+1070 N
-1075 KDKLVTYRCYNT
+1075 LVTYTCYNANT
-1087 KDTYTDVNPLDTRT
+1087 GLPVHVDPKDTQTN
-1101 EIIINGG
+1101 IIINGG
-1108 VFGTESEMID
+1108 EFGTKTEDGKINAID
-1118 GIYAGGSGY
+1118 GIYAGGSGF
-1127 MSSGLWTKTSAT
+1127 MGLSLWTQNSAK
-1139 PSQYGGNVYGQEGQ
+1139 PSQYGGNVYGQKGKK
-1153 TVSSLTINGGTFYCK
+1153 VASLTIKGGTFYCK
-1168 NGIFGGGRGTDYFF
+1168 NGIFGGGRGTNYFF
-1182 STKKYGGKNYSDYK
+1182 HENKYGGTNYSDYK
-1196 KLGQTYGNVALNIT
+1196 ELGQTYGNVELNIT

-1218 FGGGYGVAYAK
+1218 FGGGYGVAYATENDPENK
-1229 EGETNP
+1229 KDTP
-1235 AKIEILSDMAHLFG
+1235 EILSDMARLFG

-1277 LSISDYADI
+1277 LSISDDADI
-1286 LGSVFAGGNGRE
+1286 RGSVFAGGNGRE
-1298 KRDGA
+1298 KIVKENDK
-1303 IGNPEYIGRV
+1303 NWHPEYIGRV
-1313 TGSTSLTFYGS
+1313 TGSTSLTFSGS
-1324 STQAPSIYGDIYGG
+1324 SAQAPSIYGDIYGG

-1348 SKKDTNGEDTNKSS
+1348 SEKNTNGENTNKSS
-1362 TTIIIYGANFAGE
+1362 TTINIYGANFAGE
-1375 IFGGGKGIITKR
+1375 IFGGGKGKITDDKGNPLAS
-1387 TEVKDSIKTVKTEI
+1387 KDF

-1423 EKDGALKDNFS
+1423 ENNGPLKDNFS

-1440 KLWNDSIQNFYVWEK
+1440 KLWDGTKFISWDD
-1455 VEGEN
+1455 
-1460 YKVDKTKFYDEVKD
+1460 DKTLFYGKDKDEDSDKAKD
-1474 KFLNPHNIYGGGNLA
+1474 KFINPHNIYGGGNLA

-1502 GMTPYSLLKTP
+1502 GMTPYSLLKTQ

-1530 GGGYGENTIV
+1530 GGGYGENTSV

-1554 DYNGEVGDDTEQL
+1554 EYNGEVDDDTEQL
-1567 ARPHSSSKSKK
+1567 ARPHSSKNKSKK
-1578 ARKAAQRAAAQ
+1578 ARKAALRAAA
-1589 GDAASEGEAG
+1589 EG
-1599 SETNTNQDM
+1599 TNTKNDM
-1608 NVFDNSKGVPNFTIL
+1608 NVLDNSKGVPNFTIL
-1623 SVLGG
+1623 SALGG
-1628 GYAGTVKNNTK
+1628 GYAGTVKDSTK

-1663 EKNNTGSIGDSIQ
+1663 ADNKTGSIG
-1676 SGNTQVFVK
+1676 GNTQVFVK

-1692 VFGGGAGVNPK
+1692 VFGGGAGVDPK
-1703 ENNGTYIYFTNV
+1703 NINGTYTYFTDV

-1721 TLVEISEDAKI
+1721 TQVEISDDAKI
-1732 YGNVYGGG
+1732 YGSIYGGG
-1740 DIANIGDKID
+1740 DIANIGDAIE
-1750 TPVYTKPIS
+1750 TPDYSSKPSSIS
-1759 ESIIAQAD
+1759 TIAQDD
-1767 KDGHKAGEF
+1767 KDRVHQAGEF
-1776 ISYNADNYKTFVNL
+1776 ISYKAENYKTFVNL
-1790 KGGDIFGEVFGGG
+1790 KGGDIFGDVFGGG
-1803 KGLKKKNAPEYNQVG
+1803 KGLKKKKAPEYHKVG

-1832 AAAST
+1832 AASST
-1837 EIDYQNNVVPFVWN
+1837 GLDYQNNVVPFVWN

-1870 EGGKLGQ
+1870 EGGKLGK

-1888 VELNGTK
+1888 VELTGTE
-1895 TEAEKQKKTRQTV
+1895 TEEEKEKKTRQTV
-1908 LGKKDTANEGTY
+1908 LGKKDTAQKGTY

-1926 TQVQIDGGTW
+1926 THVQIDGGTW
-1936 IWNRKADIK
+1936 IWNRKADIN
-1945 GNITTWLAALA
+1945 GNFTTWLAAQA

-1967 FKEITAAILNAK
+1967 FKEITAAILKAK
-1979 TVDEITNKKA
+1979 TVDEITNEKA
-1989 KDAINRIMNDEN
+1989 KTAIYRIMNDEN
-2001 TRQFF
+2001 TQQFF
-2006 EFIKGTMHSGSF
+2006 EFTNGTMNSGSF
-2018 KSNHNIYG
+2018 KSDHNIYG
-2026 GGNRACYVGTYTN
+2026 GGNRACYVGTYAKE
-2039 DTTVVDKTGDATVII
+2039 TTAADATAAATGTGKAIVIV
-2054 NHSPLTDITI
+2054 NHSPLSDII
-2064 LNQDHSIKT
+2064 IKNQDNSIKK
-2073 LSLFDYTSLPG
+2073 LSFFDETSLPG

-2102 GAGFGANTKV
+2102 GAGFGVNTKV
-2112 GNTKVY
+2112 GKTEVY
-2118 AQPGAKIDDE
+2118 VQPGAKIGDDDFIDID
-2128 GIATIN
+2128 G
-2134 RIKYRYLNQVTD
+2134 IKYRYINQVTD
-2146 HNTYFNFETSIYND
+2146 HKTYTDFETSIYND

-2174 SATGLN
+2174 SVTGCN
-2180 PGEEGFDPMTFRRYH
+2180 PGEEGFDPMTYRRYH

-2223 GDTYVETDAQPV
+2223 DSTYVETDAQPI
-2235 CENIYGAGLGAQP
+2235 CENIYGAGLGALP
-2248 YGDITNGDGYD
+2248 YGDITSGDVYD

-2264 TSSKVFIKSGFIAQN
+2264 TSSSVFIKSGFIAQN
-2279 VYGGGAGIESIENN
+2279 VYGGGAGIESISNSNN
-2293 NNNNKNTWI
+2293 EKNKWI

-2310 PKTEVHIYGRNFNYT
+2310 PKTQVHIYGRNYNYT
-2325 TNGKNLGMID
+2325 ADGKNLGTID

-2343 YGGGDVANVGNE
+2343 YGGGDVANVGNKE
-2355 EQKADPDVFT
+2355 ADPDVFT

-2379 NIRGGA
+2379 NIRGGT

-2397 LVSECESYKNLGGI
+2397 LASECSNYQNLGGI
-2411 YGNACLVIDR
+2411 YGNSCLVIDR

-2428 FDKKTK
+2428 YDEKTK
-2434 TPLEPWSKEAM
+2434 THLEPWSSEAM
-2445 GHPKDTVNTDIIP
+2445 DHPDDKTNANIIP
-2458 TFHERIYGG
+2458 SFHERIYGG

-2481 FDGYIGH
+2481 WDGNIGH

-2503 NGEKTTSITSADVT
+2503 NGEKTTSNGEKSTSADVT

-2523 IMGGKALLSSYWN
+2523 IRGGKALISSYWN
-2536 PDTRSWHPAS
+2536 PNTRSWNPAS
-2546 IINGITYS
+2546 IIDGITYS

-2574 NEACIVG
+2574 NEACEVR
-2581 HNTNITIA
+2581 HNTNITIIK
-2589 NGFLHNDTEV
+2589 GFLHDDTEV
-2599 KPGQAKDLRFYQ
+2599 KPGQAKNKHFYQ

-2628 IFGGGFGEDAIVDG
+2628 IFGGGFGEEAKVDG

-2647 IDMVSRTSFHH
+2647 IDMVREKKIHY
-2658 GIGIEQDK
+2658 GIDFEPGK
-2666 EYEHFYNGYSYMD
+2666 EYEHFYSGYSYMD

-2689 KGSTNIKGAGGVFC
+2689 KGSTNIKGAGGAFC

-2709 GFYSSVK
+2709 GFYSSVDS
-2716 NTNITVKAID
+2716 TNVTIKAID
-2726 CHDIFGGGFMGDVE
+2726 CHDIFGGGFMGDVKK
-2740 QSTNV
+2740 STNV
-2745 IIGEDNSKKTT
+2745 TIGEDNSKKTAT
-2756 TTSGD
+2756 TTGNEKSG
-2761 ETSGADTTTS
+2761 TDTTTS
-2771 GNNTSDAPSGKSPFD
+2771 GNNTSGEPSGESPYD
-2786 NTDIYIHGNVYGGN
+2786 NTDIYIHGSVYGGN

-2813 GYFKENKTPNPNNKD
+2813 GYFKEN
-2828 QDYKNPGTNIKINGG
+2828 QGSGTNIKINGG

-2896 KTMPSL
+2896 ETMPSI

-2910 MVNINSWRPLTNRV
+2910 IVNINSWRPLTNKV
-2924 KIDISGNTGKVGT
+2924 SIDITGNTGKTGK

-2966 YDNKEDSQK
+2966 YDYDDDSH
-2975 KKVGDIQINIGSHVN
+2975 KKVGDIKINIGSHVN

-2999 GDELFTATK
+2999 GDELFTATAE
-3008 DNDFM
+3008 NDFM

-3028 ELNLADAIDWINDPS
+3028 ELNLGDSIDWINDPA

-3052 PTENADRPKVYPHL
+3052 PTKNEDRPKVYPHL
-3066 LDLYFHPVET
+3066 IDLYFHPVET
-3076 DIQGKLTWN
+3076 DIQGTLTWN
-3085 GSATGEGLTD
+3085 GNAKGLTD

-3107 GNMNVYPK
+3107 GNMNVYPN
-3115 TAADFQESDTP
+3115 SN
-3126 KKIGNVVDYIFPE
+3126 GNVVDYIFPE

-3191 TDEKN
+3191 TDKKN

-3209 KSGTIKGDVTID
+3209 QSGTIKGDVTID

-3233 KLENSNNLLQ
+3233 KLENSNDLLLQ
-3243 SAQYASLN
+3243 SAKYASLN

-3276 CRAPTMNGTL
+3276 CAAPTMNGTL
-3286 FNACGVE
+3286 FNACGVVDAT
-3293 NENTKKKE
+3293 NNKE
-3301 LGVSANFVYG
+3301 GLGVSANFVYG

-3353 YPKYYKVNKANNK
+3353 YPKYYKVRKDNHK
-3366 GGRYALKRTDQKNLT
+3366 GGRYVLKRTDQKNLG
-3381 LEDFDGK
+3381 LEDNNGK
-3388 TKSPTVKQHIY
+3388 TTSPTVKQHIY

-3416 IENSNRIDI
+3416 IDNGKSVEI
-3425 TNANSDV
+3425 TDANSDE
-3432 YFTKVEAATPTVG
+3432 YFTTVNAAEPKVG
-3445 WANVHINIDEA
+3445 WDNVHINIDEA

-3461 YSLAQGSSVLAN
+3461 YSLAEGSSVMAN

-3480 TEQYN
+3480 TKEFN
-3485 VDEAFTDTK
+3485 VDEAFTDSQA
-3494 EHLDELNGFPNGTTA
+3494 HLDELKGFPGRTTV

-3516 ILVGDNKGKK
+3516 ILVGDNK
-3526 KSKENDEN
+3526 DR
-3534 DENEHITISHQE
+3534 EHITISHQE

-3561 YYKHYDDDTAYK
+3561 YYKHYDDDDAYNK
-3573 NGKYTYRY
+3573 RIYTYRY
-3581 ISLQDKYFYHAGA
+3581 ISLQDKYFYHAGDTEA
-3594 KPSLE
+3594 TRPKLE
-3599 GIKDNVFY
+3599 GLRDNVFY
-3607 EYDSEG
+3607 EYDSKG

-3624 EGFRSTDVTGYGFA
+3624 EGFRSTDITGYGFA

-3677 NKTPYSIAR
+3677 NKAPYSIAR

-3693 SNDIAYSEDGSLQ
+3693 SNEITYNTDGSLQ

-3737 VSNVPFSEI
+3737 VSNVPFNDKTNAP

-3753 KAANATDENSK
+3753 
-3764 EFKDMSYQG
+3764 EFKDKSYLE

-3778 IDDYNDKKDKPDAGN
+3778 IDDYNNNKDKVNTGN

-3807 TARNMIG
+3807 TAKNMIG

-3822 IQLCQVTYDENKQK
+3822 IQLCQVTYDETTQK
-3836 AVEQQHYGPIYG
+3836 VAEQQHYGPIYG

-3857 REDEGGGYVYADN
+3857 RKDEGGGYVYADN
-3870 NHKKEAVNNGTKEAD
+3870 NHKRETGDTHD
-3885 NNSNTPKEDF
+3885 EDF

-3908 GRYIVDDCFPKGYY
+3908 GRYIVDDCFPTGYY
-3922 SSNPDSL
+3922 SCTDKTNLPD
-3929 PEIHYW
+3929 IHYW

-3951 TFKSSPDNPIQFN
+3951 TFKSSPDLPIKFN

-3979 GQTLY
+3979 GQTVR
-3984 IQSWKMRSGHP
+3984 INSWKMRSGHP
-3995 DNFSSDLEYRNYL
+3995 KDFSSDLEYRNYL
-4008 KEGDTGYNAA
+4008 KKGETGYNAA
-4018 VAGGYQLYVGGSKN
+4018 VAGGYQLYVGGSSDTEFN
-4032 TTFEGAT
+4032 GAT
-4039 SDKDTDKQKKGFS
+4039 SKDDTDKQKKGFS
-4052 ALLSMNA
+4052 ALLEMNNA
-4059 KSTDDYTT
+4059 KTTDNVEI
-4067 FNNVLPSGLTE
+4067 FNNTLPSGLTE

-4118 AYEKYVSDTDNT
+4118 AYEVYNSESDNK

-4136 GKLFKKE
+4136 EKFFKKE
-4143 GNTYVEIT
+4143 ENNNYTEIK
-4151 SGKLEDTDIIYYQP
+4151 SGKLDPANTYYQP
-4165 QTGEY
+4165 QTDEY
-4170 VEIKD
+4170 VKVEK
-4175 LYVYDTT
+4175 LYVYNTT
-4182 NKTYSKVQKLSE
+4182 SKEYEEKALSNITIGDNQQVQ
-4194 VKIDTTKYFVPRE
+4194 YYVPRE

-4220 GPTVSGKIS
+4220 GPTVSGNIS

-4236 GEMIRINKKQVKIDA
+4236 GEMIRINKKLVKIDA

-4262 HIGKM
+4262 HIGKL
-4267 KRDDN
+4267 KHKD
-4272 GNPTKDFE
+4272 GKPTTEFE
-4280 DGKDGKKGNAWL
+4280 DGEDGEDGKAWL
-4292 EDTAIKNTYKQGT
+4292 KDTSIENTYQQGT
-4305 TIDENRTDLFAGG
+4305 ATDNRTDLFAGT

-4349 DKKLFTVPVQLSDT
+4349 DKQLFPVPVQLSDT

-4373 PHSDKVDL
+4373 PHSEKINL
-4381 HIPEAVARAKA
+4381 HIPEAVKRAKEAAEARAKG
-4392 EPKYFAEPRIYI
+4392 EPQYFAEPRIYI
-4404 KNQRDLTAFKK
+4404 KDLRDLTAFKK
-4415 YLQNPDNDGGAYA
+4415 YLKEESNDGGKYA
-4428 QFILQDDLSIGKN
+4428 QFILQNDLTIADN
-4441 IDGTGAVFRGTFHGN
+4441 IDGTDAVFKGTFHGN

-4469 FLENQGQ
+4469 FRENQGQ

-4489 HGCNEKGA
+4489 LGCNENGSNEKGA

-4507 GSSTPIIYRMNG
+4507 PSTTSAGSATPTPIVYRMDG
-4519 DAYTDY
+4519 TPEKGY
-4525 TYDDFKYGRVAYD
+4525 TYDDFKYGKVAYD

-4550 DMKNAEDKAALKYI
+4550 DMTKAEDKAALKYI

-4569 NGDYQYANRSDDY
+4569 NGDYQYAHRSDAY

-4596 SNAQTPNYGKSLT
+4596 SSALTPNYGKSQT

-4627 ATETKPES
+4627 ATETEGES

-4643 FNDNLTKTD
+4643 FNANLK
-4652 TKTEADGTGK
+4652 KTEADGTGK
-4662 DIEKMNDFL
+4662 DTEKMNDFL

-4686 ELTSRQVDYMTNRV
+4686 EIASRQVDYMTNRV
-4700 YRTAGYYGDTQLDAF
+4700 YRTAGYYGDTKLDAF

-4722 TKSQWSTYVY
+4722 TESQWDTYVY
-4732 EPKTTAIDFTCQND
+4732 EPTTTAIDFTCQND
-4746 LNKALG
+4746 LNKATG
-4752 ITKAKGICE
+4752 INKASGICE

-4774 KFYDLSIKS
+4774 KFYNLIIKS
-4783 EVTRNLLVYTAA
+4783 EVSQNLLVYTAA

-4801 NQTEANDIVNKEL
+4801 NKTEAYDIVNKAL
-4814 HYDEETKETLI
+4814 YYDEEKKESLI
-4825 KGHHLVKDG
+4825 EGHHLVRNRTTG
-4834 TAGGFTTPYF
+4834 VFTTPYF

-4917 FYGTPTT
+4917 FYGTPTK
-4924 DDPAKNT
+4924 DELANPATNT

-4944 GVNTEGNTGKTTA
+4944 GVNTGGNNGETTA
-4957 TFQRPGITEG
+4957 TFQRPGKEAG
-4967 LFQADNAA
+4967 LFQAENAA
-4975 SWAYEFENDFFMTT
+4975 SWDYKFKNDFFVRT
-4989 YGNKDYNYKANPYY
+4989 YENKLYNKVDNPYY
-5003 KEAHTYNAY
+5003 NNEEPHIYNDY

-5043 TQGLGINTPAQ
+5043 TQGLGIDNTPAQ

-5061 GTEYQSKDGEVVE
+5061 GTEYQPKDGEVV
-5074 KGAIV
+5074 KTDTIK

-5085 TGTLG
+5085 TGTLN
-5090 VDGYSHMG
+5090 VNGYSHMG

-5107 GTIYGMNDKGT
+5107 GTIYGMNDTGT
-5118 AFCDKLAETSPFAT
+5118 AFSDTFAETV
-5132 IMPFRTYL
+5132 MPFRTYL

-5148 TRSSAAPSVIRIA
+5148 ARSSAAPSVIRIA

-5169 EPDVKITDDDDP
+5169 EPEVKITDDDDP

-5200 TYATQLQVFST
+5200 TYATQLKVFST

-5220 VQPGTATYSGFYPSI
+5220 VLPGTATYSGFYPSI

>member
-51 TTNYGDDGGTKD
+51 TKYAGGTGTKND
-63 NPYLIRNDLE
+63 PWLISNDLE
-73 LAKLAYDVNS
+73 LAKLAHDVTN
-83 GKTYSGK
+83 GNTKIMFAGK
-90 YFKLTADIDLSKGK
+90 YFKLTQDIDLSQGK

-109 TWKFDTKNPQKS
+109 TWKCDKSKNDR
-121 YFFAGKLDGDGHS
+121 YFAGKFDGDGHTIS
-134 IKNMNIEWINE
+134 NMQIEWVNE
-145 DGCEASWG
+145 KGFEASWG
-153 LFSRLKGRDNTEA
+153 LFGRLYGTSPSSEDTY
-166 GFASVTNLIIEN
+166 ASVTNLIIDN
-178 DTIQKKPGFR
+178 ARIQMKKDTVPVGTS
-188 PIGKGVI
+188 VI
-195 KLGTIAGDLTQ
+195 KIGTVAGDMTQ
-206 FAEISNIIIRSSKI
+206 YAEISNIIIRNSEI
-220 TDNKE
+220 TDNEE

-233 RVGGVVGYIDNNAPQ
+233 RVGGVIGYIDNSKSNH
-248 YQFKIFNISAEVD
+248 YRIFNITAEVD

-270 TSTNNFQ
+270 TSSNNFQ

-290 AKPDNTNHVILP
+290 AKPAIGNIVILP
-302 RNILIHGSLTTSTN
+302 RNILIHGSLKTSPN
-316 TRCKKGSVISS
+316 TDRCRKGSVLSS
-327 NTTNMD
+327 NTTAMD
-333 DFDKVNVDGQP
+333 DFDKVNVDNQP
-344 ITSTWYYTKDNKVEG
+344 ITSTWYYTEANKVTG
-359 SKDYKYGTLK
+359 DKDYKYGTLK

-382 GKTFVDQMNKYL
+382 GKTFVDQINQYI
-394 SDKKLDR
+394 SDKKLDK
-401 KSWAYLGKSKFA
+401 KSWAYLGNSKFA
-413 FSNIKLKF
+413 FSNIKLKA
-421 ERGKSDVLTVIDE
+421 ERGKQDVLTVVNE
-434 DSIDSSDYNWY
+434 DSTT
-445 VFKENSTTVTKV
+445 NSEKYDWFVSQDKIKWEKA
-457 NTEACNPFTLPRQPY
+457 NTDNVACNPFYLPRQTY
-472 KQYVYAESKDG
+472 KQYVYAVSSQS
-483 SLRTST
+483 SLRTNT
-489 IPVEA
+489 IEVKA
-494 IGITAKLDS
+494 IGITAQLDD
-503 KNDPNSQIAPITYIV
+503 KTKPGTYIV
-518 NVTNNT
+518 NVTNDT
-524 NLSNDNLGLTITY
+524 EEKLSNDDLGLTITY
-537 QWFNGKTELTGETSN
+537 EWHNGIDTLTNIPTTQNEYTPTTTS
-552 KFIRPASATHKDKY
+552 HKYKY
-566 NCQVIVKSNES
+566 YCKVIVKSGDNVLFKKNVCAS
-577 ELYKDTLYATVVVY
+577 VIVY
-591 LCPNNITING
+591 LCPAGVTIG
-601 TTYPKGV
+601 D
-608 DKDDAEWGY
+608 DKYTAGKDNLTDDEWGY
-617 TPDKP
+617 SPEKP
-622 MLTWKGAYSKLL
+622 MLTWQGAYKKLSD
-634 EKGSWDENIIVLM
+634 KASWDENIIVLM
-647 GTSSYSVTNNTLNGF
+647 GTSNNDVTKGF
-662 NITPNNITK
+662 RITPNYQGEN
-671 DLLTF
+671 LLT
-676 GDWDGL
+676 GVDWENA
-682 KDKSP
+682 KTAHP
-687 LFRNATIT
+687 ELFRNATIT
-695 GKWDDTDYKGIIEIW
+695 GKWDKDYKGQIEIQ
-710 GADKG
+710 GASKG
-715 LPIWGDTRFENI
+715 LPIWGDTRFEHI

-738 ILYCQYNNLEMGKG
+738 IIYCQYNNLEMGEG
-752 IIMTGFNQNSPE
+752 IIMTGFSQNSPE

-774 AFHIFGGFNN
+774 AFHIFGGINN

-799 YEASMPHGTE
+799 YETSMPHGTE

-849 KINLDIDRTWNDAHN
+849 KINLDIDRTWNDEHN
-864 PIRKVKNDANA
+864 PIRTVLLDTGEKQ
-875 KEEDRQNDYDVGA
+875 DRQNDYDVGA

-929 GGKTYNVPMNTY
+929 DNKTYHVPMNTY

-993 STITINGGTFKIL
+993 STITINGGTFKLL

-1027 MNGIGYGEAEDSTHT
+1027 MNGIGYGEANDSTHT

-1064 KNLYDS
+1064 KNLYAS

-1087 KDTYTDVNPLDTRT
+1087 KDTYTDVNPLNTRT

-1108 VFGTESEMID
+1108 IFGTESEMID

-1127 MSSGLWTKTSAT
+1127 MSPGLWTKDRAT

-1235 AKIEILSDMAHLFG
+1235 AKIEILSDMARLFG
-1249 KSIVS
+1249 KSTIS

-1259 FYDNV
+1259 FYDHV

-1277 LSISDYADI
+1277 LSISDKADI
-1286 LGSVFAGGNGRE
+1286 RGSVFAGGNGRE
-1298 KRDGA
+1298 KRVGA

-1313 TGSTSLTFYGS
+1313 TGSTSLTFSGS
-1324 STQAPSIYGDIYGG
+1324 SEQAPSIYGDIYGG

-1348 SKKDTNGEDTNKSS
+1348 SEKDTNGENTNGEDTNKSS
-1362 TTIIIYGANFAGE
+1362 TTINIYGANFAGE
-1375 IFGGGKGIITKR
+1375 IFGGGKGKITKK
-1387 TEVKDSIKTVKTEI
+1387 TEDKDGKETVTTEI

-1423 EKDGALKDNFS
+1423 EKEGNLKDNFS

-1440 KLWNDSIQNFYVWEK
+1440 MLWD
-1455 VEGEN
+1455 G
-1460 YKVDKTKFYDEVKD
+1460 TKFISWDDNKTLFYGKDKDEDPDKD
-1474 KFLNPHNIYGGGNLA
+1474 KVNKFLNPHNIYGGGNLA

-1567 ARPHSSSKSKK
+1567 ARPHSSRS
-1578 ARKAAQRAAAQ
+1578 
-1589 GDAASEGEAG
+1589 
-1599 SETNTNQDM
+1599 TNQEM

-1628 GYAGTVKNNTK
+1628 GYAGTVTNDTK

-1663 EKNNTGSIGDSIQ
+1663 ADNKTGSIA
-1676 SGNTQVFVK
+1676 GNTQVFVK

-1703 ENNGTYIYFTNV
+1703 ETNGTYTYFTNV
-1715 AKVTGT
+1715 AKVKGT
-1721 TLVEISEDAKI
+1721 TQVEISEDAKI

-1740 DIANIGDKID
+1740 DIANIGDKIE
-1750 TPVYTKPIS
+1750 TPDYTIKPIS

-1767 KDGHKAGEF
+1767 KDGHQAGEF
-1776 ISYNADNYKTFVNL
+1776 ISYNAANYKTFVNL

-1856 CAYGTVDGNTLVHV
+1856 CAYGTVAGNTLVHV

-1888 VELNGTK
+1888 VELNGK
-1895 TEAEKQKKTRQTV
+1895 ETEAEKQKKIRQTV

-1967 FKEITAAILNAK
+1967 FKEITAAILNAN
-1979 TVDEITNKKA
+1979 TVDEITNEKA
-1989 KDAINRIMNDEN
+1989 KAAIERIINDEN
-2001 TRQFF
+2001 TQQFF
-2006 EFIKGTMHSGSF
+2006 EFTKGTMHSGAF
-2018 KSNHNIYG
+2018 KSDHNIYG

-2039 DTTVVDKTGDATVII
+2039 NATAAATGTGDAIVII
-2054 NHSPLTDITI
+2054 NHSPLADVII
-2064 LNQDHSIKT
+2064 KNQDNSIKT

-2112 GNTKVY
+2112 GRTEVY
-2118 AQPGAKIDDE
+2118 AQPGAKIGDND
-2128 GIATIN
+2128 IATIN
-2134 RIKYRYLNQVTD
+2134 GIKYRYINQVTD
-2146 HNTYFNFETSIYND
+2146 HKTYFDFETSIYND

-2180 PGEEGFDPMTFRRYH
+2180 PEEEGFDPTTFRRYH

-2223 GDTYVETDAQPV
+2223 GDTYVETNAQPV
-2235 CENIYGAGLGAQP
+2235 CENIYGAGLGAMP
-2248 YGDITNGDGYD
+2248 YGDITNGIDYD

-2264 TSSKVFIKSGFIAQN
+2264 TSSRVFIKSGFIAQN

-2293 NNNNKNTWI
+2293 NTWI

-2325 TNGKNLGMID
+2325 VNGKRLGVID

-2355 EQKADPDVFT
+2355 DQKAGPEVFT
-2365 YEQHKVPKNCTSLV
+2365 YEQHKVPEKYTSLV

-2397 LVSECESYKNLGGI
+2397 LVSECESYQKLGGI

-2428 FDKKTK
+2428 IDEKTNK
-2434 TPLEPWSKEAM
+2434 PLDPGSSEAM
-2445 GHPKDTVNTDIIP
+2445 GHPKDDVNANTIP

-2467 CQNGTVYGNTFISI
+2467 CQNGTVFGNTFISI
-2481 FDGYIGH
+2481 FDGQIGH

-2503 NGEKTTSITSADVT
+2503 DGEKTTHITSADVT

-2523 IMGGKALLSSYWN
+2523 IMGGRALLSSYWN

-2546 IINGITYS
+2546 IIDGITYS

-2581 HNTNITIA
+2581 HDTNITIA

-2813 GYFKENKTPNPNNKD
+2813 GYFKENKTPDPNNKD

-3028 ELNLADAIDWINDPS
+3028 ELNLADDIDWINDPS
-3043 NKVISTLYL
+3043 NKTINTLYL

-3076 DIQGKLTWN
+3076 DIQGELTWN

-3233 KLENSNNLLQ
+3233 KLENANNLLQ

-3276 CRAPTMNGTL
+3276 CSAPTMNGTL
-3286 FNACGVE
+3286 FNACGVVDE
-3293 NENTKKKE
+3293 TNNKE
-3301 LGVSANFVYG
+3301 GLGVSANFVYG

-3316 NVIGLTNV
+3316 NVIGITNV

-3480 TEQYN
+3480 TKEFN

-3494 EHLDELNGFPNGTTA
+3494 EHLELNGFPNGTTA

-3516 ILVGDNKGKK
+3516 ILVGDSKKG
-3526 KSKENDEN
+3526 
-3534 DENEHITISHQE
+3534 EHITISHQE

-3581 ISLQDKYFYHAGA
+3581 ISLQDKYFYQAGA

-3693 SNDIAYSEDGSLQ
+3693 SNEITYNTDGSLQ
-3706 AKADDATSFKYGIKA
+3706 AAKPDNIAPFKYGAKA

-3737 VSNVPFSEI
+3737 VSDVPFNDKTTAP

-3753 KAANATDENSK
+3753 VATAADENGNN
-3764 EFKDMSYQG
+3764 FTGMSYQG

-3778 IDDYNDKKDKPDAGN
+3778 IDDYNENKGKGDTGN

-3822 IQLCQVTYDENKQK
+3822 IQLCQVTYDETKQK
-3836 AVEQQHYGPIYG
+3836 VAEQQHYGPIYG

-3870 NHKKEAVNNGTKEAD
+3870 HHKRATGDTHA
-3885 NNSNTPKEDF
+3885 EDF

-3908 GRYIVDDCFPKGYY
+3908 GRYIVDDCFPTGYY
-3922 SSNPDSL
+3922 SSKPDSL
-3929 PEIHYW
+3929 PDIHYW

-3951 TFKSSPDNPIQFN
+3951 TFKSSPDLPIKFN

-3979 GQTLY
+3979 GQTARIY
-3984 IQSWKMRSGHP
+3984 SWKMRSGHP
-3995 DNFSSDLEYRNYL
+3995 EKFSSDLEYRNYL
-4008 KEGDTGYNAA
+4008 KKGDADYNAD
-4018 VAGGYQLYVGGSKN
+4018 VANGYQLYVGGSKS

-4039 SDKDTDKQKKGFS
+4039 AEGGTQNGFS

-4059 KSTDDYTT
+4059 QNPDDNYKT
-4067 FNNVLPSGLTE
+4067 FNGTLPSGLTE
-4078 DAKISFQLVDKVDNT
+4078 DAKISFQLVDKVNNT

-4118 AYEKYVSDTDNT
+4118 AYERYVSESDNT

-4136 GKLFKKE
+4136 GKLFQKV
-4143 GNTYVEIT
+4143 NDDYIEIT
-4151 SGKLEDTDIIYYQP
+4151 SGKLDPANTYYQP
-4165 QTGEY
+4165 QTDEY
-4170 VEIKD
+4170 VKVEK
-4175 LYVYDTT
+4175 LYVYNSSD
-4182 NKTYSKVQKLSE
+4182 KKYE
-4194 VKIDTTKYFVPRE
+4194 VKALSDVEIDTTKYYVPRE

-4220 GPTVSGKIS
+4220 GPTVSGNIS

-4236 GEMIRINKKQVKIDA
+4236 GEMIRINKKLVKIDA

-4262 HIGKM
+4262 HIGKL
-4267 KRDDN
+4267 KRD
-4272 GNPTKDFE
+4272 KDGKPEFE
-4280 DGKDGKKGNAWL
+4280 DGNTWVKDIFDKK
-4292 EDTAIKNTYKQGT
+4292 DTPQNNTYQQGT
-4305 TIDENRTDLFAGG
+4305 ATDNRTDLFAGT

-4349 DKKLFTVPVQLSDT
+4349 DKQLFPVPVQLSDT

-4373 PHSDKVDL
+4373 PQSDKVNL
-4381 HIPEAVARAKA
+4381 HIPEAVKRAKEAAEARAKG
-4392 EPKYFAEPRIYI
+4392 EPQYFAEPRIYI
-4404 KNQRDLTAFKK
+4404 KNQRDLTAFKE
-4415 YLQNPDNDGGAYA
+4415 YLQEKSNDGGAYA
-4428 QFILQDDLSIGKN
+4428 QFILQRDLSIGDN
-4441 IDGTGAVFRGTFHGN
+4441 IDGTGATFKGTFHGN

-4489 HGCNEKGA
+4489 NGCNEKGA

-4507 GSSTPIIYRMNG
+4507 NPIGNTSPIVYRMDG
-4519 DAYTDY
+4519 TAEKGY
-4525 TYDDFKYGRVAYD
+4525 TYDDFKYGKVAYD

-4550 DMKNAEDKAALKYI
+4550 NMKNADDKAALKYI

-4569 NGDYQYANRSDDY
+4569 NGDYQYANRSDAY

-4596 SNAQTPNYGKSLT
+4596 SSALTPNYGKSLT
-4609 RHDQTHA
+4609 RHDQKHT

-4627 ATETKPES
+4627 ATETKAES

-4643 FNDNLTKTD
+4643 FNK
-4652 TKTEADGTGK
+4652 EQ
-4662 DIEKMNDFL
+4662 MNDFL
-4671 FWGQSLQLTPDNYPT
+4671 FWGQSLQLTPDNYPA
-4686 ELTSRQVDYMTNRV
+4686 EITSRQVDYMTNRV
-4700 YRTAGYYGDTQLDAF
+4700 YRTAGYYGDTLLDAF

-4732 EPKTTAIDFTCQND
+4732 EPTTTAIDFTCQND
-4746 LNKALG
+4746 LEKSIGKQG
-4752 ITKAKGICE
+4752 IGEGISKH
-4761 RGIFYPPMDDNAQ
+4761 GIFYPPVADNAQ
-4774 KFYDLSIKS
+4774 KYYDFMIKP
-4783 EVTRNLLVYTAA
+4783 EVTQNLLVYTAA
-4795 NSTDAE
+4795 NSTEAADTEEA
-4801 NQTEANDIVNKEL
+4801 NTTEAYDIVHTALN
-4814 HYDEETKETLI
+4814 YDEEQKEILI
-4825 KGHHLVKDG
+4825 KGHHLVKNG
-4834 TAGGFTTPYF
+4834 TGGNFTTPYF
-4844 HLVERTPEGKNSEND
+4844 HLVERTPEGKNSENES
-4859 DCSNND
+4859 CSNND

-4889 ETTGAWEGISLPFT
+4889 ETRGAWEGISLPFT

-4917 FYGTPTT
+4917 FYGTPTEDEQ
-4924 DDPAKNT
+4924 DDPVTNK

-4944 GVNTEGNTGKTTA
+4944 GVNTGGNTGETTA
-4957 TFQRPGITEG
+4957 TFQRPGKEAG
-4967 LFQADNAA
+4967 LFQVENAA
-4975 SWAYEFENDFFMTT
+4975 KWNYTFKNDFFVKT
-4989 YGNKDYNYKANPYY
+4989 YESKLYNKVDNPYY
-5003 KEAHTYNAY
+5003 NAEQKYYDY

-5043 TQGLGINTPAQ
+5043 TQGLGIETPAQ

-5061 GTEYQSKDGEVVE
+5061 GTEYQPKEEEIVE
-5074 KGAIV
+5074 KGAIE

-5085 TGTLG
+5085 TGTLD
-5090 VDGYSHMG
+5090 VNGYSHMG
-5098 TFKAQKVAN
+5098 TFKAQKVAS
-5107 GTIYGMNDKGT
+5107 GTIYGMNDTGT
-5118 AFCDKLAETSPFAT
+5118 AFSDAFAETSPFAT
-5132 IMPFRTYL
+5132 VMPFRTYL
-5140 TPAATASQ
+5140 TPAATTSQ
-5148 TRSSAAPSVIRIA
+5148 ARSSAAPSVIRIA
-5161 ETTGIEKI
+5161 DTTGIEKI

>member
-12 KCLMLLAL
+12 KYLMLLAL
-20 LLASIQMVHAQEEGG
+20 LLASIQMVHAQEESGG

-51 TTNYGDDGGTKD
+51 TKYAGGTGTKD
-63 NPYLIRNDLE
+63 DPWLISNDLE
-73 LAKLAYDVNS
+73 LAKLAHDVTNGNS
-83 GKTYSGK
+83 KAMFAGK
-90 YFKLTADIDLSKGK
+90 YFKLTKDIDLSKGK

-109 TWKFDTKNPQKS
+109 TWKCNKDNNDR
-121 YFFAGKLDGDGHS
+121 YFAGKFDGDGHTIS
-134 IKNMNIEWINE
+134 NMQIEWVNAT
-145 DGCEASWG
+145 GSEASWG
-153 LFSRLKGRDNTEA
+153 LFNRLYGTSASSEA
-166 GFASVTNLIIEN
+166 TYASVTNLIIDN
-178 DTIQKKPGFR
+178 ALIQKKKDTAPV
-188 PIGKGVI
+188 GKSVI
-195 KLGTIAGDLTQ
+195 KIGTVAGDMTQ
-206 FAEISNIIIRSSKI
+206 YAEISNIIIRNSEI
-220 TDNKE
+220 TDNRE

-233 RVGGVVGYIDNNAPQ
+233 RVGGVIGYIDNSKSNH
-248 YQFKIFNISAEVD
+248 YRIFNISADVD
-261 VNMLTKATL
+261 VNMLTNATL
-270 TSTNNFQ
+270 TSSSNFQ

-290 AKPDNTNHVILP
+290 AKPAIGNIVILP
-302 RNILIHGSLTTSTN
+302 RNILIHGKLTTSTVAAK
-316 TRCKKGSVISS
+316 CKKGSVISS
-327 NTTNMD
+327 NTTDMD
-333 DFDKVNVDGQP
+333 DFDKVNVDDQP
-344 ITSTWYYTKDNKVEG
+344 ITSTWYYTSTNTVEG
-359 SKDYKYGTLK
+359 SKDYKYGTEK

-382 GKTFVDQMNKYL
+382 GKTFVDQINQYL

-401 KSWAYLGKSKFA
+401 KSWAYLGKSKFT
-413 FSNIKLKF
+413 FSTVKLNAK
-421 ERGKSDVLTVIDE
+421 RGKQDVLTVVNE
-434 DSIDSSDYNWY
+434 DG
-445 VFKENSTTVTKV
+445 TTNNEKYDWFVSQDNMKWEKA
-457 NTEACNPFTLPRQPY
+457 NTDNGACNPFYLPRQKY
-472 KQYVYAESKDG
+472 KQFVYAVSSQS
-483 SLRTST
+483 SLRTNT
-489 IPVEA
+489 IEVKA
-494 IGITAKLDS
+494 IGITAQLDD
-503 KNDPNSQIAPITYIV
+503 KTKPGTYIV
-518 NVTNNT
+518 NVTNDT
-524 NLSNDNLGLTITY
+524 EEKLSNDDLGLTITY
-537 QWFNGKTELTGETSN
+537 EWHNGIDPLDIPNTQNEFTPTNTS
-552 KFIRPASATHKDKY
+552 HKYKY
-566 NCQVIVKSNES
+566 YCKVIVKSGDNILFKKNVCAS
-577 ELYKDTLYATVVVY
+577 VIVY
-591 LCPNNITING
+591 LCPAGVTIG
-601 TTYPKGV
+601 DVKYAVG
-608 DKDDAEWGY
+608 KDNLTDDEWGY
-617 TPDKP
+617 SPEKP
-622 MLTWKGAYSKLL
+622 MATWQGAYKKLSD
-634 EKGSWDENIIVLM
+634 KASWDENIIVLM
-647 GTSSYSVTNNTLNGF
+647 GTSSNSVTNSVTQGF
-662 NITPNNITK
+662 NITQNYQGEN
-671 DLLTF
+671 LLTAEN
-676 GDWDGL
+676 WE
-682 KDKSP
+682 KAKKEYP
-687 LFRNATIT
+687 ELFRNATIT
-695 GKWDDTDYKGIIEIW
+695 GKWDKDYKGQIEIT
-710 GADKG
+710 GSSKG
-715 LPIWGDTRFENI
+715 LPIWGDTRFEHI
-727 TFNNNGGDFYK
+727 TFNNNGGDSYK
-738 ILYCQYNNLEMGKG
+738 IIYCQYNNLEMGDSIK
-752 IIMTGFNQNSPE
+752 MTNFGVNNLA
-764 YGTIDGAVTN
+764 YGSITGAVTTPL
-774 AFHIFGGFNN
+774 HIFGGLNN
-784 DGRFWP
+784 DGRYQP
-790 LNNTKNIQA
+790 LNTPELIKA
-799 YEASMPHGTE
+799 FEKSMPHGKE
-809 GFSITIHSGFYSCIS
+809 GFSITIKSGYYSIIS
-824 ASGRQT
+824 TGGRQT
-830 SDSTKY
+830 AKEGL

-844 LPIKC
+844 QPIKC
-849 KINLDIDRTWNDAHN
+849 TITMDIDRKWNDAN
-864 PIRKVKNDANA
+864 NEKRPYNS
-875 KEEDRQNDYDVGA
+875 KERGNDYDAGA
-888 ILAGSHEGAMYADV
+888 ILSGSHEGAMYADV
-902 DINIKSGKVARVVNG
+902 DIIVKSGKVARVVNG
-917 TLGAQRE
+917 TLGANTQLS
-924 FTLDY
+924 FTY
-929 GGKTYNVPMNTY
+929 GNNNTTYYVPCNTY
-941 MGRANITLDPEKSEN
+941 MGRANTTIDPAKSEN
-956 NKDTIINNR
+956 NHDNNINGR
-965 VIVTEL
+965 VIITEL
-971 YGGSTGRGHT
+971 YGGSMGRAHHANAT
-981 GTVKVNNPFYGY
+981 INNPFYGI
-993 STITINGGTFKIL
+993 SNITINGGTFKVLPDENADNAQIL
-1006 PEGNKKTDLIIC
+1006 C

-1027 MNGIGYGEAEDSTHT
+1027 MNGIGYGDDTATTHT
-1042 PDQSIAYWNDATKR
+1042 PDANIAYWNAEKN
-1056 DVMLYDSY
+1056 VMLYGNYSVAN
-1064 KNLYDS
+1064 KN
-1070 YKENI
+1070 N
-1075 KDKLVTYRCYNT
+1075 LVTYTCYNANT
-1087 KDTYTDVNPLDTRT
+1087 ESTVTIDPKDTQTN
-1101 EIIINGG
+1101 IIINGG
-1108 VFGTESEMID
+1108 EFGTKTENGKINAID
-1118 GIYAGGSGY
+1118 GIYAGGSGF
-1127 MSSGLWTKTSAT
+1127 MGLSLWTQKTAK
-1139 PSQYGGNVYGQEGQ
+1139 PSQYGGNVYGQKGK
-1153 TVSSLTINGGTFYCK
+1153 TVASLTINKGTFYCK

-1182 STKKYGGKNYSDYK
+1182 SEDKYGGANYSDYK
-1196 KLGQTYGNVALNIT
+1196 ELGQTYGNVELKIT

-1229 EGETNP
+1229 EKNKTTP
-1235 AKIEILSDMAHLFG
+1235 EILSDMARLFG
-1249 KSIVS
+1249 KSTIS
-1254 IKGGT
+1254 IEGGT

-1286 LGSVFAGGNGRE
+1286 RGSVFAGGNGRE
-1298 KRDGA
+1298 KVVKANDK
-1303 IGNPEYIGRV
+1303 NWHPEYIGRV
-1313 TGSTSLTFYGS
+1313 TGSTSLTFSGS
-1324 STQAPSIYGDIYGG
+1324 SEQAPSIYGDIYGG

-1348 SKKDTNGEDTNKSS
+1348 SEKDTNGENTNESS
-1362 TTIIIYGANFAGE
+1362 TTINIYGANFAGE
-1375 IFGGGKGIITKR
+1375 IFGGGKGIITKK
-1387 TEVKDSIKTVKTEI
+1387 TEVKDDKENVTTEI

-1410 NIYLAQDPGLQTR
+1410 NIYLAQDPGLQTG
-1423 EKDGALKDNFS
+1423 ENNGTLKDNFS

-1440 KLWNDSIQNFYVWEK
+1440 KLWN
-1455 VEGEN
+1455 G
-1460 YKVDKTKFYDEVKD
+1460 TKFISWDDNKTLFYGKDKDEDPDKAKD

-1530 GGGYGENTIV
+1530 GGGYGENTSV

-1554 DYNGEVGDDTEQL
+1554 EYNGEVDDDTDQL
-1567 ARPHSSSKSKK
+1567 ARPHSSKNKSKK
-1578 ARKAAQRAAAQ
+1578 ARKAALRAAA
-1589 GDAASEGEAG
+1589 EG
-1599 SETNTNQDM
+1599 TNTKNDM

-1623 SVLGG
+1623 SALGG
-1628 GYAGTVKNNTK
+1628 GYAGTVKDSTK

-1650 VYGGGFGDPNAST
+1650 VYGGGFGDPDATTADN
-1663 EKNNTGSIGDSIQ
+1663 KTGSIG
-1676 SGNTQVFVK
+1676 GNTQVFVK

-1692 VFGGGAGVNPK
+1692 VFGGGAGVDPK
-1703 ENNGTYIYFTNV
+1703 KPNGTYTYFTQV

-1721 TLVEISEDAKI
+1721 TRVEISDEAKI
-1732 YGNVYGGG
+1732 YGSVFGGG
-1740 DIANIGDKID
+1740 DIANIGDEIK
-1750 TPVYTKPIS
+1750 TPDYSSKPIS
-1759 ESIIAQAD
+1759 ESKIAQ
-1767 KDGHKAGEF
+1767 KDDTEGHKAGEF
-1776 ISYNADNYKTFVNL
+1776 ISYKAENYKTFVNL

-1803 KGLKKKNAPEYNQVG
+1803 KGLKLEDFPEYDKDAPEYYKVG
-1818 RINGNTIVH
+1818 RINGNTLVH

-1832 AAAST
+1832 AASST
-1837 EIDYQNNVVPFVWN
+1837 ELDYQNNVVPFVWN

-1877 NIYGGGYGSVP
+1877 NIYGGGYGHVK
-1888 VELNGTK
+1888 VELNGK
-1895 TEAEKQKKTRQTV
+1895 ETEAEKQKKTRQTV
-1908 LGKKDTANEGTY
+1908 LGKKDTAHEGTY

-1936 IWNRKADIK
+1936 IWNRKADSK
-1945 GNITTWLAALA
+1945 GNFTTWLAAQT

-1967 FKEITAAILNAK
+1967 FKEITAAILKAK
-1979 TVDEITNKKA
+1979 TADEITNEKA
-1989 KDAINRIMNDEN
+1989 KAAINRIMNNEN
-2001 TRQFF
+2001 TQQFF
-2006 EFIKGTMHSGSF
+2006 EFTNGTMNSGAF
-2018 KSNHNIYG
+2018 KSDHNIYG

-2039 DTTVVDKTGDATVII
+2039 DTTVVDKTGDAIVIV
-2054 NHSPLTDITI
+2054 NHSPLSDII
-2064 LNQDHSIKT
+2064 IKNQDNSIKK
-2073 LSLFDYTSLPG
+2073 LSLFDETSLPG
-2084 LCWYISSKNTNDP
+2084 LCWYIGSKNTNDP

-2102 GAGFGANTKV
+2102 GAGFGVNTKV

-2118 AQPGAKIDDE
+2118 VQPGAKIADE
-2128 GIATIN
+2128 GILTIN
-2134 RIKYRYLNQVTD
+2134 GIKYRYLNQVTD
-2146 HNTYFNFETSIYND
+2146 HNTYFNFEMSIYND

-2174 SATGLN
+2174 SVTGCN
-2180 PGEEGFDPMTFRRYH
+2180 PGEEGFDPMTYRRYH

-2209 FQAIHGGGYSGYVT
+2209 FQNIHGGGYSGYVT
-2223 GDTYVETDAQPV
+2223 GDTYVETDAQPI
-2235 CENIYGAGLGAQP
+2235 CEHIYGAGLGALP
-2248 YGDITNGDGYD
+2248 YGDITSGDDYD

-2264 TSSKVFIKSGFIAQN
+2264 TLSRVFIKSGFIAQN

-2293 NNNNKNTWI
+2293 NTWI

-2310 PKTEVHIYGRNFNYT
+2310 PKTQVHIYGRNFNYT
-2325 TNGKNLGMID
+2325 AKGKSLGTID

-2343 YGGGDVANVGNE
+2343 YGGGDVANVGNTE
-2355 EQKADPDVFT
+2355 AGPDVFT

-2379 NIRGGA
+2379 NIRGGT

-2397 LVSECESYKNLGGI
+2397 LASECSDHKKLGGI
-2411 YGNACLVIDR
+2411 YGNSCLVIDR

-2428 FDKKTK
+2428 YDETTK
-2434 TPLEPWSKEAM
+2434 THLEPWSQKAM
-2445 GHPKDTVNTDIIP
+2445 DHPADTVNANITP
-2458 TFHERIYGG
+2458 SFHERIYGG

-2481 FDGYIGH
+2481 WDGNIGH

-2503 NGEKTTSITSADVT
+2503 NGEKTPRSTSADVT

-2523 IMGGKALLSSYWN
+2523 IRGGKALISSYWN
-2536 PDTRSWHPAS
+2536 PNTRSWNPAS
-2546 IINGITYS
+2546 IIDGITYS

-2574 NEACIVG
+2574 NEACEVH

-2589 NGFLHNDTEV
+2589 NGFLHDDTEV
-2599 KPGQAKDLRFYQ
+2599 KPGQAKNKHFYQ

-2628 IFGGGFGEDAIVDG
+2628 IFGGGFGEEAIVDG

-2647 IDMVSRTSFHH
+2647 IDMVREQKIHY
-2658 GIGIEQDK
+2658 GIDFEPGK
-2666 EYEHFYNGYSYMD
+2666 EYKHFYSGYSYMD

-2689 KGSTNIKGAGGVFC
+2689 KGSTNIKGSGGAFC

-2709 GFYSSVK
+2709 GFYSSV
-2716 NTNITVKAID
+2716 NSTNITVKAID
-2726 CHDIFGGGFMGDVE
+2726 CHDIFGGGFMGDVK

-2745 IIGEDNSKKTT
+2745 TIGEDNSKKTAT
-2756 TTSGD
+2756 TTGNEKSG
-2761 ETSGADTTTS
+2761 TDTTTS
-2771 GNNTSDAPSGKSPFD
+2771 GNNTSGEPSGESPYD

-2813 GYFKENKTPNPNNKD
+2813 GYFKEN
-2828 QDYKNPGTNIKINGG
+2828 QGSGTNIKINGG

-2896 KTMPSL
+2896 ETMPSI

-2910 MVNINSWRPLTNRV
+2910 IVNINSWRPLTNRV
-2924 KIDISGNTGKVGT
+2924 NIDITGNTGKVE

-2966 YDNKEDSQK
+2966 YDYNDDSH
-2975 KKVGDIQINIGSHVN
+2975 KKVGDIKINIGSHVN

-2999 GDELFTATK
+2999 GDELFTATAE
-3008 DNDFM
+3008 NDFM

-3028 ELNLADAIDWINDPS
+3028 ELNLADSIDWVNDPS

-3052 PTENADRPKVYPHL
+3052 PTKNEDRPKVYPHL
-3066 LDLYFHPVET
+3066 IDLYFHPVET

-3115 TAADFQESDTP
+3115 TAADFQETDTQ

-3209 KSGTIKGDVTID
+3209 QSGTIKGDVTID

-3233 KLENSNNLLQ
+3233 KLENANNLLQ

-3276 CRAPTMNGTL
+3276 CAAPTMNEDKVNKVTL
-3286 FNACGVE
+3286 FNACGVVDDKNNPE
-3293 NENTKKKE
+3293 G

-3353 YPKYYKVNKANNK
+3353 YPKYYKVRKDNHK
-3366 GGRYALKRTDQKNLT
+3366 GGRYVLKRTDQKNLN
-3381 LEDFDGK
+3381 LIDNNGK

-3416 IENSNRIDI
+3416 INNGNRVEI
-3425 TNANSDV
+3425 TDADSDK
-3432 YFTKVEAATPTVG
+3432 YFTTVDAAEPKVG
-3445 WANVHINIDEA
+3445 WDNVHINIDEA

-3461 YSLAQGSSVLAN
+3461 YSLAEGSSVMAN
-3473 NTTVLKY
+3473 NNTVLKY
-3480 TEQYN
+3480 TKEFN

-3494 EHLDELNGFPNGTTA
+3494 EHLDELNGFPDRTTA

-3516 ILVGDNKGKK
+3516 ILVGDNKE
-3526 KSKENDEN
+3526 S
-3534 DENEHITISHQE
+3534 EHITISHQE

-3561 YYKHYDDDTAYK
+3561 YYKHYDGAEAYEK
-3573 NGKYTYRY
+3573 GIYTYRF
-3581 ISLQDKYFYHAGA
+3581 ISLQDKYFYHAEPTEA
-3594 KPSLE
+3594 TRPKLE
-3599 GIKDNVFY
+3599 GLRDNVFY

-3624 EGFRSTDVTGYGFA
+3624 EGFRSTDITGYGFA

-3686 VGEIKMV
+3686 VGELKMV
-3693 SNDIAYSEDGSLQ
+3693 SKEIAYNQDGSGSLQ
-3706 AKADDATSFKYGIKA
+3706 TNASFKYGIKA

-3737 VSNVPFSEI
+3737 VSDVPFNDKTNAP

-3753 KAANATDENSK
+3753 VATAADENGNN
-3764 EFKDMSYQG
+3764 FTGMSYLE

-3778 IDDYNDKKDKPDAGN
+3778 IDDYNTNKGNVDTGN

-3822 IQLCQVTYDENKQK
+3822 IQLCQVTYDETKQK
-3836 AVEQQHYGPIYG
+3836 VAEQQHYGPIYG

-3870 NHKKEAVNNGTKEAD
+3870 HHKRATGDTHD
-3885 NNSNTPKEDF
+3885 EDF

-3908 GRYIVDDCFPKGYY
+3908 GRYIVDDCFPMGYY
-3922 SSNPDSL
+3922 SCTDKTKLPD
-3929 PEIHYW
+3929 IHYW

-3951 TFKSSPDNPIQFN
+3951 TFKSSPDLPIKFN

-3979 GQTLY
+3979 GQTVR
-3984 IQSWKMRSGHP
+3984 INSWKMRSGHP
-3995 DNFSSDLEYRNYL
+3995 KDFSSDLEYRNYL
-4008 KEGDTGYNAA
+4008 KEGDTGYKAA
-4018 VAGGYQLYVGGSKN
+4018 VAGGYQLYVGGSSDTEFN
-4032 TTFEGAT
+4032 GAT
-4039 SDKDTDKQKKGFS
+4039 SKDDTDKQKKGFS
-4052 ALLSMNA
+4052 ALLEMNNA
-4059 KSTDDYTT
+4059 KTTDNVEI
-4067 FNNVLPSGLTE
+4067 FNNTLPSALTE

-4093 NDAEADYFKKHLAE
+4093 NDAEKDYFKKHLAE

-4118 AYEKYVSDTDNT
+4118 AYEIYKGEGNIENK

-4136 GKLFKKE
+4136 EKFFKKDE
-4143 GNTYVEIT
+4143 NNNYIEIKSGTLDPANT
-4151 SGKLEDTDIIYYQP
+4151 YYQP
-4165 QTGEY
+4165 QTDEY
-4170 VEIKD
+4170 VKVEK
-4175 LYVYDTT
+4175 LYVLDTT
-4182 NKTYSKVQKLSE
+4182 SKKYVEKALSDITIGANEQVQ
-4194 VKIDTTKYFVPRE
+4194 YYVPRE

-4220 GPTVSGKIS
+4220 GPTVSGNIS

-4236 GEMIRINKKQVKIDA
+4236 GEMIRINKKLVKIDA

-4262 HIGKM
+4262 HIGKL
-4267 KRDDN
+4267 KRD
-4272 GNPTKDFE
+4272 KDGKPEFE
-4280 DGKDGKKGNAWL
+4280 DGNTWVKDIFDKK
-4292 EDTAIKNTYKQGT
+4292 DTPQNNTYQQGT
-4305 TIDENRTDLFAGG
+4305 ATDNRTDLFAGT

-4349 DKKLFTVPVQLSDT
+4349 DKQLFPVPVQLSDT

-4373 PHSDKVDL
+4373 PQSDKVNL
-4381 HIPEAVARAKA
+4381 HIPEAVKRAKEAAEARAKG
-4392 EPKYFAEPRIYI
+4392 EPQYFAEPRIYI
-4404 KNQRDLTAFKK
+4404 KNQRDLTAFKE
-4415 YLQNPDNDGGAYA
+4415 YLQEKSNDGGAYA
-4428 QFILQDDLSIGKN
+4428 QFILQRDLSIGDN
-4441 IDGTGAVFRGTFHGN
+4441 IDGTGATFKGTFHGN

-4476 IYNLGLENGNIAT
+4476 IYNLGLKNGNIAT
-4489 HGCNEKGA
+4489 NGCNEKGA

-4507 GSSTPIIYRMNG
+4507 NPTNPIGNTSPIVYRMDG
-4519 DAYTDY
+4519 TAEKGY
-4525 TYDDFKYGRVAYD
+4525 TYYDFKYGKVAYD

-4550 DMKNAEDKAALKYI
+4550 DMTNADDKAALKYI

-4569 NGDYQYANRSDDY
+4569 NGDYQYANRSDAY

-4596 SNAQTPNYGKSLT
+4596 SSALTPNYGKSLT
-4609 RHDQTHA
+4609 RHDQKHT

-4627 ATETKPES
+4627 ATETKAES

-4643 FNDNLTKTD
+4643 FNK
-4652 TKTEADGTGK
+4652 EQ
-4662 DIEKMNDFL
+4662 MNDFL
-4671 FWGQSLQLTPDNYPT
+4671 FWGQSLQSTPANYPA
-4686 ELTSRQVDYMTNRV
+4686 EITSRQVDYMTNRV

-4732 EPKTTAIDFTCQND
+4732 EPTTTAIDFTCQND
-4746 LNKALG
+4746 LEKSIGKQG
-4752 ITKAKGICE
+4752 IGEGISKH
-4761 RGIFYPPMDDNAQ
+4761 GIFYPPVADNAQ
-4774 KFYDLSIKS
+4774 KYYDFMIKP
-4783 EVTRNLLVYTAA
+4783 EVTQNLLVYTAA
-4795 NSTDAE
+4795 NSTEAADTEEA
-4801 NQTEANDIVNKEL
+4801 NTTEAYDIVHTALN
-4814 HYDEETKETLI
+4814 YDEEQKEILI
-4825 KGHHLVKDG
+4825 KGHHLVKNG
-4834 TAGGFTTPYF
+4834 TGGNFTTPYF
-4844 HLVERTPEGKNSEND
+4844 HLVERTPEGKNSENES
-4859 DCSNND
+4859 CSNND

-4889 ETTGAWEGISLPFT
+4889 ETRGAWEGISLPFT

-4917 FYGTPTT
+4917 FYGTPTEDEQ
-4924 DDPAKNT
+4924 DDPVTNK

-4944 GVNTEGNTGKTTA
+4944 GVNTGGNTGETTA
-4957 TFQRPGITEG
+4957 TFQRPGKEAG
-4967 LFQADNAA
+4967 LFQVENAA
-4975 SWAYEFENDFFMTT
+4975 KWNYTFKNDFFVKT
-4989 YGNKDYNYKANPYY
+4989 YESKLYNKVDNPYY
-5003 KEAHTYNAY
+5003 NAEQKYYDY

-5043 TQGLGINTPAQ
+5043 TQGLGIETPAQ

-5061 GTEYQSKDGEVVE
+5061 GTEYQPKEEEIVE
-5074 KGAIV
+5074 KGAIE
-5079 IPITTS
+5079 IPITAS
-5085 TGTLG
+5085 TGTLN

-5118 AFCDKLAETSPFAT
+5118 AFSDTFADASPFAT
-5132 IMPFRTYL
+5132 VMPFRTYL
-5140 TPAATASQ
+5140 TPAATTSQ
-5148 TRSSAAPSVIRIA
+5148 ARSSAAPSVIRIA
-5161 ETTGIEKI
+5161 DTTGIEKI

>member
-20 LLASIQMVHAQEEGG
+20 LLASIQMVHAQEESG

-45 EGDLIA
+45 EGDLIDTVYA
-51 TTNYGDDGGTKD
+51 GGSGTKD
-63 NPYLIRNDLE
+63 DPWLISNDKQ
-73 LAKLAYDVNS
+73 LAKLAHDVTN
-83 GKTYSGK
+83 GNTKVMFAGK
-90 YFKLTADIDLSKGK
+90 YFKLTQDIDLSQGK

-109 TWKFDTKNPQKS
+109 TWKCNKS
-121 YFFAGKLDGDGHS
+121 SNDRYFAGKFDGDGHTIS
-134 IKNMNIEWINE
+134 NMKIEWVNE
-145 DGCEASWG
+145 KDFEASWG
-153 LFSRLKGRDNTEA
+153 LFGRLYGTSASSEDTY
-166 GFASVTNLIIEN
+166 ASVTNLIIEN
-178 DTIQKKPGFR
+178 AHIQKKKDTAPV
-188 PIGKGVI
+188 GKSVI
-195 KLGTIAGDLTQ
+195 KIGTVAGDMTQ
-206 FAEISNIIIRSSKI
+206 YAEISNIIIRNSEI
-220 TDNKE
+220 TDNE
-225 TYSAPNSF
+225 EEYIAPNSF
-233 RVGGVVGYIDNNAPQ
+233 RVGGVVGYIDNSNNLNL
-248 YQFKIFNISAEVD
+248 FRIFNISADVD
-261 VNMLTKATL
+261 VNMLTKASL
-270 TSTNNFQ
+270 TSSNNFQ

-290 AKPDNTNHVILP
+290 AKPDNTNLVILP
-302 RNILIHGSLTTSTN
+302 RNILIHGSLTTST
-316 TRCKKGSVISS
+316 TTARCRKGSVISS
-327 NTTNMD
+327 NTTAMD

-344 ITSTWYYTKDNKVEG
+344 ITSTWYYTSTNTVEG
-359 SKDYKYGTLK
+359 SKDYKYGTVK

-382 GKTFVDQMNKYL
+382 GKTFVDQINQYL

-401 KSWAYLGKSKFA
+401 KSWAYLGKSKFT
-413 FSNIKLKF
+413 FSTVKLNAK
-421 ERGKSDVLTVIDE
+421 RGKQDVLTVVNE
-434 DSIDSSDYNWY
+434 DSTT
-445 VFKENSTTVTKV
+445 NSEKYDWFVSQDNIKWEKA
-457 NTEACNPFTLPRQPY
+457 NTDNVACNPFNLPRQTY
-472 KQYVYAESKDG
+472 KQYVYAVSRQS
-483 SLRTST
+483 SLRTNT
-489 IPVEA
+489 IEVKA
-494 IGITAKLDS
+494 IGITAQLDD
-503 KNDPNSQIAPITYIV
+503 KTKPGTYIV
-518 NVTNNT
+518 NVTNDT
-524 NLSNDNLGLTITY
+524 EEKLSNDDLGLTITY
-537 QWFNGKTELTGETSN
+537 EWHNGIDPVTGSTTHPNEYTPTTTS
-552 KFIRPASATHKDKY
+552 HKYKY
-566 NCQVIVKSNES
+566 YCKVIVKSGDNILFKKNVCAS
-577 ELYKDTLYATVVVY
+577 VIVY
-591 LCPNNITING
+591 LCPAGVTIG
-601 TTYPKGV
+601 DVKYAVG
-608 DKDDAEWGY
+608 KDNLTDDEWGY
-617 TPDKP
+617 SPEKP
-622 MLTWKGAYSKLL
+622 MATWQGAYKKLSD
-634 EKGSWDENIIVLM
+634 KASWDENIIVLM
-647 GTSSYSVTNNTLNGF
+647 GTSSNEVTKQGF
-662 NITPNNITK
+662 NITQNYQVEK
-671 DLLTF
+671 KLLT
-676 GDWDGL
+676 GENWENAQTNH
-682 KDKSP
+682 P
-687 LFRNATIT
+687 ELFRNATIT
-695 GKWDDTDYKGIIEIW
+695 GKWDKDYKGQIEIS
-710 GADKG
+710 GSTIG
-715 LPIWGDTRFENI
+715 LPIWGDTRFEHI
-727 TFNNNGGDFYK
+727 TFNNNGGDSYK
-738 ILYCQYNNLEMGKG
+738 IIYCQYNNLEMGDSIK
-752 IIMTGFNQNSPE
+752 MTNFGVNNLA
-764 YGTIDGAVTN
+764 YGSITGAVTTP
-774 AFHIFGGFNN
+774 FHIFGGLNN
-784 DGRFWP
+784 DGRYQP
-790 LNNTKNIQA
+790 LNTPELIKAFEN
-799 YEASMPHGTE
+799 SMPHGKE
-809 GFSITIHSGFYSCIS
+809 GFSITIKSGYYSIIS
-824 ASGRQT
+824 TGGRQT
-830 SDSTKY
+830 ATEGL

-844 LPIKC
+844 QPIKC
-849 KINLDIDRTWNDAHN
+849 TITMDIDRKWNDAN
-864 PIRKVKNDANA
+864 NEKRPYDS
-875 KEEDRQNDYDVGA
+875 KERGNDYDAGA

-902 DINIKSGKVARVVNG
+902 DIIVKSGKVARVVNG
-917 TLGAQRE
+917 TLGANTQLS
-924 FTLDY
+924 FTY
-929 GGKTYNVPMNTY
+929 GNDNKTYYVPCNTY
-941 MGRANITLDPEKSEN
+941 MGRANITIDPAKSEYNHDN
-956 NKDTIINNR
+956 NINGR
-965 VIVTEL
+965 VIITEL
-971 YGGSTGRGHT
+971 YGGSMGRAHHANST
-981 GTVKVNNPFYGY
+981 INNPFYGI
-993 STITINGGTFKIL
+993 SNITINGGTFKVLPDENANNDQIL
-1006 PEGNKKTDLIIC
+1006 C

-1027 MNGIGYGEAEDSTHT
+1027 MNGIGYGDDTATTHT
-1042 PDQSIAYWNDATKR
+1042 PDANIAYWNADKN
-1056 DVMLYDSY
+1056 VMLYGTYSVA
-1064 KNLYDS
+1064 KN
-1070 YKENI
+1070 N
-1075 KDKLVTYRCYNT
+1075 LVTYTCYNANT
-1087 KDTYTDVNPLDTRT
+1087 ESTVTIDPKDTQTN
-1101 EIIINGG
+1101 IIINGG
-1108 VFGTESEMID
+1108 EFGTKTQDGKINAID
-1118 GIYAGGSGY
+1118 GIYAGGSGF
-1127 MSSGLWTKTSAT
+1127 MGLSLWTQKNAK
-1139 PSQYGGNVYGQEGQ
+1139 PSQYGGNVYGQKGK
-1153 TVSSLTINGGTFYCK
+1153 TVASLTINRGTFYCK

-1182 STKKYGGKNYSDYK
+1182 HENKYGGTNFSDYK
-1196 KLGQTYGNVALNIT
+1196 ELGQTYGNVTLNIT
-1210 GGTFYCPI
+1210 DGTFYCPI
-1218 FGGGYGVAYAK
+1218 FGGGYGVAYATENDPENK
-1229 EGETNP
+1229 KDTP
-1235 AKIEILSDMAHLFG
+1235 EILSDMARLFG
-1249 KSIVS
+1249 KSTIS

-1286 LGSVFAGGNGRE
+1286 RGSVFAGGNGRE
-1298 KRDGA
+1298 KIVKANDE
-1303 IGNPEYIGRV
+1303 NWHPEYIGRV
-1313 TGSTSLTFYGS
+1313 TGSTSLTFSGS
-1324 STQAPSIYGDIYGG
+1324 SAQAPSIYGNIYGG

-1348 SKKDTNGEDTNKSS
+1348 SEKDTNGENTNGENTNKSS
-1362 TTIIIYGANFAGE
+1362 TTINIYGANFAGE
-1375 IFGGGKGIITKR
+1375 IFGGGKGKITKK
-1387 TEVKDSIKTVKTEI
+1387 TEVKDDKENVTTEI

-1423 EKDGALKDNFS
+1423 EKGGNLKDNFS

-1440 KLWNDSIQNFYVWEK
+1440 KLWNGTEFISWDDENKTLFYGK
-1455 VEGEN
+1455 
-1460 YKVDKTKFYDEVKD
+1460 DKDEDPDEAKD

-1502 GMTPYSLLKTP
+1502 GMTPYSLLKTQ

-1530 GGGYGENTIV
+1530 GGGYGENTSV

-1554 DYNGEVGDDTEQL
+1554 EYNGEVDDDTDQL
-1567 ARPHSSSKSKK
+1567 ARPHSSKNKSKK
-1578 ARKAAQRAAAQ
+1578 ARKAALRAAA
-1589 GDAASEGEAG
+1589 EG
-1599 SETNTNQDM
+1599 TNTKNDM

-1623 SVLGG
+1623 SALGG
-1628 GYAGTVKNNTK
+1628 GYAGTVINDTK

-1650 VYGGGFGDPNAST
+1650 VYGGGFGDPDATTADN
-1663 EKNNTGSIGDSIQ
+1663 KTGSIG
-1676 SGNTQVFVK
+1676 GNTQVFVK

-1692 VFGGGAGVNPK
+1692 VFGGGAGVDPKK
-1703 ENNGTYIYFTNV
+1703 ENNGNYTYFTQV
-1715 AKVTGT
+1715 AKVMGT
-1721 TLVEISEDAKI
+1721 TQVEISDEAKI
-1732 YGNVYGGG
+1732 YGSVFGGG
-1740 DIANIGDKID
+1740 DIANIGDEIKAPD
-1750 TPVYTKPIS
+1750 YSSKPIS
-1759 ESIIAQAD
+1759 ESKIAQKNDAE
-1767 KDGHKAGEF
+1767 GHKEGEF
-1776 ISYNADNYKTFVNL
+1776 ISYKAGNYKTFVNL

-1803 KGLKKKNAPEYNQVG
+1803 KGLKKEDAPEYDKVG
-1818 RINGNTIVH
+1818 RINGNTLVH

-1832 AAAST
+1832 AASST
-1837 EIDYQNNVVPFVWN
+1837 ELDYQNNVVPFVWN

-1877 NIYGGGYGSVP
+1877 NIYGGGYGHVK
-1888 VELNGTK
+1888 VELNGK
-1895 TEAEKQKKTRQTV
+1895 ETEAEKQKKTRQTV
-1908 LGKKDTANEGTY
+1908 LGKKDTAHEGTY

-1936 IWNRKADIK
+1936 IWNRKADIN
-1945 GNITTWLAALA
+1945 GNFTTWLAAQA

-1967 FKEITAAILNAK
+1967 FKEITAAILKAK
-1979 TVDEITNKKA
+1979 TADEITNEKA
-1989 KDAINRIMNDEN
+1989 KAAINRIMNNEN
-2001 TRQFF
+2001 TQQFF
-2006 EFIKGTMHSGSF
+2006 EFTNGTMNSGAF
-2018 KSNHNIYG
+2018 KSDHNIYG
-2026 GGNRACYVGTYTN
+2026 GGNRACYVGTYAKE
-2039 DTTVVDKTGDATVII
+2039 TTAADATAAAPGTGDAIVIV
-2054 NHSPLTDITI
+2054 NHSPLSDII
-2064 LNQDHSIKT
+2064 IKNQDNSIKK
-2073 LSLFDYTSLPG
+2073 LSLFDETSLPG
-2084 LCWYISSKNTNDP
+2084 LCWYIGSKNTNDP

-2102 GAGFGANTKV
+2102 GAGFGVNTKV
-2112 GNTKVY
+2112 GKTQVY
-2118 AQPGAKIDDE
+2118 VQPGAKIGDD
-2128 GIATIN
+2128 GIIAIDG
-2134 RIKYRYLNQVTD
+2134 IKYRYINQVED
-2146 HNTYFNFETSIYND
+2146 HKTYLDFEMSIYNG

-2174 SATGLN
+2174 SVTGCN
-2180 PGEEGFDPMTFRRYH
+2180 PGEEGFDPMTYRRYH

-2209 FQAIHGGGYSGYVT
+2209 FQDIHGGGYSGYVT

-2235 CENIYGAGLGAQP
+2235 CENIYGAGLGALP
-2248 YGDITNGDGYD
+2248 YGDFTDGNGYD

-2264 TSSKVFIKSGFIAQN
+2264 TSSRVFIKSGFIAQN
-2279 VYGGGAGIESIENN
+2279 VYGGGAGIESISNSNN
-2293 NNNNKNTWI
+2293 EKNKWI

-2325 TNGKNLGMID
+2325 AKGKSLGTID

-2343 YGGGDVANVGNE
+2343 YGGGDVANVGNTE
-2355 EQKADPDVFT
+2355 AGPDVFT

-2379 NIRGGA
+2379 NIRGGT

-2397 LVSECESYKNLGGI
+2397 LASECSDHKKLGGI
-2411 YGNACLVIDR
+2411 YGNSCLVIDR

-2428 FDKKTK
+2428 YDETTK
-2434 TPLEPWSKEAM
+2434 THLEPWSQKAM
-2445 GHPKDTVNTDIIP
+2445 DHPADTVNANITP
-2458 TFHERIYGG
+2458 SFHERIYGG

-2481 FDGYIGH
+2481 WDGNIGH

-2503 NGEKTTSITSADVT
+2503 NGEKTPRSTSADVT

-2523 IMGGKALLSSYWN
+2523 IRGGKALISSYWN
-2536 PDTRSWHPAS
+2536 PNTRSWNPAS
-2546 IINGITYS
+2546 IIDGITYS

-2574 NEACIVG
+2574 NEACEVRN
-2581 HNTNITIA
+2581 NTNITIA
-2589 NGFLHNDTEV
+2589 NGFLHKDTEV

-2628 IFGGGFGEDAIVDG
+2628 IFGGGYGEDAIVKG
-2642 NTNIN
+2642 NTNIT
-2647 IDMVSRTSFHH
+2647 IDMVSRASFHH

-2666 EYEHFYNGYSYMD
+2666 DYEHFYNGYSYMD

-2689 KGSTNIKGAGGVFC
+2689 EGSTNIKGAGGVFC

-2709 GFYSSVK
+2709 GFYSSV
-2716 NTNITVKAID
+2716 NSTNITVKAID

-2740 QSTNV
+2740 KSTNV
-2745 IIGEDNSKKTT
+2745 IIGEDNSKTT
-2756 TTSGD
+2756 TTSDD

-2771 GNNTSDAPSGKSPFD
+2771 GNNTSGEPSGKSPYD
-2786 NTDIYIHGNVYGGN
+2786 NTDIYIHGSVYGGN

-2813 GYFKENKTPNPNNKD
+2813 GYFKDNLGT
-2828 QDYKNPGTNIKINGG
+2828 GTNIKINGG

-2866 TKVTVNEHY
+2866 TKVTVNEYY

-2881 PNSEKVDLVYTVPMR
+2881 PNSEKADLVYTVPMR
-2896 KTMPSL
+2896 ETMPSIQ
-2902 KAASDAAK
+2902 AASDAAK
-2910 MVNINSWRPLTNRV
+2910 IVNINSWRPLTNKV
-2924 KIDISGNTGKVGT
+2924 SIDITGNTGKVGEN
-2937 DNQVN
+2937 NQVN

-2966 YDNKEDSQK
+2966 YDNADASH

-2999 GDELFTATK
+2999 GDELFTATAE
-3008 DNDFM
+3008 NDFM

-3028 ELNLADAIDWINDPS
+3028 ELNLADSIDWVNDPS

-3052 PTENADRPKVYPHL
+3052 PTKNEDRPKVYPHL
-3066 LDLYFHPVET
+3066 IDLYFHPVET
-3076 DIQGKLTWN
+3076 DIQGTLTWN
-3085 GSATGEGLTD
+3085 NTATGEGLTD

-3107 GNMNVYPK
+3107 GNMNVYPN
-3115 TAADFQESDTP
+3115 SN
-3126 KKIGNVVDYIFPE
+3126 GNVVDYIFPE

-3209 KSGTIKGDVTID
+3209 QSGTIKGDVTID

-3226 LAGKDKT
+3226 LAGKNKT

-3276 CRAPTMNGTL
+3276 CVAPTMNVDKANNVTL
-3286 FNACGVE
+3286 FNACGV
-3293 NENTKKKE
+3293 KE
-3301 LGVSANFVYG
+3301 DGNQEGLGVSANFVYG

-3353 YPKYYKVNKANNK
+3353 YPKYYKVRKDMHK
-3366 GGRYALKRTDQKNLT
+3366 GGRYVLKRTDQKNLN
-3381 LEDFDGK
+3381 LIDNNGK

-3416 IENSNRIDI
+3416 IDNGNRVEI

-3432 YFTKVEAATPTVG
+3432 YFTKVEAAEPKVG
-3445 WANVHINIDEA
+3445 WDNVNINIDEA

-3461 YSLAQGSSVLAN
+3461 YSLAEGSSVMAN
-3473 NTTVLKY
+3473 NNTVLKY
-3480 TEQYN
+3480 TKEFN

-3494 EHLDELNGFPNGTTA
+3494 EHLDELNGFPDGTTV

-3516 ILVGDNKGKK
+3516 ILVGDNKN
-3526 KSKENDEN
+3526 S
-3534 DENEHITISHQE
+3534 EHITISHQE
-3546 MQEIKLPEGTDLFGY
+3546 MQEIDLPEGTDLFGY
-3561 YYKHYDDDTAYK
+3561 YYKHYDDINK
-3573 NGKYTYRY
+3573 PEYTYRF

-3594 KPSLE
+3594 SPKLE

-3607 EYDSEG
+3607 KYDSEG

-3624 EGFRSTDVTGYGFA
+3624 EGFRSTDITGYGFA
-3638 AHTIDN
+3638 THTIDN

-3677 NKTPYSIAR
+3677 NKAPYSIAR
-3686 VGEIKMV
+3686 VGELKMV
-3693 SNDIAYSEDGSLQ
+3693 SNEIAYSEDGSLQ
-3706 AKADDATSFKYGIKA
+3706 AKQDKATSFKYGIKA

-3737 VSNVPFSEI
+3737 VSNVPFNDKDKAP
-3746 WRNHLGQ
+3746 WRNHQGQ
-3753 KAANATDENSK
+3753 VAAKDKESQ
-3764 EFKDMSYQG
+3764 EFKDKSYLE

-3778 IDDYNDKKDKPDAGN
+3778 IDDYNNAKKNNQVDVN
-3793 AGDIYGTFQKRNDG
+3793 AGDIYGTFQRRNDG
-3807 TARNMIG
+3807 TAKNMIG

-3822 IQLCQVTYDENKQK
+3822 IQLCQVTYDETKQK
-3836 AVEQQHYGPIYG
+3836 VSEQQHYGPIYG

-3870 NHKKEAVNNGTKEAD
+3870 HHKRATGD
-3885 NNSNTPKEDF
+3885 SHKEDF

-3908 GRYIVDDCFPKGYY
+3908 GRYIVDDCFPTGYY
-3922 SSNPDSL
+3922 SSKPDSL
-3929 PEIHYW
+3929 PDIHYW

-3951 TFKSSPDNPIQFN
+3951 TFKSSPDLPIKFN

-3979 GQTLY
+3979 GQTARIY
-3984 IQSWKMRSGHP
+3984 SWKMRSGHP
-3995 DNFSSDLEYRNYL
+3995 EKFSSDLEYRNYL
-4008 KEGDTGYNAA
+4008 KKGDADYNAD
-4018 VAGGYQLYVGGSKN
+4018 VANGYQLYVGGSKS

-4039 SDKDTDKQKKGFS
+4039 AEGGTQNGFS

-4059 KSTDDYTT
+4059 QNPDDNYKT
-4067 FNNVLPSGLTE
+4067 FNGTLPSGLTE
-4078 DAKISFQLVDKVDNT
+4078 DAKISFQLVDKVNNT
-4093 NDAEADYFKKHLAE
+4093 NDAEADYFKKHLSE

-4118 AYEKYVSDTDNT
+4118 AYERYVSESDNT

-4136 GKLFKKE
+4136 GKLFQKV
-4143 GNTYVEIT
+4143 NDDYIEIT
-4151 SGKLEDTDIIYYQP
+4151 SGKLKDPANTYYQP
-4165 QTGEY
+4165 QTDEY
-4170 VEIKD
+4170 VKVEE
-4175 LYVYDTT
+4175 LYVY
-4182 NKTYSKVQKLSE
+4182 NSSSKKYEVKALSD
-4194 VKIDTTKYFVPRE
+4194 VKIDTTKYYVPRE

-4220 GPTVSGKIS
+4220 GPTVSGNIS

-4236 GEMIRINKKQVKIDA
+4236 GEMIRINKKLVKIDA

-4262 HIGKM
+4262 HIGKL
-4267 KRDDN
+4267 KRD
-4272 GNPTKDFE
+4272 KDGKPEFE
-4280 DGKDGKKGNAWL
+4280 DGNTWVKDIFDKK
-4292 EDTAIKNTYKQGT
+4292 DTPQNNTYQQGT
-4305 TIDENRTDLFAGG
+4305 ATDNRTDLFAGT

-4349 DKKLFTVPVQLSDT
+4349 DKQLFPVPVQLSDT

-4373 PHSDKVDL
+4373 PQSDKVNL
-4381 HIPEAVARAKA
+4381 HIPEAVKRAREAAEARAEGK
-4392 EPKYFAEPRIYI
+4392 PQYFAEPRIYI
-4404 KNQRDLTAFKK
+4404 KNLRDLTAFKE
-4415 YLQNPDNDGGAYA
+4415 YLQEKSNDGGAYA
-4428 QFILQDDLSIGKN
+4428 QFILQRDLSIGDN
-4441 IDGTGAVFRGTFHGN
+4441 IDGTGATFKGTFHGN

-4489 HGCNEKGA
+4489 NGCKEKGA

-4507 GSSTPIIYRMNG
+4507 NPTDPTGNTSPIVYRMDG
-4519 DAYTDY
+4519 TAEKGY

-4550 DMKNAEDKAALKYI
+4550 DMTKAEDKAALKYI

-4569 NGDYQYANRSDDY
+4569 NGDYQYAHRSDAY

-4596 SNAQTPNYGKSLT
+4596 SSALTPNYGKSLT

-4627 ATETKPES
+4627 ATETKAES

-4643 FNDNLTKTD
+4643 FNK
-4652 TKTEADGTGK
+4652 EQ
-4662 DIEKMNDFL
+4662 MNDFL
-4671 FWGQSLQLTPDNYPT
+4671 FWGQSLQLTPDNYPAGI
-4686 ELTSRQVDYMTNRV
+4686 TSRHIDYMTNRV
-4700 YRTAGYYGDTQLDAF
+4700 YRTAGYYGDTLLDAF

-4732 EPKTTAIDFTCQND
+4732 EPTTTAIDFTCQND
-4746 LNKALG
+4746 L
-4752 ITKAKGICE
+4752 AKGIGKH
-4761 RGIFYPPMDDNAQ
+4761 GIFYPPVADNAQ
-4774 KFYDLSIKS
+4774 KYYDLMIKP
-4783 EVTRNLLVYTAA
+4783 EVTQNLLVYTAA
-4795 NSTDAE
+4795 NSTEAADTEEA
-4801 NQTEANDIVNKEL
+4801 NTTEAYDIVHTALN
-4814 HYDEETKETLI
+4814 YDEEQKEILI
-4825 KGHHLVKDG
+4825 KGHHLVKNG
-4834 TAGGFTTPYF
+4834 TTGGFTTPYF
-4844 HLVERTPEGKNSEND
+4844 HLVERTPEGKNSENEN
-4859 DCSNND
+4859 CINND

-4889 ETTGAWEGISLPFT
+4889 ETRGAWEGISLPFT
-4903 VNKVKAQVNGEITH
+4903 VNKVKAQINGEITH
-4917 FYGTPTT
+4917 FYGTPTE
-4924 DDPAKNT
+4924 DELADPAKNT

-4944 GVNTEGNTGKTTA
+4944 GVNTGGNTGGNTGETTA
-4957 TFQRPGITEG
+4957 TFQRPGNEAG
-4967 LFQADNAA
+4967 LFQAENAA
-4975 SWAYEFENDFFMTT
+4975 SWAYKFKNDFFVRT
-4989 YGNKDYNYKANPYY
+4989 YESKLYNKVDNPYY
-5003 KEAHTYNAY
+5003 NEAHTYNDY

-5024 FPGYRYYEFDLSSK
+5024 FPGYRYYEFDLSSE
-5038 FYNEY
+5038 FYNKY
-5043 TQGLGINTPAQ
+5043 TQGLGIETPAQ

-5061 GTEYQSKDGEVVE
+5061 GREYEPKDGEVVE
-5074 KGAIV
+5074 QGAIE

-5085 TGTLG
+5085 TGTLD
-5090 VDGYSHMG
+5090 VNGYSHMG

-5107 GTIYGMNDKGT
+5107 GTIYGMNDTGT
-5118 AFCDKLAETSPFAT
+5118 AFSDTFAETSPFAT
-5132 IMPFRTYL
+5132 VMPFRTYL
-5140 TPAATASQ
+5140 TPAATTSQ
-5148 TRSSAAPSVIRIA
+5148 ARSSAAPSVIRIA
-5161 ETTGIEKI
+5161 DTTGIEKI

>member
-51 TTNYGDDGGTKD
+51 TKYAGGTGTKD
-63 NPYLIRNDLE
+63 DPWLISNDLE
-73 LAKLAYDVNS
+73 LAKLAHDVTS
-83 GKTYSGK
+83 GKTKAMFAGE
-90 YFKLTADIDLSKGK
+90 YFKLTKDINLNQGK

-109 TWKFDTKNPQKS
+109 TWKCNKKDNDR
-121 YFFAGKLDGDGHS
+121 YFAGKFDGDGHTIS
-134 IKNMNIEWINE
+134 NMKIEWVNAE
-145 DGCEASWG
+145 NNEASWG
-153 LFSRLKGRDNTEA
+153 LFGRLYGSSASSEA
-166 GFASVTNLIIEN
+166 TYASVTNLIIDN
-178 DTIQKKPGFR
+178 ALIQKKKDTAPVGSS
-188 PIGKGVI
+188 VI
-195 KLGTIAGDLTQ
+195 KIGTVAGDMTQ
-206 FAEISNIIIRSSKI
+206 FAEISNIIIRNSQI
-220 TDNKE
+220 TDNEE
-225 TYSAPNSF
+225 TYNTPNSF
-233 RVGGVVGYIDNNAPQ
+233 RVGGVVGYIDNSNNLNL
-248 YQFKIFNISAEVD
+248 FRIFNISADVD
-261 VNMLTKATL
+261 VNMLTKASL
-270 TSTNNFQ
+270 TSTSGDHQ
-277 ATIAGGFGSVSKL
+277 ATISGGFGAVSKL
-290 AKPDNTNHVILP
+290 AKPNNSNLVILP
-302 RNILIHGSLTTSTN
+302 RNILIHGSLSTSNNTTK
-316 TRCKKGSVISS
+316 CKKGSVMAS
-327 NTTNMD
+327 NSGSMD
-333 DFDKVNVDGQP
+333 FINETADDQP
-344 ITSTWYYTKDNKVEG
+344 ITSTWYYTAANKVTG
-359 SKDYKYGTLK
+359 NKDYKYGTEK

-382 GKTFVDQMNKYL
+382 GKTFVDQINQYL

-413 FSNIKLKF
+413 FSNIKLKA
-421 ERGKSDVLTVIDE
+421 ERGKEDVLTVVNE
-434 DSIDSSDYNWY
+434 DSTT
-445 VFKENSTTVTKV
+445 NSEKYDWFVSQDNIKWEKA
-457 NTEACNPFTLPRQPY
+457 NTDNVACNPFYLPRQTY
-472 KQYVYAESKDG
+472 NQYVYAVS
-483 SLRTST
+483 SQSSIRTNT
-489 IPVEA
+489 IEVKA

-622 MLTWKGAYSKLL
+622 MLTWNGAYSKLL

-799 YEASMPHGTE
+799 YETSMPHGTE

-875 KEEDRQNDYDVGA
+875 EEEDRQNDYDVGA

-929 GGKTYNVPMNTY
+929 DGKTYNVPMNTY
-941 MGRANITLDPEKSEN
+941 MGRASITLDPEKSEN

-981 GTVKVNNPFYGY
+981 GNVKVNNPFYGY

-1064 KNLYDS
+1064 KNLYNS
-1070 YKENI
+1070 YKENV

-1087 KDTYTDVNPLDTRT
+1087 KTTYTDVNPLATRT

-1127 MSSGLWTKTSAT
+1127 MSPGLWTKEKAT
-1139 PSQYGGNVYGQEGQ
+1139 PSQYGGNVYGQKGK
-1153 TVSSLTINGGTFYCK
+1153 TVASLTINGGTFHCK
-1168 NGIFGGGRGTDYFF
+1168 NGIFGGGRGTNYFF
-1182 STKKYGGKNYSDYK
+1182 AKKKYGGKNASDYK
-1196 KLGQTYGNVALNIT
+1196 ELGQTYGNVALNIT

-1218 FGGGYGVAYAK
+1218 YGGGYGVADTINLDNK
-1229 EGETNP
+1229 
-1235 AKIEILSDMAHLFG
+1235 KIETLSNMARLYG
-1249 KSIVS
+1249 KSTIS

-1259 FYDNV
+1259 FYKNV

-1277 LSISDYADI
+1277 LSISDNADI
-1286 LGSVFAGGNGRE
+1286 RGSVFAGGNGRK
-1298 KRDGA
+1298 KRDKTS
-1303 IGNPEYIGRV
+1303 IVIKDDTWHPDLVGRV
-1313 TGSTSLTFYGS
+1313 TGSTSLTFSGS
-1324 STQAPSIYGDIYGG
+1324 SEQAPSIYGDIYGG

-1348 SKKDTNGEDTNKSS
+1348 SEKDTNGENTNKSS
-1362 TTIIIYGANFAGE
+1362 TTINIYGANFAGE
-1375 IFGGGKGIITKR
+1375 IFGGGKGKITDDKGNPL
-1387 TEVKDSIKTVKTEI
+1387 TSKDLY

-1423 EKDGALKDNFS
+1423 ENNGILKDNFS

-1460 YKVDKTKFYDEVKD
+1460 YNVDKTKFYDEVND

-1502 GMTPYSLLKTP
+1502 GMTPYSLLKTQ

-1530 GGGYGENTIV
+1530 GGGYGENTSV

-1554 DYNGEVGDDTEQL
+1554 EYNGEVDDDTEQL
-1567 ARPHSSSKSKK
+1567 ARPHRSKSKSK
-1578 ARKAAQRAAAQ
+1578 
-1589 GDAASEGEAG
+1589 S
-1599 SETNTNQDM
+1599 TNKDTNKDM

-1650 VYGGGFGDPNAST
+1650 VYGGGFGDPDATTADN
-1663 EKNNTGSIGDSIQ
+1663 KTGSIG
-1676 SGNTQVFVK
+1676 GNTQVFVK

-1703 ENNGTYIYFTNV
+1703 ENNGIYTYFTNV

-1721 TLVEISEDAKI
+1721 TLVEISDKAKI
-1732 YGNVYGGG
+1732 YGSVFGGG
-1740 DIANIGDKID
+1740 DIANIGDETKKPD
-1750 TPVYTKPIS
+1750 YSSKPIS
-1759 ESIIAQAD
+1759 ESKIAQ
-1767 KDGHKAGEF
+1767 KDDAEGHKAGEF
-1776 ISYNADNYKTFVNL
+1776 ISYKAENYKTFVNL

-1803 KGLKKKNAPEYNQVG
+1803 KGLKKEKAPEYDKVG
-1818 RINGNTIVH
+1818 RINGNTLVH

-1832 AAAST
+1832 AASST
-1837 EIDYQNNVVPFVWN
+1837 ELDYQNNVVPFVWN

-1877 NIYGGGYGSVP
+1877 NIYGGGYGHVK
-1888 VELNGTK
+1888 VELNGK
-1895 TEAEKQKKTRQTV
+1895 ETEAEKQKKTRQTV
-1908 LGKKDTANEGTY
+1908 LGKKDTAHEGTY

-1936 IWNRKADIK
+1936 IWNRKADSK
-1945 GNITTWLAALA
+1945 GNFTTWLAAQE

-1967 FKEITAAILNAK
+1967 FKEITAAILKAK
-1979 TVDEITNKKA
+1979 TVDEITNEKA
-1989 KDAINRIMNDEN
+1989 KAAINRIMNDEN
-2001 TRQFF
+2001 TQQFF
-2006 EFIKGTMHSGSF
+2006 EFTKGTMNSGSF
-2018 KSNHNIYG
+2018 KRNHNIYG

-2039 DTTVVDKTGDATVII
+2039 DSTVVDKTGDAIVIV
-2054 NHSPLTDITI
+2054 NHSPLTDII
-2064 LNQDHSIKT
+2064 IKNQDNSIKK
-2073 LSLFDYTSLPG
+2073 LSLFNETSLPG

-2112 GNTKVY
+2112 GKTQVY
-2118 AQPGAKIDDE
+2118 VQPGAKINDY
-2128 GIATIN
+2128 GILTIDS
-2134 RIKYRYLNQVTD
+2134 IKYRYINQAED
-2146 HNTYFNFETSIYND
+2146 HKTYFDFEMNIYYD

-2174 SATGLN
+2174 SVTGSN
-2180 PGEEGFDPMTFRRYH
+2180 PGEEGFDPFTFRRYH

-2235 CENIYGAGLGAQP
+2235 CENIYGAGLGALP
-2248 YGDITNGDGYD
+2248 YGDFTDGNGYD

-2279 VYGGGAGIESIENN
+2279 VYGGGAGIESIY
-2293 NNNNKNTWI
+2293 KNDTWI

-2310 PKTEVHIYGRNFNYT
+2310 RKTEAHIYGRNFNYMV
-2325 TNGKNLGMID
+2325 NGKSLGTID

-2343 YGGGDVANVGNE
+2343 YGGGDVANVGYT
-2355 EQKADPDVFT
+2355 KADPDVFT

-2397 LVSECESYKNLGGI
+2397 LVSECSKYQNLGGI
-2411 YGNACLVIDR
+2411 YGNTCLVIDR
-2421 PVISYPY
+2421 PAISYPY
-2428 FDKKTK
+2428 YDEKTK
-2434 TPLEPWSKEAM
+2434 KALEPWSTEAM
-2445 GHPKDTVNTDIIP
+2445 EHPADTVNANIIP

-2481 FDGYIGH
+2481 WDGYIGH

-2497 SDSQTV
+2497 SDSETV
-2503 NGEKTTSITSADVT
+2503 NGEKTTSNGEKITSANVT

-2561 LKFKINHNIYGGG
+2561 LKFKVNHNIYGGG
-2574 NEACIVG
+2574 NEACEVG
-2581 HNTNITIA
+2581 NNTNITITK
-2589 NGFLHNDTEV
+2589 GFLHDDTEV
-2599 KPGQAKDLRFYQ
+2599 KPGQAKDSHFYQ

-2628 IFGGGFGEDAIVDG
+2628 IFGGGYGEDAIVKG

-2647 IDMVSRTSFHH
+2647 IDMVREKKIHF
-2658 GIGIEQDK
+2658 GIDFELGK
-2666 EYEHFYNGYSYMD
+2666 EYEHFYSGYSYMD

-2689 KGSTNIKGAGGVFC
+2689 EGSTNIKGAGGAFC

-2709 GFYSSVK
+2709 GFYSFVNS
-2716 NTNITVKAID
+2716 TNITVKAID

-2740 QSTNV
+2740 KSTNV
-2745 IIGEDNSKKTT
+2745 TIGEDNSKT
-2756 TTSGD
+2756 
-2761 ETSGADTTTS
+2761 TTTS
-2771 GNNTSDAPSGKSPFD
+2771 GNNTSGEPSGKSPYD
-2786 NTDIYIHGNVYGGN
+2786 NTDIYIHGSVYGGN

-2813 GYFKENKTPNPNNKD
+2813 GYFKEN
-2828 QDYKNPGTNIKINGG
+2828 QGSGTNIKINGG

-2866 TKVTVNEHY
+2866 TKVTVNEYY

-2896 KTMPSL
+2896 ETMPSI

-2910 MVNINSWRPLTNRV
+2910 IVNINSWRPLTNKV
-2924 KIDISGNTGKVGT
+2924 KIDITGNTGKVE

-2966 YDNKEDSQK
+2966 YDYNDDSH

-2999 GDELFTATK
+2999 GDELFTATAE
-3008 DNDFM
+3008 NDFM

-3028 ELNLADAIDWINDPS
+3028 ELNLADEIDWVNDPS

-3052 PTENADRPKVYPHL
+3052 PTKNEDRPKVYPHL
-3066 LDLYFHPVET
+3066 IDLYFHPVET
-3076 DIQGKLTWN
+3076 DIQGTLTWN
-3085 GSATGEGLTD
+3085 GSTTGEGLTD

-3115 TAADFQESDTP
+3115 TAADFQESET

-3179 IKLTIKNKFEPK
+3179 IKLTIRNKFEPK

-3209 KSGTIKGDVTID
+3209 QSGTIKGDVTID

-3226 LAGKDKT
+3226 LAGKSKT
-3233 KLENSNNLLQ
+3233 KLENSNNLLLQ

-3276 CRAPTMNGTL
+3276 CVAPTMNVDKANNVTL
-3286 FNACGVE
+3286 FNACGVVDE
-3293 NENTKKKE
+3293 TNNKE
-3301 LGVSANFVYG
+3301 GLGVSANFVYG

-3316 NVIGLTNV
+3316 NVIGITNV

-3338 SYSGYVYGSTQVKVG
+3338 SYSGYVYGSTHVKVG
-3353 YPKYYKVNKANNK
+3353 YPKYYKVRKDNHK
-3366 GGRYALKRTDQKNLT
+3366 GGRYVLKRTDQKKENLD
-3381 LEDFDGK
+3381 LKDNDGK
-3388 TKSPTVKQHIY
+3388 TESPTIKQHIY

-3416 IENSNRIDI
+3416 IDNGNRIDI
-3425 TNANSDV
+3425 TAANRDE

-3445 WANVHINIDEA
+3445 WKYVNINIDEA

-3461 YSLAQGSSVLAN
+3461 YSLAQGSSVMAN

-3480 TEQYN
+3480 TKEFN
-3485 VDEAFTDTK
+3485 VDEVFTDTK
-3494 EHLDELNGFPNGTTA
+3494 EHLDELNGFPNGTTV

-3516 ILVGDNKGKK
+3516 ILVGDNKN
-3526 KSKENDEN
+3526 S
-3534 DENEHITISHQE
+3534 EHITISHQE
-3546 MQEIKLPEGTDLFGY
+3546 MQEIDLPEGTDLFGY
-3561 YYKHYDDDTAYK
+3561 YYKHYDDDTAFQ
-3573 NGKYTYRY
+3573 NGIYTYRF
-3581 ISLQDKYFYHAGA
+3581 ISLQDKYFYHANPTEA
-3594 KPSLE
+3594 TRPKLE
-3599 GIKDNVFY
+3599 GLKDNVFY

-3638 AHTIDN
+3638 EHTIDN

-3693 SNDIAYSEDGSLQ
+3693 SNEIAYSEDGSLQ
-3706 AKADDATSFKYGIKA
+3706 AKQDKDTSFKYGIKA

-3737 VSNVPFSEI
+3737 VSNVPFNDKTNAP
-3746 WRNHLGQ
+3746 WRNHQGQ
-3753 KAANATDENSK
+3753 VATAVDENGNN
-3764 EFKDMSYQG
+3764 FTGMSYQQ

-3778 IDDYNDKKDKPDAGN
+3778 INDYNHKKDSVDTGN
-3793 AGDIYGTFQKRNDG
+3793 AGDIFGIFQRRNDG

-3836 AVEQQHYGPIYG
+3836 AVEKEHYGPIYG

-3870 NHKKEAVNNGTKEAD
+3870 NHKKETVNNGTKEAD
-3885 NNSNTPKEDF
+3885 NNGDTPVEEEKDDF

-3908 GRYIVDDCFPKGYY
+3908 GRYIVDDCFPTGYY
-3922 SSNPDSL
+3922 SHTDKTKL

-3951 TFKSSPDNPIQFN
+3951 TFKSSPNDPIKFN

-3979 GQTLY
+3979 GQTVR
-3984 IQSWKMRSGHP
+3984 IHSWKMRSGHP
-3995 DNFSSDLEYRNYL
+3995 ANFSSDLEYRNYL
-4008 KEGDTGYNAA
+4008 EEKDTAYNAA
-4018 VAGGYQLYVGGSKN
+4018 VAGGYQLYVGGSKS

-4039 SDKDTDKQKKGFS
+4039 AEGGTQNGFS

-4059 KSTDDYTT
+4059 QNPVGNYTT
-4067 FNNVLPSGLTE
+4067 FHGVLPSGLTE
-4078 DAKISFQLVDKVDNT
+4078 DAKISFQLVDKVNNT

-4118 AYEKYVSDTDNT
+4118 AYEKYVSETDNT

-4136 GKLFKKE
+4136 GKLFQKV
-4143 GNTYVEIT
+4143 NNDYIEIT
-4151 SGKLEDTDIIYYQP
+4151 SSTLEDTANIYYQP
-4165 QTGEY
+4165 QTDEY
-4170 VEIKD
+4170 VKVEK
-4175 LYVYDTT
+4175 LYVYNSSD
-4182 NKTYSKVQKLSE
+4182 KKYEVKALSE
-4194 VKIDTTKYFVPRE
+4194 VKIDTTKYYVPRE

-4220 GPTVSGKIS
+4220 GPTVSGNIS

-4236 GEMIRINKKQVKIDA
+4236 GEMIRINKKLVKIDA

-4267 KRDDN
+4267 KRDKD
-4272 GNPTKDFE
+4272 GNPTTEFE
-4280 DGKDGKKGNAWL
+4280 DGNDWN
-4292 EDTAIKNTYKQGT
+4292 DTSIKNTYQQGT
-4305 TIDENRTDLFAGG
+4305 PTDNRTDLFAGT

-4349 DKKLFTVPVQLSDT
+4349 DKKLFSVPVQLSDT

-4373 PHSDKVDL
+4373 PQSDKVNL
-4381 HIPEAVARAKA
+4381 HIPEAVKRAKEAAEARAKG
-4392 EPKYFAEPRIYI
+4392 EPQYFAEPRIYI
-4404 KNQRDLTAFKK
+4404 KNQLDLTAFKK
-4415 YLQNPDNDGGAYA
+4415 YLQEESNDGGAYA
-4428 QFILQDDLSIGKN
+4428 QFILQRDLSIGDN
-4441 IDGTGAVFRGTFHGN
+4441 IDGTGATFKGTFHGN

-4489 HGCNEKGA
+4489 NGCNEKGA

-4507 GSSTPIIYRMNG
+4507 NPTNPIGNTSPIVYRMDG
-4519 DAYTDY
+4519 TAETGY
-4525 TYDDFKYGRVAYD
+4525 TYDDFKYGKVAYD

-4550 DMKNAEDKAALKYI
+4550 DMKNADDKAALKYI

-4569 NGDYQYANRSDDY
+4569 NGDYQYANRSDVY

-4596 SNAQTPNYGKSLT
+4596 SSALTPNYGKSLT

-4616 IDKARAQGYTA
+4616 IDKARAQEYKE
-4627 ATETKPES
+4627 ATETKAES

-4643 FNDNLTKTD
+4643 FNK
-4652 TKTEADGTGK
+4652 EQ
-4662 DIEKMNDFL
+4662 MNDFL
-4671 FWGQSLQLTPDNYPT
+4671 FWGQSLQLTPDNYPAGI
-4686 ELTSRQVDYMTNRV
+4686 TSRHIDYMTNRV
-4700 YRTAGYYGDTQLDAF
+4700 YRTAGYYGDTQLNAF

-4732 EPKTTAIDFTCQND
+4732 EPTTTAIDFTCQND
-4746 LNKALG
+4746 L
-4752 ITKAKGICE
+4752 AKGIGKQGISE
-4761 RGIFYPPMDDNAQ
+4761 GISKHGIFYPPVADNAQ
-4774 KFYDLSIKS
+4774 KYYDFMIKP
-4783 EVTRNLLVYTAA
+4783 EVTQNLLVYTAA
-4795 NSTDAE
+4795 NSTEAADTEEA
-4801 NQTEANDIVNKEL
+4801 NTTEAYDIVHTALN
-4814 HYDEETKETLI
+4814 YDEEKKEVLI
-4825 KGHHLVKDG
+4825 KGHHLVANKNSNGTGNG
-4834 TAGGFTTPYF
+4834 TADVFTTPYF

-4917 FYGTPTT
+4917 FYGT
-4924 DDPAKNT
+4924 

-4944 GVNTEGNTGKTTA
+4944 EVKESTA
-4957 TFQRPGITEG
+4957 TFQRPGNEAG
-4967 LFQADNAA
+4967 LFQVKNAA
-4975 SWAYEFENDFFMTT
+4975 KWNYTFKNDFFVKT
-4989 YGNKDYNYKANPYY
+4989 YESKLYNKVDNPYY
-5003 KEAHTYNAY
+5003 NAEQKYYAY

-5043 TQGLGINTPAQ
+5043 THGLGIETPAQ

-5061 GTEYQSKDGEVVE
+5061 GTEYQPKDGEVV
-5074 KGAIV
+5074 KQGAIE
-5079 IPITTS
+5079 IPITAS

-5118 AFCDKLAETSPFAT
+5118 AFSDAFAETSPFAT
-5132 IMPFRTYL
+5132 VMPFRTYL

-5148 TRSSAAPSVIRIA
+5148 ARSSAAPSVIRIA

>member
-45 EGDLIA
+45 EGDLIDTVYA
-51 TTNYGDDGGTKD
+51 GGTGTKD
-63 NPYLIRNDLE
+63 DPWLISTDLQ
-73 LAKLAYDVNS
+73 LAKLAHDVTN
-83 GKTYSGK
+83 GKTKAMFAGK
-90 YFKLTADIDLSKGK
+90 YFKLIADIDLSKGK

-109 TWKFDTKNPQKS
+109 TWKCNKKDNNDR
-121 YFFAGKLDGDGHS
+121 YFAGKFDGDGHTIS
-134 IKNMNIEWINE
+134 NMQIEWINAT
-145 DGCEASWG
+145 DFEASWG
-153 LFSRLKGRDNTEA
+153 LFGRLYGTSPSSEA
-166 GFASVTNLIIEN
+166 TYASVTNLII
-178 DTIQKKPGFR
+178 DKAHIQKK
-188 PIGKGVI
+188 KGTAPVGSSVI
-195 KLGTIAGDLTQ
+195 KIGTIAGDMTQ
-206 FAEISNIIIRSSKI
+206 YAEISNIIIRKSEI
-220 TDNKE
+220 TDKGE

-233 RVGGVVGYIDNNAPQ
+233 RVGGVIGYIDNSASNL
-248 YQFKIFNISAEVD
+248 FRIFNISADVN
-261 VNMLTKATL
+261 VNMLTNASL
-270 TSTNNFQ
+270 TSSNNFQ

-290 AKPDNTNHVILP
+290 AKPDNTNLVILP

-316 TRCKKGSVISS
+316 TDRCRKGSVLSS
-327 NTTNMD
+327 NTTAMD
-333 DFDKVNVDGQP
+333 DFDKVNVDDQP
-344 ITSTWYYTKDNKVEG
+344 ITSTWYYTAANKVEG

-382 GKTFVDQMNKYL
+382 GKTFVNQINQYL

-401 KSWAYLGKSKFA
+401 KSWAYLGKSKFT
-413 FSNIKLKF
+413 FSNIKLKA
-421 ERGKSDVLTVIDE
+421 ERGKEDVLTVVNE
-434 DSIDSSDYNWY
+434 DSTTNSEKYDWY
-445 VFKENSTTVTKV
+445 VSQDNIKWEKA
-457 NTEACNPFTLPRQPY
+457 NTDNVACNPFYLPRQTY
-472 KQYVYAESKDG
+472 KQYVYAVSSQS
-483 SLRTST
+483 SLRTNT
-489 IPVEA
+489 IEVKA
-494 IGITAKLDS
+494 IGITAQLDD
-503 KNDPNSQIAPITYIV
+503 KTKPGTYIV
-518 NVTNNT
+518 NVTNDT
-524 NLSNDNLGLTITY
+524 EEKLSNDDLGLTITY
-537 QWFNGKTELTGETSN
+537 EWHNGIDKLTEIPTTQNEYTPTTTS
-552 KFIRPASATHKDKY
+552 HKYKY
-566 NCQVIVKSNES
+566 YCKVIVKSGDNVLFKKNVCAS
-577 ELYKDTLYATVVVY
+577 VIVY
-591 LCPNNITING
+591 LCPAGVTIG
-601 TTYPKGV
+601 D
-608 DKDDAEWGY
+608 DKYTAGKDNLTDDEWGY
-617 TPDKP
+617 SPEKP
-622 MLTWKGAYSKLL
+622 MLTWQGAYKKLSD
-634 EKGSWDENIIVLM
+634 KASWDENIIVLM
-647 GTSSYSVTNNTLNGF
+647 GTSNNDVTKGF
-662 NITPNNITK
+662 RITPNYQGEN
-671 DLLTF
+671 LLT
-676 GDWDGL
+676 GVDWENA
-682 KDKSP
+682 KTAHP
-687 LFRNATIT
+687 ELFRNATIT
-695 GKWDDTDYKGIIEIW
+695 GKWDKDYKGQIEIQ
-710 GADKG
+710 GSSKG
-715 LPIWGDTRFENI
+715 LPIWGDTRFEHI
-727 TFNNNGGDFYK
+727 TFNNNGGDSYK
-738 ILYCQYNNLEMGKG
+738 IIYCQYNNLEMGDSIK
-752 IIMTGFNQNSPE
+752 MTNFGVNKLA
-764 YGTIDGAVTN
+764 YGNIDGADTTP
-774 AFHIFGGFNN
+774 FHIFGGLNN
-784 DGRFWP
+784 DGRFAP
-790 LNNTKNIQA
+790 LNTPELIQA
-799 YEASMPHGTE
+799 FEKSMPHGKE
-809 GFSITIHSGFYSCIS
+809 GFNITIKSGYYSIIS
-824 ASGRQT
+824 TGGRQT
-830 SDSTKY
+830 ASSGL

-844 LPIKC
+844 QPIKC
-849 KINLDIDRTWNDAHN
+849 TITMDIDRKWNDDN
-864 PIRKVKNDANA
+864 NEKNEN
-875 KEEDRQNDYDVGA
+875 KKRGNDYDAGA

-902 DINIKSGKVARVVNG
+902 DIVIRSGKVGRVVNG
-917 TLGAQRE
+917 TLGANTQLS
-924 FTLDY
+924 FTYD
-929 GGKTYNVPMNTY
+929 KTTYNVPCNTY
-941 MGRANITLDPEKSEN
+941 MGRANITIDPAKSEYN
-956 NKDTIINNR
+956 LDKNINGR
-965 VIVTEL
+965 VIITEL
-971 YGGSTGRGHT
+971 YGGSMGRAHHD
-981 GTVKVNNPFYGY
+981 KAPINNPFYGI
-993 STITINGGTFKIL
+993 SNITINGGTFKVLPDENANNTQIL
-1006 PEGNKKTDLIIC
+1006 C

-1027 MNGIGYGEAEDSTHT
+1027 MNGIGYGDDTATTHT
-1042 PDQSIAYWNDATKR
+1042 SDANIAYWNAEKN
-1056 DVMLYDSY
+1056 VMLYGNYSVA
-1064 KNLYDS
+1064 KN
-1070 YKENI
+1070 N
-1075 KDKLVTYRCYNT
+1075 LVTYTCYNANT
-1087 KDTYTDVNPLDTRT
+1087 KSTVTIDPKDTQTN
-1101 EIIINGG
+1101 IIINGG
-1108 VFGTESEMID
+1108 EFGTKTEEGKINAID
-1118 GIYAGGSGY
+1118 GIYAGGSGF
-1127 MSSGLWTKTSAT
+1127 MGLSLWTQKTAK
-1139 PSQYGGNVYGQEGQ
+1139 PSRYGGNVYGQKDK

-1182 STKKYGGKNYSDYK
+1182 HINKYGGTNYSDYK
-1196 KLGQTYGNVALNIT
+1196 ELGQTYGNVAINIT

-1218 FGGGYGVAYAK
+1218 FGGGYGVAYATENDPENTK
-1229 EGETNP
+1229 NTP
-1235 AKIEILSDMAHLFG
+1235 EILSDMAHLFG
-1249 KSIVS
+1249 KSTVR

-1286 LGSVFAGGNGRE
+1286 RGSVFAGGNGRE
-1298 KRDGA
+1298 KIVKANDE
-1303 IGNPEYIGRV
+1303 NWHPEYIGRV
-1313 TGSTSLTFYGS
+1313 TGSTSLTFSGS
-1324 STQAPSIYGDIYGG
+1324 SAQAPSIYGNIYGG

-1348 SKKDTNGEDTNKSS
+1348 NGENTNGENTNGEDTNGEDTNKSS
-1362 TTIIIYGANFAGE
+1362 TTINIYGANFAGE
-1375 IFGGGKGIITKR
+1375 IFGGGKGIITKK
-1387 TEVKDSIKTVKTEI
+1387 TEVKDGKENVTTEI

-1423 EKDGALKDNFS
+1423 EKDGNLKDNFS

-1460 YKVDKTKFYDEVKD
+1460 YNVDKKKFYDEAKD

-1554 DYNGEVGDDTEQL
+1554 EYNGEVDDDTEQL
-1567 ARPHSSSKSKK
+1567 ARPHRSKSKSK
-1578 ARKAAQRAAAQ
+1578 SK
-1589 GDAASEGEAG
+1589 S
-1599 SETNTNQDM
+1599 TNKDTNKDM

-1623 SVLGG
+1623 SALGG
-1628 GYAGTVKNNTK
+1628 GYAGTVINDTK

-1650 VYGGGFGDPNAST
+1650 VYGGGFGDPDATTADN
-1663 EKNNTGSIGDSIQ
+1663 KTGSIG
-1676 SGNTQVFVK
+1676 GNTQVFVK

-1703 ENNGTYIYFTNV
+1703 KPNGTYTYFTNV

-1721 TLVEISEDAKI
+1721 TLVEISDEAKI
-1732 YGNVYGGG
+1732 YGSVFGGG
-1740 DIANIGDKID
+1740 DIANIGDEIK
-1750 TPVYTKPIS
+1750 TPDYSSKPIS
-1759 ESIIAQAD
+1759 ESKIAQEDDAE
-1767 KDGHKAGEF
+1767 GHKAGEF
-1776 ISYNADNYKTFVNL
+1776 ISYKAENYKTFVNL

-1803 KGLKKKNAPEYNQVG
+1803 KGLKLEDAPEYDKVG
-1818 RINGNTIVH
+1818 RINGNTLVH

-1832 AAAST
+1832 AASST
-1837 EIDYQNNVVPFVWN
+1837 ELDYQNNVVPFVWN

-1877 NIYGGGYGSVP
+1877 NIYGGGYGHVK
-1888 VELNGTK
+1888 VDLDGKE

-1908 LGKKDTANEGTY
+1908 LGKKDTAHEGTY

-1936 IWNRKADIK
+1936 IWNRKADSK
-1945 GNITTWLAALA
+1945 GNFTTWLAAQE

-1967 FKEITAAILNAK
+1967 FKEITAAILKAK
-1979 TVDEITNKKA
+1979 TVDEITNEKA
-1989 KDAINRIMNDEN
+1989 KAAINRIMNDEN
-2001 TRQFF
+2001 TQQFF
-2006 EFIKGTMHSGSF
+2006 EFTKGTMNSGSF
-2018 KSNHNIYG
+2018 KRNHNIYG

-2054 NHSPLTDITI
+2054 NHSPLTDII
-2064 LNQDHSIKT
+2064 IKNQDNSIKK
-2073 LSLFDYTSLPG
+2073 LSLFNETSLPG

-2112 GNTKVY
+2112 GKTQVY
-2118 AQPGAKIDDE
+2118 VQPGAKINDY
-2128 GIATIN
+2128 GILTIDG
-2134 RIKYRYLNQVTD
+2134 IKYRYINQAED
-2146 HNTYFNFETSIYND
+2146 HKTYFDFEMSIYND

-2174 SATGLN
+2174 SVTGSN
-2180 PGEEGFDPMTFRRYH
+2180 PGEEGFDPMTYRRYH

-2201 ILGLPGFT
+2201 ILGLPAFT

-2235 CENIYGAGLGAQP
+2235 CENIYGAGLGALP
-2248 YGDITNGDGYD
+2248 YGDFTDGNKYN

-2279 VYGGGAGIESIENN
+2279 VYGGGAGIESIYKN
-2293 NNNNKNTWI
+2293 NTWI

-2310 PKTEVHIYGRNFNYT
+2310 PKTEAHIYGRNFNYMV
-2325 TNGKNLGMID
+2325 NGKSLGTID

-2343 YGGGDVANVGNE
+2343 YGGGDVANVGYT
-2355 EQKADPDVFT
+2355 KADPDVFT

-2397 LVSECESYKNLGGI
+2397 LASECSKYQNLGGI
-2411 YGNACLVIDR
+2411 YGNSCLVIDR
-2421 PVISYPY
+2421 PAISYPY
-2428 FDKKTK
+2428 YDEATRKA
-2434 TPLEPWSKEAM
+2434 LEPWSTEAM
-2445 GHPKDTVNTDIIP
+2445 AHPDTTVNANIIP

-2481 FDGYIGH
+2481 WDGYIGH

-2503 NGEKTTSITSADVT
+2503 NEEKTTSNGEKITFADVT

-2523 IMGGKALLSSYWN
+2523 IMGGRALLSSYWN

-2561 LKFKINHNIYGGG
+2561 LKFKVNHNIYGGG
-2574 NEACIVG
+2574 NEACKVG
-2581 HNTNITIA
+2581 NNTNITIA
-2589 NGFLHNDTEV
+2589 NGFLHKDTEV
-2599 KPGQAKDLRFYQ
+2599 KPGQAKDLHFYQ

-2647 IDMVSRTSFHH
+2647 IDMVRDKKSHY
-2658 GIGIEQDK
+2658 GIDFELGK

-2689 KGSTNIKGAGGVFC
+2689 KGSTNIKGAGGAFC

-2709 GFYSSVK
+2709 GFYSSV
-2716 NTNITVKAID
+2716 NSTNITVKAID

-2740 QSTNV
+2740 ESTNV
-2745 IIGEDNSKKTT
+2745 IIGEDNSKTT
-2756 TTSGD
+2756 TTSGND
-2761 ETSGADTTTS
+2761 TSGE
-2771 GNNTSDAPSGKSPFD
+2771 PSGKSPYD
-2786 NTDIYIHGNVYGGN
+2786 NTDIYIHGSVYGGN

-2813 GYFKENKTPNPNNKD
+2813 GYFKEN
-2828 QDYKNPGTNIKINGG
+2828 QGSGTNIKINGG

-2896 KTMPSL
+2896 ETMPSI

-2910 MVNINSWRPLTNRV
+2910 IVNINSWRPLTNRV
-2924 KIDISGNTGKVGT
+2924 NIDITGNTGKVGEN
-2937 DNQVN
+2937 NQVN

-2966 YDNKEDSQK
+2966 YDDSH
-2975 KKVGDIQINIGSHVN
+2975 KKVGDIKINIGSHVN

-2999 GDELFTATK
+2999 GDELFTATAE
-3008 DNDFM
+3008 NDFM

-3028 ELNLADAIDWINDPS
+3028 ELNLADSIDWVNDPS

-3052 PTENADRPKVYPHL
+3052 PTKNEDRPKVYPHL
-3066 LDLYFHPVET
+3066 IDLYFHPVET
-3076 DIQGKLTWN
+3076 DIQGTLTWN
-3085 GSATGEGLTD
+3085 GRATGEGLTD

-3107 GNMNVYPK
+3107 GNMNVYPN
-3115 TAADFQESDTP
+3115 SN
-3126 KKIGNVVDYIFPE
+3126 GNVVDYIFPE

-3209 KSGTIKGDVTID
+3209 QSGTIKGDVTID

-3226 LAGKDKT
+3226 LAGKNKT
-3233 KLENSNNLLQ
+3233 KLENSNDLLLQ
-3243 SAQYASLN
+3243 SAKYASLN

-3276 CRAPTMNGTL
+3276 CVAPTMNVDKANNVTL
-3286 FNACGVE
+3286 FNACGV
-3293 NENTKKKE
+3293 KE
-3301 LGVSANFVYG
+3301 DGNQDGLGVSANFVYG

-3316 NVIGLTNV
+3316 NVIGITNV

-3353 YPKYYKVNKANNK
+3353 YPKYYKVRKDMHK
-3366 GGRYALKRTDQKNLT
+3366 GGRYVLKRTDQNQKNLD
-3381 LEDFDGK
+3381 LVDNNGK

-3416 IENSNRIDI
+3416 INNGNNRVEINE
-3425 TNANSDV
+3425 TNCAN
-3432 YFTKVEAATPTVG
+3432 YFTTVEAENPKVG
-3445 WANVHINIDEA
+3445 WKNVNINIDEA

-3461 YSLAQGSSVLAN
+3461 YSLAQGSSVMAN

-3480 TEQYN
+3480 TKDYN

-3494 EHLDELNGFPNGTTA
+3494 EHLDELKGFPGGTTV

-3516 ILVGDNKGKK
+3516 ILVGDNKN
-3526 KSKENDEN
+3526 S
-3534 DENEHITISHQE
+3534 EHITISHQE

-3561 YYKHYDDDTAYK
+3561 YYKHYDDINK
-3573 NGKYTYRY
+3573 PEYTYRF
-3581 ISLQDKYFYHAGA
+3581 ISLQDKYFYHAGTSP
-3594 KPSLE
+3594 KLE
-3599 GIKDNVFY
+3599 GLKDNVFY

-3677 NKTPYSIAR
+3677 NKAPYSIAR
-3686 VGEIKMV
+3686 VGELKMV
-3693 SNDIAYSEDGSLQ
+3693 SNEIAYNQDGSLQ
-3706 AKADDATSFKYGIKA
+3706 AAKPENIASFKYGEKA

-3737 VSNVPFSEI
+3737 VSDVPFNDKTNAP

-3753 KAANATDENSK
+3753 VATAADENGNN
-3764 EFKDMSYQG
+3764 FTDMSYLE

-3778 IDDYNDKKDKPDAGN
+3778 IDDYNTNKGNVDTGN
-3793 AGDIYGTFQKRNDG
+3793 AGDIYGTFQRRNDG
-3807 TARNMIG
+3807 TAKNMIG

-3822 IQLCQVTYDENKQK
+3822 IQLCQVTYDETKQK
-3836 AVEQQHYGPIYG
+3836 VAEQQHYGPIYG

-3870 NHKKEAVNNGTKEAD
+3870 HHTRATGD
-3885 NNSNTPKEDF
+3885 SHKEDF

-3908 GRYIVDDCFPKGYY
+3908 GRYIVDDCFPMGYY
-3922 SSNPDSL
+3922 SCTDKTKLPD
-3929 PEIHYW
+3929 IHYW

-3951 TFKSSPDNPIQFN
+3951 TFKSSPDLPIKFN

-3979 GQTLY
+3979 GQTVR
-3984 IQSWKMRSGHP
+3984 INSWKMRSGHP
-3995 DNFSSDLEYRNYL
+3995 KDFSSDLEYRNYL
-4008 KEGDTGYNAA
+4008 KEGDTGYMAA
-4018 VAGGYQLYVGGSKN
+4018 VAGGYQLYVGGSSDTEFN
-4032 TTFEGAT
+4032 GAT
-4039 SDKDTDKQKKGFS
+4039 SKDDTDKQKKGFS
-4052 ALLSMNA
+4052 ALLEMNNA
-4059 KSTDDYTT
+4059 KTTDNVEI
-4067 FNNVLPSGLTE
+4067 FNKTLPSGLTE
-4078 DAKISFQLVDKVDNT
+4078 DAKISFQLVDKVNNT
-4093 NDAEADYFKKHLAE
+4093 NDAEKDYFKNHLAE

-4118 AYEKYVSDTDNT
+4118 AYERYVSDTDNT

-4136 GKLFKKE
+4136 EKFFKKDE
-4143 GNTYVEIT
+4143 NNNYIEIK
-4151 SGKLEDTDIIYYQP
+4151 SGKLDPANTYYQP
-4165 QTGEY
+4165 QTDEY
-4170 VEIKD
+4170 VKVEK
-4175 LYVYDTT
+4175 LYVLDTT
-4182 NKTYSKVQKLSE
+4182 SKKYVEKALSDITIGANEQVQ
-4194 VKIDTTKYFVPRE
+4194 YYVPRE

-4220 GPTVSGKIS
+4220 GPTVSGNIS

-4236 GEMIRINKKQVKIDA
+4236 GEMIRINKKLVKIDA

-4262 HIGKM
+4262 HIGKL
-4267 KRDDN
+4267 KRD
-4272 GNPTKDFE
+4272 KDGKPEFE
-4280 DGKDGKKGNAWL
+4280 DGNTWVKDIFDKK
-4292 EDTAIKNTYKQGT
+4292 DTPQNNTYQQGT
-4305 TIDENRTDLFAGG
+4305 ATDNRTDLFAGT

-4349 DKKLFTVPVQLSDT
+4349 DKQLFPVPVQLSDT

-4373 PHSDKVDL
+4373 PQSDKVNL
-4381 HIPEAVARAKA
+4381 HIPEAVKRAREAAEARAKG
-4392 EPKYFAEPRIYI
+4392 EPQYFAEPRIYI
-4404 KNQRDLTAFKK
+4404 KNQRDLTAFKE
-4415 YLQNPDNDGGAYA
+4415 YLQEGSNDGGAYA
-4428 QFILQDDLSIGKN
+4428 QFILQRDLSIGDN
-4441 IDGTGAVFRGTFHGN
+4441 IDGTGATFKGTFHGN

-4469 FLENQGQ
+4469 FWENQGQ

-4489 HGCNEKGA
+4489 NGCNEKGA

-4507 GSSTPIIYRMNG
+4507 NPTNPIGNTSPIVYRMDG
-4519 DAYTDY
+4519 TAEKGY
-4525 TYDDFKYGRVAYD
+4525 TYDDFKYGKVAYD

-4550 DMKNAEDKAALKYI
+4550 DMTDPDDKAALKYI

-4569 NGDYQYANRSDDY
+4569 NGDYQYANRSDAY

-4596 SNAQTPNYGKSLT
+4596 SSALTPNYGKSLT
-4609 RHDQTHA
+4609 RHDQKHT

-4627 ATETKPES
+4627 ATETEAES

-4643 FNDNLTKTD
+4643 FNK
-4652 TKTEADGTGK
+4652 EQ
-4662 DIEKMNDFL
+4662 MNDFL
-4671 FWGQSLQLTPDNYPT
+4671 FWGQSLQLTPANYPA
-4686 ELTSRQVDYMTNRV
+4686 EITSRQIDYMTNRV

-4732 EPKTTAIDFTCQND
+4732 EPTTTAIDFTCQND
-4746 LNKALG
+4746 LK
-4752 ITKAKGICE
+4752 KGIGKQGIGE
-4761 RGIFYPPMDDNAQ
+4761 GISKKGIFYPPVADNAQ
-4774 KFYDLSIKS
+4774 KYYDFMIKP
-4783 EVTRNLLVYTAA
+4783 EVTQNLLVYTAA
-4795 NSTDAE
+4795 NSTEAADTEEA
-4801 NQTEANDIVNKEL
+4801 NTTEAYDIVHTALN
-4814 HYDEETKETLI
+4814 YDEEKKEILI
-4825 KGHHLVKDG
+4825 KGHHLVANKTSVG
-4834 TAGGFTTPYF
+4834 TGNGTGGNFTTPYF
-4844 HLVERTPEGKNSEND
+4844 HLVERTPEGKNSENEN
-4859 DCSNND
+4859 CINND

-4917 FYGTPTT
+4917 FYGTPTK
-4924 DDPAKNT
+4924 DELADPAKNT

-4944 GVNTEGNTGKTTA
+4944 GINTGGNTGVNTGETTA
-4957 TFQRPGITEG
+4957 TFQRPGSEAG
-4967 LFQADNAA
+4967 LFQAENAA
-4975 SWAYEFENDFFMTT
+4975 SWNYSFKNDFFVRT
-4989 YGNKDYNYKANPYY
+4989 YESKLYNKVDNPYY
-5003 KEAHTYNAY
+5003 NEAHTYNDY

-5043 TQGLGINTPAQ
+5043 TQGLGIDTPAQ

-5061 GTEYQSKDGEVVE
+5061 GTEYQPKDEEIVE
-5074 KGAIV
+5074 KRAIE

-5085 TGTLG
+5085 TGTLD
-5090 VDGYSHMG
+5090 VNGYSHMG

-5118 AFCDKLAETSPFAT
+5118 AFSDAFAETSPFAT
-5132 IMPFRTYL
+5132 VMPFRTYL
-5140 TPAATASQ
+5140 TPAATTSQ
-5148 TRSSAAPSVIRIA
+5148 ARSSAAPSVIRIA
-5161 ETTGIEKI
+5161 DTTGIEKI

-5220 VQPGTATYSGFYPSI
+5220 VQPGAATYSGFYPSI

>member
-51 TTNYGDDGGTKD
+51 TKYAGGTGTKKD
-63 NPYLIRNDLE
+63 PWLISNDLE
-73 LAKLAYDVNS
+73 LAKLAHDV
-83 GKTYSGK
+83 TYGNTKAMFAGK
-90 YFKLTADIDLSKGK
+90 YFKLTKDIDLSKGK

-109 TWKFDTKNPQKS
+109 TWKCDKKENDR
-121 YFFAGKLDGDGHS
+121 YFAGKFDGDGHT
-134 IKNMNIEWINE
+134 IRNMQIEWVNAT
-145 DGCEASWG
+145 GFEASWG
-153 LFSRLKGRDNTEA
+153 LFGRLYGTSASSEDTY
-166 GFASVTNLIIEN
+166 ASVTNLIIEN
-178 DTIQKKPGFR
+178 ARIQKKEDTAPVGEN
-188 PIGKGVI
+188 VI
-195 KLGTIAGDLTQ
+195 KIGTVAGDMTQ
-206 FAEISNIIIRSSKI
+206 FAEISNIIIRNSQI
-220 TDNKE
+220 TDKEE
-225 TYSAPNSF
+225 TYSTKNSF
-233 RVGGVVGYIDNNAPQ
+233 RVGGVVGYIDNSLNLNL
-248 YQFKIFNISAEVD
+248 FRIFNISADVN
-261 VNMLTKATL
+261 VNMLINASLIKDKAPY
-270 TSTNNFQ
+270 Q
-277 ATIAGGFGSVSKL
+277 ATISGGFGAVSKL
-290 AKPDNTNHVILP
+290 AKPSNSNHVILP
-302 RNILIHGSLTTSTN
+302 RNILIHGSLKTSATTEK
-316 TRCKKGSVISS
+316 CKKGSVMAS
-327 NTTNMD
+327 NSGSMEFINETAD
-333 DFDKVNVDGQP
+333 DQP
-344 ITSTWYYTKDNKVEG
+344 ITSTWYYTAANKVTG
-359 SKDYKYGTLK
+359 NKDYKYGTVK

-382 GKTFVDQMNKYL
+382 GKTFVDQITQYI

-401 KSWAYLGKSKFA
+401 KSWAYLGDSNFT
-413 FSNIKLKF
+413 FRNIKLKL
-421 ERGKSDVLTVIDE
+421 ERGKDDVLTVVDE
-434 DSIDSSDYNWY
+434 NGITSNDTYNWY
-445 VFKENSTTVTKV
+445 VLSKDNTTEIKV
-457 NTEACNPFTLPRQPY
+457 NTEACNPFTLPRQTDD
-472 KQYVYAESKDG
+472 QNVYAVSKDG

-489 IPVEA
+489 ILVEA

-524 NLSNDNLGLTITY
+524 NLSNDNLGLAITY

-671 DLLTF
+671 NLLTF

-738 ILYCQYNNLEMGKG
+738 IIYCQYNNLEMGKG

-799 YEASMPHGTE
+799 YETSMPHGTE

-929 GGKTYNVPMNTY
+929 DGKTYNVPMNTY
-941 MGRANITLDPEKSEN
+941 MGRASITLDPEKSEN

-1027 MNGIGYGEAEDSTHT
+1027 MNGIGYGEADDSTHT

-1064 KNLYDS
+1064 KNLYAS

-1075 KDKLVTYRCYNT
+1075 KNKLVTYRCYNT

-1127 MSSGLWTKTSAT
+1127 MSPGLWTKTSAT
-1139 PSQYGGNVYGQEGQ
+1139 PSQYGGNVYGQEGK
-1153 TVSSLTINGGTFYCK
+1153 TVASLTINGGTFYCK

-1249 KSIVS
+1249 KATVS

-1259 FYDNV
+1259 FYDHV

-1277 LSISDYADI
+1277 LSISDKADI
-1286 LGSVFAGGNGRE
+1286 RGSVFAGGNGRE
-1298 KRDGA
+1298 KRVGA

-1313 TGSTSLTFYGS
+1313 TGSTSLTFSGS
-1324 STQAPSIYGDIYGG
+1324 SEQAPSIYGDIYGG

-1348 SKKDTNGEDTNKSS
+1348 SEKDTNGEDTNKSS
-1362 TTIIIYGANFAGE
+1362 TTINIYSANFAGE
-1375 IFGGGKGIITKR
+1375 IFGGGKGKITKR
-1387 TEVKDSIKTVKTEI
+1387 TEVKDSKETVKTEI

-1423 EKDGALKDNFS
+1423 EKDGNSKDNFS

-1440 KLWNDSIQNFYVWEK
+1440 KLWD
-1455 VEGEN
+1455 G
-1460 YKVDKTKFYDEVKD
+1460 TKFISWDDNKTLFYGKDKDEDPDKD
-1474 KFLNPHNIYGGGNLA
+1474 KVNKFLNPHNIYGGGNLA

-1502 GMTPYSLLKTP
+1502 GMTPYSLLKTQ

-1530 GGGYGENTIV
+1530 GGGYGENTSV

-1567 ARPHSSSKSKK
+1567 ARPHSNKNSSKSKK

-1589 GDAASEGEAG
+1589 GEAG

-1650 VYGGGFGDPNAST
+1650 VYGGGFGDPTST
-1663 EKNNTGSIGDSIQ
+1663 ADNNTGSIGD
-1676 SGNTQVFVK
+1676 NTQVFVK

-1692 VFGGGAGVNPK
+1692 VFGGGAGVDPLKPK
-1703 ENNGTYIYFTNV
+1703 TETNGTTTTEYTYFTNV
-1715 AKVTGT
+1715 AKVKGT
-1721 TLVEISEDAKI
+1721 TLVEISDDAKI
-1732 YGNVYGGG
+1732 YGSVYGGG

-1767 KDGHKAGEF
+1767 KDGHQAGEF
-1776 ISYNADNYKTFVNL
+1776 ISYNVDNYKTFVNL

-1803 KGLKKKNAPEYNQVG
+1803 KGLKKADAPEYNQVG

-1888 VELNGTK
+1888 VELNGK
-1895 TEAEKQKKTRQTV
+1895 ETEAEKQKKIRQTV

-1936 IWNRKADIK
+1936 IWNRKADKK

-1967 FKEITAAILNAK
+1967 FKEITAAILNAN
-1979 TVDEITNKKA
+1979 TVDEITNEKA
-1989 KDAINRIMNDEN
+1989 KAAINRIINDEN
-2001 TRQFF
+2001 TQQFF
-2006 EFIKGTMHSGSF
+2006 EFTKGTMRSGAF
-2018 KSNHNIYG
+2018 KSDHNIYG
-2026 GGNRACYVGTYTN
+2026 GGNRAC
-2039 DTTVVDKTGDATVII
+2039 DVDGDATVII
-2054 NHSPLTDITI
+2054 NHSPLTDVTI

-2073 LSLFDYTSLPG
+2073 LSLFDHTSLPG

-2118 AQPGAKIDDE
+2118 AQPGAKIDDN
-2128 GIATIN
+2128 GILELNGT
-2134 RIKYRYLNQVTD
+2134 KYRYLNQVTD
-2146 HNTYFNFETSIYND
+2146 HNTYFNFEMSIYND

-2174 SATGLN
+2174 SVTGSN
-2180 PGEEGFDPMTFRRYH
+2180 PGEAGFDPFTYRRYH

-2201 ILGLPGFT
+2201 ILGLPGFS

-2235 CENIYGAGLGAQP
+2235 CENIYGAGLGALP
-2248 YGDITNGDGYD
+2248 YGDITNGNGYD

-2293 NNNNKNTWI
+2293 NNNNTWI

-2310 PKTEVHIYGRNFNYT
+2310 PKTEVHIYGRNFNYKV
-2325 TNGKNLGMID
+2325 NGKSLGMID

-2355 EQKADPDVFT
+2355 GQKADPDVFT

-2397 LVSECESYKNLGGI
+2397 LVSECADYQNLGGI

-2428 FDKKTK
+2428 FDKKNK

-2445 GHPKDTVNTDIIP
+2445 EHPKDTVNTDIIP

-2581 HNTNITIA
+2581 NNTNITIA

-2771 GNNTSDAPSGKSPFD
+2771 GNNTSDAPTGKSPFD

-2813 GYFKENKTPNPNNKD
+2813 GYFKDNLGS
-2828 QDYKNPGTNIKINGG
+2828 GTNIKINGG

-2896 KTMPSL
+2896 ETMPSIW
-2902 KAASDAAK
+2902 AASDAAK
-2910 MVNINSWRPLTNRV
+2910 IVNINSWRPLTNRV
-2924 KIDISGNTGKVGT
+2924 NIDITGNTGKVGT

-2966 YDNKEDSQK
+2966 YDNKDDSQK
-2975 KKVGDIQINIGSHVN
+2975 KKVGNIQINIGSHVN

-3043 NKVISTLYL
+3043 NKTISTLYL

-3076 DIQGKLTWN
+3076 DIQGELTWN

-3115 TAADFQESDTP
+3115 TKADFQESET

-3209 KSGTIKGDVTID
+3209 QSGTIKGDVTID

-3233 KLENSNNLLQ
+3233 KLENANNLLLQ

-3276 CRAPTMNGTL
+3276 CSAPTMNGTL
-3286 FNACGVE
+3286 FNACGVVDE
-3293 NENTKKKE
+3293 TNNKE
-3301 LGVSANFVYG
+3301 GLGVSANFVYG

-3338 SYSGYVYGSTQVKVG
+3338 SYSGYVYGSTHVKVG
-3353 YPKYYKVNKANNK
+3353 YPKYYKVNKANHK
-3366 GGRYALKRTDQKNLT
+3366 GGRYVLKRTDQKKENLE

-3416 IENSNRIDI
+3416 IENSNRIEI
-3425 TNANSDV
+3425 TAADSAE
-3432 YFTKVEAATPTVG
+3432 YFTTVEAATPTVG
-3445 WANVHINIDEA
+3445 WKYVNINIDEA

-3461 YSLAQGSSVLAN
+3461 YSLAQGSSVMAN

-3480 TEQYN
+3480 TKEFN

-3494 EHLDELNGFPNGTTA
+3494 EHLDELNGFPNGTTV

-3561 YYKHYDDDTAYK
+3561 YYKHYDDDDAYK
-3573 NGKYTYRY
+3573 NGEYTYRF
-3581 ISLQDKYFYHAGA
+3581 ISLQDKYFYHAEPTEA
-3594 KPSLE
+3594 TRPKLE
-3599 GIKDNVFY
+3599 GLRDNVFY

-3624 EGFRSTDVTGYGFA
+3624 EGFRGTDVTGYGFA
-3638 AHTIDN
+3638 EHTIDN

-3693 SNDIAYSEDGSLQ
+3693 SNEIAYSEDGSLQ
-3706 AKADDATSFKYGIKA
+3706 AKKDKDTSFKYGIKA

-3737 VSNVPFSEI
+3737 VSNVPFSET

-3753 KAANATDENSK
+3753 VATAADENGNN
-3764 EFKDMSYQG
+3764 FTGMSYQQ

-3778 IDDYNDKKDKPDAGN
+3778 ITDYDENKGNVDSGN
-3793 AGDIYGTFQKRNDG
+3793 AGDIFGIFQRRNDG

-3822 IQLCQVTYDENKQK
+3822 IQHCQVTYDEKKQK
-3836 AVEQQHYGPIYG
+3836 VVEKEHYGPIYG

-3870 NHKKEAVNNGTKEAD
+3870 NHKKEADKEGKIPA
-3885 NNSNTPKEDF
+3885 EDF

-3908 GRYIVDDCFPKGYY
+3908 GRYIVDDCFPTGFY
-3922 SSNPDSL
+3922 SRTDKTKL

-3951 TFKSSPDNPIQFN
+3951 TFKSSPNDPIKFN

-3979 GQTLY
+3979 GQTVR
-3984 IQSWKMRSGHP
+3984 IHSWKMRSGHP
-3995 DNFSSDLEYRNYL
+3995 ENFSSDLEYRNYL
-4008 KEGDTGYNAA
+4008 KEGETGYNPA
-4018 VAGGYQLYVGGSKN
+4018 VADGYQLYVGGSSDTEFN
-4032 TTFEGAT
+4032 GAT
-4039 SDKDTDKQKKGFS
+4039 SKDDTNKQKKGFS
-4052 ALLSMNA
+4052 ALLEMNNA
-4059 KSTDDYTT
+4059 KTTDNVEI
-4067 FNNVLPSGLTE
+4067 FNNTLPSGLTE
-4078 DAKISFQLVDKVDNT
+4078 DAKISFQLVDKVNNT
-4093 NDAEADYFKKHLAE
+4093 NDAEKDYFKNHLAE

-4118 AYEKYVSDTDNT
+4118 AYEIYKGKDNIENK

-4136 GKLFKKE
+4136 EKFFKKDKNNNYIE
-4143 GNTYVEIT
+4143 IKSEKLDPANT
-4151 SGKLEDTDIIYYQP
+4151 YYQP
-4165 QTGEY
+4165 QTDEY
-4170 VEIKD
+4170 VKVKE

-4182 NKTYSKVQKLSE
+4182 SKVYKKMALSDITIGANQQ
-4194 VKIDTTKYFVPRE
+4194 VQYYVPRE

-4220 GPTVSGKIS
+4220 GPTVSGNIS

-4236 GEMIRINKKQVKIDA
+4236 GEMIRINKKLVKIDA

-4267 KRDDN
+4267 KRDEN
-4272 GNPTKDFE
+4272 GNPTTEFEKGE
-4280 DGKDGKKGNAWL
+4280 DGKDGNAWL
-4292 EDTAIKNTYKQGT
+4292 NDTSIKNTYQQGT
-4305 TIDENRTDLFAGG
+4305 ATDKRTDLFAGT

-4349 DKKLFTVPVQLSDT
+4349 DQKLFTVPVQLSDT

-4373 PHSDKVDL
+4373 PQSDKVDL
-4381 HIPEAVARAKA
+4381 HIPEAIARAKA

-4404 KNQRDLTAFKK
+4404 KNQRDLTAFKNF
-4415 YLQNPDNDGGAYA
+4415 LQVEKNDGGANA
-4428 QFILQDDLSIGKN
+4428 QFILQNDLTIGEN
-4441 IDGTGAVFRGTFHGN
+4441 INGTGAVFRGTFHGN
-4456 GHVLKGFSKDKAL
+4456 GHVLKGFSKNKAL

-4489 HGCNEKGA
+4489 HGCNEPGA

-4519 DAYTDY
+4519 EAYTDY

-4550 DMKNAEDKAALKYI
+4550 NMTKAEDKAALKYI

-4596 SNAQTPNYGKSLT
+4596 SSAQTPNYGKSLT

-4643 FNDNLTKTD
+4643 FNANLTKTD
-4652 TKTEADGTGK
+4652 TKTEADDTGK

-4746 LNKALG
+4746 GNNLP
-4752 ITKAKGICE
+4752 
-4761 RGIFYPPMDDNAQ
+4761 GIFYPPVADNAQ

-4801 NQTEANDIVNKEL
+4801 NQTEAYDIVNKEL

-4834 TAGGFTTPYF
+4834 TASGFTTPYF
-4844 HLVERTPEGKNSEND
+4844 HLVERTPEGKNSEDD

-4865 FCAPIPFTVTK
+4865 FCAPIPFTVTN

-4917 FYGTPTT
+4917 FYGTPTA
-4924 DDPAKNT
+4924 DELDAPANNT

-4944 GVNTEGNTGKTTA
+4944 GVNTKEATA
-4957 TFQRPGITEG
+4957 TFQRPGSKKAGLLQRPDTTDE
-4967 LFQADNAA
+4967 LFQADKAA
-4975 SWAYEFENDFFMTT
+4975 SWDYKFKNDFFVRT
-4989 YGNKDYNYKANPYY
+4989 YENKQYNKEDNRYY
-5003 KEAHTYNAY
+5003 NEAHTYNDY

-5061 GTEYQSKDGEVVE
+5061 GTEYQPKDGEVV
-5074 KGAIV
+5074 KQGAIV
-5079 IPITTS
+5079 IPITES

-5098 TFKAQKVAN
+5098 TFKAQEVAN

-5118 AFCDKLAETSPFAT
+5118 AFSDAFAETSPFAT
-5132 IMPFRTYL
+5132 VMPFRTYL

-5148 TRSSAAPSVIRIA
+5148 ARSSAAPSVIRIA
-5161 ETTGIEKI
+5161 DTTGIEKI

>member
-20 LLASIQMVHAQEEGG
+20 LLASIQLVHAQEESG
-35 TTTTETKVYG
+35 TTTTENKVYG

-51 TTNYGDDGGTKD
+51 TDYAGGSGTKD
-63 NPYLIRNDLE
+63 DPYLISNDLE
-73 LAKLAYDVNS
+73 LAKLAHDVTN
-83 GKTYSGK
+83 GTTKAMFAGK
-90 YFKLTADIDLSKGK
+90 YFKLTQDINLNQGK

-109 TWKFDTKNPQKS
+109 TWKCNKKDNDR
-121 YFFAGKLDGDGHS
+121 YFAGKFDGNGHTIS
-134 IKNMNIEWINE
+134 NMQIEWVNAE
-145 DGCEASWG
+145 NNEASWG
-153 LFSRLKGRDNTEA
+153 LFGRLYGSSASSEA
-166 GFASVTNLIIEN
+166 TYASVTNLII
-178 DTIQKKPGFR
+178 DKAQIQKKKDTAPV
-188 PIGKGVI
+188 GKSVI
-195 KLGTIAGDLTQ
+195 KIGTVAGDMTQ
-206 FAEISNIIIRSSKI
+206 FAEISNIIIRNSQI
-220 TDNKE
+220 TDNEE

-233 RVGGVVGYIDNNAPQ
+233 RVGGVVGYIDNSNNLNL
-248 YQFKIFNISAEVD
+248 FRIFNISADVK
-261 VNMLTKATL
+261 VNMLTNASL
-270 TSTNNFQ
+270 TSTSGDHQ
-277 ATIAGGFGSVSKL
+277 ATISGGFGAVSKL
-290 AKPDNTNHVILP
+290 AKPNNSNLVILP
-302 RNILIHGSLTTSTN
+302 RNILIHGSLSTSTN
-316 TRCKKGSVISS
+316 TAKCKKGSVMAS
-327 NTTNMD
+327 NSGSMD
-333 DFDKVNVDGQP
+333 FINETADDQP
-344 ITSTWYYTKDNKVEG
+344 ITSTWYYTAANKVTG
-359 SKDYKYGTLK
+359 NKDYKYGTEK
-369 SIDAIDESTGMTF
+369 SIDAIDENTGMTF
-382 GKTFVDQMNKYL
+382 GKTFVDQINQYL

-401 KSWAYLGKSKFA
+401 KSWAYLGKSKFT
-413 FSNIKLKF
+413 FSTVKLNAK
-421 ERGKSDVLTVIDE
+421 RGTKDVLTVVNE
-434 DSIDSSDYNWY
+434 DGTTNSEKYDWFVSQDNINWE
-445 VFKENSTTVTKV
+445 KA
-457 NTEACNPFTLPRQPY
+457 NTDNVACNPFDLPRQTY
-472 KQYVYAESKDG
+472 NQYVYAVSSQS
-483 SLRTST
+483 SLRTNT
-489 IPVEA
+489 IEVKA
-494 IGITAKLDS
+494 IGITAQLDD
-503 KNDPNSQIAPITYIV
+503 KTKPGTYIV
-518 NVTNNT
+518 NVTNDT
-524 NLSNDNLGLTITY
+524 ELSNDSLGLTITY
-537 QWFNGKTELTGETSN
+537 EWYNGIDPVTGSTTHPNEFTPTNTS
-552 KFIRPASATHKDKY
+552 HKYKY
-566 NCQVIVKSNES
+566 YCKVIVKSGDNILFEKNVCAS
-577 ELYKDTLYATVVVY
+577 VIVY
-591 LCPNNITING
+591 LCPAGVTTTDGKTYAAG
-601 TTYPKGV
+601 T
-608 DKDDAEWGY
+608 DNLNDEEWGY
-617 TPDKP
+617 SPEKP
-622 MLTWKGAYSKLL
+622 MATWQGAYTKLSD
-634 EKGSWDENIIVLM
+634 KASWDENIIVLM
-647 GTSSYSVTNNTLNGF
+647 GTSNKEVTKGF
-662 NITPNNITK
+662 NITQNYQGDN
-671 DLLTF
+671 LLT
-676 GDWDGL
+676 GEDWDNAKTGH
-682 KDKSP
+682 P
-687 LFRNATIT
+687 ELFRNATIT
-695 GKWDDTDYKGIIEIW
+695 GKWDKDYKGQIEIY
-710 GADKG
+710 GSSRG
-715 LPIWGDTRFENI
+715 LPIWGDTRFEHI
-727 TFNNNGGDFYK
+727 TFNYNGGDSYK
-738 ILYCQYNNLEMGKG
+738 IIYCQYHNLEMGEG
-752 IIMTGFNQNSPE
+752 IKMTNFGVNNLA
-764 YGTIDGAVTN
+764 YGSIDGAVTTPL
-774 AFHIFGGFNN
+774 HIFGGLNN
-784 DGRFWP
+784 DGRYQP
-790 LNNTKNIQA
+790 LNTPELIKAFEN
-799 YEASMPHGTE
+799 SMPHGKE
-809 GFSITIHSGFYSCIS
+809 GFSITIKSGYYSIIS
-824 ASGRQT
+824 TGGRQT
-830 SDSTKY
+830 ASSGL

-844 LPIKC
+844 QPIKC
-849 KINLDIDRTWNDAHN
+849 TITMDIDREWNDAN
-864 PIRKVKNDANA
+864 NEKRTYKSQ
-875 KEEDRQNDYDVGA
+875 ERGNDYDAGA

-902 DINIKSGKVARVVNG
+902 DIIVRSGKVARVVNG
-917 TLGAQRE
+917 TLGANTQLS
-924 FTLDY
+924 FTY
-929 GGKTYNVPMNTY
+929 GNDNTTYYVPCNTY
-941 MGRANITLDPEKSEN
+941 MGRANTTIDPAKSEN
-956 NKDTIINNR
+956 NHDNNINGR
-965 VIVTEL
+965 VIITEL
-971 YGGSTGRGHT
+971 YGGSMGRAHHANAT
-981 GTVKVNNPFYGY
+981 INNPFYGI
-993 STITINGGTFKIL
+993 SNITINGGTFKVLPDENANNTQIL
-1006 PEGNKKTDLIIC
+1006 C

-1027 MNGIGYGEAEDSTHT
+1027 MNGIGYGDNTATTHT
-1042 PDQSIAYWNDATKR
+1042 PDANIAYWNAEKN
-1056 DVMLYDSY
+1056 VMLYGNYSVA
-1064 KNLYDS
+1064 KN
-1070 YKENI
+1070 N
-1075 KDKLVTYRCYNT
+1075 LVTYTCYNANT
-1087 KDTYTDVNPLDTRT
+1087 GLPVHVDPKDTQTN
-1101 EIIINGG
+1101 IIINGG
-1108 VFGTESEMID
+1108 EFGTKTEDGKINAID
-1118 GIYAGGSGY
+1118 GIYAGGSGF
-1127 MSSGLWTKTSAT
+1127 MGLSLWTQNSAK
-1139 PSQYGGNVYGQEGQ
+1139 PSQYGGNVYGQKDK
-1153 TVSSLTINGGTFYCK
+1153 TVASLTINGGTFYCK

-1182 STKKYGGKNYSDYK
+1182 HENKYGGTNYSDYK
-1196 KLGQTYGNVALNIT
+1196 KLGQTYGNVALNIK

-1218 FGGGYGVAYAK
+1218 FGGGYGVAYATENDPENK
-1229 EGETNP
+1229 KDTP
-1235 AKIEILSDMAHLFG
+1235 EILSDMARLFG
-1249 KSIVS
+1249 KSTIS

-1277 LSISDYADI
+1277 LSISDDADI
-1286 LGSVFAGGNGRE
+1286 RGSVFAGGNGRE
-1298 KRDGA
+1298 KIVKANDE
-1303 IGNPEYIGRV
+1303 NWHPEYIGMV
-1313 TGSTSLTFYGS
+1313 TGNTSLTFSGS
-1324 STQAPSIYGDIYGG
+1324 SAQAPSIYGDIYGG

-1348 SKKDTNGEDTNKSS
+1348 NGENTNGENTNKSS
-1362 TTIIIYGANFAGE
+1362 TTINIYGANFAGE
-1375 IFGGGKGIITKR
+1375 IFGGGKGKITDDNGNPLAS
-1387 TEVKDSIKTVKTEI
+1387 KDFTF
-1401 TSADVNGNT
+1401 ADVNGNT

-1423 EKDGALKDNFS
+1423 ENNGPLKDNFS
-1434 INVIWN
+1434 INVIWD
-1440 KLWNDSIQNFYVWEK
+1440 KLWDGTNVISWDDN
-1455 VEGEN
+1455 
-1460 YKVDKTKFYDEVKD
+1460 KTKFYDEVND

-1502 GMTPYSLLKTP
+1502 GMTPYSLLKTQ

-1530 GGGYGENTIV
+1530 GGGYGENTSV

-1554 DYNGEVGDDTEQL
+1554 EYNGEVDDDTEQL
-1567 ARPHSSSKSKK
+1567 ARPHNSKNKSKK
-1578 ARKAAQRAAAQ
+1578 ARKAALRAAA
-1589 GDAASEGEAG
+1589 EG
-1599 SETNTNQDM
+1599 TNTKNDM
-1608 NVFDNSKGVPNFTIL
+1608 NVLDNSKGVPNFTIL
-1623 SVLGG
+1623 SALGG
-1628 GYAGTVKNNTK
+1628 GYAGTVKDSTK

-1663 EKNNTGSIGDSIQ
+1663 AENKTGSIG
-1676 SGNTQVFVK
+1676 GNTQVFVK

-1692 VFGGGAGVNPK
+1692 VFGGGAGVDPK
-1703 ENNGTYIYFTNV
+1703 DINGTYTYFTNV

-1721 TLVEISEDAKI
+1721 TQVEISDDAKI
-1732 YGNVYGGG
+1732 YGSVYGGG
-1740 DIANIGDKID
+1740 DIANIGDTIEKPD
-1750 TPVYTKPIS
+1750 YSNKPIS
-1759 ESIIAQAD
+1759 ESTIAQDD
-1767 KDGHKAGEF
+1767 KDGIPQAGEF
-1776 ISYNADNYKTFVNL
+1776 ISYKAENYKTFVNL

-1803 KGLKKKNAPEYNQVG
+1803 KGLKLEDFPEYDKVG

-1832 AAAST
+1832 AASST
-1837 EIDYQNNVVPFVWN
+1837 GLDYQNNVVPFVWD

-1870 EGGKLGQ
+1870 EGGKLGK

-1888 VELNGTK
+1888 VELTGTE
-1895 TEAEKQKKTRQTV
+1895 TEEEKEKKTRQIV
-1908 LGKKDTANEGTY
+1908 LGKKDTAQKGTY

-1936 IWNRKADIK
+1936 IWNRKADIN
-1945 GNITTWLAALA
+1945 GNFTTWLAAQA

-1967 FKEITAAILNAK
+1967 FKEITAAILKAK
-1979 TVDEITNKKA
+1979 TVDEITNEKA
-1989 KDAINRIMNDEN
+1989 KTAIYRIMNDEN
-2001 TRQFF
+2001 TQQFF
-2006 EFIKGTMHSGSF
+2006 EFTNGTMNSGSF
-2018 KSNHNIYG
+2018 KSDHNIYG

-2039 DTTVVDKTGDATVII
+2039 ETTVADNTGDALVIV
-2054 NHSPLTDITI
+2054 NHSPLADII
-2064 LNQDHSIKT
+2064 IKNQDNSIKK
-2073 LSLFDYTSLPG
+2073 LSLFDETSLPG

-2112 GNTKVY
+2112 GKTEVY
-2118 AQPGAKIDDE
+2118 AQPGAKIGDDDFIDID
-2128 GIATIN
+2128 G
-2134 RIKYRYLNQVTD
+2134 IKYRYINQVTD
-2146 HNTYFNFETSIYND
+2146 HKTYTDFETSIYND

-2174 SATGLN
+2174 SVTGCN
-2180 PGEEGFDPMTFRRYH
+2180 PGEEGFDPMTYRRYH

-2223 GDTYVETDAQPV
+2223 DSTYVETDAQPI
-2235 CENIYGAGLGAQP
+2235 CENIYGAGLGALP
-2248 YGDITNGDGYD
+2248 YGDITSGDVYD

-2264 TSSKVFIKSGFIAQN
+2264 TSSRVFIKSGFIAQN
-2279 VYGGGAGIESIENN
+2279 VYGGGAGIESISNSNN
-2293 NNNNKNTWI
+2293 EKNKWI

-2310 PKTEVHIYGRNFNYT
+2310 PKTQVHIYGRNYNYT
-2325 TNGKNLGMID
+2325 ADGKNLGTID

-2343 YGGGDVANVGNE
+2343 YGGGDVANVGNKE
-2355 EQKADPDVFT
+2355 ADPDVFT

-2379 NIRGGA
+2379 NIRGGT

-2397 LVSECESYKNLGGI
+2397 LASECSNYQNLGGI
-2411 YGNACLVIDR
+2411 YGNSCLVIDR

-2428 FDKKTK
+2428 YDEKTK
-2434 TPLEPWSKEAM
+2434 THLEPWSSEAM
-2445 GHPKDTVNTDIIP
+2445 DHPDDKTNANIIP
-2458 TFHERIYGG
+2458 SFHERIYGG

-2481 FDGYIGH
+2481 WDGNIGH

-2503 NGEKTTSITSADVT
+2503 NGEKTTSNGEKSTSADVT

-2523 IMGGKALLSSYWN
+2523 IRGGKALISSYWN
-2536 PDTRSWHPAS
+2536 PNTRSWNPAS
-2546 IINGITYS
+2546 IIDGITYS

-2574 NEACIVG
+2574 NEACEVR
-2581 HNTNITIA
+2581 HNTNITIIK
-2589 NGFLHNDTEV
+2589 GFLHDDTEV
-2599 KPGQAKDLRFYQ
+2599 KPGQAKNKHFYQ

-2628 IFGGGFGEDAIVDG
+2628 IFGGGFGEEAKVDG

-2647 IDMVSRTSFHH
+2647 IDMVREKKIHY
-2658 GIGIEQDK
+2658 GIDFEPGK
-2666 EYEHFYNGYSYMD
+2666 EYEHFYSGYSYMD

-2689 KGSTNIKGAGGVFC
+2689 KGSTNIKGAGGAFC

-2709 GFYSSVK
+2709 GFYSSVDS
-2716 NTNITVKAID
+2716 TNVTVKAID
-2726 CHDIFGGGFMGDVE
+2726 CHDIFGGGFMGDVLK
-2740 QSTNV
+2740 STNV

-2761 ETSGADTTTS
+2761 ETSGTDTTTS
-2771 GNNTSDAPSGKSPFD
+2771 GNNTSGEPSGESPYD
-2786 NTDIYIHGNVYGGN
+2786 NTDIYIHGSVYGGN

-2813 GYFKENKTPNPNNKD
+2813 GYFKEN
-2828 QDYKNPGTNIKINGG
+2828 QGSGTNIKINGG

-2896 KTMPSL
+2896 ETMPSI

-2910 MVNINSWRPLTNRV
+2910 IVNINSWRPLTNKV
-2924 KIDISGNTGKVGT
+2924 SIDITGNTGKTGK

-2966 YDNKEDSQK
+2966 YDYDDDSH
-2975 KKVGDIQINIGSHVN
+2975 KKVGDIKINIGSHVN

-2999 GDELFTATK
+2999 GDELFTATAE
-3008 DNDFM
+3008 NDFM

-3028 ELNLADAIDWINDPS
+3028 ELNLGDSIDWVNDPS

-3052 PTENADRPKVYPHL
+3052 PTKNEDRPKVYPHL
-3066 LDLYFHPVET
+3066 IDLYFHPVET

-3085 GSATGEGLTD
+3085 GSATGKGLTD

-3107 GNMNVYPK
+3107 GNMNVYPN
-3115 TAADFQESDTP
+3115 SN
-3126 KKIGNVVDYIFPE
+3126 GNVVDYIFPE

-3209 KSGTIKGDVTID
+3209 QSGTIKGDVTID

-3233 KLENSNNLLQ
+3233 KLENSNDLLLQ
-3243 SAQYASLN
+3243 SAKYASLN

-3276 CRAPTMNGTL
+3276 CAAPTMNGTL
-3286 FNACGVE
+3286 FNACGVVDAT
-3293 NENTKKKE
+3293 NNKE
-3301 LGVSANFVYG
+3301 GLGVSANFVYG

-3353 YPKYYKVNKANNK
+3353 YPKYYKVRKDNHK
-3366 GGRYALKRTDQKNLT
+3366 GGRYALKRTDQKNLE
-3381 LEDFDGK
+3381 LIDNNGK
-3388 TKSPTVKQHIY
+3388 TTSPTVKQHIY

-3416 IENSNRIDI
+3416 IDNGNRVEI
-3425 TNANSDV
+3425 TDANSDK
-3432 YFTKVEAATPTVG
+3432 YFTTVNAAEPKVG
-3445 WANVHINIDEA
+3445 WDNVNINIDEA

-3461 YSLAQGSSVLAN
+3461 YSLAEGSSVMAN

-3485 VDEAFTDTK
+3485 VDEAFTDSQA
-3494 EHLDELNGFPNGTTA
+3494 HLDELKGFPGRTTV

-3516 ILVGDNKGKK
+3516 ILVGDNK
-3526 KSKENDEN
+3526 DR
-3534 DENEHITISHQE
+3534 EHITISHQE

-3561 YYKHYDDDTAYK
+3561 YYKHYDDDDAYNK
-3573 NGKYTYRY
+3573 RIYTYRY
-3581 ISLQDKYFYHAGA
+3581 ISLQDKYFYHAGDTEA
-3594 KPSLE
+3594 TRPKLE
-3599 GIKDNVFY
+3599 GLRDNVFY
-3607 EYDSEG
+3607 EYDSKG

-3624 EGFRSTDVTGYGFA
+3624 EGFRSTDITGYGFA

-3677 NKTPYSIAR
+3677 NKAPYSIAR

-3693 SNDIAYSEDGSLQ
+3693 SNEITYNTDGSLQ

-3737 VSNVPFSEI
+3737 VSNVPFNDKTNAP

-3753 KAANATDENSK
+3753 VAAQDQESK
-3764 EFKDMSYQG
+3764 KFKDMSYLE
-3773 VKQKY
+3773 VKQQY
-3778 IDDYNDKKDKPDAGN
+3778 INDYNNNKDKVDTGN

-3807 TARNMIG
+3807 TAKNMIG

-3822 IQLCQVTYDENKQK
+3822 IQLCQVTYDETTQK
-3836 AVEQQHYGPIYG
+3836 VAEQQHYGPIYG

-3857 REDEGGGYVYADN
+3857 RKDEGGGYVYADN
-3870 NHKKEAVNNGTKEAD
+3870 NHKRETGDTHD
-3885 NNSNTPKEDF
+3885 EDF

-3908 GRYIVDDCFPKGYY
+3908 GRYIVDDCFPTGYY
-3922 SSNPDSL
+3922 SCTDKTNLPD
-3929 PEIHYW
+3929 IHYW

-3951 TFKSSPDNPIQFN
+3951 TFKSSPDLPIKFN

-3979 GQTLY
+3979 GQTVR
-3984 IQSWKMRSGHP
+3984 INSWKMRSGHP
-3995 DNFSSDLEYRNYL
+3995 KDFSSDLEYRNYL
-4008 KEGDTGYNAA
+4008 KEGNADYNAA
-4018 VAGGYQLYVGGSKN
+4018 VAGGYQLYVGGSKS

-4039 SDKDTDKQKKGFS
+4039 AEGGTQNGFS

-4059 KSTDDYTT
+4059 QNPDKNCTV
-4067 FNNVLPSGLTE
+4067 FNNTLPSGLTE

-4093 NDAEADYFKKHLAE
+4093 NDAEPDYFKKHLAE

-4118 AYEKYVSDTDNT
+4118 AYEVYNSESDNK

-4136 GKLFKKE
+4136 EKFFKKE
-4143 GNTYVEIT
+4143 ENNNYTEIK
-4151 SGKLEDTDIIYYQP
+4151 SGKLDPANTYYQP
-4165 QTGEY
+4165 QTDEY
-4170 VEIKD
+4170 VKVEK
-4175 LYVYDTT
+4175 LYVYNTT
-4182 NKTYSKVQKLSE
+4182 SKEYEEKALSNITIGDNQQVQ
-4194 VKIDTTKYFVPRE
+4194 YYVPRE

-4220 GPTVSGKIS
+4220 GPTVSGNIS

-4236 GEMIRINKKQVKIDA
+4236 GEMIRINKKLVKIDA

-4262 HIGKM
+4262 HIGKL
-4267 KRDDN
+4267 KHKD
-4272 GNPTKDFE
+4272 GKPTTEFE
-4280 DGKDGKKGNAWL
+4280 DGEDGKAWL
-4292 EDTAIKNTYKQGT
+4292 KDTSIENTYQQGT
-4305 TIDENRTDLFAGG
+4305 ATDNRTDLFAGT

-4349 DKKLFTVPVQLSDT
+4349 DKQLFPVPVQLSDT

-4373 PHSDKVDL
+4373 PHSEKINL
-4381 HIPEAVARAKA
+4381 HIPEAVKRAKEAAEARAKG
-4392 EPKYFAEPRIYI
+4392 EPQYFAEPRIYI
-4404 KNQRDLTAFKK
+4404 KDQRDLTAFKT
-4415 YLQNPDNDGGAYA
+4415 YLKEESNDGGKYA
-4428 QFILQDDLSIGKN
+4428 QFILQNDLTIADN
-4441 IDGTGAVFRGTFHGN
+4441 IEGTGTVFRGTFHGN

-4476 IYNLGLENGNIAT
+4476 IHNLGLENGNIAADGST
-4489 HGCNEKGA
+4489 NEGA

-4507 GSSTPIIYRMNG
+4507 PSATSAESISPIVYRMDG
-4519 DAYTDY
+4519 KAEKGY
-4525 TYDDFKYGRVAYD
+4525 TYDDFKYGKVAYD

-4550 DMKNAEDKAALKYI
+4550 KNADDKAALKYI

-4569 NGDYQYANRSDDY
+4569 NGDYQYAHRSDAY
-4582 TGNNTGIVYLRTGG
+4582 TGNNTGIVYLRTN
-4596 SNAQTPNYGKSLT
+4596 SALTPNYGKSQT

-4627 ATETKPES
+4627 ATETEAES

-4643 FNDNLTKTD
+4643 FNANL

-4662 DIEKMNDFL
+4662 DTEKMNDFL

-4686 ELTSRQVDYMTNRV
+4686 EITSRQVDYMTNRV
-4700 YRTAGYYGDTQLDAF
+4700 YRTAGYYGDTKLDAF

-4722 TKSQWSTYVY
+4722 TTSQWDTYVY
-4732 EPKTTAIDFTCQND
+4732 EPTTTAIDFTCQND
-4746 LNKALG
+4746 GSNLSD
-4752 ITKAKGICE
+4752 
-4761 RGIFYPPMDDNAQ
+4761 IFYPPVADNAQ
-4774 KFYDLSIKS
+4774 KFYNLMIKP
-4783 EVTRNLLVYTAA
+4783 EVSQNLLVYTAA
-4795 NSTDAE
+4795 NSTEAADTEEA
-4801 NQTEANDIVNKEL
+4801 NTTEAYDIVNAAL
-4814 HYDEETKETLI
+4814 NYDEEKEEFRI
-4825 KGHHLVKDG
+4825 KGHHLVENG
-4834 TAGGFTTPYF
+4834 TTGGFTTPYF
-4844 HLVERTPEGKNSEND
+4844 HLVERTPEGKNSENES
-4859 DCSNND
+4859 CSNND

-4903 VNKVKAQVNGEITH
+4903 VNKVKAQINGEITH
-4917 FYGTPTT
+4917 FYGSPSEDEKT
-4924 DDPAKNT
+4924 DPAKNT

-4944 GVNTEGNTGKTTA
+4944 GVNTGGNNGETTA
-4957 TFQRPGITEG
+4957 TFQRPGKEAG
-4967 LFQADNAA
+4967 LFQAENAA
-4975 SWAYEFENDFFMTT
+4975 SWDYKFKNDFFVRT
-4989 YGNKDYNYKANPYY
+4989 YESKLYNKVDNPYY
-5003 KEAHTYNAY
+5003 NNEDPHIYNDY

-5043 TQGLGINTPAQ
+5043 TQGLGIDNTPAQ

-5061 GTEYQSKDGEVVE
+5061 GTEYQPKDGEVV
-5074 KGAIV
+5074 KTDTIK

-5085 TGTLG
+5085 TGTLN
-5090 VDGYSHMG
+5090 VNGYSHMG
-5098 TFKAQKVAN
+5098 TFMAQKVAN

-5118 AFCDKLAETSPFAT
+5118 AFEDASSLATV
-5132 IMPFRTYL
+5132 MPFRTYL
-5140 TPAATASQ
+5140 TPVAGTTQA
-5148 TRSSAAPSVIRIA
+5148 RSSAAPSVIRIA

-5169 EPDVKITDDDDP
+5169 EPEVKITDDDDP

-5200 TYATQLQVFST
+5200 TYATQLKVFST

-5220 VQPGTATYSGFYPSI
+5220 VLPGIATYSGFYPSI

>member
-1 MRIHSISTICR
+1 MKIHSISTICR

-20 LLASIQMVHAQEEGG
+20 LLASIQMVHAQEESGG
-35 TTTTETKVYG
+35 TTTTEQKVYG

-51 TTNYGDDGGTKD
+51 TKYAGGSGTKD
-63 NPYLIRNDLE
+63 DPWLISNDLE
-73 LAKLAYDVNS
+73 LAKLAHDVTN
-83 GKTYSGK
+83 GNTKLMFAGK
-90 YFKLTADIDLSKGK
+90 YFKLTKDIDLSKGK

-109 TWKFDTKNPQKS
+109 TWKCNKDNNDR
-121 YFFAGKLDGDGHS
+121 YFAGKFDGDGHTIS
-134 IKNMNIEWINE
+134 NMQIEWVNAT
-145 DGCEASWG
+145 GSEASWG
-153 LFSRLKGRDNTEA
+153 LFGRLYGTPENTKDPKPEEYA
-166 GFASVTNLIIEN
+166 TVTNLVIEN
-178 DTIQKKPGFR
+178 AQIEKK
-188 PIGKGVI
+188 KGYIPQGSSVI
-195 KLGTIAGDLTQ
+195 KIGIVASDLTQ
-206 FAEISNIIIRSSKI
+206 YAEISNIIIRKSKI
-220 TDNKE
+220 TDNEEK
-225 TYSAPNSF
+225 YASASNY
-233 RVGGVVGYIDNNAPQ
+233 RVGGIVGYIDNGGN
-248 YQFKIFNISAEVD
+248 FRIFNISADTEL
-261 VNMLTKATL
+261 NMHKDNASFTG
-270 TSTNNFQ
+270 Q
-277 ATIAGGFGSVSKL
+277 MTIAGSFGFSSIYGTHTT
-290 AKPDNTNHVILP
+290 AILP
-302 RNILIHGSLTTSTN
+302 THLYFHGPQIQTKTTSNKIYRGSLFVFNDKTN
-316 TRCKKGSVISS
+316 NPKQFSESIK
-327 NTTNMD
+327 NTW
-333 DFDKVNVDGQP
+333 F
-344 ITSTWYYTKDNKVEG
+344 YTPTNKVSG
-359 SKDYKYGTLK
+359 TNSYNYGVQK
-369 SIDAIDESTGMTF
+369 EISENGEAFAKQNNEW
-382 GKTFVDQMNKYL
+382 L
-394 SDKKLDR
+394 SENGLDKKIWMFAD
-401 KSWAYLGKSKFA
+401 GKFA
-413 FSNIKLKF
+413 FSTINIKLD
-421 ERGKSDVLTVIDE
+421 RGKQDE
-434 DSIDSSDYNWY
+434 LKVYDGKNTEPSTAQYDWYVSIDNKNWELKKTASSTY
-445 VFKENSTTVTKV
+445 S
-457 NTEACNPFTLPRQPY
+457 LPRQEY
-472 KQYVYAESKDG
+472 NQYVYATDG
-483 SLRTST
+483 KSRTNSILVKAIHVTASLST
-489 IPVEA
+489 NNNEY
-494 IGITAKLDS
+494 T
-503 KNDPNSQIAPITYIV
+503 V
-518 NVTNNT
+518 NVTNDT
-524 NLSNDNLGLTITY
+524 KEYSNEALGLKITY
-537 QWFNGKTELTGETSN
+537 QWYNGDKTLSSETSSSYTRPDSATYNDKYSCYITVTSGGKTFLETWV
-552 KFIRPASATHKDKY
+552 SAT
-566 NCQVIVKSNES
+566 
-577 ELYKDTLYATVVVY
+577 TVVY
-591 LCPNNITING
+591 LNPTSG
-601 TTYPKGV
+601 E
-608 DKDDAEWGY
+608 DKDETNWGY
-617 TPDKP
+617 TQDKP
-622 MLTWKGAYSKLL
+622 MKTWKGAYSKLS

-647 GTSSYSVTNNTLNGF
+647 GESNKDVTNNTENGF
-662 NITPNNITK
+662 NITKNNTGNNI
-671 DLLTF
+671 LSS
-676 GDWDGL
+676 GDWN
-682 KDKSP
+682 KAKKSP

-695 GKWDDTDYKGIIEIW
+695 GEYGTYKAGGTIEITSL
-710 GADKG
+710 DIG
-715 LPIWGDTRFENI
+715 LPLWGDTRFEYI
-727 TFNNNGGDFYK
+727 TFKNTDTGTLAYK
-738 ILYCQYNNLEMGKG
+738 NIYCQYNNLEMGEG
-752 IIMTGFNQNSPE
+752 IKMVGFNENAIN
-764 YGTIDGAVTN
+764 YGTIDGAVTTPMQ
-774 AFHIFGGFNN
+774 IFGGFCN
-784 DGRFWP
+784 DSRFYP
-790 LNNTKNIQA
+790 LNHKDSITAFNN
-799 YEASMPHGTE
+799 SMPHGKE
-809 GFSITIHSGFYSCIS
+809 GFSITIKSGFYSAIC
-824 ASGRQT
+824 AGGRQT
-830 SDSTKY
+830 IVGQQL
-836 NGVMGTPN
+836 NGVMGTPTQ
-844 LPIKC
+844 PIKC
-849 KINLDIDRTWNDAHN
+849 TITMDINRKWNDAN
-864 PIRKVKNDANA
+864 NFPKTIENTKRT
-875 KEEDRQNDYDVGA
+875 NDYDAGI
-888 ILAGSHEGAMYADV
+888 ILAGNHEGAMYADV
-902 DINIKSGKVARVVNG
+902 DIIIRSGKVARVVNG
-917 TLGAQRE
+917 TLGAQRP
-924 FTLDY
+924 FTLEY
-929 GGKTYNVPMNTY
+929 ESKTYNVPLNSF
-941 MGRANITLDPEKSEN
+941 MGRANILLDPQNSEYRKSDGL
-956 NKDTIINNR
+956 KDNDR
-965 VIVTEL
+965 VVVTEL
-971 YGGSTGRGHT
+971 YGGSMGRGHT
-981 GTVKVNNPFYGY
+981 SDVKINNPFYGY
-993 STITINGGTFKIL
+993 STITINGGTFKVL
-1006 PEGNKKTDLIIC
+1006 PEDNKKTDLIIC

-1027 MNGIGYGEAEDSTHT
+1027 MNGIGTDAHHT
-1042 PDQSIAYWNDATKR
+1042 PDESIPYWNSSK
-1056 DVMLYDSY
+1056 DVMLYGPYADANGKLISY
-1064 KNLYDS
+1064 H
-1070 YKENI
+1070 
-1075 KDKLVTYRCYNT
+1075 CYNAKT
-1087 KDTYTDVNPLDTRT
+1087 YTYTDVDPLNTNT
-1101 EIIINGG
+1101 KIIINGG
-1108 VFGTESEMID
+1108 VFGSTAVKID

-1127 MSSGLWTKTSAT
+1127 MSPGLWTKTSAT
-1139 PSQYGGNVYGQEGQ
+1139 PSKYGGNVYGQEGE
-1153 TVSSLTINGGTFYCK
+1153 TVASLTINGGTFYCK

-1182 STKKYGGKNYSDYK
+1182 TKDKYGGANYSDYK
-1196 KLGQTYGNVALNIT
+1196 ELGQTYGNVTLNIT

-1218 FGGGYGVAYAK
+1218 FGGGYGVAYATEK
-1229 EGETNP
+1229 DKKTP
-1235 AKIEILSDMAHLFG
+1235 EILSGMARLFG
-1249 KSIVS
+1249 KATISIE
-1254 IKGGT
+1254 GGT
-1259 FYDNV
+1259 FYDHV
-1264 YGGGDMAQTEDTE
+1264 YGGGDMAQTEDTK
-1277 LSISDYADI
+1277 LSISNFADI
-1286 LGSVFAGGNGRE
+1286 RGSVFAGGNGRE
-1298 KRDGA
+1298 KIVKANDE
-1303 IGNPEYIGRV
+1303 NWHPEYIGRV
-1313 TGSTSLTFYGS
+1313 TGSTSLTFSGS
-1324 STQAPSIYGDIYGG
+1324 SAQAPSIYGNIYGG
-1338 GNLAQVGEKK
+1338 GNLAQVGEN
-1348 SKKDTNGEDTNKSS
+1348 TNGENTNGENTNKSS
-1362 TTIIIYGANFAGE
+1362 TTINIYGANFAGE
-1375 IFGGGKGIITKR
+1375 IFGGGKGKITDDKGNPLAS
-1387 TEVKDSIKTVKTEI
+1387 KDLY

-1423 EKDGALKDNFS
+1423 EKDGNLKDNFS

-1440 KLWNDSIQNFYVWEK
+1440 KLWD
-1455 VEGEN
+1455 G
-1460 YKVDKTKFYDEVKD
+1460 TKFISWDDNKTLFYGKDKDEDPDKANN

-1502 GMTPYSLLKTP
+1502 GMTPYSLLKTQ
-1513 EWKESYDDNKNP
+1513 EWKESYDDNKHP

-1530 GGGYGENTIV
+1530 GGGYGENTSV

-1554 DYNGEVGDDTEQL
+1554 EYNGEVDDDTEQL
-1567 ARPHSSSKSKK
+1567 ARPHRSKSKSK
-1578 ARKAAQRAAAQ
+1578 SK
-1589 GDAASEGEAG
+1589 S
-1599 SETNTNQDM
+1599 TNKDTNKDSNKDM

-1623 SVLGG
+1623 SALGG
-1628 GYAGTVKNNTK
+1628 GYAGTVINNTK

-1650 VYGGGFGDPNAST
+1650 VYGGGFGDPDATTADN
-1663 EKNNTGSIGDSIQ
+1663 KTGSIG
-1676 SGNTQVFVK
+1676 GNTQVFVK

-1692 VFGGGAGVNPK
+1692 VFGGGAGVDPK
-1703 ENNGTYIYFTNV
+1703 KPNGTYTYFTNV
-1715 AKVTGT
+1715 AKVKGT
-1721 TLVEISEDAKI
+1721 TQVEISDEAKI
-1732 YGNVYGGG
+1732 YGSVFGGG
-1740 DIANIGDKID
+1740 DIANIGDEIK
-1750 TPVYTKPIS
+1750 TPDYSSKPIS
-1759 ESIIAQAD
+1759 ESKIAQEDDAE
-1767 KDGHKAGEF
+1767 GHKAGEF
-1776 ISYNADNYKTFVNL
+1776 ISYKAENYKTFVNL

-1803 KGLKKKNAPEYNQVG
+1803 KGLKLEKAPEYHKVG
-1818 RINGNTIVH
+1818 RINGNTLVH

-1832 AAAST
+1832 AASST
-1837 EIDYQNNVVPFVWN
+1837 ELDYQNNVVPFVWN

-1877 NIYGGGYGSVP
+1877 NIYGGGYGHVK
-1888 VELNGTK
+1888 VDLDGKE

-1908 LGKKDTANEGTY
+1908 LGKKDTDHEGTY

-1936 IWNRKADIK
+1936 IWNRKADIN
-1945 GNITTWLAALA
+1945 GNFTTWLAAQA

-1967 FKEITAAILNAK
+1967 FKEITAAILKAK
-1979 TVDEITNKKA
+1979 TADEITNEKA
-1989 KDAINRIMNDEN
+1989 KAAINRIMNNEN
-2001 TRQFF
+2001 TQQFF
-2006 EFIKGTMHSGSF
+2006 EFTNGTMNSGAF
-2018 KSNHNIYG
+2018 KSDHNIYG

-2039 DTTVVDKTGDATVII
+2039 DTTVADKTGEAIVIV
-2054 NHSPLTDITI
+2054 NHSPLSDII
-2064 LNQDHSIKT
+2064 IKNQDNSIKK
-2073 LSLFDYTSLPG
+2073 LSLFDETSLPG
-2084 LCWYISSKNTNDP
+2084 LCWYLGSKNTNDP

-2102 GAGFGANTKV
+2102 GAGFGVNTKV
-2112 GNTKVY
+2112 DKTQVHV
-2118 AQPGAKIDDE
+2118 QPGAKIGDD
-2128 GIATIN
+2128 GIIAIDG
-2134 RIKYRYLNQVTD
+2134 IKYRYINQVED
-2146 HNTYFNFETSIYND
+2146 HKTYLDFEMNIYND

-2174 SATGLN
+2174 SVTGCN
-2180 PGEEGFDPMTFRRYH
+2180 PGEEGFDPMTYRRYH

-2209 FQAIHGGGYSGYVT
+2209 FQDIHGGGYSGYVT

-2235 CENIYGAGLGAQP
+2235 CENIYGAGLGAIP
-2248 YGDITNGDGYD
+2248 YGTITDGNDYD

-2264 TSSKVFIKSGFIAQN
+2264 TSSRVFIKSGFIAQN
-2279 VYGGGAGIESIENN
+2279 VYGGGAGIESISNSNN
-2293 NNNNKNTWI
+2293 EKNKWI

-2325 TNGKNLGMID
+2325 AKGKSLGTID

-2343 YGGGDVANVGNE
+2343 YGGGDVANVGNTE
-2355 EQKADPDVFT
+2355 AGPDVFT

-2379 NIRGGA
+2379 NIRGGT

-2397 LVSECESYKNLGGI
+2397 LASECSSYQNLGGI
-2411 YGNACLVIDR
+2411 YGNSCLVIDR

-2428 FDKKTK
+2428 YDETTKKA
-2434 TPLEPWSKEAM
+2434 LEPWSTEAM
-2445 GHPKDTVNTDIIP
+2445 DHPVNTVNANIIP
-2458 TFHERIYGG
+2458 SFHERIYGG

-2481 FDGYIGH
+2481 WDGEIGH

-2497 SDSQTV
+2497 SDSETV
-2503 NGEKTTSITSADVT
+2503 NGEKTTSNGEKITSANVT

-2561 LKFKINHNIYGGG
+2561 LKFKVNHNIYGGG
-2574 NEACIVG
+2574 NEACEVQ
-2581 HNTNITIA
+2581 HNTNITIT
-2589 NGFLHNDTEV
+2589 NGFLHKDTEV
-2599 KPGQAKDLRFYQ
+2599 KPGQAKDLHFYQ

-2647 IDMVSRTSFHH
+2647 IDMVRDKKIHY
-2658 GIGIEQDK
+2658 GIDFELGK

-2709 GFYSSVK
+2709 GFYSSV
-2716 NTNITVKAID
+2716 NSTNITVKAID

-2740 QSTNV
+2740 KSTNV
-2745 IIGEDNSKKTT
+2745 IIGEDNSKTT

-2771 GNNTSDAPSGKSPFD
+2771 GNNTSGEPSGKSPYD
-2786 NTDIYIHGNVYGGN
+2786 NTDIYIHGSVYGGN

-2813 GYFKENKTPNPNNKD
+2813 GYFKEN
-2828 QDYKNPGTNIKINGG
+2828 QGSGTNIKINGG

-2896 KTMPSL
+2896 ETMPSI

-2910 MVNINSWRPLTNRV
+2910 IVNINSWRPLTNRV
-2924 KIDISGNTGKVGT
+2924 NIDITGNTGKVGKN
-2937 DNQVN
+2937 NQVN

-2966 YDNKEDSQK
+2966 YDDSH
-2975 KKVGDIQINIGSHVN
+2975 KKVGDININIGSHVN

-2999 GDELFTATK
+2999 GDELFTATAE
-3008 DNDFM
+3008 NDFM

-3028 ELNLADAIDWINDPS
+3028 ELNLADSIDWVNDPS

-3052 PTENADRPKVYPHL
+3052 PTKNEDRPKVYPHL
-3066 LDLYFHPVET
+3066 IDLYFHPVET

-3085 GSATGEGLTD
+3085 GSTTGEGLTD

-3115 TAADFQESDTP
+3115 TAADFQESDT

-3171 LAHSEYPF
+3171 LAHSAYPF

-3209 KSGTIKGDVTID
+3209 QSGTIKGDVTID

-3226 LAGKDKT
+3226 LAGKNKT
-3233 KLENSNNLLQ
+3233 KLENSNNLLLQ
-3243 SAQYASLN
+3243 SAKYASLN

-3276 CRAPTMNGTL
+3276 CAAPTMNVDKVNNVTL
-3286 FNACGVE
+3286 FNACGVVDE
-3293 NENTKKKE
+3293 TNNKE
-3301 LGVSANFVYG
+3301 GLGVSANFVYG

-3316 NVIGLTNV
+3316 NVIGITNV

-3353 YPKYYKVNKANNK
+3353 YPKYYKVRKDMHK
-3366 GGRYALKRTDQKNLT
+3366 GGRYVLKRTDQNQKNLK
-3381 LEDFDGK
+3381 LEDNNGK

-3416 IENSNRIDI
+3416 IDNGNRVEI
-3425 TNANSDV
+3425 TNADSDV
-3432 YFTKVEAATPTVG
+3432 YFTKVEAAEPKVG
-3445 WANVHINIDEA
+3445 WKYVNINIDEA

-3461 YSLAQGSSVLAN
+3461 YSLAQGSSVMAN

-3480 TEQYN
+3480 TKDYN

-3494 EHLDELNGFPNGTTA
+3494 EHLDELNGFPGGTTA

-3516 ILVGDNKGKK
+3516 ILVGDNKD
-3526 KSKENDEN
+3526 S
-3534 DENEHITISHQE
+3534 EHITISHQE

-3561 YYKHYDDDTAYK
+3561 YYKHYDDDDAFNK
-3573 NGKYTYRY
+3573 GIYTYRF
-3581 ISLQDKYFYHAGA
+3581 ISLQDKYFYHAEPTEA
-3594 KPSLE
+3594 TRPKLE
-3599 GIKDNVFY
+3599 GLRDNVFY

-3693 SNDIAYSEDGSLQ
+3693 SNEIAYNTDGSLQ
-3706 AKADDATSFKYGIKA
+3706 AKPDTNDPFKYGIKA

-3737 VSNVPFSEI
+3737 VSDVPFNDKTNAP

-3753 KAANATDENSK
+3753 VATVADENGNN
-3764 EFKDMSYQG
+3764 FTGMSYLE

-3778 IDDYNDKKDKPDAGN
+3778 IDDYNHKKDSVDTGN
-3793 AGDIYGTFQKRNDG
+3793 AGDIYGIFQKRNDG

-3822 IQLCQVTYDENKQK
+3822 IQLCQVTYDENTQK
-3836 AVEQQHYGPIYG
+3836 VAEQQYYGPIYG

-3870 NHKKEAVNNGTKEAD
+3870 NHKRATGDTHA
-3885 NNSNTPKEDF
+3885 EDF

-3908 GRYIVDDCFPKGYY
+3908 GRYIVDDCFPTGYY
-3922 SSNPDSL
+3922 SSKPDSL
-3929 PEIHYW
+3929 PDIHYW

-3951 TFKSSPDNPIQFN
+3951 TFKSSPDDPIKFN

-3979 GQTLY
+3979 GQTVR
-3984 IQSWKMRSGHP
+3984 IHSWKMRSGHP
-3995 DNFSSDLEYRNYL
+3995 KDFSSDLEYRNYL
-4008 KEGDTGYNAA
+4008 KEGETGYNAA
-4018 VAGGYQLYVGGSKN
+4018 VAGGYQLYVGGSSDTEFN
-4032 TTFEGAT
+4032 GAT
-4039 SDKDTDKQKKGFS
+4039 SKDDTDKQKKGFS
-4052 ALLSMNA
+4052 ALLEMNNA
-4059 KSTDDYTT
+4059 KTTDNVEI
-4067 FNNVLPSGLTE
+4067 FNNTLPSGLTE

-4093 NDAEADYFKKHLAE
+4093 NDAEADYFKKHLSE

-4118 AYEKYVSDTDNT
+4118 AYEIYKGENSTENK

-4136 GKLFKKE
+4136 EKFFKKDKNNNYIE
-4143 GNTYVEIT
+4143 IKSEKLDPTNT
-4151 SGKLEDTDIIYYQP
+4151 YYQP
-4165 QTGEY
+4165 QTDEY
-4170 VEIKD
+4170 VKVEK
-4175 LYVYDTT
+4175 LYVLDTT
-4182 NKTYSKVQKLSE
+4182 SKKYVEKALSDITIGDNEQVQ
-4194 VKIDTTKYFVPRE
+4194 YCVPRE

-4220 GPTVSGKIS
+4220 GPTVSGNIS

-4236 GEMIRINKKQVKIDA
+4236 GEMIRINKKPVKIDA

-4262 HIGKM
+4262 HIGKL
-4267 KRDDN
+4267 KRDKD
-4272 GNPTKDFE
+4272 GKPTTEFE
-4280 DGKDGKKGNAWL
+4280 DGNTWLKDVFDKK
-4292 EDTAIKNTYKQGT
+4292 DTPQNNTYQQGT
-4305 TIDENRTDLFAGG
+4305 ATDNRTDLFAGT

-4349 DKKLFTVPVQLSDT
+4349 DKNLFTVPVQLSDT

-4373 PHSDKVDL
+4373 PQSDKVNL
-4381 HIPEAVARAKA
+4381 HIPEAVKRAKEAAEARAKG
-4392 EPKYFAEPRIYI
+4392 EPQYFAEPRIYI
-4404 KNQRDLTAFKK
+4404 KNQRDLTAFKE
-4415 YLQNPDNDGGAYA
+4415 YLQEESNDGGAYA
-4428 QFILQDDLSIGKN
+4428 QFILQRDLSIGDN
-4441 IDGTGAVFRGTFHGN
+4441 IDGTGATFKGTFHGN

-4489 HGCNEKGA
+4489 LGCNLEGA

-4507 GSSTPIIYRMNG
+4507 NPTNPIGNTSPIVYRMDG
-4519 DAYTDY
+4519 TAEKGY
-4525 TYDDFKYGRVAYD
+4525 TYDDFKYGKVAYD

-4550 DMKNAEDKAALKYI
+4550 DMTNPDDKAALKYI

-4569 NGDYQYANRSDDY
+4569 NGDYQYAHRSDAY

-4596 SNAQTPNYGKSLT
+4596 SSALTPNYGKSLT
-4609 RHDQTHA
+4609 RHDQKHT
-4616 IDKARAQGYTA
+4616 IDKARAQGYKA
-4627 ATETKPES
+4627 ATETKAES

-4643 FNDNLTKTD
+4643 FNANL

-4662 DIEKMNDFL
+4662 DTEKMNDFL

-4686 ELTSRQVDYMTNRV
+4686 EITSRQVDYMTNRV

-4722 TKSQWSTYVY
+4722 TTSQWDTYVY
-4732 EPKTTAIDFTCQND
+4732 EPTTTAIDFTCQND
-4746 LNKALG
+4746 GSKLP
-4752 ITKAKGICE
+4752 
-4761 RGIFYPPMDDNAQ
+4761 GIFYPPVADNAQ
-4774 KFYDLSIKS
+4774 KFYNFMIKP
-4783 EVTRNLLVYTAA
+4783 EVTQNLLVYTAA
-4795 NSTDAE
+4795 NSTEAADTEEA
-4801 NQTEANDIVNKEL
+4801 NTTEAYDIVHTALN
-4814 HYDEETKETLI
+4814 YDEEKKEILI
-4825 KGHHLVKDG
+4825 KGHHLVANKNSVG
-4834 TAGGFTTPYF
+4834 TGNGTGSNFTTPYF
-4844 HLVERTPEGKNSEND
+4844 HLVERTPEGMNSENES
-4859 DCSNND
+4859 CSNND

-4889 ETTGAWEGISLPFT
+4889 ETRGAWEGISLPFT
-4903 VNKVKAQVNGEITH
+4903 VNKVKAQINGEITH
-4917 FYGTPTT
+4917 FYGTPTE
-4924 DDPAKNT
+4924 DELADPAKNT

-4944 GVNTEGNTGKTTA
+4944 GVNTGGNTGVNTKETTA
-4957 TFQRPGITEG
+4957 TFQRPGSITEG
-4967 LFQADNAA
+4967 LFQAENAA
-4975 SWAYEFENDFFMTT
+4975 SWAYKFKNDFFVKT
-4989 YGNKDYNYKANPYY
+4989 YESKLYNKVDNPYY
-5003 KEAHTYNAY
+5003 NDAHTYNDY

-5043 TQGLGINTPAQ
+5043 TQGLGIDTPAQ

-5061 GTEYQSKDGEVVE
+5061 GKEYEPKDGEVVE
-5074 KGAIV
+5074 QDAIE

-5085 TGTLG
+5085 TGTLN

-5118 AFCDKLAETSPFAT
+5118 AFSDAFAETSPFAT
-5132 IMPFRTYL
+5132 VMPFRTYL
-5140 TPAATASQ
+5140 TPAATTSQ
-5148 TRSSAAPSVIRIA
+5148 ARSSAAPSVIRIA
-5161 ETTGIEKI
+5161 DTTGIEKI

>member
-51 TTNYGDDGGTKD
+51 TKYAGGTGTKND
-63 NPYLIRNDLE
+63 PWLISNDLE
-73 LAKLAYDVNS
+73 LAKLAHDVTN
-83 GKTYSGK
+83 GNTKIMFAGK
-90 YFKLTADIDLSKGK
+90 YFKLTQDIDLSQGK

-109 TWKFDTKNPQKS
+109 TWKCDKSKNDR
-121 YFFAGKLDGDGHS
+121 YFAGKFDGDGHTIS
-134 IKNMNIEWINE
+134 NMQIEWVNE
-145 DGCEASWG
+145 KGFEASWG
-153 LFSRLKGRDNTEA
+153 LFGRLYGTSPSSEDTY
-166 GFASVTNLIIEN
+166 ASVTNLIIDN
-178 DTIQKKPGFR
+178 ARIQMKKDTVPVGTS
-188 PIGKGVI
+188 VI
-195 KLGTIAGDLTQ
+195 KIGTVAGDMTQ
-206 FAEISNIIIRSSKI
+206 YAEISNIIIRNSEI
-220 TDNKE
+220 TDNEE

-233 RVGGVVGYIDNNAPQ
+233 RVGGVIGYIDNSKSNH
-248 YQFKIFNISAEVD
+248 YRIFNITAEVD

-270 TSTNNFQ
+270 TSSNNFQ

-290 AKPDNTNHVILP
+290 AKPAIGNIVILP
-302 RNILIHGSLTTSTN
+302 RNILIHGSLKTSPN
-316 TRCKKGSVISS
+316 TDRCRKGSVLSS
-327 NTTNMD
+327 NTTAMD
-333 DFDKVNVDGQP
+333 DFDKVNVDNQP
-344 ITSTWYYTKDNKVEG
+344 ITSTWYYTEANKVTG
-359 SKDYKYGTLK
+359 DKDYKYGTLK

-382 GKTFVDQMNKYL
+382 GKTFVDQINQYI
-394 SDKKLDR
+394 SDKKLDK
-401 KSWAYLGKSKFA
+401 KSWAYLGNSKFA
-413 FSNIKLKF
+413 FSNIKLKA
-421 ERGKSDVLTVIDE
+421 ERGKQDVLTVVNE
-434 DSIDSSDYNWY
+434 DSTT
-445 VFKENSTTVTKV
+445 NSEKYDWFVSQDKIKWEKA
-457 NTEACNPFTLPRQPY
+457 NTDNVACNPFYLPRQTY
-472 KQYVYAESKDG
+472 KQYVYAVSSQS
-483 SLRTST
+483 SLRTNT
-489 IPVEA
+489 IEVKA
-494 IGITAKLDS
+494 IGITAQLDD
-503 KNDPNSQIAPITYIV
+503 KTKPGTYIV
-518 NVTNNT
+518 NVTNDT
-524 NLSNDNLGLTITY
+524 EEKLSNDDLGLTITY
-537 QWFNGKTELTGETSN
+537 EWHNGIDTLTNIPTTQNEYTPTTTS
-552 KFIRPASATHKDKY
+552 HKYKY
-566 NCQVIVKSNES
+566 YCKVIVKSGDNVLFKKNVCAS
-577 ELYKDTLYATVVVY
+577 VIVY
-591 LCPNNITING
+591 LCPAGVTIG
-601 TTYPKGV
+601 D
-608 DKDDAEWGY
+608 DKYTAGKDNLTDDEWGY
-617 TPDKP
+617 SPEKP
-622 MLTWKGAYSKLL
+622 MQTWQGAYTKL
-634 EKGSWDENIIVLM
+634 SDIADWDENIIVLM
-647 GTSSYSVTNNTLNGF
+647 GTSSNGVTQGF
-662 NITPNNITK
+662 NITPNYTGENLLIAK
-671 DLLTF
+671 DWENAKT
-676 GDWDGL
+676 GH
-682 KDKSP
+682 P
-687 LFRNATIT
+687 ELFRNATIT
-695 GKWDDTDYKGIIEIW
+695 GKIWDKDYKGQIEIT
-710 GADKG
+710 GSTRG
-715 LPIWGDTRFENI
+715 LPIWGDTRFEHI
-727 TFNNNGGDFYK
+727 TFNNDGGDSYK
-738 ILYCQYNNLEMGKG
+738 IIYCQYNNLEMGEG
-752 IIMTGFNQNSPE
+752 IKMTNFGVNNLA
-764 YGTIDGAVTN
+764 YGSIDGAVTTP
-774 AFHIFGGFNN
+774 FHIFGGLNN
-784 DGRFWP
+784 DGRFQP
-790 LNNTKNIQA
+790 LNTPELIKA
-799 YEASMPHGTE
+799 FEESMPHGKE
-809 GFSITIHSGFYSCIS
+809 GFNITIKSGYYSIIS
-824 ASGRQT
+824 TGGRQT
-830 SDSTKY
+830 VDKGL

-844 LPIKC
+844 QPIKC
-849 KINLDIDRTWNDAHN
+849 TITMDIDRKWNDAN
-864 PIRKVKNDANA
+864 NEKRTNNS
-875 KEEDRQNDYDVGA
+875 KESGNDYDAGA

-902 DINIKSGKVARVVNG
+902 DIIVRSGKVARVVNG
-917 TLGAQRE
+917 TLGANTQLS
-924 FTLDY
+924 FTYD
-929 GGKTYNVPMNTY
+929 KTTYNVPCNTY
-941 MGRANITLDPEKSEN
+941 MGRANITIDPAKSEYN
-956 NKDTIINNR
+956 LDKNINGR
-965 VIVTEL
+965 VIITEL
-971 YGGSTGRGHT
+971 YGGSMGRAHHD
-981 GTVKVNNPFYGY
+981 KAPINNPFYGI
-993 STITINGGTFKIL
+993 SNITINGGTFKVLPDENANNTQIL
-1006 PEGNKKTDLIIC
+1006 C

-1027 MNGIGYGEAEDSTHT
+1027 MNGIGYGDDTDLTHT
-1042 PDQSIAYWNDATKR
+1042 PDANIAYWNAKKN
-1056 DVMLYDSY
+1056 VMLYGNYSVA
-1064 KNLYDS
+1064 KN
-1070 YKENI
+1070 N
-1075 KDKLVTYRCYNT
+1075 LVTYTCYNANT
-1087 KDTYTDVNPLDTRT
+1087 ESTVTIDPKDTQTN
-1101 EIIINGG
+1101 IIINGG
-1108 VFGTESEMID
+1108 EFGTKTEDGKINAID
-1118 GIYAGGSGY
+1118 GIYAGGSGF
-1127 MSSGLWTKTSAT
+1127 MGLSLWTQKTAK
-1139 PSQYGGNVYGQEGQ
+1139 PSRYGGNVYGQKGE

-1168 NGIFGGGRGTDYFF
+1168 KGIFGGGRGTDYFF
-1182 STKKYGGKNYSDYK
+1182 HENKYGGTNYSDYK

-1210 GGTFYCPI
+1210 GGTFFCPI
-1218 FGGGYGVAYAK
+1218 FGGGYGVAYATENDPENTK
-1229 EGETNP
+1229 NTP
-1235 AKIEILSDMAHLFG
+1235 EILSDMAHLFG
-1249 KSIVS
+1249 KSTVS
-1254 IKGGT
+1254 IEGGT

-1286 LGSVFAGGNGRE
+1286 RGSVFAGGNGRE
-1298 KRDGA
+1298 KIVKANDE
-1303 IGNPEYIGRV
+1303 NWHPEYIGRV
-1313 TGSTSLTFYGS
+1313 IGSTSLTFSGS
-1324 STQAPSIYGDIYGG
+1324 SELAPSIYGNIYGG

-1348 SKKDTNGEDTNKSS
+1348 SGEDTNKSS
-1362 TTIIIYGANFAGE
+1362 TTINIYGANFAGE

-1387 TEVKDSIKTVKTEI
+1387 TEDKDGKKTVTTEI

-1423 EKDGALKDNFS
+1423 EKDGNLKDNFS

-1440 KLWNDSIQNFYVWEK
+1440 RLWN
-1455 VEGEN
+1455 G
-1460 YKVDKTKFYDEVKD
+1460 TKFISWDENKTLFYGKD
-1474 KFLNPHNIYGGGNLA
+1474 KDKVNKFLNPHNIYGGGNLA

-1567 ARPHSSSKSKK
+1567 ARPHSSRSK
-1578 ARKAAQRAAAQ
+1578 
-1589 GDAASEGEAG
+1589 
-1599 SETNTNQDM
+1599 NQEM

-1628 GYAGTVKNNTK
+1628 GYAGTVTNDTK

-1650 VYGGGFGDPNAST
+1650 VYGGGFGDPTST
-1663 EKNNTGSIGDSIQ
+1663 ADNNTGSIGD
-1676 SGNTQVFVK
+1676 NTQVFVK

-1692 VFGGGAGVNPK
+1692 VFGGGAGVDPLKPK
-1703 ENNGTYIYFTNV
+1703 TETNGTTTTEYTYFTNV
-1715 AKVTGT
+1715 AKVKGT

-1750 TPVYTKPIS
+1750 TPDYTIKPIS
-1759 ESIIAQAD
+1759 ESTIAQED
-1767 KDGHKAGEF
+1767 KDGHQAGEF
-1776 ISYNADNYKTFVNL
+1776 ISYNAENYKTFVNL

-1803 KGLKKKNAPEYNQVG
+1803 KGLKKEDAPEYDKVG

-1856 CAYGTVDGNTLVHV
+1856 CAYGTVAGNTLVHV

-1888 VELNGTK
+1888 VELNGK
-1895 TEAEKQKKTRQTV
+1895 ETEAEKQKKIRQTV

-1936 IWNRKADIK
+1936 IWNRKADKK

-1967 FKEITAAILNAK
+1967 FKEITAAILNAN
-1979 TVDEITNKKA
+1979 TVDEITNEKA
-1989 KDAINRIMNDEN
+1989 KAAIERIINDEN
-2001 TRQFF
+2001 TQQFF
-2006 EFIKGTMHSGSF
+2006 EFTKGTMHSGAF
-2018 KSNHNIYG
+2018 KSDHNIYG

-2039 DTTVVDKTGDATVII
+2039 NATAAATGTGDAIVII
-2054 NHSPLTDITI
+2054 NHSPLADVII
-2064 LNQDHSIKT
+2064 KNQDNSIKT

-2112 GNTKVY
+2112 GRTEVY
-2118 AQPGAKIDDE
+2118 AQPGAKIGDNS
-2128 GIATIN
+2128 IATIN
-2134 RIKYRYLNQVTD
+2134 GITYRYINQVTD
-2146 HNTYFNFETSIYND
+2146 HKTYLDFETSIYND

-2180 PGEEGFDPMTFRRYH
+2180 PGEEGFDPTTFRRYH

-2209 FQAIHGGGYSGYVT
+2209 FQDIHGGGYSGYVT

-2235 CENIYGAGLGAQP
+2235 CENIYGAGLGALP
-2248 YGDITNGDGYD
+2248 YGDFTDGKGYD

-2264 TSSKVFIKSGFIAQN
+2264 TSSRVFIKSGFIAQN
-2279 VYGGGAGIESIENN
+2279 VYGGGAGIESISNSNN
-2293 NNNNKNTWI
+2293 EKNKWI

-2325 TNGKNLGMID
+2325 ANGKNLGTID

-2343 YGGGDVANVGNE
+2343 YGGGDVANVGNTE
-2355 EQKADPDVFT
+2355 AGPDVFT

-2397 LVSECESYKNLGGI
+2397 LASECSSYQNLGGI
-2411 YGNACLVIDR
+2411 YGNSCLVIDR

-2428 FDKKTK
+2428 YDETTKKA
-2434 TPLEPWSKEAM
+2434 LEPWSTEAM
-2445 GHPKDTVNTDIIP
+2445 EHPAETVNANIIP

-2481 FDGYIGH
+2481 WDGYIGH

-2497 SDSQTV
+2497 SDSETV
-2503 NGEKTTSITSADVT
+2503 NGEKTTSNGEKITSADVT

-2536 PDTRSWHPAS
+2536 PNTRSWNPAS

-2574 NEACIVG
+2574 NEACEVRN
-2581 HNTNITIA
+2581 NTNITIA
-2589 NGFLHNDTEV
+2589 NGFLHKDTEV
-2599 KPGQAKDLRFYQ
+2599 KPGQAKDLHFYQ

-2647 IDMVSRTSFHH
+2647 IDMVRDKKIHF
-2658 GIGIEQDK
+2658 GIDFELGK

-2689 KGSTNIKGAGGVFC
+2689 EGSTNIKGAGGAFC

-2709 GFYSSVK
+2709 GFYSSV
-2716 NTNITVKAID
+2716 NSTNITVKAID

-2740 QSTNV
+2740 KSTNV
-2745 IIGEDNSKKTT
+2745 TIGEDNSKTT
-2756 TTSGD
+2756 TTSGN

-2771 GNNTSDAPSGKSPFD
+2771 GNNTSGEPSGKSPFD

-2813 GYFKENKTPNPNNKD
+2813 GYFKDNLGS
-2828 QDYKNPGTNIKINGG
+2828 GTNIKINGG

-3028 ELNLADAIDWINDPS
+3028 ELNLADSIDWINDPS

-3076 DIQGKLTWN
+3076 DIQGELTWN

-3115 TAADFQESDTP
+3115 TAADYQESDTP

-3233 KLENSNNLLQ
+3233 KLENANNLLQ

-3276 CRAPTMNGTL
+3276 CSAPTMNGTL
-3286 FNACGVE
+3286 FNACGVVDE
-3293 NENTKKKE
+3293 TNNKE
-3301 LGVSANFVYG
+3301 GLGVSANFVYG

-3316 NVIGLTNV
+3316 NVIGITNV

-3480 TEQYN
+3480 TKEFN

-3494 EHLDELNGFPNGTTA
+3494 EHLELNGFPNGTTA

-3516 ILVGDNKGKK
+3516 ILVGDSKKG
-3526 KSKENDEN
+3526 
-3534 DENEHITISHQE
+3534 EHITISHQE

-3581 ISLQDKYFYHAGA
+3581 ISLQDKYFYQAGA

-3638 AHTIDN
+3638 EHTIDN

-3693 SNDIAYSEDGSLQ
+3693 SNEIAYNKDGCLQ
-3706 AKADDATSFKYGIKA
+3706 AAPKPTDASNETSTSSFKYGIKA

-3737 VSNVPFSEI
+3737 VSDVPFNDEKYNP
-3746 WRNHLGQ
+3746 WRDRYGQ
-3753 KAANATDENSK
+3753 VATNTDKESK
-3764 EFKDMSYQG
+3764 DFVGMSYQG

-3778 IDDYNDKKDKPDAGN
+3778 IDDYNNAKKNNQVDVN
-3793 AGDIYGTFQKRNDG
+3793 AGDIFGTFQKRNDG

-3870 NHKKEAVNNGTKEAD
+3870 NHKRATGDTHA
-3885 NNSNTPKEDF
+3885 EDF
-3895 LETTGNFVFPYKD
+3895 LETTGNFVFPYKA

-4008 KEGDTGYNAA
+4008 KEGDKGYNPA
-4018 VAGGYQLYVGGSKN
+4018 VTDGYQLYVGGSKN

-4093 NDAEADYFKKHLAE
+4093 NDAEADYFKNHLAE

-4136 GKLFKKE
+4136 GKLFKKV
-4143 GNTYVEIT
+4143 NDDYIEIT

-4194 VKIDTTKYFVPRE
+4194 VKIDGTKYFVPRE

-4280 DGKDGKKGNAWL
+4280 DSEDGKKGNAWL

-4441 IDGTGAVFRGTFHGN
+4441 TDGTGAVFRGTFHGN

-4507 GSSTPIIYRMNG
+4507 PSTTSDGSATSAGSTTPIVYRMNG
-4519 DAYTDY
+4519 TAEKGYS
-4525 TYDDFKYGRVAYD
+4525 YDDFKYGRVAYD

-4550 DMKNAEDKAALKYI
+4550 DMKNADDKAALKYI

-4609 RHDQTHA
+4609 RHDQKHT

-4643 FNDNLTKTD
+4643 FNDNL

-4746 LNKALG
+4746 GSNLS
-4752 ITKAKGICE
+4752 
-4761 RGIFYPPMDDNAQ
+4761 GIFYPPVADNAQ

-4801 NQTEANDIVNKEL
+4801 NQTEAYDIVNKEL

-4903 VNKVKAQVNGEITH
+4903 VNQVKAQVNGEITH
-4917 FYGTPTT
+4917 FYGIPTKDEL
-4924 DDPAKNT
+4924 DDPATNT

-4944 GVNTEGNTGKTTA
+4944 GVNTGGNTGGNTGETTA
-4957 TFQRPGITEG
+4957 TFQRPGKEDG

-4975 SWAYEFENDFFMTT
+4975 SWDYNFKNDFFIRT
-4989 YGNKDYNYKANPYY
+4989 YENKLYNKVDNPYY
-5003 KEAHTYNAY
+5003 NEPHIYNAY

-5061 GTEYQSKDGEVVE
+5061 GTEYQPKDGEVV
-5074 KGAIV
+5074 KQGAIV
-5079 IPITTS
+5079 IPITES

-5098 TFKAQKVAN
+5098 TFKAQKVAK

-5118 AFCDKLAETSPFAT
+5118 AFSDKLAETSPFAT
-5132 IMPFRTYL
+5132 VMPFRTYL

>member
-1 MRIHSISTICR
+1 MRIHSISRICR

-20 LLASIQMVHAQEEGG
+20 LLASIQMVHAQEESGG
-35 TTTTETKVYG
+35 TTTTEMKVYG

-51 TTNYGDDGGTKD
+51 TDYAGGSGTKD
-63 NPYLIRNDLE
+63 DPWLISNDLE
-73 LAKLAYDVNS
+73 LAKLAHDVTN
-83 GKTYSGK
+83 GDTKAMFAGK
-90 YFKLTADIDLSKGK
+90 YFKLDQDIDLKQGK

-109 TWKFDTKNPQKS
+109 TWKCNKKDDNDR
-121 YFFAGKLDGDGHS
+121 YFAGKFDGDGHTIS
-134 IKNMNIEWINE
+134 NMQIEWVNE
-145 DGCEASWG
+145 KGFEASWG
-153 LFSRLKGRDNTEA
+153 LFGRLYGTSASSEA
-166 GFASVTNLIIEN
+166 TYASVTNLIIDN
-178 DTIQKKPGFR
+178 ARIQKKKDTAPVGTS
-188 PIGKGVI
+188 VI
-195 KLGTIAGDLTQ
+195 KIGTVAGDMTQ
-206 FAEISNIIIRSSKI
+206 FAEISNIIIRNSKI
-220 TDNKE
+220 TDNAD
-225 TYSAPNSF
+225 TYNTPNSF
-233 RVGGVVGYIDNNAPQ
+233 RVGGVVGYIDNSTNLNL
-248 YQFKIFNISAEVD
+248 FRIFNISADVD
-261 VNMLTKATL
+261 VNMLTNASL
-270 TSTNNFQ
+270 TSTTGYQ
-277 ATIAGGFGSVSKL
+277 ATISGGFGAISKL
-290 AKPDNTNHVILP
+290 AKPNSSNLVILP
-302 RNILIHGSLTTSTN
+302 RNILIHGKLATSAN
-316 TRCKKGSVISS
+316 TAKCKKGSVMAS
-327 NTTNMD
+327 NSGSMDFTNE
-333 DFDKVNVDGQP
+333 KVDGQP
-344 ITSTWYYTKDNKVEG
+344 ITSTWYYTAANKVTG
-359 SKDYKYGTLK
+359 NNDFKYGTEK
-369 SIDAIDESTGMTF
+369 SIDGIDESTGMTF
-382 GKTFVDQMNKYL
+382 GKTFVDQINQYI
-394 SDKKLDR
+394 SDKKFDR

-413 FSNIKLKF
+413 FSNITLKA
-421 ERGKSDVLTVIDE
+421 ERGENDVLTVVNE
-434 DSIDSSDYNWY
+434 DGTTNSEKYDWY
-445 VFKENSTTVTKV
+445 VSQDNMKWEKA
-457 NTEACNPFTLPRQPY
+457 NTDNVACNPFNLPRQTY
-472 KQYVYAESKDG
+472 NQYVYAVSSQS
-483 SLRTST
+483 SLRTNT
-489 IPVEA
+489 IEVKA
-494 IGITAKLDS
+494 IGITAQLDD
-503 KNDPNSQIAPITYIV
+503 KTKPGTYIV
-518 NVTNNT
+518 NVTNDT
-524 NLSNDNLGLTITY
+524 ELSNKDLGLTITY
-537 QWFNGKTELTGETSN
+537 EWHNGIDQLTDIPLNQNEFTPTNTS
-552 KFIRPASATHKDKY
+552 HKYKY
-566 NCQVIVKSNES
+566 YCKVTVKSGNNVLFEKNVCVS
-577 ELYKDTLYATVVVY
+577 VIVY
-591 LCPNNITING
+591 LCPAGVTAADGKTYAAG
-601 TTYPKGV
+601 T
-608 DKDDAEWGY
+608 DNFEDEEWGY
-617 TPDKP
+617 SPEKP
-622 MLTWKGAYSKLL
+622 MATWQGAYKKLSD
-634 EKGSWDENIIVLM
+634 KASWDENIIVLM
-647 GTSSYSVTNNTLNGF
+647 GTSSNSVTQGF
-662 NITPNNITK
+662 NITQNYQGEN
-671 DLLTF
+671 LLTAT
-676 GDWDGL
+676 DWNTA
-682 KDKSP
+682 KSKYP
-687 LFRNATIT
+687 ELSHNATIT
-695 GKWDDTDYKGIIEIW
+695 GKWDKDYKGQIEIF
-710 GADKG
+710 GSSRG
-715 LPIWGDTRFENI
+715 LPIWGDTRFEHI
-727 TFNNNGGDFYK
+727 TFNNNGGESYK
-738 ILYCQYNNLEMGKG
+738 VIYCQYNNLEMGEG
-752 IIMTGFNQNSPE
+752 IKMTNFGVNNLA
-764 YGTIDGAVTN
+764 YGSIDGAVTTP
-774 AFHIFGGFNN
+774 FHIFGGLNN
-784 DGRFWP
+784 DGRYHP
-790 LNNTKNIQA
+790 LNTPELIEAFKN
-799 YEASMPHGTE
+799 SMPHGRE
-809 GFSITIHSGFYSCIS
+809 GFSITIKSGYYSIIS
-824 ASGRQT
+824 TGGRQT
-830 SDSTKY
+830 ATEGL

-844 LPIKC
+844 QPIKC
-849 KINLDIDRTWNDAHN
+849 TITMDIDRKWNDDN
-864 PIRKVKNDANA
+864 NEKRTYDS
-875 KEEDRQNDYDVGA
+875 KERGSEERGNDYDAGA

-902 DINIKSGKVARVVNG
+902 DIIVRSGKVARVVNG
-917 TLGAQRE
+917 TLGANTQLS
-924 FTLDY
+924 FTY
-929 GGKTYNVPMNTY
+929 GNDNKTYYVPCNTY
-941 MGRANITLDPEKSEN
+941 MGRANITIDPAKSEYN
-956 NKDTIINNR
+956 PDDNINGR
-965 VIVTEL
+965 VIITEL
-971 YGGSTGRGHT
+971 YGGSIGRAHHANAT
-981 GTVKVNNPFYGY
+981 INNPFYGI
-993 STITINGGTFKIL
+993 SNITINGGTFKVLPDENADNKEIL
-1006 PEGNKKTDLIIC
+1006 C

-1027 MNGIGYGEAEDSTHT
+1027 MNGIGYGDDTATTHT
-1042 PDQSIAYWNDATKR
+1042 PDANIAYWSPDKK
-1056 DVMLYDSY
+1056 VMLYGTYSVA
-1064 KNLYDS
+1064 KN
-1070 YKENI
+1070 N
-1075 KDKLVTYRCYNT
+1075 LVTYTCYNANT
-1087 KDTYTDVNPLDTRT
+1087 ESTVSIDPKDTQTN
-1101 EIIINGG
+1101 IIIKGG
-1108 VFGTESEMID
+1108 EFGTKTQDGKINAID
-1118 GIYAGGSGY
+1118 GIYAGGSGF
-1127 MSSGLWTKTSAT
+1127 MGLSLWTQKTAK
-1139 PSQYGGNVYGQEGQ
+1139 PSQYGGNVYGQEGK
-1153 TVSSLTINGGTFYCK
+1153 TVASLTINGGTFYCK

-1182 STKKYGGKNYSDYK
+1182 SENKYGGTNYSDYK
-1196 KLGQTYGNVALNIT
+1196 ELGQTYGNVALNIT
-1210 GGTFYCPI
+1210 RGTFYCPI
-1218 FGGGYGVAYAK
+1218 FGGGYGVAYATEK
-1229 EGETNP
+1229 GKDTQ
-1235 AKIEILSDMAHLFG
+1235 EILSNMARLFG
-1249 KSIVS
+1249 KSTIS
-1254 IKGGT
+1254 IEGGT

-1286 LGSVFAGGNGRE
+1286 RGSVFAGGNGRE
-1298 KRDGA
+1298 KIVKENDE
-1303 IGNPEYIGRV
+1303 NWHPEYISMV
-1313 TGSTSLTFYGS
+1313 TGNTSLTFSGS
-1324 STQAPSIYGDIYGG
+1324 SAQAPSIYGNIYGG
-1338 GNLAQVGEKK
+1338 GNLAQVGG
-1348 SKKDTNGEDTNKSS
+1348 DTNIN
-1362 TTIIIYGANFAGE
+1362 IYGANFAGE
-1375 IFGGGKGIITKR
+1375 IFGGGNGNITDSNGNPLAS
-1387 TEVKDSIKTVKTEI
+1387 KDYTF
-1401 TSADVNGNT
+1401 ADVKGNT

-1423 EKDGALKDNFS
+1423 ENSGTLKDNFS
-1434 INVIWN
+1434 INVIWD
-1440 KLWNDSIQNFYVWEK
+1440 KLWDATILNFYVWNN
-1455 VEGEN
+1455 VEGKN
-1460 YKVDKTKFYDEVKD
+1460 YIVDKNKFYDEVNN

-1489 CTVTGTATVNVQK
+1489 CTVTGTAMVNVQK
-1502 GMTPYSLLKTP
+1502 GMTPYSLLKTE
-1513 EWKESYDDNKNP
+1513 EWKESYDDNKHP

-1530 GGGYGENTIV
+1530 GGGYGENTSV

-1554 DYNGEVGDDTEQL
+1554 EYNGEVG
-1567 ARPHSSSKSKK
+1567 
-1578 ARKAAQRAAAQ
+1578 
-1589 GDAASEGEAG
+1589 G
-1599 SETNTNQDM
+1599 
-1608 NVFDNSKGVPNFTIL
+1608 FDNSKGIPNFTIL
-1623 SVLGG
+1623 SALGG
-1628 GYAGTVKNNTK
+1628 GYAGTVKDSTK

-1650 VYGGGFGDPNAST
+1650 VYGGGFGDPEAST
-1663 EKNNTGSIGDSIQ
+1663 AEDSTGCIG
-1676 SGNTQVFVK
+1676 GNTQVFVK

-1692 VFGGGAGVNPK
+1692 VFGGGAGVDPK
-1703 ENNGTYIYFTNV
+1703 ETNGNYTYFTNV

-1721 TLVEISEDAKI
+1721 TLVEISDEAKI
-1732 YGNVYGGG
+1732 YGSVFGGG
-1740 DIANIGDKID
+1740 DIANIGNEK
-1750 TPVYTKPIS
+1750 TPDYSSKPIS
-1759 ESIIAQAD
+1759 KSEIAQ
-1767 KDGHKAGEF
+1767 KDDAEGHQAGEF
-1776 ISYNADNYKTFVNL
+1776 IRYEAGNYKTFVNL

-1803 KGLKKKNAPEYNQVG
+1803 KGLKLEDVPEYHKVG
-1818 RINGNTIVH
+1818 RINGNTLVH

-1832 AAAST
+1832 AASST
-1837 EIDYQNNVVPFVWN
+1837 ELDYQNNVVPFVWN

-1870 EGGKLGQ
+1870 EGGRLGK
-1877 NIYGGGYGSVP
+1877 NIYGGGYGNVP
-1888 VELNGTK
+1888 VELTGTE
-1895 TEAEKQKKTRQTV
+1895 TEEEKQKKTRQTV
-1908 LGKKDTANEGTY
+1908 LGKKDTDKKGTY

-1936 IWNRKADIK
+1936 IWNRKADSK
-1945 GNITTWLAALA
+1945 GNITTWLAAQA

-1967 FKEITAAILNAK
+1967 FKEITAAILKAK
-1979 TVDEITNKKA
+1979 TVDEITNEKA
-1989 KDAINRIMNDEN
+1989 KAAINRIMNDKN
-2001 TRQFF
+2001 TQQFF

-2039 DTTVVDKTGDATVII
+2039 ETTVADKTGEAIVIV
-2054 NHSPLTDITI
+2054 NHSPLSDII
-2064 LNQDHSIKT
+2064 IKNQDNSIQK
-2073 LSLFDYTSLPG
+2073 LSLFNETSLPG

-2112 GNTKVY
+2112 GKTQVY
-2118 AQPGAKIDDE
+2118 VQPGAKINDY
-2128 GIATIN
+2128 GIITIDG
-2134 RIKYRYLNQVTD
+2134 IKYRYLNQAED
-2146 HNTYFNFETSIYND
+2146 HKTYFDFEISIYND

-2174 SATGLN
+2174 SVTGSN
-2180 PGEEGFDPMTFRRYH
+2180 PGEAGFDPTTYRRYH

-2201 ILGLPGFT
+2201 ILGLPAFT

-2235 CENIYGAGLGAQP
+2235 CENIYGAGLGALP
-2248 YGDITNGDGYD
+2248 YGDFTDGNGYD

-2264 TSSKVFIKSGFIAQN
+2264 RLSRVFIKSGFIAQN
-2279 VYGGGAGIESIENN
+2279 VYGGGAGIESIYKN
-2293 NNNNKNTWI
+2293 NTWI
-2302 DFPNMARV
+2302 NFPDMARV
-2310 PKTEVHIYGRNFNYT
+2310 PQTEAHIYGRNFNYMV
-2325 TNGKNLGMID
+2325 NGKSLGMID

-2343 YGGGDVANVGNE
+2343 YGGGDVANVGYT
-2355 EQKADPDVFT
+2355 KADPDVFT

-2397 LVSECESYKNLGGI
+2397 LESECSSYQNLGGI
-2411 YGNACLVIDR
+2411 YGNTCLVIDR

-2428 FDKKTK
+2428 YDETTKKA
-2434 TPLEPWSKEAM
+2434 LEPWSQEAM
-2445 GHPKDTVNTDIIP
+2445 NHPADNVNANIIP

-2481 FDGYIGH
+2481 MDGEIGH

-2503 NGEKTTSITSADVT
+2503 NGKKTPSITKADVT

-2523 IMGGKALLSSYWN
+2523 IMGGRALLSSYWN

-2574 NEACIVG
+2574 NEACEVG
-2581 HNTNITIA
+2581 HDSNITITK
-2589 NGFLHNDTEV
+2589 GFLHDDTEV
-2599 KPGQAKDLRFYQ
+2599 KPGQDKNLRFYQ

-2628 IFGGGFGEDAIVDG
+2628 IFGGGYGEDAIVEG
-2642 NTNIN
+2642 NTNIT
-2647 IDMVSRTSFHH
+2647 IDMVGRTSFHH

-2679 IVGGGYSGKV
+2679 IVGGGYSGMV
-2689 KGSTNIKGAGGVFC
+2689 KGSTNIKGAGGAFC

-2709 GFYSSVK
+2709 GFYSSV
-2716 NTNITVKAID
+2716 NETNVTIKAID

-2740 QSTNV
+2740 KSTNV

-2771 GNNTSDAPSGKSPFD
+2771 GDNTSGEPSGKSPFD
-2786 NTDIYIHGNVYGGN
+2786 NTDIYIHGSVYGGN

-2813 GYFKENKTPNPNNKD
+2813 GYFKEN
-2828 QDYKNPGTNIKINGG
+2828 QGSGTNIKINGG

-2896 KTMPSL
+2896 ETMSSIE
-2902 KAASDAAK
+2902 AASDAAK
-2910 MVNINSWRPLTNRV
+2910 IVNINSWRPLTNKV
-2924 KIDISGNTGKVGT
+2924 SIDITGNTGKTGK
-2937 DNQVN
+2937 DNQIN

-2966 YDNKEDSQK
+2966 YDYDDASH
-2975 KKVGDIQINIGSHVN
+2975 KKVGDIKINIGSHVN

-2999 GDELFTATK
+2999 GDELFTATAE
-3008 DNDFM
+3008 NDFM

-3028 ELNLADAIDWINDPS
+3028 ELNLGDSIDWVNNPS

-3052 PTENADRPKVYPHL
+3052 PTKNEDRPKVYPHL
-3066 LDLYFHPVET
+3066 IDLYFHPVET

-3085 GSATGEGLTD
+3085 GSTTGEGLTD

-3115 TAADFQESDTP
+3115 TAADFQESET

-3209 KSGTIKGDVTID
+3209 QSGTIKGDVTID

-3226 LAGKDKT
+3226 LAGKSKT
-3233 KLENSNNLLQ
+3233 KLENSNDLLLQ
-3243 SAQYASLN
+3243 SAKYASLN

-3276 CRAPTMNGTL
+3276 CIAPTMNGTL
-3286 FNACGVE
+3286 FNACGVVDE
-3293 NENTKKKE
+3293 TNNKE
-3301 LGVSANFVYG
+3301 GLGVSANFVYG

-3353 YPKYYKVNKANNK
+3353 YPKYYKVRKDMHK
-3366 GGRYALKRTDQKNLT
+3366 GGRYVLKRTDQNQKNLK
-3381 LEDFDGK
+3381 LEDNNGK

-3416 IENSNRIDI
+3416 INNGNRVEI
-3425 TNANSDV
+3425 TDADSDK
-3432 YFTKVEAATPTVG
+3432 YFTTVDAAEPKVG
-3445 WANVHINIDEA
+3445 WDNVNINIDEA

-3461 YSLAQGSSVLAN
+3461 YSLAQGSSVMAN

-3480 TEQYN
+3480 TQEYN

-3494 EHLDELNGFPNGTTA
+3494 EHLDELNGFPGGTTV

-3516 ILVGDNKGKK
+3516 ILVGDNK
-3526 KSKENDEN
+3526 DR
-3534 DENEHITISHQE
+3534 EHITISHQE

-3561 YYKHYDDDTAYK
+3561 YYKHYDDDDAYK
-3573 NGKYTYRY
+3573 KGIYTYRY
-3581 ISLQDKYFYHAGA
+3581 ISLQDKYFYHAGNTEA
-3594 KPSLE
+3594 TRPKLE
-3599 GIKDNVFY
+3599 GLRDNVFY
-3607 EYDSEG
+3607 EYDSKG

-3665 LLGARDYTVNEI
+3665 LLGARDYTANEI

-3693 SNDIAYSEDGSLQ
+3693 SNKIAYNQDGSLQ
-3706 AKADDATSFKYGIKA
+3706 AKPDNNASFKYGTKA

-3737 VSNVPFSEI
+3737 VSDVPFNDKTNAP

-3753 KAANATDENSK
+3753 VAAQDQESQK
-3764 EFKDMSYQG
+3764 FKNMSYLE

-3778 IDDYNDKKDKPDAGN
+3778 IDEYNENKGNVDTGN
-3793 AGDIYGTFQKRNDG
+3793 AGDIYGTFQRRNDG

-3822 IQLCQVTYDENKQK
+3822 IQLCQVTYDEAKQK
-3836 AVEQQHYGPIYG
+3836 VAEQQHYGPIYG

-3870 NHKKEAVNNGTKEAD
+3870 HHERATGDTHDK
-3885 NNSNTPKEDF
+3885 DF

-3908 GRYIVDDCFPKGYY
+3908 GRYIVDDCFPTGYY
-3922 SSNPDSL
+3922 SCTDKTQLPD
-3929 PEIHYW
+3929 IHYW

-3951 TFKSSPDNPIQFN
+3951 TFKSSPDNPIKFD

-3979 GQTLY
+3979 GQTVR
-3984 IQSWKMRSGHP
+3984 IHSWKMRSGHP
-3995 DNFSSDLEYRNYL
+3995 KDFSSDLEYRNYL
-4008 KEGDTGYNAA
+4008 KEGNADYNAA
-4018 VAGGYQLYVGGSKN
+4018 VAGGYQLYVGGSKS

-4039 SDKDTDKQKKGFS
+4039 SKEGTQNGFS
-4052 ALLSMNA
+4052 AWLSMNA
-4059 KSTDDYTT
+4059 QNPAGNFET
-4067 FNNVLPSGLTE
+4067 FNETLPSNLTE

-4093 NDAEADYFKKHLAE
+4093 NDADADYFKKHLSE

-4118 AYEKYVSDTDNT
+4118 AYEIYKGENSTENK

-4136 GKLFKKE
+4136 EKFFKKDE
-4143 GNTYVEIT
+4143 NHNYIEIKSGELDPTNT
-4151 SGKLEDTDIIYYQP
+4151 YYQP
-4165 QTGEY
+4165 QTDEY
-4170 VEIKD
+4170 VKVEK

-4182 NKTYSKVQKLSE
+4182 SKKYVEKALSSITIGANEQVQ
-4194 VKIDTTKYFVPRE
+4194 YYVPRE

-4220 GPTVSGKIS
+4220 GPTVSGNIS

-4236 GEMIRINKKQVKIDA
+4236 GEMIRINKKLVKIDA

-4262 HIGKM
+4262 HIGKL
-4267 KRDDN
+4267 KHKD
-4272 GNPTKDFE
+4272 GKPTTEFE
-4280 DGKDGKKGNAWL
+4280 DGEDGEDGKAWL
-4292 EDTAIKNTYKQGT
+4292 KDTSIENTYQQGT
-4305 TIDENRTDLFAGG
+4305 ATDNRTDLFAGT

-4349 DKKLFTVPVQLSDT
+4349 DKQLFPVPVQLSDT

-4373 PHSDKVDL
+4373 PQSEKVNL
-4381 HIPEAVARAKA
+4381 HIPEAVERAKKAAEARAKG
-4392 EPKYFAEPRIYI
+4392 EPQYFAEPRIYI

-4415 YLQNPDNDGGAYA
+4415 YLKEESNDGGKYA
-4428 QFILQDDLSIGKN
+4428 QFILQNDLTIADN
-4441 IDGTGAVFRGTFHGN
+4441 IDGTDAVFKGTFHGN

-4476 IYNLGLENGNIAT
+4476 IYNLGLENGNIAVDGST
-4489 HGCNEKGA
+4489 NEGA

-4507 GSSTPIIYRMNG
+4507 PSATSAESISPIVYRMDG
-4519 DAYTDY
+4519 TAEKGY

-4550 DMKNAEDKAALKYI
+4550 NMTNADDKAALKYI

-4569 NGDYQYANRSDDY
+4569 NGDYQYAHRSDSV

-4596 SNAQTPNYGKSLT
+4596 SSAQTPNYGKSQT
-4609 RHDQTHA
+4609 RHDQTHT

-4627 ATETKPES
+4627 AKETKAES
-4635 RTGDYLPL
+4635 RTGDYLPQ
-4643 FNDNLTKTD
+4643 FNANL

-4662 DIEKMNDFL
+4662 DSEKMNDFL

-4686 ELTSRQVDYMTNRV
+4686 EITSRQVDYMTNRV

-4722 TKSQWSTYVY
+4722 TESQWSTYVY
-4732 EPKTTAIDFTCQND
+4732 EPTTTAIDFTCQND
-4746 LNKALG
+4746 LNKATG
-4752 ITKAKGICE
+4752 IIKAEGSQESKKPNICE
-4761 RGIFYPPMDDNAQ
+4761 RGIFYPPVADNTQ
-4774 KFYDLSIKS
+4774 KFHDLMIKP
-4783 EVTRNLLVYTAA
+4783 EVTQNLLVYTAA
-4795 NSTDAE
+4795 DSSDAE
-4801 NQTEANDIVNKEL
+4801 NTTEAYDIVHTALN
-4814 HYDEETKETLI
+4814 YDEEQKEILI
-4825 KGHHLVKDG
+4825 KGHHLVANKNSVG
-4834 TAGGFTTPYF
+4834 TGNGTGGNFTTPYF

-4917 FYGTPTT
+4917 FYGTPTA
-4924 DDPAKNT
+4924 DELADPATNT

-4944 GVNTEGNTGKTTA
+4944 GVNTGGYTGVNTGEATA
-4957 TFQRPGITEG
+4957 TFQRPGSKEAG
-4967 LFQADNAA
+4967 LFQAENAA
-4975 SWAYEFENDFFMTT
+4975 SWDYKFKNDFFVST
-4989 YGNKDYNYKANPYY
+4989 YESKLYNKVDNPYY
-5003 KEAHTYNAY
+5003 NEAHTYNDY

-5043 TQGLGINTPAQ
+5043 TQGLGIDTPAQ

-5061 GTEYQSKDGEVVE
+5061 GTEYQPKDGEVVE
-5074 KGAIV
+5074 QGAIE

-5085 TGTLG
+5085 TGTLD
-5090 VDGYSHMG
+5090 VNGYSHMG

-5118 AFCDKLAETSPFAT
+5118 AFSDKFAETSPFAT
-5132 IMPFRTYL
+5132 VMPFRTYL

-5148 TRSSAAPSVIRIA
+5148 ARSSAAPSVIRIA

-5169 EPDVKITDDDDP
+5169 EPEVKITDDDDP

-5200 TYATQLQVFST
+5200 TYATQLKVFST

-5220 VQPGTATYSGFYPSI
+5220 VLPGTATYSGFYPNI
-5235 YIFGNK
+5235 YIFGNR

>member
-20 LLASIQMVHAQEEGG
+20 LLASIQMVHAQEESG

-45 EGDLIA
+45 EGDLIDTVYA
-51 TTNYGDDGGTKD
+51 GGSGTKD
-63 NPYLIRNDLE
+63 DPWLISTDKQ
-73 LAKLAYDVNS
+73 LAKLAHDVTN
-83 GKTYSGK
+83 GNTYPGN
-90 YFKLTADIDLSKGK
+90 YFKLTADIDLKQGK

-109 TWKFDTKNPQKS
+109 TWKFNTKNSQKS

-134 IKNMNIEWINE
+134 IKNMNIEWTNE

-178 DTIQKKPGFR
+178 DTIQKKPGFS
-188 PIGKGVI
+188 PIGSGVI

-206 FAEISNIIIRSSKI
+206 YAEISNIIIRNSKI
-220 TDNKE
+220 IDNEETDSTK
-225 TYSAPNSF
+225 NSF
-233 RVGGVVGYIDNNAPQ
+233 RVGGVVGYIDNSNNLN
-248 YQFKIFNISAEVD
+248 QFRIFNISADVD

-270 TSTNNFQ
+270 TSSSNFQ

-290 AKPDNTNHVILP
+290 AKPGIGNIVILP

-316 TRCKKGSVISS
+316 TTRCRKGSVLSS
-327 NTTNMD
+327 NTTAMD
-333 DFDKVNVDGQP
+333 DFDKVYVDDQP
-344 ITSTWYYTKDNKVEG
+344 ITSTWYYTAANKVKG
-359 SKDYKYGTLK
+359 AKDYKYGTEK
-369 SIDAIDESTGMTF
+369 DIDAIDENTGMTF
-382 GKTFVDQMNKYL
+382 GKTFVDQINQYL
-394 SDKKLDR
+394 FDKKLDR
-401 KSWAYLGKSKFA
+401 KSWAYLGNSKFA

-434 DSIDSSDYNWY
+434 DSIASSDTYNWFVY
-445 VFKENSTTVTKV
+445 NDNSTTGTKV
-457 NTEACNPFTLPRQPY
+457 NAEACNPFTLPRQSY
-472 KQYVYAESKDG
+472 KQYVYAVSKDG
-483 SLRTST
+483 SLRTNT
-489 IPVEA
+489 IEVNA
-494 IGITAKLDS
+494 IGFTAELDD
-503 KNDPNSQIAPITYIV
+503 KTKPGTYIV
-518 NVTNNT
+518 NVTNDT
-524 NLSNDNLGLTITY
+524 EEKLSNDSLGLTITY
-537 QWFNGKTELTGETSN
+537 KWYNGIDSVTGSTTTQNEYTPTTTS
-552 KFIRPASATHKDKY
+552 HKYKY
-566 NCQVIVKSNES
+566 YCKVTVKSGDNILFEKNVCAS
-577 ELYKDTLYATVVVY
+577 VIVY
-591 LCPNNITING
+591 LCPAG
-601 TTYPKGV
+601 VTTADGKTYKAGE
-608 DKDDAEWGY
+608 DNLTDDEWGY
-617 TPDKP
+617 SPEMP
-622 MLTWKGAYSKLL
+622 MLTWQGAYKKLSD
-634 EKGSWDENIIVLM
+634 KASWDENIIVLM
-647 GTSSYSVTNNTLNGF
+647 GTSNNDVTKGF
-662 NITPNNITK
+662 RITPNYQGEN
-671 DLLTF
+671 LLT
-676 GDWDGL
+676 GVDWENAKTDH
-682 KDKSP
+682 P
-687 LFRNATIT
+687 ELFRNATIT
-695 GKWDDTDYKGIIEIW
+695 GKWDKDYKGQIEIY
-710 GADKG
+710 GSSRG

-738 ILYCQYNNLEMGKG
+738 IIYCQYNNLEMGKG

-774 AFHIFGGFNN
+774 AFHIFGGINN
-784 DGRFWP
+784 DGRFYP

-830 SDSTKY
+830 SGSKEY

-849 KINLDIDRTWNDAHN
+849 KINLDIDREWNDGHN
-864 PIRKVKNDANA
+864 PIRTVLIDA
-875 KEEDRQNDYDVGA
+875 KTEEDRQNDYDVGA

-941 MGRANITLDPEKSEN
+941 MGRASITLDPKNSEN

-981 GTVKVNNPFYGY
+981 GKVKVNNPFYGY

-1006 PEGNKKTDLIIC
+1006 PENNNQKDKILC

-1027 MNGIGYGEAEDSTHT
+1027 MNGIGYGEANDSTHT
-1042 PDQSIAYWNDATKR
+1042 PDQSIAYWNDATNR

-1075 KDKLVTYRCYNT
+1075 KAKLVTYRCYNT
-1087 KDTYTDVNPLDTRT
+1087 KDTYTVVNPLDTRT

-1108 VFGTESEMID
+1108 IFGTKSEMID

-1127 MSSGLWTKTSAT
+1127 MSPGLWTQTSAT
-1139 PSQYGGNVYGQEGQ
+1139 PSQYGGNVYGNGQ
-1153 TVSSLTINGGTFYCK
+1153 KDKTVSSLTINGGTFYCK

-1182 STKKYGGKNYSDYK
+1182 HENKYGGANYSDYK

-1229 EGETNP
+1229 EYGKDDTQ
-1235 AKIEILSDMAHLFG
+1235 EILSDMARLYG
-1249 KSIVS
+1249 KSS
-1254 IKGGT
+1254 ISIEGGT

-1286 LGSVFAGGNGRE
+1286 RGSVFAGGNGRE

-1313 TGSTSLTFYGS
+1313 TGSTSLTFSGS

-1348 SKKDTNGEDTNKSS
+1348 SEKDTNGENTNGENTNGENTNKSS
-1362 TTIIIYGANFAGE
+1362 TTINIYGANFAGE
-1375 IFGGGKGIITKR
+1375 IFGGGKGIITKK
-1387 TEVKDSIKTVKTEI
+1387 TEVKDGKENVTTEI

-1423 EKDGALKDNFS
+1423 ENNGNLKDNFS

-1440 KLWNDSIQNFYVWEK
+1440 KLWD
-1455 VEGEN
+1455 G
-1460 YKVDKTKFYDEVKD
+1460 TKFISWDNENKTLFYGKDKDEDPDEAKD

-1502 GMTPYSLLKTP
+1502 GMTPYSLLKTQ

-1530 GGGYGENTIV
+1530 GGGYGENTSV

-1554 DYNGEVGDDTEQL
+1554 EYNGEVDDDTEQL
-1567 ARPHSSSKSKK
+1567 ARPHSSKNKSKK
-1578 ARKAAQRAAAQ
+1578 ARKAALRAAA
-1589 GDAASEGEAG
+1589 EG
-1599 SETNTNQDM
+1599 TNTKNDM

-1623 SVLGG
+1623 SALGG
-1628 GYAGTVKNNTK
+1628 GYAGTVINDTK

-1650 VYGGGFGDPNAST
+1650 VYGGGFGDPDATTADN
-1663 EKNNTGSIGDSIQ
+1663 KTGSIG
-1676 SGNTQVFVK
+1676 GNTQVFVK

-1692 VFGGGAGVNPK
+1692 VFGGGAGVDPK
-1703 ENNGTYIYFTNV
+1703 KPNGTYTYFTNV

-1721 TLVEISEDAKI
+1721 TLVEISDEAKI
-1732 YGNVYGGG
+1732 YGSVFGGG
-1740 DIANIGDKID
+1740 DIANIGDEIK
-1750 TPVYTKPIS
+1750 TPNYSSKPIS
-1759 ESIIAQAD
+1759 KSEIAQEDDAE
-1767 KDGHKAGEF
+1767 GHKAGEF
-1776 ISYNADNYKTFVNL
+1776 ISYKAENYKTFVNL

-1803 KGLKKKNAPEYNQVG
+1803 KGLKKKDAPEYDKVG
-1818 RINGNTIVH
+1818 RINGNTLVH

-1832 AAAST
+1832 AASST
-1837 EIDYQNNVVPFVWN
+1837 ELDYQNNVVPFVWN

-1870 EGGKLGQ
+1870 EGGKLGK

-1888 VELNGTK
+1888 VDLDGKE

-1908 LGKKDTANEGTY
+1908 LGKKDTAHEGTY

-1936 IWNRKADIK
+1936 IWNRKADSK
-1945 GNITTWLAALA
+1945 GNFTTWLAAQE

-1967 FKEITAAILNAK
+1967 FKEITAAILKAK
-1979 TVDEITNKKA
+1979 TVDEITNEKA
-1989 KDAINRIMNDEN
+1989 KAAINRIMNDEN
-2001 TRQFF
+2001 TQQFF
-2006 EFIKGTMHSGSF
+2006 EFTKGTMNSGSF
-2018 KSNHNIYG
+2018 KRNHNIYG

-2039 DTTVVDKTGDATVII
+2039 DSTVVDKTGEAIVIV
-2054 NHSPLTDITI
+2054 NHSPLTDII
-2064 LNQDHSIKT
+2064 IKNQDNSIKK
-2073 LSLFDYTSLPG
+2073 LSLFDETSLPG

-2112 GNTKVY
+2112 GKTQVY
-2118 AQPGAKIDDE
+2118 VQPGAKINDY
-2128 GIATIN
+2128 GILTIDG
-2134 RIKYRYLNQVTD
+2134 IKYRYINQVED
-2146 HNTYFNFETSIYND
+2146 HKTYFDFEMSIYND

-2174 SATGLN
+2174 SVTGSN
-2180 PGEEGFDPMTFRRYH
+2180 PGEEGFDPMTYRRYH

-2201 ILGLPGFT
+2201 ILGLPAFT

-2235 CENIYGAGLGAQP
+2235 CENIYGAGLGALP
-2248 YGDITNGDGYD
+2248 YGDFTDGKGYD

-2279 VYGGGAGIESIENN
+2279 VYGGGAGIESIYKN
-2293 NNNNKNTWI
+2293 NTWI

-2310 PKTEVHIYGRNFNYT
+2310 PKTEAHIYGRNFNYMV
-2325 TNGKNLGMID
+2325 NGKSLGMID

-2343 YGGGDVANVGNE
+2343 YGGGDVANVGYT
-2355 EQKADPDVFT
+2355 KADPDVFT

-2397 LVSECESYKNLGGI
+2397 LVSECSKYQNLGGI
-2411 YGNACLVIDR
+2411 YGNTCLVIDR
-2421 PVISYPY
+2421 PAISYPY
-2428 FDKKTK
+2428 YDETTKKA
-2434 TPLEPWSKEAM
+2434 LEPWSTEAM
-2445 GHPKDTVNTDIIP
+2445 EHPAETVNANIIP

-2481 FDGYIGH
+2481 WDGYIGH

-2497 SDSQTV
+2497 SDSETV
-2503 NGEKTTSITSADVT
+2503 NGEKTTSNGEKITSANVT

-2523 IMGGKALLSSYWN
+2523 IMGGRALLSSYWN

-2561 LKFKINHNIYGGG
+2561 LKFKVNHNIYGGG
-2574 NEACIVG
+2574 NEACEVRN
-2581 HNTNITIA
+2581 NTNITITK
-2589 NGFLHNDTEV
+2589 GFLHDDTEV
-2599 KPGQAKDLRFYQ
+2599 KPGQAKDSHFYQ

-2628 IFGGGFGEDAIVDG
+2628 IFGGGYGEDAIVKG

-2647 IDMVSRTSFHH
+2647 IDMVREKKIHF
-2658 GIGIEQDK
+2658 GIDFELGK
-2666 EYEHFYNGYSYMD
+2666 EYEHFYSGYSYMD

-2689 KGSTNIKGAGGVFC
+2689 EGSTNIKGAGGAFC

-2709 GFYSSVK
+2709 GFYSSV
-2716 NTNITVKAID
+2716 NSTNITVKAID

-2740 QSTNV
+2740 KSTNV
-2745 IIGEDNSKKTT
+2745 TIGEDNSKT
-2756 TTSGD
+2756 
-2761 ETSGADTTTS
+2761 ATTS
-2771 GNNTSDAPSGKSPFD
+2771 GNNTSGEPSGKSPYD
-2786 NTDIYIHGNVYGGN
+2786 NTDIYIHGSVYGGN

-2813 GYFKENKTPNPNNKD
+2813 GYFKEN
-2828 QDYKNPGTNIKINGG
+2828 QGSGTNIKINGG

-2866 TKVTVNEHY
+2866 TKVTVNEYY

-2896 KTMPSL
+2896 ETMPSI

-2910 MVNINSWRPLTNRV
+2910 IVNINSWRPLTNRV
-2924 KIDISGNTGKVGT
+2924 KIDITGNTGKVGEN
-2937 DNQVN
+2937 NQVN

-2966 YDNKEDSQK
+2966 YDYNDDSH

-2999 GDELFTATK
+2999 GDELFTATAE
-3008 DNDFM
+3008 NDFM

-3028 ELNLADAIDWINDPS
+3028 ELNLADSIDWINDPS

-3052 PTENADRPKVYPHL
+3052 PTKNEDRPKVYPHL
-3066 LDLYFHPVET
+3066 IDLYFHPVET
-3076 DIQGKLTWN
+3076 DIQGTLTWN
-3085 GSATGEGLTD
+3085 GSTTGEGLTD

-3115 TAADFQESDTP
+3115 TAADFQESET

-3171 LAHSEYPF
+3171 LAHSAYPF
-3179 IKLTIKNKFEPK
+3179 IKLTIRNKFEPK

-3209 KSGTIKGDVTID
+3209 QSGTIKGDVTID

-3226 LAGKDKT
+3226 LAGKNKT
-3233 KLENSNNLLQ
+3233 KLENSNNLLLQ
-3243 SAQYASLN
+3243 SAKYASLN

-3276 CRAPTMNGTL
+3276 CIAPTMNVDKANNVTL
-3286 FNACGVE
+3286 FNACGVVDE
-3293 NENTKKKE
+3293 TNNKE
-3301 LGVSANFVYG
+3301 GLGVSANFVYG

-3316 NVIGLTNV
+3316 NVIGITNV

-3353 YPKYYKVNKANNK
+3353 YPKYYKVRKDMHK
-3366 GGRYALKRTDQKNLT
+3366 GGRYVLKRTDQNQKNLD
-3381 LEDFDGK
+3381 LVDNNGK
-3388 TKSPTVKQHIY
+3388 TTSPTVKQHIY

-3416 IENSNRIDI
+3416 INNGNRVEI

-3432 YFTKVEAATPTVG
+3432 YFTKVEAAEPKVG
-3445 WANVHINIDEA
+3445 WKYVNINIDEA

-3461 YSLAQGSSVLAN
+3461 YSLAQGSSVMAN

-3480 TEQYN
+3480 TKDYN
-3485 VDEAFTDTK
+3485 VDEAFTDSQA
-3494 EHLDELNGFPNGTTA
+3494 HLDELNGFPNRTTV

-3526 KSKENDEN
+3526 KSEENDKN

-3546 MQEIKLPEGTDLFGY
+3546 MQEIDLPEGTDLFGY
-3561 YYKHYDDDTAYK
+3561 YYKHYDDDTAFQ
-3573 NGKYTYRY
+3573 NGIYTYRF
-3581 ISLQDKYFYHAGA
+3581 ISLQDKYFYHANPTEA
-3594 KPSLE
+3594 TRPKLE
-3599 GIKDNVFY
+3599 GLKDNVFY

-3638 AHTIDN
+3638 EHTIDN

-3677 NKTPYSIAR
+3677 NKAPYSIAR
-3686 VGEIKMV
+3686 VGELKMV
-3693 SNDIAYSEDGSLQ
+3693 SKEIAYNTDGSLQ
-3706 AKADDATSFKYGIKA
+3706 AKQDNATSFKYGIKA

-3737 VSNVPFSEI
+3737 VSDVPFNDKTNAP

-3753 KAANATDENSK
+3753 VATAADENGNK
-3764 EFKDMSYQG
+3764 FTGMSYLE

-3778 IDDYNDKKDKPDAGN
+3778 IDDYNTNKGNVDTGN
-3793 AGDIYGTFQKRNDG
+3793 AGDIYGTFQRRNDG
-3807 TARNMIG
+3807 TAKNMIG

-3822 IQLCQVTYDENKQK
+3822 IQLCQVTYDETKQK
-3836 AVEQQHYGPIYG
+3836 VAEQQHYGPIYG

-3870 NHKKEAVNNGTKEAD
+3870 HHKRATGDTHD
-3885 NNSNTPKEDF
+3885 EDF

-3908 GRYIVDDCFPKGYY
+3908 GRYIVDDCFPTGYY
-3922 SSNPDSL
+3922 SCTDKTKLPD
-3929 PEIHYW
+3929 IHYW

-3951 TFKSSPDNPIQFN
+3951 TFKSSPDLPIKFN

-3979 GQTLY
+3979 GQTVR
-3984 IQSWKMRSGHP
+3984 INSWKMRSGHP
-3995 DNFSSDLEYRNYL
+3995 KDFSSDLEYRNYL
-4008 KEGDTGYNAA
+4008 KEGDTGYKAA
-4018 VAGGYQLYVGGSKN
+4018 VAGGYQLYVGGSSDTEFN
-4032 TTFEGAT
+4032 GAT
-4039 SDKDTDKQKKGFS
+4039 SKDDTDKQKKGFS
-4052 ALLSMNA
+4052 ALLEMNNA
-4059 KSTDDYTT
+4059 KTTDNVEI
-4067 FNNVLPSGLTE
+4067 FNNTLPSGLTE
-4078 DAKISFQLVDKVDNT
+4078 DAKISFQLVDKVNNT
-4093 NDAEADYFKKHLAE
+4093 NDAEADYFKNHLAE

-4118 AYEKYVSDTDNT
+4118 AYERYVSDTDNT

-4136 GKLFKKE
+4136 EKFFKKDE
-4143 GNTYVEIT
+4143 NNNYIEVKSGTLDPANT
-4151 SGKLEDTDIIYYQP
+4151 YYQP
-4165 QTGEY
+4165 QTDEY
-4170 VEIKD
+4170 VKVEK
-4175 LYVYDTT
+4175 LYVYNTT
-4182 NKTYSKVQKLSE
+4182 SKVYEEKALSNITIGDNQQ
-4194 VKIDTTKYFVPRE
+4194 VQYYVPRE

-4220 GPTVSGKIS
+4220 GPTVSGNIS

-4236 GEMIRINKKQVKIDA
+4236 GEMIRINKKLVKIDA

-4262 HIGKM
+4262 HIGKL
-4267 KRDDN
+4267 KRD
-4272 GNPTKDFE
+4272 KDGKPEFE
-4280 DGKDGKKGNAWL
+4280 DGNTWVKDIFDKK
-4292 EDTAIKNTYKQGT
+4292 DTPQNNTYQQGT
-4305 TIDENRTDLFAGG
+4305 ATDNRTDLFAGT

-4349 DKKLFTVPVQLSDT
+4349 DKQLFPVPVQLSDT

-4373 PHSDKVDL
+4373 PQSDKVNL
-4381 HIPEAVARAKA
+4381 HIPEAVKRAREAAEARAKG
-4392 EPKYFAEPRIYI
+4392 EPQYFAEPRIYI
-4404 KNQRDLTAFKK
+4404 KNQRDLSAFKE
-4415 YLQNPDNDGGAYA
+4415 YLKEESNDGGAYA
-4428 QFILQDDLSIGKN
+4428 QFILQRDLSIGDN
-4441 IDGTGAVFRGTFHGN
+4441 IDGTGATFKGTFHGN

-4489 HGCNEKGA
+4489 NGCNEKGA

-4507 GSSTPIIYRMNG
+4507 NPTNPIGNTSPIVYRMDG
-4519 DAYTDY
+4519 TAEKGY
-4525 TYDDFKYGRVAYD
+4525 TYDDFKYGKVAYD

-4550 DMKNAEDKAALKYI
+4550 DMTDPDDKAALKYI

-4569 NGDYQYANRSDDY
+4569 NGDYQYANRSDAY

-4596 SNAQTPNYGKSLT
+4596 SSALTPNYGKSLT
-4609 RHDQTHA
+4609 RHDQKHT
-4616 IDKARAQGYTA
+4616 IDKARAQEYKE
-4627 ATETKPES
+4627 ATETKAES

-4643 FNDNLTKTD
+4643 FNK
-4652 TKTEADGTGK
+4652 EQ
-4662 DIEKMNDFL
+4662 MNDFL
-4671 FWGQSLQLTPDNYPT
+4671 FWGQSLQLTPDNYPAGI
-4686 ELTSRQVDYMTNRV
+4686 TSRHIDYMTNRV
-4700 YRTAGYYGDTQLDAF
+4700 YRTAGYYGDTLLDAF

-4732 EPKTTAIDFTCQND
+4732 EPTTTAIDFTCQND
-4746 LNKALG
+4746 L
-4752 ITKAKGICE
+4752 TKGIGKQGIGE
-4761 RGIFYPPMDDNAQ
+4761 GISKKGIFYPPVADNAQ
-4774 KFYDLSIKS
+4774 KYYDLMIKP
-4783 EVTRNLLVYTAA
+4783 EVTQNLLVYTAA
-4795 NSTDAE
+4795 NSTEAADTEEA
-4801 NQTEANDIVNKEL
+4801 NTTEAYDIVHTALN
-4814 HYDEETKETLI
+4814 YDEEQKEILI
-4825 KGHHLVKDG
+4825 KGHHLVANKNSVG
-4834 TAGGFTTPYF
+4834 TGNGTGVGTGGNFTTPYF
-4844 HLVERTPEGKNSEND
+4844 HLVERTPEGKNSENEN
-4859 DCSNND
+4859 CINND
-4865 FCAPIPFTVTK
+4865 FYAPIPFTVTK

-4903 VNKVKAQVNGEITH
+4903 VNKVEAQVNGEITH
-4917 FYGTPTT
+4917 FYG
-4924 DDPAKNT
+4924 T

-4944 GVNTEGNTGKTTA
+4944 EVKESTA
-4957 TFQRPGITEG
+4957 TFQRPGSKEAG
-4967 LFQADNAA
+4967 LFQADKAA
-4975 SWAYEFENDFFMTT
+4975 SWDYSFKNDFFVKT
-4989 YGNKDYNYKANPYY
+4989 YGNKDYNYGYNSYY
-5003 KEAHTYNAY
+5003 NEAHTYNDY

-5043 TQGLGINTPAQ
+5043 TQGLGIETPAQ

-5061 GTEYQSKDGEVVE
+5061 GTEYQPKDEEIVE
-5074 KGAIV
+5074 KGAIE
-5079 IPITTS
+5079 IPITAS
-5085 TGTLG
+5085 AGTLD
-5090 VDGYSHMG
+5090 VNGYSHMG

-5118 AFCDKLAETSPFAT
+5118 AFSDAFAETSLFAT
-5132 IMPFRTYL
+5132 VMPFRTYL
-5140 TPAATASQ
+5140 TPAATTSQ
-5148 TRSSAAPSVIRIA
+5148 ARSSAAPSVIRIA
-5161 ETTGIEKI
+5161 DTTGIEKI

>member
-35 TTTTETKVYG
+35 TTTTEMKVYG

-51 TTNYGDDGGTKD
+51 TKYAGGTGTKD
-63 NPYLIRNDLE
+63 DPWLISNDLE
-73 LAKLAYDVNS
+73 LAKLAHDVTN
-83 GKTYSGK
+83 GNTKLMFAGK
-90 YFKLTADIDLSKGK
+90 YFKLTKDIDLSKGK

-109 TWKFDTKNPQKS
+109 TWKCNKRDNNDR
-121 YFFAGKLDGDGHS
+121 YFAGKFDGDGHTIS
-134 IKNMNIEWINE
+134 NMKIEWVNE
-145 DGCEASWG
+145 KGFEASWG
-153 LFSRLKGRDNTEA
+153 LFGRLYGTPENTKDPKPEEYA
-166 GFASVTNLIIEN
+166 TVTNLVIEN
-178 DTIQKKPGFR
+178 AQIEKK
-188 PIGKGVI
+188 KGYIPQGSSVI
-195 KLGTIAGDLTQ
+195 KIGIVASDLTQ
-206 FAEISNIIIRSSKI
+206 YAEISNIIIRKSKI
-220 TDNKE
+220 TDNGEK
-225 TYSAPNSF
+225 YASASNY
-233 RVGGVVGYIDNNAPQ
+233 RVGGIVGYIDNGGN
-248 YQFKIFNISAEVD
+248 FRIFNISADTEL
-261 VNMLTKATL
+261 NMHKDNASFTG
-270 TSTNNFQ
+270 Q
-277 ATIAGGFGSVSKL
+277 MTIAGGFGFSSIYGTHTT
-290 AKPDNTNHVILP
+290 AILP
-302 RNILIHGSLTTSTN
+302 THLYFHGPQIQTKTSSNKIFRGSLFVFNDKTN
-316 TRCKKGSVISS
+316 NPKQFSESIK
-327 NTTNMD
+327 NTW
-333 DFDKVNVDGQP
+333 F
-344 ITSTWYYTKDNKVEG
+344 YTPTNKVSG
-359 SKDYKYGTLK
+359 TNSYNYGVQK
-369 SIDAIDESTGMTF
+369 EISENGEAFAKQNNEW
-382 GKTFVDQMNKYL
+382 L
-394 SDKKLDR
+394 SENGLDKKIWMFAD
-401 KSWAYLGKSKFA
+401 GKFA
-413 FSNIKLKF
+413 FSTIKIKLD
-421 ERGKSDVLTVIDE
+421 RGKQDE
-434 DSIDSSDYNWY
+434 LKVYDGKNTEPSTAQYDWYVSIDNKNWELKKTASSTY
-445 VFKENSTTVTKV
+445 S
-457 NTEACNPFTLPRQPY
+457 LPRQKY
-472 KQYVYAESKDG
+472 NQYVYATDG
-483 SLRTST
+483 KSRTNSILVKAIHVTASLST
-489 IPVEA
+489 Q
-494 IGITAKLDS
+494 
-503 KNDPNSQIAPITYIV
+503 KNEYTV
-518 NVTNNT
+518 NVTNDT
-524 NLSNDNLGLTITY
+524 EEYSNEALGLKITY
-537 QWFNGKTELTGETSN
+537 QWYNGEKTLSSETSSSFTRPDNATYNDKYSCYITVTSGGETLLDTWV
-552 KFIRPASATHKDKY
+552 SAT
-566 NCQVIVKSNES
+566 
-577 ELYKDTLYATVVVY
+577 TVVY
-591 LCPNNITING
+591 LNPTSG
-601 TTYPKGV
+601 E
-608 DKDDAEWGY
+608 DKDETNWGY
-617 TPDKP
+617 TQDKP
-622 MLTWKGAYSKLL
+622 MKTWKGAYSKLS

-647 GTSSYSVTNNTLNGF
+647 GESNKDVTNNTENGF
-662 NITPNNITK
+662 NITKNNTGNSI
-671 DLLTF
+671 LSSS
-676 GDWDGL
+676 DWN
-682 KDKSP
+682 KAKKSP

-695 GKWDDTDYKGIIEIW
+695 GEYGTYKAGGTIEITSL
-710 GADKG
+710 DIG
-715 LPIWGDTRFENI
+715 LPLWGDTRFEYI
-727 TFNNNGGDFYK
+727 TFKNTDTGTLAYK
-738 ILYCQYNNLEMGKG
+738 NIYCQYNNLEMGEG
-752 IIMTGFNQNSPE
+752 IKMVGFNENAIN
-764 YGTIDGAVTN
+764 YGTIDGAVTTPMQ
-774 AFHIFGGFNN
+774 IFGGFCN
-784 DGRFWP
+784 DSRFYP
-790 LNNTKNIQA
+790 LNHKDSITAFNN
-799 YEASMPHGTE
+799 SMPHGKE
-809 GFSITIHSGFYSCIS
+809 GFSITIKSGFYSAIC
-824 ASGRQT
+824 AGGRQT
-830 SDSTKY
+830 IVGQQL
-836 NGVMGTPN
+836 NGVMGTPTQ
-844 LPIKC
+844 PIKC
-849 KINLDIDRTWNDAHN
+849 TITMDINRKWNDAN
-864 PIRKVKNDANA
+864 NFPKTIENTKRT
-875 KEEDRQNDYDVGA
+875 NDYDAGI
-888 ILAGSHEGAMYADV
+888 ILAGNHEGAMYADV
-902 DINIKSGKVARVVNG
+902 DIIIRSGKVARVVNG
-917 TLGAQRE
+917 TLGAQRP
-924 FTLDY
+924 FTLEY
-929 GGKTYNVPMNTY
+929 ESKTYNVPLNSF
-941 MGRANITLDPEKSEN
+941 MGRANILLDPQNSEYRKSDGL
-956 NKDTIINNR
+956 KDNDR
-965 VIVTEL
+965 VVVTEL
-971 YGGSTGRGHT
+971 YGGSMGRGHT
-981 GTVKVNNPFYGY
+981 SDVKINNPFYGY
-993 STITINGGTFKIL
+993 STITINGGTFKVL
-1006 PEGNKKTDLIIC
+1006 PEDNKKTDLIIC

-1027 MNGIGYGEAEDSTHT
+1027 MNGIGTDAHHT
-1042 PDQSIAYWNDATKR
+1042 PDESIPYWNSSK
-1056 DVMLYDSY
+1056 DVMLYGPYADANGKLISY
-1064 KNLYDS
+1064 H
-1070 YKENI
+1070 
-1075 KDKLVTYRCYNT
+1075 CYNAKT
-1087 KDTYTDVNPLDTRT
+1087 YTYTDVDPLNTNT
-1101 EIIINGG
+1101 KIIINGG
-1108 VFGTESEMID
+1108 VFGSTAVKID

-1127 MSSGLWTKTSAT
+1127 MSPGLWTKTSAT
-1139 PSQYGGNVYGQEGQ
+1139 PSKYGGNVYGQKGK
-1153 TVSSLTINGGTFYCK
+1153 TVASLTINGGTFYCK

-1182 STKKYGGKNYSDYK
+1182 HKNKYGGTNFSDYK
-1196 KLGQTYGNVALNIT
+1196 ELGQTYGNVTLNIT

-1218 FGGGYGVAYAK
+1218 FGGGYGVAYATENDPENK
-1229 EGETNP
+1229 KNTP
-1235 AKIEILSDMAHLFG
+1235 EILSDMARLFG
-1249 KSIVS
+1249 KSTIS

-1264 YGGGDMAQTEDTE
+1264 YGGGDMAQTKDTE

-1286 LGSVFAGGNGRE
+1286 RGSVFAGGNGR
-1298 KRDGA
+1298 KKIVKANDG
-1303 IGNPEYIGRV
+1303 NWHPEYIGRV
-1313 TGSTSLTFYGS
+1313 TGSTSLTFSGS
-1324 STQAPSIYGDIYGG
+1324 SAQAPSIYGNIYGG

-1348 SKKDTNGEDTNKSS
+1348 SEKNTNGENTNKSS
-1362 TTIIIYGANFAGE
+1362 TTINIYGANFAGE
-1375 IFGGGKGIITKR
+1375 IFGGGKGNIT
-1387 TEVKDSIKTVKTEI
+1387 DSIGKPLASKDLY

-1423 EKDGALKDNFS
+1423 EKDGNLKDNFS

-1460 YKVDKTKFYDEVKD
+1460 YNVDKKKFYDEAND

-1502 GMTPYSLLKTP
+1502 GMTPYSLLKTQ
-1513 EWKESYDDNKNP
+1513 EWKESYDDNKHP

-1530 GGGYGENTIV
+1530 GGGYGENTSV

-1554 DYNGEVGDDTEQL
+1554 EYNGEVDDDTEQL
-1567 ARPHSSSKSKK
+1567 ARPHRSKSKSK
-1578 ARKAAQRAAAQ
+1578 SK
-1589 GDAASEGEAG
+1589 S
-1599 SETNTNQDM
+1599 TNKDTNKDM

-1623 SVLGG
+1623 SALGG
-1628 GYAGTVKNNTK
+1628 GYAGTVINNTK

-1650 VYGGGFGDPNAST
+1650 VYGGGFGDPEAST
-1663 EKNNTGSIGDSIQ
+1663 EANSTGSIG
-1676 SGNTQVFVK
+1676 GNTQVFVK

-1692 VFGGGAGVNPK
+1692 VFGGGAGVDPK
-1703 ENNGTYIYFTNV
+1703 KPNGTYTYFTNV

-1721 TLVEISEDAKI
+1721 TLVEISDEAKI
-1732 YGNVYGGG
+1732 YGSVFGGG
-1740 DIANIGDKID
+1740 DIANIGDEIK
-1750 TPVYTKPIS
+1750 TPDYSSKPIS
-1759 ESIIAQAD
+1759 ESTIAQ
-1767 KDGHKAGEF
+1767 KDDTEGHQAGEF
-1776 ISYNADNYKTFVNL
+1776 ISYKAENYKTFVNL

-1803 KGLKKKNAPEYNQVG
+1803 KGLKLEDFPEYDKDAPEYDKVG
-1818 RINGNTIVH
+1818 RINGNTLVH

-1832 AAAST
+1832 AASST
-1837 EIDYQNNVVPFVWN
+1837 ELDYQNNVVPFVWN

-1877 NIYGGGYGSVP
+1877 NIYGGGYGHVK
-1888 VELNGTK
+1888 VDLNGK
-1895 TEAEKQKKTRQTV
+1895 ETEAEKQKKTRQTV
-1908 LGKKDTANEGTY
+1908 LGKKDTAHEGTY

-1936 IWNRKADIK
+1936 IWNRKADSK
-1945 GNITTWLAALA
+1945 GNFTTWLAAQE

-1967 FKEITAAILNAK
+1967 FKEITAAILKAK
-1979 TVDEITNKKA
+1979 TVDEITNEKA
-1989 KDAINRIMNDEN
+1989 KAAINRIMNDEN
-2001 TRQFF
+2001 TQQFF
-2006 EFIKGTMHSGSF
+2006 EFTKGTMNSGSF
-2018 KSNHNIYG
+2018 KRNHNIYG

-2039 DTTVVDKTGDATVII
+2039 DSTVVDKTGDAIVIV
-2054 NHSPLTDITI
+2054 NHSPLTDII
-2064 LNQDHSIKT
+2064 IKNQDNSIKK
-2073 LSLFDYTSLPG
+2073 LSLFDETSLPG

-2112 GNTKVY
+2112 GKTQVY
-2118 AQPGAKIDDE
+2118 VQPGAKINDY
-2128 GIATIN
+2128 GILTIDG
-2134 RIKYRYLNQVTD
+2134 IKYRYLNQAED
-2146 HNTYFNFETSIYND
+2146 HKTYFDFEMSIYND

-2174 SATGLN
+2174 SVTGSN
-2180 PGEEGFDPMTFRRYH
+2180 PGEEGFDPMTYRRYH

-2209 FQAIHGGGYSGYVT
+2209 FQDIHGGGYSGYVT

-2235 CENIYGAGLGAQP
+2235 CENIYGAGLGALP
-2248 YGDITNGDGYD
+2248 YGDITDGKDYD

-2264 TSSKVFIKSGFIAQN
+2264 TSSRVFIKSGFIAQN
-2279 VYGGGAGIESIENN
+2279 VYGGGAGIESISNSNN
-2293 NNNNKNTWI
+2293 EKNTWI

-2325 TNGKNLGMID
+2325 ANGKNLGTID

-2343 YGGGDVANVGNE
+2343 YGGGDVANVGNTE
-2355 EQKADPDVFT
+2355 AGPDVFT

-2397 LVSECESYKNLGGI
+2397 LVSECSDYKKLGGI
-2411 YGNACLVIDR
+2411 YGNSCLVIDR

-2428 FDKKTK
+2428 YDETTKKA
-2434 TPLEPWSKEAM
+2434 LEPWSTEAM
-2445 GHPKDTVNTDIIP
+2445 EHPAETVNANIIP

-2481 FDGYIGH
+2481 WDGYIGH

-2497 SDSQTV
+2497 SDSETV
-2503 NGEKTTSITSADVT
+2503 NGEKTTSNGEKITSADVT

-2536 PDTRSWHPAS
+2536 PNTRSWNPAS

-2574 NEACIVG
+2574 NEACEVRN
-2581 HNTNITIA
+2581 NTNITIA
-2589 NGFLHNDTEV
+2589 NGFLHKDTEV
-2599 KPGQAKDLRFYQ
+2599 KPGQAKDLHFYQ

-2647 IDMVSRTSFHH
+2647 IDMVRDKKIHF
-2658 GIGIEQDK
+2658 GIDFELGK

-2709 GFYSSVK
+2709 GFYSSV
-2716 NTNITVKAID
+2716 NSTNITVKAID

-2740 QSTNV
+2740 ESTNV
-2745 IIGEDNSKKTT
+2745 IIGEDNSKTT
-2756 TTSGD
+2756 TTSGNETSGD
-2761 ETSGADTTTS
+2761 ETSGTDTTTS
-2771 GNNTSDAPSGKSPFD
+2771 GNNTSGEPSGKSPYD
-2786 NTDIYIHGNVYGGN
+2786 NTDIYIHGSVYGGN

-2813 GYFKENKTPNPNNKD
+2813 GYFKEN
-2828 QDYKNPGTNIKINGG
+2828 QGSGTNIKINGG

-2896 KTMPSL
+2896 ETMPSI

-2910 MVNINSWRPLTNRV
+2910 IVNINSWRPLTNRV
-2924 KIDISGNTGKVGT
+2924 NIDITGNTGKVGEN
-2937 DNQVN
+2937 NQVN

-2966 YDNKEDSQK
+2966 YDDSH
-2975 KKVGDIQINIGSHVN
+2975 KKVGDININIGSHVN

-2999 GDELFTATK
+2999 GDELFTATAE
-3008 DNDFM
+3008 NDFM

-3028 ELNLADAIDWINDPS
+3028 ELNLADSIDWINDPS

-3052 PTENADRPKVYPHL
+3052 PTKNEDRPKVYPHL
-3066 LDLYFHPVET
+3066 IDLYFHPVET

-3085 GSATGEGLTD
+3085 GSTTGEGLTD

-3115 TAADFQESDTP
+3115 TAADFQESDT

-3171 LAHSEYPF
+3171 LVHSAYPF

-3209 KSGTIKGDVTID
+3209 QSGTIKGDVTID

-3226 LAGKDKT
+3226 LAGKNKT
-3233 KLENSNNLLQ
+3233 KLENSNNLLLQ
-3243 SAQYASLN
+3243 SAKYASLN

-3261 YVYGN
+3261 YVYGI

-3276 CRAPTMNGTL
+3276 CVAPTMNVDKVNNVTL
-3286 FNACGVE
+3286 FNACGVVDE
-3293 NENTKKKE
+3293 TNNKE
-3301 LGVSANFVYG
+3301 GLGVSANFVYG

-3316 NVIGLTNV
+3316 NVIGITNV

-3353 YPKYYKVNKANNK
+3353 YPKYYKVRKDMHK
-3366 GGRYALKRTDQKNLT
+3366 GGRYVLKRTDQNQKNLD
-3381 LEDFDGK
+3381 LVDNNGK

-3416 IENSNRIDI
+3416 IDNGNNRVEINE
-3425 TNANSDV
+3425 TNCAN
-3432 YFTKVEAATPTVG
+3432 YFTTVEAETPKVG
-3445 WANVHINIDEA
+3445 WENVNINIDEA

-3461 YSLAQGSSVLAN
+3461 YSLAQGSSVMAN

-3480 TEQYN
+3480 TKDYN

-3494 EHLDELNGFPNGTTA
+3494 EHLDELNGFPGGTTA

-3516 ILVGDNKGKK
+3516 ILVGDNKV
-3526 KSKENDEN
+3526 S
-3534 DENEHITISHQE
+3534 EHITISHQE

-3561 YYKHYDDDTAYK
+3561 YYKHYDDDDAFNK
-3573 NGKYTYRY
+3573 GIYTYRF
-3581 ISLQDKYFYHAGA
+3581 ISLQDKYFYYAGA
-3594 KPSLE
+3594 TEATRPKLE
-3599 GIKDNVFY
+3599 GLRDNVFY

-3693 SNDIAYSEDGSLQ
+3693 SNEIAYNTDGSLQ
-3706 AKADDATSFKYGIKA
+3706 AKPDTNDPFKYGIKA

-3737 VSNVPFSEI
+3737 VSDVPFNDQAKAP

-3753 KAANATDENSK
+3753 VAAKDKESQ
-3764 EFKDMSYQG
+3764 EFKDKSYLE

-3778 IDDYNDKKDKPDAGN
+3778 IDDYNDKKDKIDTDN
-3793 AGDIYGTFQKRNDG
+3793 AGDIYGTFQRRNDG

-3822 IQLCQVTYDENKQK
+3822 IQLCQVTYDETKQK
-3836 AVEQQHYGPIYG
+3836 VAEQQHYGPIYG

-3870 NHKKEAVNNGTKEAD
+3870 HHKRATGDTHD
-3885 NNSNTPKEDF
+3885 EDF

-3908 GRYIVDDCFPKGYY
+3908 GRYIVDDCFPTGYY
-3922 SSNPDSL
+3922 SCTDKTKLPD
-3929 PEIHYW
+3929 IHYW

-3951 TFKSSPDNPIQFN
+3951 TFKSSPDDPIKFN

-3979 GQTLY
+3979 GQTARIY
-3984 IQSWKMRSGHP
+3984 SWKMRSGHP
-3995 DNFSSDLEYRNYL
+3995 EKFSSDLEYRNYL
-4008 KEGDTGYNAA
+4008 KKGDADYNAD
-4018 VAGGYQLYVGGSKN
+4018 VANGYQLYVGGSKS

-4039 SDKDTDKQKKGFS
+4039 AEGGTQNGFS

-4059 KSTDDYTT
+4059 QNPDDNYKT
-4067 FNNVLPSGLTE
+4067 FNGTLPSGLTE

-4093 NDAEADYFKKHLAE
+4093 NDAEADYFKKHLSE

-4118 AYEKYVSDTDNT
+4118 AYEIYKGENSTENK

-4136 GKLFKKE
+4136 EKFFKKDE
-4143 GNTYVEIT
+4143 NNNYIEIK
-4151 SGKLEDTDIIYYQP
+4151 SGKLDPANTYYQP
-4165 QTGEY
+4165 QTDEY
-4170 VEIKD
+4170 VKVEK
-4175 LYVYDTT
+4175 LYVLDTT
-4182 NKTYSKVQKLSE
+4182 SKKYVEKALSSITIGDNEQVQ
-4194 VKIDTTKYFVPRE
+4194 YCVPRE

-4220 GPTVSGKIS
+4220 GPTVSGNIS

-4236 GEMIRINKKQVKIDA
+4236 GEMIRINKKLVKIDA

-4262 HIGKM
+4262 HIGKL
-4267 KRDDN
+4267 KRD
-4272 GNPTKDFE
+4272 KDGKPEFE
-4280 DGKDGKKGNAWL
+4280 DGNTWVKDIFDKK
-4292 EDTAIKNTYKQGT
+4292 DTPQNNTYQQGT
-4305 TIDENRTDLFAGG
+4305 ATDNRTDLFAGS

-4349 DKKLFTVPVQLSDT
+4349 DKNLFTVPVQLSDT

-4373 PHSDKVDL
+4373 PQSDKVNL
-4381 HIPEAVARAKA
+4381 HIPEAVKRAKEAAEARAKG
-4392 EPKYFAEPRIYI
+4392 EPQYFAEPRIYI
-4404 KNQRDLTAFKK
+4404 KNQRDLSAFKE
-4415 YLQNPDNDGGAYA
+4415 YLKEESNDGGAYA
-4428 QFILQDDLSIGKN
+4428 QFILQRDLSIGDN
-4441 IDGTGAVFRGTFHGN
+4441 IDGTGATFKGTFHGN

-4489 HGCNEKGA
+4489 YGCKEKGA

-4507 GSSTPIIYRMNG
+4507 NPTNPIGNTSPIVYRMDG
-4519 DAYTDY
+4519 TAEKGY
-4525 TYDDFKYGRVAYD
+4525 TYDDFKYGKVAYD

-4550 DMKNAEDKAALKYI
+4550 DMTDPDDKAALKYI

-4569 NGDYQYANRSDDY
+4569 NGDYQYANRSDAY

-4596 SNAQTPNYGKSLT
+4596 SSALTPNYGKSLT

-4627 ATETKPES
+4627 ATETKAES

-4643 FNDNLTKTD
+4643 FNANL

-4662 DIEKMNDFL
+4662 DTEKMNDFL

-4686 ELTSRQVDYMTNRV
+4686 EITSRQVDYMTNRV

-4722 TKSQWSTYVY
+4722 TTSQWDTYVY
-4732 EPKTTAIDFTCQND
+4732 EPTTTAIDFTCQND
-4746 LNKALG
+4746 GSKLP
-4752 ITKAKGICE
+4752 
-4761 RGIFYPPMDDNAQ
+4761 GIFYPPVADNAQ
-4774 KFYDLSIKS
+4774 KYYDFMIKP
-4783 EVTRNLLVYTAA
+4783 EVTQNLLVYTAA
-4795 NSTDAE
+4795 NSTEAADTEEA
-4801 NQTEANDIVNKEL
+4801 NTTEAYDIVHTALN
-4814 HYDEETKETLI
+4814 YDEEKKEVLI
-4825 KGHHLVKDG
+4825 KGHHLVANKNSNGTGNG
-4834 TAGGFTTPYF
+4834 TADVFTTPYF

-4876 HAWYVRKPMYYAE
+4876 HAWYVRKPIYYAE
-4889 ETTGAWEGISLPFT
+4889 ETRGAWEGISLPFT
-4903 VNKVKAQVNGEITH
+4903 VNKVKAQINGEITH
-4917 FYGTPTT
+4917 FYGTPSA
-4924 DDPAKNT
+4924 DELADPAKNT

-4944 GVNTEGNTGKTTA
+4944 GVNTGGNTGVNTGETTA
-4957 TFQRPGITEG
+4957 TFQRPGSKEAG
-4967 LFQADNAA
+4967 LFQADKAA
-4975 SWAYEFENDFFMTT
+4975 SWNYSFKNDFFVRT
-4989 YGNKDYNYKANPYY
+4989 YESKLYNKVDNPYY
-5003 KEAHTYNAY
+5003 NEAHTYNDY

-5043 TQGLGINTPAQ
+5043 TQGLGIDTPAQ

-5061 GTEYQSKDGEVVE
+5061 GTEYEPKDEEVVE
-5074 KGAIV
+5074 KGAIE
-5079 IPITTS
+5079 IPITAS
-5085 TGTLG
+5085 AGTLD
-5090 VDGYSHMG
+5090 VNGYSHMG

-5118 AFCDKLAETSPFAT
+5118 AFSDAFAETSPFAT
-5132 IMPFRTYL
+5132 VMPFRTYL
-5140 TPAATASQ
+5140 TPAATTSQ
-5148 TRSSAAPSVIRIA
+5148 ARSSAAPSVIRIA
-5161 ETTGIEKI
+5161 DTTGIEKI

>member
-20 LLASIQMVHAQEEGG
+20 LLASIQMVHAQEESG
-35 TTTTETKVYG
+35 TTTTENKVYG
-45 EGDLIA
+45 EGDLIDTVYA
-51 TTNYGDDGGTKD
+51 GGSGTKD
-63 NPYLIRNDLE
+63 DPWLISNDKQ
-73 LAKLAYDVNS
+73 LAKLAHDVTN
-83 GKTYSGK
+83 GNTKVMFAGK
-90 YFKLTADIDLSKGK
+90 YFKLTQDIDLSQGK

-109 TWKFDTKNPQKS
+109 TWKCNKS
-121 YFFAGKLDGDGHS
+121 SNDRYFAGKFDGDGHTIS
-134 IKNMNIEWINE
+134 NMQIEWVNE
-145 DGCEASWG
+145 KGFEASWG
-153 LFSRLKGRDNTEA
+153 LFGRLYGTSASSEA
-166 GFASVTNLIIEN
+166 TYASVTNLIIDN
-178 DTIQKKPGFR
+178 ARIQMKKDTVPVGTS
-188 PIGKGVI
+188 VI
-195 KLGTIAGDLTQ
+195 KIGTVAGDMTQ
-206 FAEISNIIIRSSKI
+206 FAEISNIIIRNSQI
-220 TDNKE
+220 TDNAE
-225 TYSAPNSF
+225 TYNTPNSF
-233 RVGGVVGYIDNNAPQ
+233 RVGGVIGYIDNSNNLNL
-248 YQFKIFNISAEVD
+248 FRIFNISADVD
-261 VNMLTKATL
+261 VNMLTKASL
-270 TSTNNFQ
+270 TSSNNFQ

-290 AKPDNTNHVILP
+290 AKPDNTNLVILP
-302 RNILIHGSLTTSTN
+302 RNILIHGSLTTST
-316 TRCKKGSVISS
+316 TTARCRKGSVISS
-327 NTTNMD
+327 NTTAMD

-344 ITSTWYYTKDNKVEG
+344 ITSTWYYTSTNTVEG
-359 SKDYKYGTLK
+359 SKDYKYGTVK

-382 GKTFVDQMNKYL
+382 GKTFVDQINQYL

-401 KSWAYLGKSKFA
+401 KSWAYLGKSKFT
-413 FSNIKLKF
+413 FSTVKLNAK
-421 ERGKSDVLTVIDE
+421 RGKQDVLTVVNE
-434 DSIDSSDYNWY
+434 DG
-445 VFKENSTTVTKV
+445 TTNNEKYDWFVSQDNIKWEKA
-457 NTEACNPFTLPRQPY
+457 NTDNGACNPFYLPRQKY
-472 KQYVYAESKDG
+472 KQYVYAVSSQS
-483 SLRTST
+483 SLRTNT
-489 IPVEA
+489 IEVKA
-494 IGITAKLDS
+494 IGITAQLDD
-503 KNDPNSQIAPITYIV
+503 KTKPGTYIV
-518 NVTNNT
+518 NVTNDT
-524 NLSNDNLGLTITY
+524 EEKLSNDDLGLTITY
-537 QWFNGKTELTGETSN
+537 EWHNGIDPLDIPNTQNEFTPTNTS
-552 KFIRPASATHKDKY
+552 HKYKY
-566 NCQVIVKSNES
+566 YCKVIVKSGDNILFKKNVCAS
-577 ELYKDTLYATVVVY
+577 VIVY
-591 LCPNNITING
+591 LCPAGVTIG
-601 TTYPKGV
+601 DVKYAVG
-608 DKDDAEWGY
+608 KDNLTDDEWGY
-617 TPDKP
+617 SPEKP
-622 MLTWKGAYSKLL
+622 MATWQGAYKKLSD
-634 EKGSWDENIIVLM
+634 KASWDENIIVLM
-647 GTSSYSVTNNTLNGF
+647 GTSSNGVTQGF
-662 NITPNNITK
+662 NITQNYLGEN
-671 DLLTF
+671 LLT
-676 GDWDGL
+676 GVEWENA
-682 KDKSP
+682 KTNHP
-687 LFRNATIT
+687 ELFRNATIT
-695 GKWDDTDYKGIIEIW
+695 GKWDKDYKGQIEIT
-710 GADKG
+710 GSSKG
-715 LPIWGDTRFENI
+715 LPIWGDTRFEHI
-727 TFNNNGGDFYK
+727 TFNNNGGDSYK
-738 ILYCQYNNLEMGKG
+738 IIYCQYNNLEMGDSIK
-752 IIMTGFNQNSPE
+752 MTNFGVNNLA
-764 YGTIDGAVTN
+764 YGSIDGAVTTPL
-774 AFHIFGGFNN
+774 HIFGGLNN
-784 DGRFWP
+784 DGRYQP
-790 LNNTKNIQA
+790 LNTPELIKA
-799 YEASMPHGTE
+799 FEKSMPHGKE
-809 GFSITIHSGFYSCIS
+809 GFNITIKSGYYSIIS
-824 ASGRQT
+824 TGGRQT
-830 SDSTKY
+830 ASSGL

-844 LPIKC
+844 QPIKC
-849 KINLDIDRTWNDAHN
+849 TITMDIDRKWNDAN
-864 PIRKVKNDANA
+864 NQKRPYNS
-875 KEEDRQNDYDVGA
+875 KERGNDYDAGA

-902 DINIKSGKVARVVNG
+902 DIIVKSGKVARVVNG
-917 TLGAQRE
+917 TLGANTQLS
-924 FTLDY
+924 FTY
-929 GGKTYNVPMNTY
+929 GNDNKTYYVPCNTY
-941 MGRANITLDPEKSEN
+941 MGRANITIDPAKSEYN
-956 NKDTIINNR
+956 HDDNINGR
-965 VIVTEL
+965 VIITEL
-971 YGGSTGRGHT
+971 YGGSMGRAHHANAT
-981 GTVKVNNPFYGY
+981 INNPFYGI
-993 STITINGGTFKIL
+993 SNITINGGTFKVLPDENTDNKQIL
-1006 PEGNKKTDLIIC
+1006 C

-1027 MNGIGYGEAEDSTHT
+1027 MNGIGYGDDTATTHT
-1042 PDQSIAYWNDATKR
+1042 PDANIAYWNAEKN
-1056 DVMLYDSY
+1056 VMLYGTYSVA
-1064 KNLYDS
+1064 KN
-1070 YKENI
+1070 N
-1075 KDKLVTYRCYNT
+1075 LVTYTCYNANT
-1087 KDTYTDVNPLDTRT
+1087 ESKVTIDPKDTQTN
-1101 EIIINGG
+1101 IIINGG
-1108 VFGTESEMID
+1108 EFGTKTQDGKINAID
-1118 GIYAGGSGY
+1118 GIYAGGSGF
-1127 MSSGLWTKTSAT
+1127 MGLSLWTQKNAK
-1139 PSQYGGNVYGQEGQ
+1139 PSQYGGNVYGQKGK
-1153 TVSSLTINGGTFYCK
+1153 TVASLTINRGTFYCK

-1182 STKKYGGKNYSDYK
+1182 SVEKYGGTNYSDYK
-1196 KLGQTYGNVALNIT
+1196 ELGQTYGNVELNIT

-1218 FGGGYGVAYAK
+1218 FGGGYGVAYATEK
-1229 EGETNP
+1229 DKKTP
-1235 AKIEILSDMAHLFG
+1235 EILSNMARLFG
-1249 KSIVS
+1249 KSTIS
-1254 IKGGT
+1254 IEGGT

-1277 LSISDYADI
+1277 LSISDDADI
-1286 LGSVFAGGNGRE
+1286 RGSVFAGGNGRE
-1298 KRDGA
+1298 KIVKANDE
-1303 IGNPEYIGRV
+1303 NWHPEYIGRV
-1313 TGSTSLTFYGS
+1313 TGSTSLTFSGS
-1324 STQAPSIYGDIYGG
+1324 SAQAPSIYGDIYGG

-1348 SKKDTNGEDTNKSS
+1348 SEKDTNGENTNKSS
-1362 TTIIIYGANFAGE
+1362 TTINIYGANFAGE
-1375 IFGGGKGIITKR
+1375 IFGGGKGKITDDDGNPLAS
-1387 TEVKDSIKTVKTEI
+1387 EDY

-1423 EKDGALKDNFS
+1423 ENNGILKDNFS

-1460 YKVDKTKFYDEVKD
+1460 YTVDKKKFYDEIND

-1502 GMTPYSLLKTP
+1502 GMTPYSLLKTQ

-1530 GGGYGENTIV
+1530 GGGYGENTSV

-1554 DYNGEVGDDTEQL
+1554 EYNGEVDDDTEQL
-1567 ARPHSSSKSKK
+1567 ARPHRSKSKSK
-1578 ARKAAQRAAAQ
+1578 SK
-1589 GDAASEGEAG
+1589 S
-1599 SETNTNQDM
+1599 TNNDTNKDTKQDM

-1623 SVLGG
+1623 SALGG
-1628 GYAGTVKNNTK
+1628 GYAGTVKDSTK

-1650 VYGGGFGDPNAST
+1650 VYGGGFGDPEST
-1663 EKNNTGSIGDSIQ
+1663 ADNNTGSIG
-1676 SGNTQVFVK
+1676 GNTQVFVK

-1692 VFGGGAGVNPK
+1692 VFGGGAGVDPLKTTTETNAT
-1703 ENNGTYIYFTNV
+1703 EYTYFTQV
-1715 AKVTGT
+1715 AKVMGT
-1721 TLVEISEDAKI
+1721 TQVEISDEAKI
-1732 YGNVYGGG
+1732 YGSVFGGG
-1740 DIANIGDKID
+1740 DIANIGDEIK
-1750 TPVYTKPIS
+1750 TPDYSSKPIS
-1759 ESIIAQAD
+1759 ESTIAQKNDAE
-1767 KDGHKAGEF
+1767 GHKEGEF
-1776 ISYNADNYKTFVNL
+1776 ISYKAGNYKTFVNL

-1803 KGLKKKNAPEYNQVG
+1803 KGLKKEKAPEYHKVG
-1818 RINGNTIVH
+1818 RINGNTLVH

-1832 AAAST
+1832 AASST
-1837 EIDYQNNVVPFVWN
+1837 GLDYQNNVVPFVWN

-1877 NIYGGGYGSVP
+1877 NIYGGGYGHVK
-1888 VELNGTK
+1888 VELNGTE

-1908 LGKKDTANEGTY
+1908 LGKKDTAHEGTY

-1936 IWNRKADIK
+1936 IWNRKADSK
-1945 GNITTWLAALA
+1945 GNFTTWLAAQA

-1967 FKEITAAILNAK
+1967 FKEITAAILKAK
-1979 TVDEITNKKA
+1979 TVDEITNEKA
-1989 KDAINRIMNDEN
+1989 KAAINRIMNDEN
-2001 TRQFF
+2001 TQQFF

-2018 KSNHNIYG
+2018 KRNHNIYG

-2039 DTTVVDKTGDATVII
+2039 DDTTVADSTTGKAIVIV
-2054 NHSPLTDITI
+2054 NHSPLSDII
-2064 LNQDHSIKT
+2064 IKNQDNSIKK
-2073 LSLFDYTSLPG
+2073 LSLFDETSLPG

-2102 GAGFGANTKV
+2102 GAGFGVNTKV
-2112 GNTKVY
+2112 GKTEVY
-2118 AQPGAKIDDE
+2118 AQPGAKIGDD
-2128 GIATIN
+2128 GIIAIDG
-2134 RIKYRYLNQVTD
+2134 IKYRYLNQAED
-2146 HNTYFNFETSIYND
+2146 HKTYFNFETSIYND

-2174 SATGLN
+2174 SVTGCN
-2180 PGEEGFDPMTFRRYH
+2180 PGEAGFDPTTYRRYH

-2209 FQAIHGGGYSGYVT
+2209 FQSIHGGGYSGYVT

-2235 CENIYGAGLGAQP
+2235 CENIYGAGLGALP
-2248 YGDITNGDGYD
+2248 YGDITDGNDYD

-2264 TSSKVFIKSGFIAQN
+2264 TSSRVFIKSGFIAQN
-2279 VYGGGAGIESIENN
+2279 VYGGGAGIESISNSNN
-2293 NNNNKNTWI
+2293 EKNKWI

-2325 TNGKNLGMID
+2325 AKGKSLGTID

-2343 YGGGDVANVGNE
+2343 YGGGDVANVGNT
-2355 EQKADPDVFT
+2355 KAGPEVFT

-2379 NIRGGA
+2379 NIRGGT

-2397 LVSECESYKNLGGI
+2397 LASECSSYQNLGGI
-2411 YGNACLVIDR
+2411 YGNSCLVIDR

-2428 FDKKTK
+2428 YDETTKKA
-2434 TPLEPWSKEAM
+2434 LEPWSTEAM
-2445 GHPKDTVNTDIIP
+2445 EHPAETVNANIIP

-2481 FDGYIGH
+2481 WDGYIGH

-2497 SDSQTV
+2497 SDSETV
-2503 NGEKTTSITSADVT
+2503 NGEKTTSNGEKITSADVT

-2536 PDTRSWHPAS
+2536 PDTRAWHPAS

-2561 LKFKINHNIYGGG
+2561 LKFKVNHNIYGGG
-2574 NEACIVG
+2574 NEACEVH

-2589 NGFLHNDTEV
+2589 NGFLHKDTEV
-2599 KPGQAKDLRFYQ
+2599 KPGQAKDLHFYQ

-2628 IFGGGFGEDAIVDG
+2628 IFGGGYGEDAIVKG
-2642 NTNIN
+2642 NTNIT
-2647 IDMVSRTSFHH
+2647 IDMVSRASFHH

-2666 EYEHFYNGYSYMD
+2666 DYEHFYNGYSYMD

-2689 KGSTNIKGAGGVFC
+2689 EGSTNIKGAGGVFC

-2709 GFYSSVK
+2709 GFYSSV
-2716 NTNITVKAID
+2716 NSTNITVKAID

-2740 QSTNV
+2740 KSTNV
-2745 IIGEDNSKKTT
+2745 IIGEDNSKTA

-2761 ETSGADTTTS
+2761 ETSGTDTTTS
-2771 GNNTSDAPSGKSPFD
+2771 GNNTSGEPSGKSPYD
-2786 NTDIYIHGNVYGGN
+2786 NTDIYIHGSVYGGN

-2813 GYFKENKTPNPNNKD
+2813 GYFKDNLGT
-2828 QDYKNPGTNIKINGG
+2828 GTNIKINGG

-2866 TKVTVNEHY
+2866 TKVTVNEYY

-2881 PNSEKVDLVYTVPMR
+2881 PNSEKADLVYTVPMR
-2896 KTMPSL
+2896 ETMPSIQ
-2902 KAASDAAK
+2902 AASDAAK
-2910 MVNINSWRPLTNRV
+2910 IVNINSWRPLTNKV
-2924 KIDISGNTGKVGT
+2924 SIDITGNTGKVGEN
-2937 DNQVN
+2937 NQVN

-2966 YDNKEDSQK
+2966 YDNADASH

-2999 GDELFTATK
+2999 GDELFTATAE
-3008 DNDFM
+3008 NDFM

-3028 ELNLADAIDWINDPS
+3028 ELNLADSIDWVNDPS

-3052 PTENADRPKVYPHL
+3052 PTKNEDRPKVYPHL
-3066 LDLYFHPVET
+3066 IDLYFHPVET
-3076 DIQGKLTWN
+3076 DIQGTLTWN
-3085 GSATGEGLTD
+3085 NTATGEGLTD

-3107 GNMNVYPK
+3107 GNMNVYPN
-3115 TAADFQESDTP
+3115 SN
-3126 KKIGNVVDYIFPE
+3126 GNVVDYIFPE

-3209 KSGTIKGDVTID
+3209 QSGTIKGDVTID

-3276 CRAPTMNGTL
+3276 CVAPTMNVDKANNVTL
-3286 FNACGVE
+3286 FNACGV
-3293 NENTKKKE
+3293 KE
-3301 LGVSANFVYG
+3301 DGNQEGLGVSANFVYG

-3353 YPKYYKVNKANNK
+3353 YPKYYKVRKDMHK
-3366 GGRYALKRTDQKNLT
+3366 GGRYVLKRTDQNQKNLK
-3381 LEDFDGK
+3381 LEDNNGK
-3388 TKSPTVKQHIY
+3388 TKSPTIKQHIY

-3416 IENSNRIDI
+3416 IENGNRVEI
-3425 TNANSDV
+3425 TDADSAK
-3432 YFTKVEAATPTVG
+3432 YFTTVNAAKPKVG
-3445 WANVHINIDEA
+3445 WDNVHINIDEA

-3461 YSLAQGSSVLAN
+3461 YSLAEGSSVMAN

-3480 TEQYN
+3480 TKEFN

-3494 EHLDELNGFPNGTTA
+3494 EHLDELNGFPDGTTA

-3516 ILVGDNKGKK
+3516 ILVGDNKN
-3526 KSKENDEN
+3526 S
-3534 DENEHITISHQE
+3534 EHITISHQE
-3546 MQEIKLPEGTDLFGY
+3546 MQEIDLPEGTDLFGY
-3561 YYKHYDDDTAYK
+3561 YYKHYDDINK
-3573 NGKYTYRY
+3573 PEYTYRF
-3581 ISLQDKYFYHAGA
+3581 ISLQDKYFYHAGTSP
-3594 KPSLE
+3594 KLE
-3599 GIKDNVFY
+3599 GLKDNVFY

-3624 EGFRSTDVTGYGFA
+3624 EGFRSTDITGYGFA

-3677 NKTPYSIAR
+3677 NKAPYSIAR
-3686 VGEIKMV
+3686 VGELKMV
-3693 SNDIAYSEDGSLQ
+3693 SNEIAYSEDGSLQ
-3706 AKADDATSFKYGIKA
+3706 AKQDKANSFKYGIKA

-3737 VSNVPFSEI
+3737 VSDVPFSET
-3746 WRNHLGQ
+3746 WRNREGK
-3753 KAANATDENSK
+3753 KATAPDEKGND
-3764 EFKDMSYQG
+3764 FTGMSYQG

-3778 IDDYNDKKDKPDAGN
+3778 IDDYNAKKGKPDAGN
-3793 AGDIYGTFQKRNDG
+3793 AEDIYGTFQKRNDG

-3822 IQLCQVTYDENKQK
+3822 IQLCQVTYDEAKQK
-3836 AVEQQHYGPIYG
+3836 AVEKEHYGPIYG

-3870 NHKKEAVNNGTKEAD
+3870 NHKRATGDTHA
-3885 NNSNTPKEDF
+3885 EDF

-3908 GRYIVDDCFPKGYY
+3908 GRYIVDDCFPTGYY
-3922 SSNPDSL
+3922 SHTEGTKLPD
-3929 PEIHYW
+3929 IHYW

-3951 TFKSSPDNPIQFN
+3951 TFKSSPDLPIKFN

-3979 GQTLY
+3979 GQTVR
-3984 IQSWKMRSGHP
+3984 INSWKMRSGHP
-3995 DNFSSDLEYRNYL
+3995 EKFSSDLEYRNYL
-4008 KEGDTGYNAA
+4008 KKGDADYNAD
-4018 VAGGYQLYVGGSKN
+4018 VANGYQLYVGGSKS

-4039 SDKDTDKQKKGFS
+4039 AEGGTQNGFS

-4059 KSTDDYTT
+4059 QNPDDNYKT
-4067 FNNVLPSGLTE
+4067 FNGTLPSGLTE
-4078 DAKISFQLVDKVDNT
+4078 DAKISFQLVDKVNNT
-4093 NDAEADYFKKHLAE
+4093 NDAEADYFKKHLSE

-4118 AYEKYVSDTDNT
+4118 AYEIYKGENSTENK

-4136 GKLFKKE
+4136 EKFFKKDE
-4143 GNTYVEIT
+4143 NNNYIEIK
-4151 SGKLEDTDIIYYQP
+4151 SGKLDPANTYYQP
-4165 QTGEY
+4165 QTDEY
-4170 VEIKD
+4170 VKVEK
-4175 LYVYDTT
+4175 LYVLDTT
-4182 NKTYSKVQKLSE
+4182 SKKYVEKALSDITIDANAQVQ
-4194 VKIDTTKYFVPRE
+4194 YYVPRE

-4220 GPTVSGKIS
+4220 GPTVSGNIS

-4236 GEMIRINKKQVKIDA
+4236 GEMIRINKKLVKIDA

-4262 HIGKM
+4262 HIGKL
-4267 KRDDN
+4267 KRD
-4272 GNPTKDFE
+4272 KDGKPEFE
-4280 DGKDGKKGNAWL
+4280 DGNTWVKDIFDKK
-4292 EDTAIKNTYKQGT
+4292 DTPQNNTYQQGT
-4305 TIDENRTDLFAGG
+4305 ATDNRTDLFAGT

-4349 DKKLFTVPVQLSDT
+4349 DKQLFPVPVQLSDT

-4373 PHSDKVDL
+4373 PQSDKVNL
-4381 HIPEAVARAKA
+4381 HIPEAVKRAKEAAEARANG
-4392 EPKYFAEPRIYI
+4392 EPQYFAEPRIYI
-4404 KNQRDLTAFKK
+4404 KNQRDLTAFKE
-4415 YLQNPDNDGGAYA
+4415 YLQEKSNDGGAYA
-4428 QFILQDDLSIGKN
+4428 QFILQRDLSIGDN
-4441 IDGTGAVFRGTFHGN
+4441 IDGTGATFKGTFHGN

-4489 HGCNEKGA
+4489 LGCNEKGA
-4497 YHCCFEYNPT
+4497 YHCSFEYNPT
-4507 GSSTPIIYRMNG
+4507 NPTDPTGNTTPIVYRMDG
-4519 DAYTDY
+4519 TAEKSY

-4550 DMKNAEDKAALKYI
+4550 GMTKAEDKAALKYI

-4569 NGDYQYANRSDDY
+4569 NGDYQYANRSDAY

-4596 SNAQTPNYGKSLT
+4596 SSALTPNYGKSLT
-4609 RHDQTHA
+4609 RHDQKHT
-4616 IDKARAQGYTA
+4616 IDKARAQEYKE
-4627 ATETKPES
+4627 ATETKAES

-4643 FNDNLTKTD
+4643 FNK
-4652 TKTEADGTGK
+4652 EQ
-4662 DIEKMNDFL
+4662 MNDFL
-4671 FWGQSLQLTPDNYPT
+4671 FWGQSLQLTPDNYPA
-4686 ELTSRQVDYMTNRV
+4686 EITSRHIDYMTNRV

-4732 EPKTTAIDFTCQND
+4732 EPTTTAIDFTCQND
-4746 LNKALG
+4746 L
-4752 ITKAKGICE
+4752 AKGIGKQGIGE
-4761 RGIFYPPMDDNAQ
+4761 GIGKHGIFYPPVADNAQ
-4774 KFYDLSIKS
+4774 KYYDLMIKP
-4783 EVTRNLLVYTAA
+4783 EVTQNLLVYTAA
-4795 NSTDAE
+4795 NSTEAADTEEA
-4801 NQTEANDIVNKEL
+4801 NTTEAYDIVHTALN
-4814 HYDEETKETLI
+4814 YDEEKKEILI
-4825 KGHHLVKDG
+4825 KGHHLVKNG
-4834 TAGGFTTPYF
+4834 TTGGFTTPYF
-4844 HLVERTPEGKNSEND
+4844 HLVERTPERKNSENE

-4889 ETTGAWEGISLPFT
+4889 ETRGAWEGISLPFT

-4917 FYGTPTT
+4917 FYGTPTE
-4924 DDPAKNT
+4924 DELADPANNT

-4944 GVNTEGNTGKTTA
+4944 GINTGGNTGGNTGVNTGETTA
-4957 TFQRPGITEG
+4957 TFQRPGKEAG
-4967 LFQADNAA
+4967 LFQAENAA
-4975 SWAYEFENDFFMTT
+4975 SWAYKFKNDFFVRT
-4989 YGNKDYNYKANPYY
+4989 YESKLYNKVDNPYY
-5003 KEAHTYNAY
+5003 NNVHEYNDY

-5024 FPGYRYYEFDLSSK
+5024 FPGYRYYEFDLSSE
-5038 FYNEY
+5038 FYNKY
-5043 TQGLGINTPAQ
+5043 TQGLGIDTPAQ

-5061 GTEYQSKDGEVVE
+5061 GTEYQPKDEEIVE
-5074 KGAIV
+5074 KGAIE

-5085 TGTLG
+5085 TGTLNIN
-5090 VDGYSHMG
+5090 GYSHMG

-5107 GTIYGMNDKGT
+5107 GTIYGMNDTGT
-5118 AFCDKLAETSPFAT
+5118 AFSDTFADASPFAT
-5132 IMPFRTYL
+5132 VMPFRTYL

-5148 TRSSAAPSVIRIA
+5148 ARSSAAPSVIRIA
-5161 ETTGIEKI
+5161 DTTGIEKI

>member
-20 LLASIQMVHAQEEGG
+20 LLASIQMVYAQEESG

-45 EGDLIA
+45 EGDLIDTVYA
-51 TTNYGDDGGTKD
+51 GGSGTKD
-63 NPYLIRNDLE
+63 DPWLISNDKQ
-73 LAKLAYDVNS
+73 LAKLAHDVTN
-83 GKTYSGK
+83 GNTKVMFAGK
-90 YFKLTADIDLSKGK
+90 YFKLTQDIDLSQGK

-109 TWKFDTKNPQKS
+109 TWKCNKS
-121 YFFAGKLDGDGHS
+121 SNDRYFAGKFDGDGHTIS
-134 IKNMNIEWINE
+134 NMQIEWVNE
-145 DGCEASWG
+145 KGFEASWG
-153 LFSRLKGRDNTEA
+153 LFGRLYGTSASSEA
-166 GFASVTNLIIEN
+166 TYASVTNLIIDN
-178 DTIQKKPGFR
+178 ARIQMKKDTVPVGTS
-188 PIGKGVI
+188 VI
-195 KLGTIAGDLTQ
+195 KIGTVAGDMTQ
-206 FAEISNIIIRSSKI
+206 FAEISNIIIRNSQI
-220 TDNKE
+220 TDNAE
-225 TYSAPNSF
+225 TYNTPNSF
-233 RVGGVVGYIDNNAPQ
+233 RVGGVIGYIDNSNNLNL
-248 YQFKIFNISAEVD
+248 FRIFNISADVD
-261 VNMLTKATL
+261 VNMLTKASL
-270 TSTNNFQ
+270 TSSNNFQ

-290 AKPDNTNHVILP
+290 AKPDNTNLVILP
-302 RNILIHGSLTTSTN
+302 RNILIHGSLTTST
-316 TRCKKGSVISS
+316 TTARCRKGSVISS
-327 NTTNMD
+327 NTTAMD

-344 ITSTWYYTKDNKVEG
+344 ITSTWYYTSTNTVEG
-359 SKDYKYGTLK
+359 SKDYKYGTVK

-382 GKTFVDQMNKYL
+382 GKTFVDQINQYL

-401 KSWAYLGKSKFA
+401 KSWAYLGKSKFT
-413 FSNIKLKF
+413 FSTVKLNAK
-421 ERGKSDVLTVIDE
+421 RGKQDVLTVVNE
-434 DSIDSSDYNWY
+434 DG
-445 VFKENSTTVTKV
+445 TTNNEKYDWFVSQDNIKWEKA
-457 NTEACNPFTLPRQPY
+457 NTDNGACNPFYLPRQKY
-472 KQYVYAESKDG
+472 KQYVYAVSSQS
-483 SLRTST
+483 SLRTNT
-489 IPVEA
+489 IEVKA
-494 IGITAKLDS
+494 IGITAQLDD
-503 KNDPNSQIAPITYIV
+503 KTKPGTYIV
-518 NVTNNT
+518 NVTNDT
-524 NLSNDNLGLTITY
+524 EEKLSNDDLGLTITY
-537 QWFNGKTELTGETSN
+537 EWHNGIDPLDIPNTQNEFTPTNTS
-552 KFIRPASATHKDKY
+552 HKYKY
-566 NCQVIVKSNES
+566 YCKVIVKSGDNILFKKNVCAS
-577 ELYKDTLYATVVVY
+577 VIVY
-591 LCPNNITING
+591 LCPAGVTIG
-601 TTYPKGV
+601 DVKYAVG
-608 DKDDAEWGY
+608 KDNLTDDEWGY
-617 TPDKP
+617 SPEKP
-622 MLTWKGAYSKLL
+622 MATWQGAYKKLSD
-634 EKGSWDENIIVLM
+634 KASWDENIIVLM
-647 GTSSYSVTNNTLNGF
+647 GTSSNEVTKQGF
-662 NITPNNITK
+662 NITQNYQVEK
-671 DLLTF
+671 KLLT
-676 GDWDGL
+676 GENWENAQTNH
-682 KDKSP
+682 P
-687 LFRNATIT
+687 ELFRNATIT
-695 GKWDDTDYKGIIEIW
+695 GKWDKDYKGQIEIS
-710 GADKG
+710 GSTIG
-715 LPIWGDTRFENI
+715 LPIWGDTRFEHI
-727 TFNNNGGDFYK
+727 TFNNNGGDSYK
-738 ILYCQYNNLEMGKG
+738 IIYCQYNNLEMGDSIK
-752 IIMTGFNQNSPE
+752 MTNFGVNNLA
-764 YGTIDGAVTN
+764 YGSITGAVTTP
-774 AFHIFGGFNN
+774 FHIFGGLNN
-784 DGRFWP
+784 DGRYQP
-790 LNNTKNIQA
+790 LNTPELIKAFEN
-799 YEASMPHGTE
+799 SMPHGKE
-809 GFSITIHSGFYSCIS
+809 GFSITIKSGYYSIIS
-824 ASGRQT
+824 TGGRQT
-830 SDSTKY
+830 ATEGL

-844 LPIKC
+844 QPIKC
-849 KINLDIDRTWNDAHN
+849 TITMDIDRKWNDAN
-864 PIRKVKNDANA
+864 NEKRPYDS
-875 KEEDRQNDYDVGA
+875 KERGNDYDAGA

-902 DINIKSGKVARVVNG
+902 DIIVRSGKVARVVNG
-917 TLGAQRE
+917 TLGANTQLS
-924 FTLDY
+924 FTY
-929 GGKTYNVPMNTY
+929 GNDNKTYYVPCNTY
-941 MGRANITLDPEKSEN
+941 MGRANITIDPAKSEYNHDN
-956 NKDTIINNR
+956 NINGR
-965 VIVTEL
+965 VIITEL
-971 YGGSTGRGHT
+971 YGGSMGRAHHANST
-981 GTVKVNNPFYGY
+981 INNPFYGI
-993 STITINGGTFKIL
+993 SNITINGGTFKVLPDENANNTQIL
-1006 PEGNKKTDLIIC
+1006 C

-1027 MNGIGYGEAEDSTHT
+1027 MNGIGYGDDTATTHT
-1042 PDQSIAYWNDATKR
+1042 PDANIAYWNAEKN
-1056 DVMLYDSY
+1056 VMLYGTYSVA
-1064 KNLYDS
+1064 KN
-1070 YKENI
+1070 N
-1075 KDKLVTYRCYNT
+1075 LVTYTCYNVNT
-1087 KDTYTDVNPLDTRT
+1087 ESTVTIDPKDTQTN
-1101 EIIINGG
+1101 IIINGG
-1108 VFGTESEMID
+1108 EFGTKTQDDKTQDVKINAID
-1118 GIYAGGSGY
+1118 GIYAGGSGF
-1127 MSSGLWTKTSAT
+1127 MGLSLWTQNIKNTVK
-1139 PSQYGGNVYGQEGQ
+1139 PSQYGGNVYGQKGK

-1182 STKKYGGKNYSDYK
+1182 SVEKYGGTNYSDYK
-1196 KLGQTYGNVALNIT
+1196 ELGQTYGNVTLNIT

-1218 FGGGYGVAYAK
+1218 FGGGYGVAYATEK
-1229 EGETNP
+1229 GKDTQ
-1235 AKIEILSDMAHLFG
+1235 EILSNMARLFG
-1249 KSIVS
+1249 KSTIS
-1254 IKGGT
+1254 IEGGT

-1286 LGSVFAGGNGRE
+1286 RGSVFAGGNGRE
-1298 KRDGA
+1298 KIVKANDG
-1303 IGNPEYIGRV
+1303 NWHPEYIGRV
-1313 TGSTSLTFYGS
+1313 TGSTSLTFSGS
-1324 STQAPSIYGDIYGG
+1324 SAQAPSIYGNIYGG

-1348 SKKDTNGEDTNKSS
+1348 SEKDTNGENTNGENTNKSS
-1362 TTIIIYGANFAGE
+1362 TTINIYGANFAGE
-1375 IFGGGKGIITKR
+1375 IFGGGKGKITD
-1387 TEVKDSIKTVKTEI
+1387 VDGNPLASKDLYTF
-1401 TSADVNGNT
+1401 ADVNGNT

-1423 EKDGALKDNFS
+1423 EKDGNLKDNFS

-1440 KLWNDSIQNFYVWEK
+1440 KLWNGTEFISWDDENKTLFYGK
-1455 VEGEN
+1455 
-1460 YKVDKTKFYDEVKD
+1460 DKDEDPDEAND

-1502 GMTPYSLLKTP
+1502 GMTPYSLLKTQ
-1513 EWKESYDDNKNP
+1513 EWKESYDDNKHP

-1530 GGGYGENTIV
+1530 GGGYGENTSV

-1554 DYNGEVGDDTEQL
+1554 EYNGEVDDDTEQL
-1567 ARPHSSSKSKK
+1567 ARPHRSKSKSK
-1578 ARKAAQRAAAQ
+1578 SK
-1589 GDAASEGEAG
+1589 S
-1599 SETNTNQDM
+1599 TNNDTNKDTKNDM

-1623 SVLGG
+1623 SALGG
-1628 GYAGTVKNNTK
+1628 GYAGTVKDSTK

-1650 VYGGGFGDPNAST
+1650 VYGGGFGDPKAST
-1663 EKNNTGSIGDSIQ
+1663 ADNKTGSIG
-1676 SGNTQVFVK
+1676 GNTQVFVK

-1703 ENNGTYIYFTNV
+1703 KTTNETDGTTQYAYFTQV

-1721 TLVEISEDAKI
+1721 TQVEISDDAKI
-1732 YGNVYGGG
+1732 YGSVYGGG
-1740 DIANIGDKID
+1740 DIANIGDEIE
-1750 TPVYTKPIS
+1750 TPDYTNKPIS
-1759 ESIIAQAD
+1759 VSTIAQED
-1767 KDGHKAGEF
+1767 KNGHQAGEF
-1776 ISYNADNYKTFVNL
+1776 ISYKAENYKTFVNL

-1803 KGLKKKNAPEYNQVG
+1803 KGLKKKDAPEYHKVG

-1832 AAAST
+1832 AASST
-1837 EIDYQNNVVPFVWN
+1837 GLDYQNNVVPFVWN

-1877 NIYGGGYGSVP
+1877 NIYGGGYGHVK
-1888 VELNGTK
+1888 VELNGK
-1895 TEAEKQKKTRQTV
+1895 ETEAEKQKKTRQTV
-1908 LGKKDTANEGTY
+1908 LGKKDTAHEGTY

-1936 IWNRKADIK
+1936 IWNRKADSK
-1945 GNITTWLAALA
+1945 GNFTTWLAAQE

-1967 FKEITAAILNAK
+1967 FKEITAAILKAK
-1979 TVDEITNKKA
+1979 TVDEITNEKA

-2001 TRQFF
+2001 TQQFF

-2039 DTTVVDKTGDATVII
+2039 DDTTVADSTTGKAIVIV
-2054 NHSPLTDITI
+2054 NHSPLSDII
-2064 LNQDHSIKT
+2064 IKNLDNSIKK
-2073 LSLFDYTSLPG
+2073 LSLFDETSLPG

-2102 GAGFGANTKV
+2102 GAGFGVNTKV
-2112 GNTKVY
+2112 GKTEVY
-2118 AQPGAKIDDE
+2118 AQPGAKIGDD
-2128 GIATIN
+2128 GIIAIDG
-2134 RIKYRYLNQVTD
+2134 IKYRYLNQAED
-2146 HNTYFNFETSIYND
+2146 HKTYFNFETSIYND

-2174 SATGLN
+2174 SVTGCN
-2180 PGEEGFDPMTFRRYH
+2180 PGEAGFDPTTYRRYH

-2209 FQAIHGGGYSGYVT
+2209 FQSIHGGGYSGYVT

-2235 CENIYGAGLGAQP
+2235 CENIYGAGLGALP
-2248 YGDITNGDGYD
+2248 YGDITDGNDYD

-2264 TSSKVFIKSGFIAQN
+2264 TSSRVFIKSGFIAQN
-2279 VYGGGAGIESIENN
+2279 VYGGGAGIESISNSNN
-2293 NNNNKNTWI
+2293 EKNKWI

-2325 TNGKNLGMID
+2325 AKGKSLGTID

-2343 YGGGDVANVGNE
+2343 YGGGDVANVGNT
-2355 EQKADPDVFT
+2355 KAGPDVFT

-2379 NIRGGA
+2379 NIRGGT

-2397 LVSECESYKNLGGI
+2397 LASECSSYQNLGGI
-2411 YGNACLVIDR
+2411 YGNSCLVIDR

-2428 FDKKTK
+2428 YDETTKKA
-2434 TPLEPWSKEAM
+2434 LEPWSTEAM
-2445 GHPKDTVNTDIIP
+2445 EHPAETVNANIIP

-2481 FDGYIGH
+2481 WDGYIGH

-2497 SDSQTV
+2497 SDSETV
-2503 NGEKTTSITSADVT
+2503 NGEKTTSNGEKITSADVT

-2536 PDTRSWHPAS
+2536 PDTRAWHPAS

-2561 LKFKINHNIYGGG
+2561 LKFKVNHNIYGGG
-2574 NEACIVG
+2574 NEACEVRN
-2581 HNTNITIA
+2581 NTNITIA
-2589 NGFLHNDTEV
+2589 NGFLHKDTEV

-2628 IFGGGFGEDAIVDG
+2628 IFGGGYGEDAIVKG
-2642 NTNIN
+2642 NTNIT
-2647 IDMVSRTSFHH
+2647 IDMVSRASFHH

-2666 EYEHFYNGYSYMD
+2666 DYEHFYNGYSYMD

-2689 KGSTNIKGAGGVFC
+2689 EGSTNIKGAGGVFC

-2709 GFYSSVK
+2709 GFYSSV
-2716 NTNITVKAID
+2716 NSTNITVKAID

-2740 QSTNV
+2740 KSTNV
-2745 IIGEDNSKKTT
+2745 IIGEDNSKTA

-2761 ETSGADTTTS
+2761 ETSGTDTTTS
-2771 GNNTSDAPSGKSPFD
+2771 GNNTSGEPSGKSPYD
-2786 NTDIYIHGNVYGGN
+2786 NTDIYIHGSVYGGN

-2813 GYFKENKTPNPNNKD
+2813 GYFKEN
-2828 QDYKNPGTNIKINGG
+2828 QGLGTNIKINGG

-2866 TKVTVNEHY
+2866 TKVTVNEYY

-2896 KTMPSL
+2896 ETMPSI

-2910 MVNINSWRPLTNRV
+2910 IVNINSWRPLTNKV
-2924 KIDISGNTGKVGT
+2924 KIDITGNTGKVGK

-2966 YDNKEDSQK
+2966 YDNADASH

-2999 GDELFTATK
+2999 GDELFTATAE
-3008 DNDFM
+3008 NDFM

-3028 ELNLADAIDWINDPS
+3028 ELNLADSIDWINDPA

-3052 PTENADRPKVYPHL
+3052 PTKNEDRSKVYPHL
-3066 LDLYFHPVET
+3066 IDLYFHPVET
-3076 DIQGKLTWN
+3076 DIQGTLTWN
-3085 GSATGEGLTD
+3085 NTATGEGLTD

-3107 GNMNVYPK
+3107 GNMNVYPN
-3115 TAADFQESDTP
+3115 SN
-3126 KKIGNVVDYIFPE
+3126 GNVVDYIFPE

-3209 KSGTIKGDVTID
+3209 QSGTIKGDVTID

-3243 SAQYASLN
+3243 NAQYASLN

-3276 CRAPTMNGTL
+3276 CVAPTMNVDKANNVTL
-3286 FNACGVE
+3286 FNACGV
-3293 NENTKKKE
+3293 KE
-3301 LGVSANFVYG
+3301 DGNQEGLGVSANFVYG

-3353 YPKYYKVNKANNK
+3353 YPKYYKVRKDMHK
-3366 GGRYALKRTDQKNLT
+3366 GGRYVLKRTDQNQKNLK
-3381 LEDFDGK
+3381 LEDNNGK
-3388 TKSPTVKQHIY
+3388 TKSPTIKQHIY

-3416 IENSNRIDI
+3416 IDNGNNRVEINE
-3425 TNANSDV
+3425 TNCAN
-3432 YFTKVEAATPTVG
+3432 YFTTVEAETPKVG
-3445 WANVHINIDEA
+3445 WDNVNINIDEA

-3461 YSLAQGSSVLAN
+3461 YSLAEGSSVMAN

-3480 TEQYN
+3480 TKEFN
-3485 VDEAFTDTK
+3485 VDEAFTDSQA
-3494 EHLDELNGFPNGTTA
+3494 HLDELNGFPNRTTV

-3516 ILVGDNKGKK
+3516 ILVGDNKN
-3526 KSKENDEN
+3526 S
-3534 DENEHITISHQE
+3534 EHITISHQE
-3546 MQEIKLPEGTDLFGY
+3546 MQEIDLPEGTDLFGY
-3561 YYKHYDDDTAYK
+3561 YYKHYDDINK
-3573 NGKYTYRY
+3573 PEYTYRF

-3594 KPSLE
+3594 SPKLE

-3624 EGFRSTDVTGYGFA
+3624 EGFRSTDITGYGFA

-3677 NKTPYSIAR
+3677 NKAPYSIAR
-3686 VGEIKMV
+3686 VGELKMV
-3693 SNDIAYSEDGSLQ
+3693 SNEIAYSEDGSLQ
-3706 AKADDATSFKYGIKA
+3706 AKQDKATSFKYGIKA

-3737 VSNVPFSEI
+3737 VSDVPFSET
-3746 WRNHLGQ
+3746 WRNREGK
-3753 KAANATDENSK
+3753 KATAPDEKGND
-3764 EFKDMSYQG
+3764 FTGMSYQG

-3778 IDDYNDKKDKPDAGN
+3778 IDDYNAKKGKPDAGN
-3793 AGDIYGTFQKRNDG
+3793 VEDIYGTFQKRNDG

-3836 AVEQQHYGPIYG
+3836 AVEKEHYGPVYG

-3870 NHKKEAVNNGTKEAD
+3870 NHKRATGDTHA
-3885 NNSNTPKEDF
+3885 EDF

-3908 GRYIVDDCFPKGYY
+3908 GRYIVDDCFPAGYY
-3922 SSNPDSL
+3922 SHTEGTKLPD
-3929 PEIHYW
+3929 IHYW

-3951 TFKSSPDNPIQFN
+3951 TFKSSPDLPIKFN

-3979 GQTLY
+3979 GQTVR
-3984 IQSWKMRSGHP
+3984 INSWKMRSGHP
-3995 DNFSSDLEYRNYL
+3995 KDFSSDLEYRNYL
-4008 KEGDTGYNAA
+4008 KEGETGYNAA
-4018 VAGGYQLYVGGSKN
+4018 VAGGYQLYVGGSSDTEFN
-4032 TTFEGAT
+4032 GAT
-4039 SDKDTDKQKKGFS
+4039 SKDDTDKQKKGFS
-4052 ALLSMNA
+4052 ALLEMNNA
-4059 KSTDDYTT
+4059 KTTDNVEI
-4067 FNNVLPSGLTE
+4067 FNKTLPSGLTE
-4078 DAKISFQLVDKVDNT
+4078 DAKISFQLVDKVNNT
-4093 NDAEADYFKKHLAE
+4093 NDAEPDYFKKYLAE

-4118 AYEKYVSDTDNT
+4118 AYERYVSDTDNT

-4136 GKLFKKE
+4136 EKFFKKDE
-4143 GNTYVEIT
+4143 NNNYIEVKSGTLDPANT
-4151 SGKLEDTDIIYYQP
+4151 YYQP
-4165 QTGEY
+4165 QTDEY
-4170 VEIKD
+4170 VKVEK
-4175 LYVYDTT
+4175 LYVLDTT
-4182 NKTYSKVQKLSE
+4182 SKKYVEMALSDITIDANAQVQ
-4194 VKIDTTKYFVPRE
+4194 YCVPRE

-4220 GPTVSGKIS
+4220 GPTVSGNIS

-4236 GEMIRINKKQVKIDA
+4236 GEMIRINKKLVKIDA

-4262 HIGKM
+4262 HIGKL
-4267 KRDDN
+4267 KRD
-4272 GNPTKDFE
+4272 KDGKPEFE
-4280 DGKDGKKGNAWL
+4280 DGNTWVKDIFDKK
-4292 EDTAIKNTYKQGT
+4292 DTPQNNTYQQGT
-4305 TIDENRTDLFAGG
+4305 ATDNRTDLFAGT

-4349 DKKLFTVPVQLSDT
+4349 DKQLFPVPVQQSDT

-4373 PHSDKVDL
+4373 PQSDKVNL
-4381 HIPEAVARAKA
+4381 HIPEAVKRAKEAAEARANG
-4392 EPKYFAEPRIYI
+4392 EPQYFAEPRIYI
-4404 KNQRDLTAFKK
+4404 KNQRDLTAFKE
-4415 YLQNPDNDGGAYA
+4415 YLQEGSNDGGAYA
-4428 QFILQDDLSIGKN
+4428 QFILQRDLSIGDN
-4441 IDGTGAVFRGTFHGN
+4441 IDGTGATFKGTFHGN

-4469 FLENQGQ
+4469 FWENQGQ

-4489 HGCNEKGA
+4489 NGCNEKGA

-4507 GSSTPIIYRMNG
+4507 NPTNPIGNTSPIVYRMDG
-4519 DAYTDY
+4519 TAEKGY
-4525 TYDDFKYGRVAYD
+4525 TYDDFKYGKVAYD

-4550 DMKNAEDKAALKYI
+4550 DMTDPDDKAALKYI

-4569 NGDYQYANRSDDY
+4569 NGDYQYANRSDAY

-4596 SNAQTPNYGKSLT
+4596 SSALTPNYGKSLT
-4609 RHDQTHA
+4609 RHDQKHT

-4627 ATETKPES
+4627 ATETKAES

-4643 FNDNLTKTD
+4643 FNK
-4652 TKTEADGTGK
+4652 EQ
-4662 DIEKMNDFL
+4662 MNDFL
-4671 FWGQSLQLTPDNYPT
+4671 FWGQSLQLTPDNYPAGI
-4686 ELTSRQVDYMTNRV
+4686 TSRHIDYMTNRV
-4700 YRTAGYYGDTQLDAF
+4700 YRTAGYYGDTLLDAF

-4732 EPKTTAIDFTCQND
+4732 EPTTTAIDFTCQND
-4746 LNKALG
+4746 L
-4752 ITKAKGICE
+4752 AKGIGE
-4761 RGIFYPPMDDNAQ
+4761 GIGEGISKHGIFYPPVADNAQ
-4774 KFYDLSIKS
+4774 KYYDLMIKP
-4783 EVTRNLLVYTAA
+4783 EVTQNLLVYTAA
-4795 NSTDAE
+4795 NSIEAADTEEA
-4801 NQTEANDIVNKEL
+4801 NTTEAYDIVHTALN
-4814 HYDEETKETLI
+4814 YDEEKKEILI
-4825 KGHHLVKDG
+4825 KGHHLVKNG
-4834 TAGGFTTPYF
+4834 TTGGFTTPYF

-4889 ETTGAWEGISLPFT
+4889 ETRGAWEGISLPFT
-4903 VNKVKAQVNGEITH
+4903 VNKVKAQINGEITH
-4917 FYGTPTT
+4917 FYGTPTA
-4924 DDPAKNT
+4924 DELDNPATNT

-4944 GVNTEGNTGKTTA
+4944 GVNTGGNTGVNTGETTA
-4957 TFQRPGITEG
+4957 TFQRPGKEAG
-4967 LFQADNAA
+4967 LFQAENAA
-4975 SWAYEFENDFFMTT
+4975 SWAYKFKNNFFVRT
-4989 YGNKDYNYKANPYY
+4989 YESKLYNKVDNPYY
-5003 KEAHTYNAY
+5003 NNVEPHTYNDY

-5043 TQGLGINTPAQ
+5043 TQGLGIETPAQ

-5061 GTEYQSKDGEVVE
+5061 GREYEPKDEEVVE
-5074 KGAIV
+5074 QGAIE

-5085 TGTLG
+5085 AGTLD
-5090 VDGYSHMG
+5090 VNGYSHMG

-5118 AFCDKLAETSPFAT
+5118 AFSDTFADASPFAT
-5132 IMPFRTYL
+5132 VMPFRTYL

-5148 TRSSAAPSVIRIA
+5148 ARSSAAPSVIRIA
-5161 ETTGIEKI
+5161 DTTGIEKI

>member
-1 MRIHSISTICR
+1 MKIHSISTICR

-20 LLASIQMVHAQEEGG
+20 LLASIQMVYAQGESGG
-35 TTTTETKVYG
+35 TTTTEQKVYG

-51 TTNYGDDGGTKD
+51 ASYAGGSGTKD
-63 NPYLIRNDLE
+63 DPWLISNDLE
-73 LAKLAYDVNS
+73 LAKLAHDVTN
-83 GKTYSGK
+83 GNTKLMFAGK
-90 YFKLTADIDLSKGK
+90 YFKLTQDINLNKGK

-109 TWKFDTKNPQKS
+109 TWKCNKDNNDR
-121 YFFAGKLDGDGHS
+121 YFAGKFDGDGHTIS
-134 IKNMNIEWINE
+134 NMQIEWVNAT
-145 DGCEASWG
+145 GSEASWG
-153 LFSRLKGRDNTEA
+153 LFGRLYGTSASSEA
-166 GFASVTNLIIEN
+166 TYASVTNLIIDN
-178 DTIQKKPGFR
+178 AHIQKKKDTAPVVS
-188 PIGKGVI
+188 KVI
-195 KLGTIAGDLTQ
+195 KIGTIAGDMTQ
-206 FAEISNIIIRSSKI
+206 FAEISNIIIRNSQI

-225 TYSAPNSF
+225 TYSTPNSF
-233 RVGGVVGYIDNNAPQ
+233 RVGGVVGYIDNNVGNL
-248 YQFKIFNISAEVD
+248 FRIFNISADVN
-261 VNMLTKATL
+261 VNMLTQATL
-270 TSTNNFQ
+270 TSTTGSYQ
-277 ATIAGGFGSVSKL
+277 ATISGGFGAVSKL
-290 AKPDNTNHVILP
+290 AKPNSSNLVVLP
-302 RNILIHGSLTTSTN
+302 RNILIHGKLKTST
-316 TRCKKGSVISS
+316 TTAKCKKGSVMAS
-327 NTTNMD
+327 NSGSMD
-333 DFDKVNVDGQP
+333 FIDQTADGQL
-344 ITSTWYYTKDNKVEG
+344 ITSTWYYTAANKVTE
-359 SKDYKYGTLK
+359 SKDFKYGTEK
-369 SIDAIDESTGMTF
+369 SIDAIDENTGMTF
-382 GKTFVDQMNKYL
+382 GKTFVNQINQYI
-394 SDKKLDR
+394 SDKKLDK
-401 KSWAYLGKSKFA
+401 KSWAYSGNSKFA
-413 FSNIKLKF
+413 FSNIKLKA
-421 ERGKSDVLTVIDE
+421 ERGKQDVLTVVNE
-434 DSIDSSDYNWY
+434 DGTT
-445 VFKENSTTVTKV
+445 NSEKYDWFVSQDNKKWEKA
-457 NTEACNPFTLPRQPY
+457 NTDNVACNPFYLPRQTY
-472 KQYVYAESKDG
+472 NQYVYAVSSQS
-483 SLRTST
+483 SLRTNT
-489 IPVEA
+489 IEVKA
-494 IGITAKLDS
+494 IGITAQLDD
-503 KNDPNSQIAPITYIV
+503 KTKPGTYIV
-518 NVTNNT
+518 NVTNDT
-524 NLSNDNLGLTITY
+524 EEKLSNADLGLTITY
-537 QWFNGKTELTGETSN
+537 EWHNGIDPITGIPLTQNEFTPTNTS
-552 KFIRPASATHKDKY
+552 HKYKY
-566 NCQVIVKSNES
+566 YCKVIVKSGDNVLFEKNVCAS
-577 ELYKDTLYATVVVY
+577 VIVY
-591 LCPNNITING
+591 LCPAGVTIGN
-601 TTYPKGV
+601 TTYAAG
-608 DKDDAEWGY
+608 KDNLEDEEWGY
-617 TPDKP
+617 SPEKP
-622 MLTWKGAYSKLL
+622 MLTWQGAYKKLSD
-634 EKGSWDENIIVLM
+634 KASWDENIIVLM
-647 GTSSYSVTNNTLNGF
+647 GTSSSTVTQGF
-662 NITPNNITK
+662 NITPNYTGEY
-671 DLLTF
+671 LLT
-676 GDWDGL
+676 GKNWEDAQTDH
-682 KDKSP
+682 P
-687 LFRNATIT
+687 ELFRNATIT
-695 GKWDDTDYKGIIEIW
+695 GKWDQDYKGQIEIY
-710 GADKG
+710 GSSRG
-715 LPIWGDTRFENI
+715 LPIWGDTRFEHI
-727 TFNNNGGDFYK
+727 TFNNKDGESYK
-738 ILYCQYNNLEMGKG
+738 VIYCQYNNLEMGDSIK
-752 IIMTGFNQNSPE
+752 MTGFGVNNLA
-764 YGTIDGAVTN
+764 YGSIDGAVTTP
-774 AFHIFGGFNN
+774 FHIFGGLNN
-784 DGRFWP
+784 DGRYQP
-790 LNNTKNIQA
+790 LNTPELIKAFEN
-799 YEASMPHGTE
+799 SMPHGKE
-809 GFSITIHSGFYSCIS
+809 GFSITIKSGYYSIIS
-824 ASGRQT
+824 TGGRQT
-830 SDSTKY
+830 ATEGL

-844 LPIKC
+844 QPIKC
-849 KINLDIDRTWNDAHN
+849 TITMDIDRKWNDAN
-864 PIRKVKNDANA
+864 NEKRNFKYKDFNY
-875 KEEDRQNDYDVGA
+875 KERGNDYDAGA

-902 DINIKSGKVARVVNG
+902 DIIVRSGKVARVVNG
-917 TLGAQRE
+917 TLGANTQLS
-924 FTLDY
+924 FTY
-929 GGKTYNVPMNTY
+929 GNDNTTYHVPCNTY
-941 MGRANITLDPEKSEN
+941 MGRANITIDPANSEYNHDN
-956 NKDTIINNR
+956 NINGR
-965 VIVTEL
+965 VIITEL
-971 YGGSTGRGHT
+971 YGGSMGRAHHANST
-981 GTVKVNNPFYGY
+981 INNPFYGI
-993 STITINGGTFKIL
+993 SNITINGGTFKVLPDENADNDQIL
-1006 PEGNKKTDLIIC
+1006 C

-1027 MNGIGYGEAEDSTHT
+1027 MNGIGYGDDAATTHT
-1042 PDQSIAYWNDATKR
+1042 PDENIAYWNAEKN
-1056 DVMLYDSY
+1056 VMLYGNYSVAS
-1064 KNLYDS
+1064 KN
-1070 YKENI
+1070 N
-1075 KDKLVTYRCYNT
+1075 LVTYTCYNANT
-1087 KDTYTDVNPLDTRT
+1087 ESTVSIDPRDTQTN
-1101 EIIINGG
+1101 IIINGG
-1108 VFGTESEMID
+1108 EFGTKTKDEINAID
-1118 GIYAGGSGY
+1118 GIYAGGSGF
-1127 MSSGLWTKTSAT
+1127 MGLSLWTQTSVK
-1139 PSQYGGNVYGQEGQ
+1139 PSQYGGNVYGQKGK
-1153 TVSSLTINGGTFYCK
+1153 TVASLTIKGGTFYCK
-1168 NGIFGGGRGTDYFF
+1168 NGIFGGGRGTNYFF
-1182 STKKYGGKNYSDYK
+1182 AKKKYGGKNASDYK
-1196 KLGQTYGNVALNIT
+1196 ELGQTYGNVALNIT

-1218 FGGGYGVAYAK
+1218 YGGGYGVADTINLDNK
-1229 EGETNP
+1229 
-1235 AKIEILSDMAHLFG
+1235 KIETLSNMARLYG
-1249 KSIVS
+1249 KSTIS

-1259 FYDNV
+1259 FYKNV

-1286 LGSVFAGGNGRE
+1286 RGSVFAGGNGRK
-1298 KRDGA
+1298 KRDKTS
-1303 IGNPEYIGRV
+1303 IVIKDDTWHPELVGRV
-1313 TGSTSLTFYGS
+1313 TGSTSLTFSGS
-1324 STQAPSIYGDIYGG
+1324 SAQAPSIYGNIYGG
-1338 GNLAQVGEKK
+1338 GNLAQVGENTNGENTNGEN
-1348 SKKDTNGEDTNKSS
+1348 TNGEDTNKSS
-1362 TTIIIYGANFAGE
+1362 TTINIYGANFAGE
-1375 IFGGGKGIITKR
+1375 IFGGGKGIITKK
-1387 TEVKDSIKTVKTEI
+1387 TEDKDGKETVTTEI

-1423 EKDGALKDNFS
+1423 EKDGNLKDNFS

-1440 KLWNDSIQNFYVWEK
+1440 KLWDGTKFISWDD
-1455 VEGEN
+1455 
-1460 YKVDKTKFYDEVKD
+1460 DKTLFYGKDKDEDPDKAND

-1502 GMTPYSLLKTP
+1502 GMTPYSLLKTQ
-1513 EWKESYDDNKNP
+1513 EWKESYDDNKHP

-1530 GGGYGENTIV
+1530 GGGYGENTSV

-1554 DYNGEVGDDTEQL
+1554 EYNGEVDDDTEQL
-1567 ARPHSSSKSKK
+1567 ARPHRSKNKSKSK
-1578 ARKAAQRAAAQ
+1578 
-1589 GDAASEGEAG
+1589 S
-1599 SETNTNQDM
+1599 TNNDTNKDM

-1623 SVLGG
+1623 SALGG
-1628 GYAGTVKNNTK
+1628 GYAGTVINDTK

-1650 VYGGGFGDPNAST
+1650 VYGGGFGDPEAST
-1663 EKNNTGSIGDSIQ
+1663 EANTTGIIG
-1676 SGNTQVFVK
+1676 GNTQVFVK

-1703 ENNGTYIYFTNV
+1703 ENNGTYTYFTNV
-1715 AKVTGT
+1715 AKVKGT
-1721 TLVEISEDAKI
+1721 TQVEISDEAKI
-1732 YGNVYGGG
+1732 YGSVFGGG
-1740 DIANIGDKID
+1740 DIANIGDEIKTLD
-1750 TPVYTKPIS
+1750 YSSKPIS
-1759 ESIIAQAD
+1759 ESKIAQ
-1767 KDGHKAGEF
+1767 KDDAEGHKAGEF
-1776 ISYNADNYKTFVNL
+1776 ISYKAENYKTFVNL

-1803 KGLKKKNAPEYNQVG
+1803 KGLKKEKAPEYHKVG
-1818 RINGNTIVH
+1818 RINGNTLVH

-1832 AAAST
+1832 AASST
-1837 EIDYQNNVVPFVWN
+1837 ELDYQNNVVPFVWD

-1877 NIYGGGYGSVP
+1877 NIYGGGYGHVK
-1888 VELNGTK
+1888 VELNGK
-1895 TEAEKQKKTRQTV
+1895 ETEAEKQKKTRKTV
-1908 LGKKDTANEGTY
+1908 LGKKDTDKEGTY

-1936 IWNRKADIK
+1936 IWNRKADSK
-1945 GNITTWLAALA
+1945 GNFTTWLAAQA

-1967 FKEITAAILNAK
+1967 FKEITAAILKAK
-1979 TVDEITNKKA
+1979 TVDEITNEKA
-1989 KDAINRIMNDEN
+1989 KAAINRIMNNEN
-2001 TRQFF
+2001 TQQFF
-2006 EFIKGTMHSGSF
+2006 EFTNGTMNSGAF
-2018 KSNHNIYG
+2018 KSDHNIYG

-2039 DTTVVDKTGDATVII
+2039 DTTVVDKTGDAIVIV
-2054 NHSPLTDITI
+2054 NHSPLSDII
-2064 LNQDHSIKT
+2064 IKNQDNSIKK
-2073 LSLFDYTSLPG
+2073 LSLFDETSLPG
-2084 LCWYISSKNTNDP
+2084 LCWYLGSKNTNDP

-2102 GAGFGANTKV
+2102 GAGFGVNTKV
-2112 GNTKVY
+2112 GKTEVY
-2118 AQPGAKIDDE
+2118 AQPGAKIGDD
-2128 GIATIN
+2128 GIIAIDGIT
-2134 RIKYRYLNQVTD
+2134 YRYLNQVTD
-2146 HNTYFNFETSIYND
+2146 YKTYIDFEMSIYNG
-2160 FLKVSKEDKKLYFG
+2160 FLKVSKENKKLYFG
-2174 SATGLN
+2174 SVTGCN
-2180 PGEEGFDPMTFRRYH
+2180 PGEEGFDPITYRRYH

-2209 FQAIHGGGYSGYVT
+2209 FQDIHGGGYSGYVT
-2223 GDTYVETDAQPV
+2223 GDTYVETDAQPI
-2235 CENIYGAGLGAQP
+2235 CEHIYGAGLGALP
-2248 YGDITNGDGYD
+2248 YGTITDGNDYD

-2264 TSSKVFIKSGFIAQN
+2264 TSSRVFIKSGFIAQN
-2279 VYGGGAGIESIENN
+2279 VYGGGAGIESISNSNN
-2293 NNNNKNTWI
+2293 EKNKWI

-2310 PKTEVHIYGRNFNYT
+2310 PKTEVHIYGRNYNYT
-2325 TNGKNLGMID
+2325 ANGTSLGTID

-2343 YGGGDVANVGNE
+2343 YGGGDVANVGYTKVENPE
-2355 EQKADPDVFT
+2355 VFT
-2365 YEQHKVPKNCTSLV
+2365 YEQHKIPNNCTSLV
-2379 NIRGGA
+2379 NIRGGT

-2397 LVSECESYKNLGGI
+2397 LVSECSDYKKLGGI
-2411 YGNACLVIDR
+2411 YGNSCLAIDR

-2428 FDKKTK
+2428 YDETTKKA
-2434 TPLEPWSKEAM
+2434 LEPWSEEAM
-2445 GHPKDTVNTDIIP
+2445 KHPEGNVNANNIP
-2458 TFHERIYGG
+2458 AFHERIYGG
-2467 CQNGTVYGNTFISI
+2467 CQNGTIYGNTFISI
-2481 FDGYIGH
+2481 WDGEIGH

-2497 SDSQTV
+2497 SNSQTV
-2503 NGEKTTSITSADVT
+2503 NGEKTPSTTLADVT

-2523 IMGGKALLSSYWN
+2523 IKGGRAMLTSYWN
-2536 PDTRSWHPAS
+2536 PNTRSWNPAS

-2574 NEACIVG
+2574 NEACEVY

-2589 NGFLHNDTEV
+2589 NGFLHNDTKV

-2611 TAEWKEI
+2611 TAEWQEI

-2647 IDMVSRTSFHH
+2647 IDMVRDKRNHY
-2658 GIGIEQDK
+2658 GIDFEPGK
-2666 EYEHFYNGYSYMD
+2666 EYEHFYSGYSYMD

-2689 KGSTNIKGAGGVFC
+2689 KGSTNIKGAGGAFC

-2709 GFYSSVK
+2709 GFYSSV
-2716 NTNITVKAID
+2716 NSTNITVKAID
-2726 CHDIFGGGFMGDVE
+2726 CHDIFGGGFMGDVKE
-2740 QSTNV
+2740 STNV
-2745 IIGEDNSKKTT
+2745 IIGEDNSKKTAT
-2756 TTSGD
+2756 TTSNN
-2761 ETSGADTTTS
+2761 TSGTDTTTS
-2771 GNNTSDAPSGKSPFD
+2771 GNNTSGEPSGESPYD

-2813 GYFKENKTPNPNNKD
+2813 GYFKEN
-2828 QDYKNPGTNIKINGG
+2828 QGSGTNIKINGG

-2896 KTMPSL
+2896 ETMPSI

-2910 MVNINSWRPLTNRV
+2910 IVNINSWRPLTNRV
-2924 KIDISGNTGKVGT
+2924 NIDITGNTGKVGK

-2966 YDNKEDSQK
+2966 YDDSH
-2975 KKVGDIQINIGSHVN
+2975 KKVGDININIGSHVN

-2999 GDELFTATK
+2999 GDELFTATAE
-3008 DNDFM
+3008 NDFM

-3028 ELNLADAIDWINDPS
+3028 ELNLADSIDWVNDPS

-3052 PTENADRPKVYPHL
+3052 PTKNEDRPKVYPHL
-3066 LDLYFHPVET
+3066 IDLYFHPVET
-3076 DIQGKLTWN
+3076 DIQGTLTWN
-3085 GSATGEGLTD
+3085 GSTTGEGLTD

-3115 TAADFQESDTP
+3115 TAADFQESDT

-3209 KSGTIKGDVTID
+3209 QSGTIKGDVTID

-3226 LAGKDKT
+3226 LAGKNKT
-3233 KLENSNNLLQ
+3233 KLENSNDLLLQ
-3243 SAQYASLN
+3243 SAKYASLN

-3261 YVYGN
+3261 YVYGI

-3276 CRAPTMNGTL
+3276 CVAPTMNVDKVNNVTL
-3286 FNACGVE
+3286 FNACGVVDE
-3293 NENTKKKE
+3293 TNNKE
-3301 LGVSANFVYG
+3301 GLGVSANFVYG

-3316 NVIGLTNV
+3316 NVIGITNV

-3353 YPKYYKVNKANNK
+3353 YPKYYKVRKDMHK
-3366 GGRYALKRTDQKNLT
+3366 GGRYVLKRTDQNQKNLD
-3381 LEDFDGK
+3381 LVDNNGK
-3388 TKSPTVKQHIY
+3388 TTSPTVKQHIY

-3416 IENSNRIDI
+3416 IDNGNNRVEINE
-3425 TNANSDV
+3425 TNCAN
-3432 YFTKVEAATPTVG
+3432 YFTTVEAETPKVG
-3445 WANVHINIDEA
+3445 WENVNINIDEA

-3461 YSLAQGSSVLAN
+3461 YSLAQGSSVMAN

-3480 TEQYN
+3480 TKDYN

-3494 EHLDELNGFPNGTTA
+3494 EHLDELNGFPGGTTA

-3516 ILVGDNKGKK
+3516 ILVGDNKN
-3526 KSKENDEN
+3526 S
-3534 DENEHITISHQE
+3534 EHITISHQE

-3561 YYKHYDDDTAYK
+3561 YYKHYDDAEAYEK
-3573 NGKYTYRY
+3573 GIYTYRF
-3581 ISLQDKYFYHAGA
+3581 ISLQDKYFYQA
-3594 KPSLE
+3594 KQTPKLE

-3693 SNDIAYSEDGSLQ
+3693 SNEITYNTDGSLQ
-3706 AKADDATSFKYGIKA
+3706 AAKPDNIASFKYGIKA

-3737 VSNVPFSEI
+3737 VSDVPFNDKTNAP

-3753 KAANATDENSK
+3753 VAAKDQESQK
-3764 EFKDMSYQG
+3764 FKDMSYLE

-3778 IDDYNDKKDKPDAGN
+3778 IDDYKKYKDSVDTGN
-3793 AGDIYGTFQKRNDG
+3793 AGDIYGTFQRRNDG

-3822 IQLCQVTYDENKQK
+3822 IQLCQVTYDETKQK
-3836 AVEQQHYGPIYG
+3836 VAEQQHYGPIYG

-3870 NHKKEAVNNGTKEAD
+3870 NHKRATGDTHA
-3885 NNSNTPKEDF
+3885 EDF

-3908 GRYIVDDCFPKGYY
+3908 GRYIVDDCFPMGYY
-3922 SSNPDSL
+3922 SCTDKTKLPD
-3929 PEIHYW
+3929 IHYW

-3951 TFKSSPDNPIQFN
+3951 TFKSSPDDPIKFN

-3979 GQTLY
+3979 GQTVR
-3984 IQSWKMRSGHP
+3984 IHSWKMRSGHP
-3995 DNFSSDLEYRNYL
+3995 KDFSSDLEYRNYL
-4008 KEGDTGYNAA
+4008 EEGNADYNAA
-4018 VAGGYQLYVGGSKN
+4018 VANGYQLYVGGSKS

-4039 SDKDTDKQKKGFS
+4039 SKEGTPDTQKGFS

-4059 KSTDDYTT
+4059 QNPDDNYTT
-4067 FNNVLPSGLTE
+4067 FNGILPSGLTE

-4093 NDAEADYFKKHLAE
+4093 NDAEADYFKKHLSE

-4118 AYEKYVSDTDNT
+4118 AYEIYKGENNIGNK

-4136 GKLFKKE
+4136 EKFFKKDE
-4143 GNTYVEIT
+4143 NNNYIEVKSDKLDPANT
-4151 SGKLEDTDIIYYQP
+4151 YYQP
-4165 QTGEY
+4165 QTDEY
-4170 VEIKD
+4170 VKVEK
-4175 LYVYDTT
+4175 LYVYNTT
-4182 NKTYSKVQKLSE
+4182 SKEYEEKALSDITIGANEQVQ
-4194 VKIDTTKYFVPRE
+4194 YYVPRE

-4220 GPTVSGKIS
+4220 GPTVSGNIS

-4236 GEMIRINKKQVKIDA
+4236 GEMIRINKKPVKIDA

-4262 HIGKM
+4262 HIGKL
-4267 KRDDN
+4267 KRDKD
-4272 GNPTKDFE
+4272 GRPTTEFE
-4280 DGKDGKKGNAWL
+4280 DGNTWLKDVFDKK
-4292 EDTAIKNTYKQGT
+4292 DTPQNNTYQQGT
-4305 TIDENRTDLFAGG
+4305 ATDNRTDLFAGT

-4349 DKKLFTVPVQLSDT
+4349 DKNLFTVPVQLSDT

-4373 PHSDKVDL
+4373 PQSDKVNL
-4381 HIPEAVARAKA
+4381 HIPEAVKRAKEAAEARAKG
-4392 EPKYFAEPRIYI
+4392 EPQYFAEPRIYI
-4404 KNQRDLTAFKK
+4404 KNQRDLTAFKE
-4415 YLQNPDNDGGAYA
+4415 YLQEKSNDGGAYA
-4428 QFILQDDLSIGKN
+4428 QFILQRDLSIGDN
-4441 IDGTGAVFRGTFHGN
+4441 IDGTGATFKGTFHGN

-4489 HGCNEKGA
+4489 NGCNEKGA

-4507 GSSTPIIYRMNG
+4507 NPTNPIGNTSPIVYRMDG
-4519 DAYTDY
+4519 TAEKGY
-4525 TYDDFKYGRVAYD
+4525 TYDDFKYGKVAYD

-4550 DMKNAEDKAALKYI
+4550 DMTKADDKAALKYI

-4569 NGDYQYANRSDDY
+4569 NGDYQYAHRSDAY

-4596 SNAQTPNYGKSLT
+4596 SSALTPNYGKSLT
-4609 RHDQTHA
+4609 RHDQKHT
-4616 IDKARAQGYTA
+4616 IDKARAQGYKA
-4627 ATETKPES
+4627 ATETEAES

-4643 FNDNLTKTD
+4643 FNK
-4652 TKTEADGTGK
+4652 EQ
-4662 DIEKMNDFL
+4662 MNDFL
-4671 FWGQSLQLTPDNYPT
+4671 FWGQSLQLTPDNYPA
-4686 ELTSRQVDYMTNRV
+4686 EITSRQIDYMTNRV

-4732 EPKTTAIDFTCQND
+4732 EPTTTAIDFTCQND
-4746 LNKALG
+4746 L
-4752 ITKAKGICE
+4752 AKGIGE
-4761 RGIFYPPMDDNAQ
+4761 GISKHGIFYPPVADNAQ
-4774 KFYDLSIKS
+4774 KYYDFMIKP
-4783 EVTRNLLVYTAA
+4783 EVTQNLLVYTAA
-4795 NSTDAE
+4795 NSTEAADTEEA
-4801 NQTEANDIVNKEL
+4801 NTTEAYDIVHTALN
-4814 HYDEETKETLI
+4814 YDEEKKEILI
-4825 KGHHLVKDG
+4825 KGHHLVANKNSNGTGNGTADG
-4834 TAGGFTTPYF
+4834 TTGGFTTPYF

-4865 FCAPIPFTVTK
+4865 FCAPILFTVTK

-4903 VNKVKAQVNGEITH
+4903 VNKVKAQINGEITH
-4917 FYGTPTT
+4917 FYGTPTA
-4924 DDPAKNT
+4924 DELDNPATNT

-4944 GVNTEGNTGKTTA
+4944 GVNTGGNTGVNTGETTA
-4957 TFQRPGITEG
+4957 TFQRPGSKEAG
-4967 LFQADNAA
+4967 LFQADKAA
-4975 SWAYEFENDFFMTT
+4975 SWNYSFKNDFFVRT
-4989 YGNKDYNYKANPYY
+4989 YESKLYNKVDNPYY
-5003 KEAHTYNAY
+5003 NEAHTYNDY

-5043 TQGLGINTPAQ
+5043 TQGLGIDTPAQ

-5061 GTEYQSKDGEVVE
+5061 GTEYQPKDEEAVE
-5074 KGAIV
+5074 KGAIE
-5079 IPITTS
+5079 IPITAS
-5085 TGTLG
+5085 AGTLD
-5090 VDGYSHMG
+5090 VNGYSHMG

-5118 AFCDKLAETSPFAT
+5118 AFSDAFAETSPFAT
-5132 IMPFRTYL
+5132 VMPFRTYL
-5140 TPAATASQ
+5140 TPAATTSQ
-5148 TRSSAAPSVIRIA
+5148 ARSSAAPSVIRIA
-5161 ETTGIEKI
+5161 DTTGIEKI

-5181 SGNYLIVQPIG
+5181 SGNFLIVQPIG

-5235 YIFGNK
+5235 YIFGNR

>member
-51 TTNYGDDGGTKD
+51 TSYAGGSGTKD
-63 NPYLIRNDLE
+63 DPWLISNDLE
-73 LAKLAYDVNS
+73 LAKLAHDVNN
-83 GKTYSGK
+83 GETKAMFAGK
-90 YFKLTADIDLSKGK
+90 YFKLTKDIDLSKGK

-109 TWKFDTKNPQKS
+109 TWKCNKKENDR
-121 YFFAGKLDGDGHS
+121 YFAGKFDGYGHT
-134 IKNMNIEWINE
+134 IRNMQIEWVNAE
-145 DGCEASWG
+145 NNEASWG
-153 LFSRLKGRDNTEA
+153 LFGRLYGTSASSEA
-166 GFASVTNLIIEN
+166 TYASVTNLIIDN
-178 DTIQKKPGFR
+178 AHIQKKKDTAPVGTS
-188 PIGKGVI
+188 VI
-195 KLGTIAGDLTQ
+195 KIGTVAGDMTQ
-206 FAEISNIIIRSSKI
+206 FAEISNIIIRNSQI
-220 TDNKE
+220 TDNAE
-225 TYSAPNSF
+225 TYNTPNSF
-233 RVGGVVGYIDNNAPQ
+233 RVGGVIGYIDNSNNLNL
-248 YQFKIFNISAEVD
+248 FRIFNISADVD
-261 VNMLTKATL
+261 VNMLTKASL
-270 TSTNNFQ
+270 TSSNNFQ

-290 AKPDNTNHVILP
+290 AKPDNTNLVILP
-302 RNILIHGSLTTSTN
+302 RNILIHGSLTTST
-316 TRCKKGSVISS
+316 TTARCRKGSVISS
-327 NTTNMD
+327 NTTAME
-333 DFDKVNVDGQP
+333 DFDKVNVDDQP
-344 ITSTWYYTKDNKVEG
+344 ITSTWYYTAANKVTG
-359 SKDYKYGTLK
+359 SNDYKYGTEK
-369 SIDAIDESTGMTF
+369 SIDAIDENTGMTF
-382 GKTFVDQMNKYL
+382 GKTFVDQINQYL

-401 KSWAYLGKSKFA
+401 KSWAYLGKSKFT
-413 FSNIKLKF
+413 FSTVKLNAK
-421 ERGKSDVLTVIDE
+421 RGTKDVLTVVDE
-434 DSIDSSDYNWY
+434 DGTTNSEKYDWY
-445 VFKENSTTVTKV
+445 VSQDNIKWEKA
-457 NTEACNPFTLPRQPY
+457 NTDNVACNPFYLPRQTY
-472 KQYVYAESKDG
+472 NQYVYAVSNQS
-483 SLRTST
+483 SLRTNT
-489 IPVEA
+489 IEVKA
-494 IGITAKLDS
+494 IGITAQLDD
-503 KNDPNSQIAPITYIV
+503 KTKPGTYIV

-524 NLSNDNLGLTITY
+524 KLSNNDLGLTITY
-537 QWFNGKTELTGETSN
+537 EWHNGIDPVTGSTTHPNEYTPTTTS
-552 KFIRPASATHKDKY
+552 HKYKY
-566 NCQVIVKSNES
+566 YCKVIVKSGDNVLFDKNVCAS
-577 ELYKDTLYATVVVY
+577 VIVY
-591 LCPNNITING
+591 LCPAGVTTADGKTYAAG
-601 TTYPKGV
+601 T
-608 DKDDAEWGY
+608 DNLQDDEWGY
-617 TPDKP
+617 SPDKP
-622 MLTWKGAYSKLL
+622 MLTWQGAYKKLSD
-634 EKGSWDENIIVLM
+634 KASWDENIIVLM
-647 GTSSYSVTNNTLNGF
+647 GTSNKEVTKGF
-662 NITPNNITK
+662 NITQNYQGDYLLIETDWKNAKKNN
-671 DLLTF
+671 
-676 GDWDGL
+676 
-682 KDKSP
+682 P
-687 LFRNATIT
+687 ELFRNATIT
-695 GKWDDTDYKGIIEIW
+695 GKWDKDYKGQIEIY
-710 GADKG
+710 GSSRG
-715 LPIWGDTRFENI
+715 LPIWGDTRFEHI
-727 TFNNNGGDFYK
+727 TFNNNGGDSYK
-738 ILYCQYNNLEMGKG
+738 IIYCQYNNLEMGDSIK
-752 IIMTGFNQNSPE
+752 MTNFGVNNLA
-764 YGTIDGAVTN
+764 YGSITGAVTTPL
-774 AFHIFGGFNN
+774 HIFGGLNN
-784 DGRFWP
+784 DGRFAP
-790 LNNTKNIQA
+790 LNTPALI
-799 YEASMPHGTE
+799 EAFEKSMPHGKE
-809 GFSITIHSGFYSCIS
+809 GFNITIKSGYYSIIS
-824 ASGRQT
+824 TGGRQT
-830 SDSTKY
+830 ATEGL

-844 LPIKC
+844 QPIKC
-849 KINLDIDRTWNDAHN
+849 TITMDIDRKWNDAN
-864 PIRKVKNDANA
+864 NEKRPYDS
-875 KEEDRQNDYDVGA
+875 KERGSEERGNDYDAGA

-902 DINIKSGKVARVVNG
+902 DIIVKSGKVARVVNG
-917 TLGAQRE
+917 TLGANTQLS
-924 FTLDY
+924 FTY
-929 GGKTYNVPMNTY
+929 GNDNTTYYVPCNTY
-941 MGRANITLDPEKSEN
+941 MGRANITIDPAKSEYN
-956 NKDTIINNR
+956 HDDNINGR
-965 VIVTEL
+965 VIITEL
-971 YGGSTGRGHT
+971 YGGSMGRAHHANAT
-981 GTVKVNNPFYGY
+981 INNPFYGI
-993 STITINGGTFKIL
+993 SNITINGGTFKVLPDENADNKEIL
-1006 PEGNKKTDLIIC
+1006 C

-1027 MNGIGYGEAEDSTHT
+1027 MNGIGYGDDTATTHT
-1042 PDQSIAYWNDATKR
+1042 PDANIAYWNAEKN
-1056 DVMLYDSY
+1056 VMLYGTYSVA
-1064 KNLYDS
+1064 KN
-1070 YKENI
+1070 N
-1075 KDKLVTYRCYNT
+1075 LVTYTCYNVNT
-1087 KDTYTDVNPLDTRT
+1087 ESTVTIDPKDTQTN
-1101 EIIINGG
+1101 IIINGG
-1108 VFGTESEMID
+1108 EFGTKTQDGKINAID
-1118 GIYAGGSGY
+1118 GIYAGGSGF
-1127 MSSGLWTKTSAT
+1127 MGLSLWTQTTAK
-1139 PSQYGGNVYGQEGQ
+1139 PSKYGGNVYGQKDKTK

-1182 STKKYGGKNYSDYK
+1182 HENKYGGTNFSDYK
-1196 KLGQTYGNVALNIT
+1196 ELGQTYGNVTLNIT
-1210 GGTFYCPI
+1210 DGTFYCPI
-1218 FGGGYGVAYAK
+1218 FGGGYGVAYATENDPENK
-1229 EGETNP
+1229 KDTP
-1235 AKIEILSDMAHLFG
+1235 EILSDMARLFG
-1249 KSIVS
+1249 KSTIS

-1286 LGSVFAGGNGRE
+1286 RGSVFAGGNGRE

-1313 TGSTSLTFYGS
+1313 TGSTSLTFSGS
-1324 STQAPSIYGDIYGG
+1324 SEQAPSIYGDIYGG

-1348 SKKDTNGEDTNKSS
+1348 SEKDTNGENTNGENTNGEDTNKSS
-1362 TTIIIYGANFAGE
+1362 TTINIYGANFAGE
-1375 IFGGGKGIITKR
+1375 IFGGGKGIITKKN
-1387 TEVKDSIKTVKTEI
+1387 EDKDGKETVTTEI

-1423 EKDGALKDNFS
+1423 EKDGNLKDNFS

-1440 KLWNDSIQNFYVWEK
+1440 KLWD
-1455 VEGEN
+1455 G
-1460 YKVDKTKFYDEVKD
+1460 TKFISWDENKTLFYGKDKNENPDEVND

-1502 GMTPYSLLKTP
+1502 GMTPYSLLKTQ

-1567 ARPHSSSKSKK
+1567 ARPHSNKNSSKSKK

-1599 SETNTNQDM
+1599 SETNTKKDM

-1639 VTVDGNTFLHR
+1639 VTVNGNTFLHR
-1650 VYGGGFGDPNAST
+1650 VYGGGFGDPKAST
-1663 EKNNTGSIGDSIQ
+1663 AENKTGSIG
-1676 SGNTQVFVK
+1676 GNTQVFVK

-1692 VFGGGAGVNPK
+1692 VFGGGAGVDPLK
-1703 ENNGTYIYFTNV
+1703 PQTETNGTTTTEYTYFTNV

-1721 TLVEISEDAKI
+1721 TQVEISDEAKI
-1732 YGNVYGGG
+1732 YGSVFGGG
-1740 DIANIGDKID
+1740 DIANIGDEIKAPD
-1750 TPVYTKPIS
+1750 YSSKPIS
-1759 ESIIAQAD
+1759 ESKIAQPND
-1767 KDGHKAGEF
+1767 ENGHEAGEF
-1776 ISYNADNYKTFVNL
+1776 ISYKAENYKTFVNL

-1803 KGLKKKNAPEYNQVG
+1803 KGLKLEDFPEYDKDAPEYDKVG
-1818 RINGNTIVH
+1818 RINGNTLVH

-1877 NIYGGGYGSVP
+1877 NIYGGGYGHVK
-1888 VELNGTK
+1888 VDLDGKE

-1908 LGKKDTANEGTY
+1908 LGKKDTAHEGTY

-1936 IWNRKADIK
+1936 IWNRKADSK
-1945 GNITTWLAALA
+1945 GNFTTWLAAQE

-1967 FKEITAAILNAK
+1967 FKEITAAILKAK
-1979 TVDEITNKKA
+1979 TVDEITNEKA
-1989 KDAINRIMNDEN
+1989 KAAINRIMNDEN
-2001 TRQFF
+2001 TQQFF
-2006 EFIKGTMHSGSF
+2006 EFTKGTMNSGSF
-2018 KSNHNIYG
+2018 KRNHNIYG

-2039 DTTVVDKTGDATVII
+2039 DSTVVDKTGDAIVIV
-2054 NHSPLTDITI
+2054 NHSPLTDII
-2064 LNQDHSIKT
+2064 IRNQDNSIKK
-2073 LSLFDYTSLPG
+2073 LSLFNETSLPG

-2102 GAGFGANTKV
+2102 GAGFGVNTKV
-2112 GNTKVY
+2112 GKTQVY
-2118 AQPGAKIDDE
+2118 VQPGAKINDY
-2128 GIATIN
+2128 GILTIDG
-2134 RIKYRYLNQVTD
+2134 IKYRYLNQAED
-2146 HNTYFNFETSIYND
+2146 HKTYFDFEMSIYND

-2174 SATGLN
+2174 SVTGSN
-2180 PGEEGFDPMTFRRYH
+2180 PGEEGFDPFTFRRYH

-2235 CENIYGAGLGAQP
+2235 CENIYGAGLGALP
-2248 YGDITNGDGYD
+2248 YGDFTDGNGYD

-2279 VYGGGAGIESIENN
+2279 VYGGGAGIESIYKN
-2293 NNNNKNTWI
+2293 NTWI

-2310 PKTEVHIYGRNFNYT
+2310 PKTEAHIYGRNFNYMV
-2325 TNGKNLGMID
+2325 NGKSLGMID

-2343 YGGGDVANVGNE
+2343 YGGGDVANVGYT
-2355 EQKADPDVFT
+2355 KADPDVFT

-2397 LVSECESYKNLGGI
+2397 LVSECSKYQNLGGI
-2411 YGNACLVIDR
+2411 YGNTCLVIDR
-2421 PVISYPY
+2421 PAISYPY
-2428 FDKKTK
+2428 YDEKTK
-2434 TPLEPWSKEAM
+2434 KALEPWSTEAM
-2445 GHPKDTVNTDIIP
+2445 DHPADTVNANIIP

-2481 FDGYIGH
+2481 WDGYIGH

-2497 SDSQTV
+2497 SDSETV
-2503 NGEKTTSITSADVT
+2503 NGEKTTSNGEKITSADVT

-2536 PDTRSWHPAS
+2536 PDTRAWHPAS

-2561 LKFKINHNIYGGG
+2561 LKFKVNHNIYGGG
-2574 NEACIVG
+2574 NEACEVRN
-2581 HNTNITIA
+2581 NTNITITK
-2589 NGFLHNDTEV
+2589 GFLHDDTEV
-2599 KPGQAKDLRFYQ
+2599 KPGQAKDSHFYQ

-2628 IFGGGFGEDAIVDG
+2628 IFGGGYGEDAIVKG

-2647 IDMVSRTSFHH
+2647 IDMVREKKIHF
-2658 GIGIEQDK
+2658 GIDFELGK
-2666 EYEHFYNGYSYMD
+2666 EYEHFYSGYSYMD

-2689 KGSTNIKGAGGVFC
+2689 EGSTNIKGAGGAFC

-2709 GFYSSVK
+2709 GFYSSV
-2716 NTNITVKAID
+2716 NSTNITVKAID

-2740 QSTNV
+2740 KSTNV
-2745 IIGEDNSKKTT
+2745 TIGEDNSKT
-2756 TTSGD
+2756 
-2761 ETSGADTTTS
+2761 ATTS
-2771 GNNTSDAPSGKSPFD
+2771 GNNTSGEPSGESPYD
-2786 NTDIYIHGNVYGGN
+2786 NTDIYIHGSVYGGN

-2813 GYFKENKTPNPNNKD
+2813 GYFKEN
-2828 QDYKNPGTNIKINGG
+2828 QGSGTNIKINGG

-2866 TKVTVNEHY
+2866 TKVTVNEYY

-2896 KTMPSL
+2896 KTMPSI

-2910 MVNINSWRPLTNRV
+2910 IVNINSWRPLTNRV
-2924 KIDISGNTGKVGT
+2924 NIDITGNTGKIGEN
-2937 DNQVN
+2937 NQVN

-2966 YDNKEDSQK
+2966 YDNKDDSHL
-2975 KKVGDIQINIGSHVN
+2975 KVGDIKINIGSHVN

-2999 GDELFTATK
+2999 GDELFTATAE
-3008 DNDFM
+3008 NDFM

-3028 ELNLADAIDWINDPS
+3028 ELNLADDIDWVNDPS

-3107 GNMNVYPK
+3107 GNMNVYPN
-3115 TAADFQESDTP
+3115 SN
-3126 KKIGNVVDYIFPE
+3126 GNMVDYIFPE

-3171 LAHSEYPF
+3171 LAHSEYPL

-3209 KSGTIKGDVTID
+3209 QSGTIKGDVTID

-3233 KLENSNNLLQ
+3233 KLENANNLLLQ
-3243 SAQYASLN
+3243 SAKYASLN

-3276 CRAPTMNGTL
+3276 CSAPTMNGTL
-3286 FNACGVE
+3286 FNACGVVDE
-3293 NENTKKKE
+3293 TNNKDG

-3353 YPKYYKVNKANNK
+3353 YPKYYKVNKANHK
-3366 GGRYALKRTDQKNLT
+3366 GGRYALKRTDQKKENLD
-3381 LEDFDGK
+3381 LKDNDGK
-3388 TKSPTVKQHIY
+3388 TESPTIKQHIY

-3405 ITQGTREDIVA
+3405 ITQGTYEDIVA
-3416 IENSNRIDI
+3416 IDNGTKTEIKDADR
-3425 TNANSDV
+3425 TT
-3432 YFTKVEAATPTVG
+3432 YFTKVEAATPKVG
-3445 WANVHINIDEA
+3445 WANVNINIDEA

-3461 YSLAQGSSVLAN
+3461 YSLAQGSSVMAN

-3480 TEQYN
+3480 TQEFN
-3485 VDEAFTDTK
+3485 VDEAFTDSQ
-3494 EHLDELNGFPNGTTA
+3494 EHLEELKGFPGGTTI

-3526 KSKENDEN
+3526 KSEENDENDEN

-3546 MQEIKLPEGTDLFGY
+3546 MQEIDLPEGTDLFGY
-3561 YYKHYDDDTAYK
+3561 YYKHYDDDAAYQNK
-3573 NGKYTYRY
+3573 IYTYRF
-3581 ISLQDKYFYHAGA
+3581 ISLQDKYFYHANPTEA
-3594 KPSLE
+3594 TRPKLE
-3599 GIKDNVFY
+3599 GLRDNVFY

-3638 AHTIDN
+3638 EHTIDN

-3693 SNDIAYSEDGSLQ
+3693 SNDIAYNKDKEGNIIGLQ

-3737 VSNVPFSEI
+3737 VSNVPFSET

-3753 KAANATDENSK
+3753 VATAADENGNN
-3764 EFKDMSYQG
+3764 FTGMSYQQ

-3778 IDDYNDKKDKPDAGN
+3778 ITDYDENKGNVDSGN
-3793 AGDIYGTFQKRNDG
+3793 AGDIFGTFQRRNDG

-3836 AVEQQHYGPIYG
+3836 AVEKEHYGPIYG

-3870 NHKKEAVNNGTKEAD
+3870 NHKKEAD
-3885 NNSNTPKEDF
+3885 NEGNIPAEDF

-3908 GRYIVDDCFPKGYY
+3908 GRYIVDDCFPTGFY
-3922 SSNPDSL
+3922 SCTDKTKLPD
-3929 PEIHYW
+3929 IHYW

-3951 TFKSSPDNPIQFN
+3951 TFKSSPNDPIKFN

-3979 GQTLY
+3979 GQTVR
-3984 IQSWKMRSGHP
+3984 IHSWKMRSGHP
-3995 DNFSSDLEYRNYL
+3995 ESFSSDLEYRNYL
-4008 KEGDTGYNAA
+4008 KEGETGYNPA
-4018 VAGGYQLYVGGSKN
+4018 VTDGYQLYVGGSKS

-4039 SDKDTDKQKKGFS
+4039 SATDTDKQTKGFS

-4059 KSTDDYTT
+4059 KSTDEYTY
-4067 FNNVLPSGLTE
+4067 FNQILPSGLTE

-4118 AYEKYVSDTDNT
+4118 AYEIYKGKDNIENK

-4136 GKLFKKE
+4136 EKFFKKDE
-4143 GNTYVEIT
+4143 NNNYIEIK
-4151 SGKLEDTDIIYYQP
+4151 SGKLEPANTYYQP
-4165 QTGEY
+4165 QTDEY
-4170 VEIKD
+4170 VKVKE

-4182 NKTYSKVQKLSE
+4182 SKVYKKMALSDITIGANQQ
-4194 VKIDTTKYFVPRE
+4194 VQYFVPRE

-4220 GPTVSGKIS
+4220 GPTVSGNIS

-4272 GNPTKDFE
+4272 GNPTKEFE
-4280 DGKDGKKGNAWL
+4280 DGNDWN
-4292 EDTAIKNTYKQGT
+4292 ETSIKNTYQQGT
-4305 TIDENRTDLFAGG
+4305 PTDKRTDLFAGT

-4349 DKKLFTVPVQLSDT
+4349 DRKLFTVPVQLSDT

-4373 PHSDKVDL
+4373 PQSDKVDL
-4381 HIPEAVARAKA
+4381 HIPEAVKRAKEAAEARAEGK
-4392 EPKYFAEPRIYI
+4392 PLYFAEPRIYI

-4415 YLQNPDNDGGAYA
+4415 YLQNQKNEGGAYA
-4428 QFILQDDLSIGKN
+4428 QFILQSDLAIGEN
-4441 IDGTGAVFRGTFHGN
+4441 IDGTGAVFKGTFHGN

-4489 HGCNEKGA
+4489 HGCNEPGA

-4507 GSSTPIIYRMNG
+4507 NPTNPIGNTSPIVYRMDG
-4519 DAYTDY
+4519 TAEKGY
-4525 TYDDFKYGRVAYD
+4525 TYDDFKYGKVAYD

-4550 DMKNAEDKAALKYI
+4550 DMTNPDDKAALKYI

-4569 NGDYQYANRSDDY
+4569 NGDYQYANRSDAY

-4596 SNAQTPNYGKSLT
+4596 SSALTPNYGKSLT
-4609 RHDQTHA
+4609 RHDQKHA
-4616 IDKARAQGYTA
+4616 IDKARAQEYKE
-4627 ATETKPES
+4627 ATETKAES

-4643 FNDNLTKTD
+4643 FNK
-4652 TKTEADGTGK
+4652 EQ
-4662 DIEKMNDFL
+4662 MNDFL
-4671 FWGQSLQLTPDNYPT
+4671 FWGQSLQLTPDNYPA
-4686 ELTSRQVDYMTNRV
+4686 EITSRHIDYMTNRV
-4700 YRTAGYYGDTQLDAF
+4700 YRTAGYYGDTLLDAF

-4746 LNKALG
+4746 L
-4752 ITKAKGICE
+4752 AKGIGKQGISE
-4761 RGIFYPPMDDNAQ
+4761 GISKHGIFYPPVADNAQ
-4774 KFYDLSIKS
+4774 KYYDFMIKP
-4783 EVTRNLLVYTAA
+4783 EVTQNLLVYTAA
-4795 NSTDAE
+4795 NSTEAADTEEA
-4801 NQTEANDIVNKEL
+4801 NTTEAYDIVHTALN
-4814 HYDEETKETLI
+4814 YDEEKKEVLI
-4825 KGHHLVKDG
+4825 KGHHLVANKNSNGTGNG
-4834 TAGGFTTPYF
+4834 TADVFTTPYF

-4924 DDPAKNT
+4924 DELADPANNT

-4944 GVNTEGNTGKTTA
+4944 GVNKEKATA
-4957 TFQRPGITEG
+4957 TFQRPGSIKDG
-4967 LFQADNAA
+4967 LFQAVNAA
-4975 SWAYEFENDFFMTT
+4975 KWDYSFKNDFFMTT

-5003 KEAHTYNAY
+5003 NEAHTYNAY

-5043 TQGLGINTPAQ
+5043 TQGLGIENPAQ

-5061 GTEYQSKDGEVVE
+5061 GREYEPKDEEIVE
-5074 KGAIV
+5074 KGAIE
-5079 IPITTS
+5079 IPITAS
-5085 TGTLG
+5085 TGTLD
-5090 VDGYSHMG
+5090 VNGYSHMG

-5107 GTIYGMNDKGT
+5107 GIIYGMNDKGT
-5118 AFCDKLAETSPFAT
+5118 AFSDKFAETSPFA
-5132 IMPFRTYL
+5132 IVMPFRTYL

-5148 TRSSAAPSVIRIA
+5148 ARSSAAPSVIRIA
-5161 ETTGIEKI
+5161 DTTGIEKI

>member
-51 TTNYGDDGGTKD
+51 TKYAGGTGTKND
-63 NPYLIRNDLE
+63 PWLISNDLE
-73 LAKLAYDVNS
+73 LAKLAHDVTN
-83 GKTYSGK
+83 GNTKIMFAGK
-90 YFKLTADIDLSKGK
+90 YFKLTQDIDLSQGK

-109 TWKFDTKNPQKS
+109 TWKCDKSKNDR
-121 YFFAGKLDGDGHS
+121 YFAGKFDGDGHTIS
-134 IKNMNIEWINE
+134 NMQIEWVNE
-145 DGCEASWG
+145 KGFEASWG
-153 LFSRLKGRDNTEA
+153 LFGRLYGTSPSSEDTY
-166 GFASVTNLIIEN
+166 ASVTNLIIDN
-178 DTIQKKPGFR
+178 AHILKKKGTAPV
-188 PIGKGVI
+188 GKSVI
-195 KLGTIAGDLTQ
+195 KIGTVAGDMTQ
-206 FAEISNIIIRSSKI
+206 YAEISNIIIRNSEI
-220 TDNKE
+220 TDNEE

-233 RVGGVVGYIDNNAPQ
+233 RVGGVIGYIDNSESNH
-248 YQFKIFNISAEVD
+248 YRIFNISADVK
-261 VNMLTKATL
+261 VNMLTQATL
-270 TSTNNFQ
+270 TSSSNFQ

-290 AKPDNTNHVILP
+290 AKPAIGNIVILP
-302 RNILIHGSLTTSTN
+302 RNILIHGSLLTSSN
-316 TRCKKGSVISS
+316 TAKCRKGSVLSS
-327 NTTNMD
+327 NTTAMD
-333 DFDKVNVDGQP
+333 DFDKVNVDNQP
-344 ITSTWYYTKDNKVEG
+344 ITSTWYYTAANKVTG
-359 SKDYKYGTLK
+359 DKDYKYGTEK

-382 GKTFVDQMNKYL
+382 GKTFVDQINQYL
-394 SDKKLDR
+394 SNKKFDR
-401 KSWAYLGKSKFA
+401 KSWAYLGNSKFA
-413 FSNIKLKF
+413 FSNIKLKA
-421 ERGKSDVLTVIDE
+421 ERGKKDVLTVVNE
-434 DSIDSSDYNWY
+434 DSTT
-445 VFKENSTTVTKV
+445 NSEKYDWFVSQDNIKWEKA
-457 NTEACNPFTLPRQPY
+457 NTDNVACNPFYLPRQTY
-472 KQYVYAESKDG
+472 KQYVYAVSSQS
-483 SLRTST
+483 SLRTNT
-489 IPVEA
+489 IEVKA
-494 IGITAKLDS
+494 IGITAQLDD
-503 KNDPNSQIAPITYIV
+503 KTKPGTYIV
-518 NVTNNT
+518 NVTNDT
-524 NLSNDNLGLTITY
+524 EEKLSNDDLGLTITY
-537 QWFNGKTELTGETSN
+537 EWYNGIDKLTDIPTTQNEYTPTTTS
-552 KFIRPASATHKDKY
+552 HKYKY
-566 NCQVIVKSNES
+566 YCKVIVKSGDNVLFKKNVCAS
-577 ELYKDTLYATVVVY
+577 VIVY
-591 LCPNNITING
+591 LCPAG
-601 TTYPKGV
+601 VTTGDAKYAAG
-608 DKDDAEWGY
+608 KDNLTDDEWGY
-617 TPDKP
+617 SPEKP
-622 MLTWKGAYSKLL
+622 MLTWQGAYKKL
-634 EKGSWDENIIVLM
+634 SDIADWDENIIVLM
-647 GTSSYSVTNNTLNGF
+647 GTSSNGVTQGF
-662 NITPNNITK
+662 NITQNYLGEN
-671 DLLTF
+671 LLT
-676 GDWDGL
+676 GEDWE
-682 KDKSP
+682 KAKTEHP
-687 LFRNATIT
+687 ELFRNATIT
-695 GKWDDTDYKGIIEIW
+695 GRIWDKDYKGQIEIT
-710 GADKG
+710 GSTKG
-715 LPIWGDTRFENI
+715 LPIWGDTRFEHI
-727 TFNNNGGDFYK
+727 TFNNYGGDSYK
-738 ILYCQYNNLEMGKG
+738 IIYCQYNNLEMGEG
-752 IIMTGFNQNSPE
+752 IKMTNFGVNNLA
-764 YGTIDGAVTN
+764 YGSIDGAVTTP
-774 AFHIFGGFNN
+774 FHIFGGLNN
-784 DGRFWP
+784 DGRFQP
-790 LNNTKNIQA
+790 LNTPELIKA
-799 YEASMPHGTE
+799 FEESMPHGKE
-809 GFSITIHSGFYSCIS
+809 GFNITIKSGYYSIICTG
-824 ASGRQT
+824 GRQT
-830 SDSTKY
+830 VDKGL

-844 LPIKC
+844 QPIKC
-849 KINLDIDRTWNDAHN
+849 TITMDIDRKWNDANNEKRTHN
-864 PIRKVKNDANA
+864 S
-875 KEEDRQNDYDVGA
+875 KESGNDYDAGA

-902 DINIKSGKVARVVNG
+902 DIIVRSGKVARVVNG
-917 TLGAQRE
+917 TLGANTQLS
-924 FTLDY
+924 FTYD
-929 GGKTYNVPMNTY
+929 KTTYNVPSNTY
-941 MGRANITLDPEKSEN
+941 MGRANITIDPAKSEYNLDN
-956 NKDTIINNR
+956 NINGR
-965 VIVTEL
+965 VIITEL
-971 YGGSTGRGHT
+971 YGGSMGRAHHANAPI
-981 GTVKVNNPFYGY
+981 NNPFYGI
-993 STITINGGTFKIL
+993 SNITINGGTFKVLPDENANNTQIL
-1006 PEGNKKTDLIIC
+1006 C

-1027 MNGIGYGEAEDSTHT
+1027 MNGIGYGDDTDITHT
-1042 PDQSIAYWNDATKR
+1042 PDANIAYWNAKKN
-1056 DVMLYDSY
+1056 VMLYGNYSVA
-1064 KNLYDS
+1064 KN
-1070 YKENI
+1070 N
-1075 KDKLVTYRCYNT
+1075 LVTYTCYNANT
-1087 KDTYTDVNPLDTRT
+1087 ESTVTIDPKDTQTN
-1101 EIIINGG
+1101 IIINGG
-1108 VFGTESEMID
+1108 EFGTKTEDGKIKAID
-1118 GIYAGGSGY
+1118 GIYAGGSGF
-1127 MSSGLWTKTSAT
+1127 MGLSLWTQKTAK
-1139 PSQYGGNVYGQEGQ
+1139 PSQYGGNVYGQKGK

-1182 STKKYGGKNYSDYK
+1182 HENKYGGTNYSDYK
-1196 KLGQTYGNVALNIT
+1196 KLGQTYGNVAINIT

-1218 FGGGYGVAYAK
+1218 FGGGYGVAYAT

-1235 AKIEILSDMAHLFG
+1235 AKIEILSDMARLFG
-1249 KSIVS
+1249 KATVS

-1259 FYDNV
+1259 FYDHV

-1277 LSISDYADI
+1277 LSISDNADI
-1286 LGSVFAGGNGRE
+1286 RGSVFAGGNGRE
-1298 KRDGA
+1298 KKVKENDE
-1303 IGNPEYIGRV
+1303 NWHPEYIGRV
-1313 TGSTSLTFYGS
+1313 TGSTSLTFSGS
-1324 STQAPSIYGDIYGG
+1324 SEQAPSIYGDIYGG

-1348 SKKDTNGEDTNKSS
+1348 SGEDTNGEDTNKSS
-1362 TTIIIYGANFAGE
+1362 TTINIYGANFAGE
-1375 IFGGGKGIITKR
+1375 IFGGGKGKITDSKGNPLAS
-1387 TEVKDSIKTVKTEI
+1387 KDLYTF
-1401 TSADVNGNT
+1401 ADVNGNT

-1423 EKDGALKDNFS
+1423 EKKENLKDNFS

-1440 KLWNDSIQNFYVWEK
+1440 RLWD
-1455 VEGEN
+1455 G
-1460 YKVDKTKFYDEVKD
+1460 TKFISWDENKTLFYGKD
-1474 KFLNPHNIYGGGNLA
+1474 KVNKFLNPHNIYGGGNLA

-1567 ARPHSSSKSKK
+1567 ARPHSSRS
-1578 ARKAAQRAAAQ
+1578 
-1589 GDAASEGEAG
+1589 
-1599 SETNTNQDM
+1599 TNKEM

-1663 EKNNTGSIGDSIQ
+1663 ADNKTGSIA
-1676 SGNTQVFVK
+1676 GNTQVFVK

-1703 ENNGTYIYFTNV
+1703 ETNGTYTYFTNV
-1715 AKVTGT
+1715 AKVKGT

-1750 TPVYTKPIS
+1750 TPDYTIKPIS
-1759 ESIIAQAD
+1759 ESTIAQAD
-1767 KDGHKAGEF
+1767 KDGHQAGEF
-1776 ISYNADNYKTFVNL
+1776 ISYNAKNYKTFVNL

-1803 KGLKKKNAPEYNQVG
+1803 KGLKKKNAPDYNQVG

-1856 CAYGTVDGNTLVHV
+1856 CAYGTVAGNTLVHV

-1888 VELNGTK
+1888 VEQNGTV
-1895 TEAEKQKKTRQTV
+1895 TEAEKQKKILQTV

-1967 FKEITAAILNAK
+1967 FKEITAAILKAN
-1979 TVDEITNKKA
+1979 TVDEITNGKA
-1989 KDAINRIMNDEN
+1989 KAAIERIINDEN
-2001 TRQFF
+2001 TQQFF
-2006 EFIKGTMHSGSF
+2006 DFTKGTMHSGAF
-2018 KSNHNIYG
+2018 KSDHNIYG

-2039 DTTVVDKTGDATVII
+2039 DATAATKGTGDAIVII

-2064 LNQDHSIKT
+2064 LNQDHSIKK

-2084 LCWYISSKNTNDP
+2084 LCWYISSKNPNDP

-2112 GNTKVY
+2112 GRTEVY
-2118 AQPGAKIDDE
+2118 AQPGAKIGDND
-2128 GIATIN
+2128 IATIN
-2134 RIKYRYLNQVTD
+2134 GIKYRYINQVTD
-2146 HNTYFNFETSIYND
+2146 HKTYFDFETSIYND

-2180 PGEEGFDPMTFRRYH
+2180 PEEEGFDPTTFRRYH

-2223 GDTYVETDAQPV
+2223 GDTYVETNAQPV
-2235 CENIYGAGLGAQP
+2235 CENIYGAGLGAMP
-2248 YGDITNGDGYD
+2248 YGDITNGIDYD

-2264 TSSKVFIKSGFIAQN
+2264 TSSRVFIKSGFIAQN

-2293 NNNNKNTWI
+2293 NTWI

-2325 TNGKNLGMID
+2325 VNGKRLGVID

-2355 EQKADPDVFT
+2355 DQKAGPEVFT
-2365 YEQHKVPKNCTSLV
+2365 YEQHKVPEKYTSLV

-2397 LVSECESYKNLGGI
+2397 LVSECEDYKKLGGI

-2428 FDKKTK
+2428 IDENTNK
-2434 TPLEPWSKEAM
+2434 PLDPGSSEAM
-2445 GHPKDTVNTDIIP
+2445 GHPKDDVNANTIP

-2467 CQNGTVYGNTFISI
+2467 CQNGTVFGNTFISI
-2481 FDGYIGH
+2481 FDGQIGH

-2503 NGEKTTSITSADVT
+2503 DGEKTTHITSADVT

-2523 IMGGKALLSSYWN
+2523 IMGGRALLSSYWN

-2761 ETSGADTTTS
+2761 ETSSADTTTS
-2771 GNNTSDAPSGKSPFD
+2771 GDNNTGAPTGKSPFD

-2813 GYFKENKTPNPNNKD
+2813 GYFKDNLGS
-2828 QDYKNPGTNIKINGG
+2828 GTNIKIYGG

-2902 KAASDAAK
+2902 EAASDAAK

-3028 ELNLADAIDWINDPS
+3028 ELNLADDIDWINDPS

-3076 DIQGKLTWN
+3076 DIQGELTWN

-3276 CRAPTMNGTL
+3276 CSAPTMNGTL
-3286 FNACGVE
+3286 FDACGVE

-3316 NVIGLTNV
+3316 NVIGITNV

-3366 GGRYALKRTDQKNLT
+3366 GGRYALNRTDQKNLT

-3480 TEQYN
+3480 TKEFN

-3494 EHLDELNGFPNGTTA
+3494 EHLELNGFPNGTTV

-3516 ILVGDNKGKK
+3516 ILVGDSKKG
-3526 KSKENDEN
+3526 
-3534 DENEHITISHQE
+3534 EHITISHQE

-3693 SNDIAYSEDGSLQ
+3693 SNEIAYNKDGSLQ
-3706 AKADDATSFKYGIKA
+3706 AAPKPTDASNETSTSSFKYGIKA

-3737 VSNVPFSEI
+3737 VSDVPFNDEKYNP
-3746 WRNHLGQ
+3746 WRDRYGQ
-3753 KAANATDENSK
+3753 VATNTDKESK
-3764 EFKDMSYQG
+3764 DFVGMSYQG

-3870 NHKKEAVNNGTKEAD
+3870 NHKRATGDTHA
-3885 NNSNTPKEDF
+3885 EDF
-3895 LETTGNFVFPYKD
+3895 LETTGNFVFPYKA

-3922 SSNPDSL
+3922 SSNPESL

-4008 KEGDTGYNAA
+4008 KEGDKGYNPA
-4018 VAGGYQLYVGGSKN
+4018 VTDGYQLYVGGSKN

-4039 SDKDTDKQKKGFS
+4039 SDKDTNKQKKGFS

-4136 GKLFKKE
+4136 GKLFKKV
-4143 GNTYVEIT
+4143 NDDYIEIT

-4194 VKIDTTKYFVPRE
+4194 VKTDGTKYYVPRE

-4220 GPTVSGKIS
+4220 GPTVSGNIS

-4267 KRDDN
+4267 KRDKD

-4280 DGKDGKKGNAWL
+4280 DSEDGKKGNAWL

-4305 TIDENRTDLFAGG
+4305 AIDENRTDLFAGT

-4349 DKKLFTVPVQLSDT
+4349 DKKLFTVPVQLYDT

-4373 PHSDKVDL
+4373 PQSDKVDL

-4469 FLENQGQ
+4469 FKENQGQ

-4489 HGCNEKGA
+4489 LGCNEPGA

-4507 GSSTPIIYRMNG
+4507 PSTTSAGSATSAGSTTPIVYRMDG
-4519 DAYTDY
+4519 TAEKGYS
-4525 TYDDFKYGRVAYD
+4525 YDDFKYGRVAYD

-4550 DMKNAEDKAALKYI
+4550 DMTKAEDKAALKYI

-4569 NGDYQYANRSDDY
+4569 NGDYQYAHRSDAY

-4596 SNAQTPNYGKSLT
+4596 SSALTPNYGKSLT
-4609 RHDQTHA
+4609 RHDQKHT
-4616 IDKARAQGYTA
+4616 IDKARAQNYTA
-4627 ATETKPES
+4627 ATKTKPES

-4643 FNDNLTKTD
+4643 FNDNL

-4671 FWGQSLQLTPDNYPT
+4671 FWGQSLQSTPDNYPT
-4686 ELTSRQVDYMTNRV
+4686 ELTSRQIDYMTNRV

-4746 LNKALG
+4746 GKNLP
-4752 ITKAKGICE
+4752 
-4761 RGIFYPPMDDNAQ
+4761 GIFYPPVADNAQ

-4801 NQTEANDIVNKEL
+4801 NQTEAYDIVNKEL

-4844 HLVERTPEGKNSEND
+4844 HLVERTPEGKNSEDD

-4865 FCAPIPFTVTK
+4865 FCAPIPFTVTN

-4917 FYGTPTT
+4917 FYGTPSEKELA
-4924 DDPAKNT
+4924 DPATNT

-4944 GVNTEGNTGKTTA
+4944 GVNTKEATA
-4957 TFQRPGITEG
+4957 TFQRPGSKKAGLLQRPDTTDE
-4967 LFQADNAA
+4967 LFQADKAA
-4975 SWAYEFENDFFMTT
+4975 SWDYKFKNDFFVRT
-4989 YGNKDYNYKANPYY
+4989 YENKQYNKEDNQYY
-5003 KEAHTYNAY
+5003 NEAHTYNDY

-5043 TQGLGINTPAQ
+5043 TQGLGINSPAQ

-5061 GTEYQSKDGEVVE
+5061 GTEYQPKDEEEVVE

-5079 IPITTS
+5079 IPITES

-5090 VDGYSHMG
+5090 VNGYSHMG

-5118 AFCDKLAETSPFAT
+5118 AFSDKFAETSPFAT
-5132 IMPFRTYL
+5132 VMPFRTYL

-5148 TRSSAAPSVIRIA
+5148 ARSSAAPSVIRIA
-5161 ETTGIEKI
+5161 DTTGIEKI
-5169 EPDVKITDDDDP
+5169 EPDVKITDDDAP

>member
-45 EGDLIA
+45 EGDLIDTVYA
-51 TTNYGDDGGTKD
+51 GGSGTKD
-63 NPYLIRNDLE
+63 DPWLISNDKQ
-73 LAKLAYDVNS
+73 LAKLAHDVTSGNS
-83 GKTYSGK
+83 KAMFAGK
-90 YFKLTADIDLSKGK
+90 YFRLTQDIDLSQGK

-109 TWKFDTKNPQKS
+109 TWKCNKKENDR
-121 YFFAGKLDGDGHS
+121 YFAGKFDGDGHTIS
-134 IKNMNIEWINE
+134 NMKIEWVNAT
-145 DGCEASWG
+145 GYEASWG
-153 LFSRLKGRDNTEA
+153 LFARLYGTSASSEDTY
-166 GFASVTNLIIEN
+166 ASVTNLIIDN
-178 DTIQKKPGFR
+178 AQIQKKKDTAPVGSS
-188 PIGKGVI
+188 VI
-195 KLGTIAGDLTQ
+195 KIGTVAGDMTQ
-206 FAEISNIIIRSSKI
+206 FAEISNIIIRNSQI
-220 TDNKE
+220 TDNEE
-225 TYSAPNSF
+225 TYNTPNSF
-233 RVGGVVGYIDNNAPQ
+233 RVGGVIGYIDNSTNLNL
-248 YQFKIFNISAEVD
+248 FRIFNISADVK
-261 VNMLTKATL
+261 VNMLTNATL
-270 TSTNNFQ
+270 TSTSGDHQ
-277 ATIAGGFGSVSKL
+277 ATISGGFGAVSKL
-290 AKPDNTNHVILP
+290 AKPNNSNLVILP
-302 RNILIHGSLTTSTN
+302 RNILIHGKLTTSTKAEK
-316 TRCKKGSVISS
+316 CKKGSVMAS
-327 NTTNMD
+327 NSGSMD
-333 DFDKVNVDGQP
+333 FINETADGQP
-344 ITSTWYYTKDNKVEG
+344 ITSTWYYTAANKVTG
-359 SKDYKYGTLK
+359 NKDYKYGTEK
-369 SIDAIDESTGMTF
+369 SIDAIDENTGMTF
-382 GKTFVDQMNKYL
+382 GKTFVDQINQYI

-413 FSNIKLKF
+413 FSNIKLKA
-421 ERGKSDVLTVIDE
+421 ERGKQDVLTVVNE
-434 DSIDSSDYNWY
+434 DGTTNSEKYDWY
-445 VFKENSTTVTKV
+445 VSQDNMKWEKA
-457 NTEACNPFTLPRQPY
+457 NTDNVACNPFYLPRQKY
-472 KQYVYAESKDG
+472 KQYVYAVSSQS
-483 SLRTST
+483 SLRTNT
-489 IPVEA
+489 IEVKA
-494 IGITAKLDS
+494 IGITAQLDD
-503 KNDPNSQIAPITYIV
+503 KTKPGTYIV

-524 NLSNDNLGLTITY
+524 KLSNNDLGLTITY
-537 QWFNGKTELTGETSN
+537 EWHNGIDPVTGSTTNPNEYTPTTTS
-552 KFIRPASATHKDKY
+552 HKYKY
-566 NCQVIVKSNES
+566 YCKVIVKSGDNVLFDKNVCVS
-577 ELYKDTLYATVVVY
+577 VIVY
-591 LCPNNITING
+591 LCPAGVTAADG
-601 TTYPKGV
+601 KTYEAG
-608 DKDDAEWGY
+608 KDNLTDDEWGY
-617 TPDKP
+617 SPEKP
-622 MLTWKGAYSKLL
+622 MLTWQGAYKKLSD
-634 EKGSWDENIIVLM
+634 KASWDENIIVLM
-647 GTSSYSVTNNTLNGF
+647 GTSSNGVTQGF
-662 NITPNNITK
+662 NITQNYLGEN
-671 DLLTF
+671 LLT
-676 GDWDGL
+676 GVEWENA
-682 KDKSP
+682 KTNHP
-687 LFRNATIT
+687 ELFRNATIT
-695 GKWDDTDYKGIIEIW
+695 GKWDKDYKGQIEIT
-710 GADKG
+710 GSSKG
-715 LPIWGDTRFENI
+715 LPIWGDTRFEHI
-727 TFNNNGGDFYK
+727 TFNNNGGDSYK
-738 ILYCQYNNLEMGKG
+738 IIYCQYNNLEMGDSIK
-752 IIMTGFNQNSPE
+752 MTNFGVNNLA
-764 YGTIDGAVTN
+764 YGSITGAVTTPL
-774 AFHIFGGFNN
+774 HIFGGLNN
-784 DGRFWP
+784 DGRYQP
-790 LNNTKNIQA
+790 LNTPELIKAFEN
-799 YEASMPHGTE
+799 SMPHGKE
-809 GFSITIHSGFYSCIS
+809 GFSITIKSGYYSIIS
-824 ASGRQT
+824 TGGRQT
-830 SDSTKY
+830 ATKGL

-844 LPIKC
+844 QPIKC
-849 KINLDIDRTWNDAHN
+849 TITMDIDRKWNDAN
-864 PIRKVKNDANA
+864 NEERTDDS
-875 KEEDRQNDYDVGA
+875 KEDSKKRGNDYDAGA

-902 DINIKSGKVARVVNG
+902 DIIVRSGKVARVVNG
-917 TLGAQRE
+917 TLGANTQLS
-924 FTLDY
+924 FTY
-929 GGKTYNVPMNTY
+929 GNDNTTYYVPCNTY
-941 MGRANITLDPEKSEN
+941 MGRANITIDPAKSEYN
-956 NKDTIINNR
+956 HDDNINSR
-965 VIVTEL
+965 VIITEL
-971 YGGSTGRGHT
+971 YGGSMGRAHHANAT
-981 GTVKVNNPFYGY
+981 INNPFYGI
-993 STITINGGTFKIL
+993 SNITINGGTFKVLPDENADNKEIL
-1006 PEGNKKTDLIIC
+1006 C

-1027 MNGIGYGEAEDSTHT
+1027 MNGIGYGDDTATTHT
-1042 PDQSIAYWNDATKR
+1042 PDANIAYWNADKN
-1056 DVMLYDSY
+1056 VMLYGTYSVA
-1064 KNLYDS
+1064 KN
-1070 YKENI
+1070 N
-1075 KDKLVTYRCYNT
+1075 LVTYTCYNVNT
-1087 KDTYTDVNPLDTRT
+1087 ESTVTIDPKDTQTN
-1101 EIIINGG
+1101 IIINGG
-1108 VFGTESEMID
+1108 EFGTKTQDGKINAID
-1118 GIYAGGSGY
+1118 GIYAGGSGF
-1127 MSSGLWTKTSAT
+1127 MGLSLWTQKNAK
-1139 PSQYGGNVYGQEGQ
+1139 PSQYGGNVYGQKDKTK

-1182 STKKYGGKNYSDYK
+1182 HENKYGGTNYSDYK
-1196 KLGQTYGNVALNIT
+1196 ELGQTYGNVTLNIT

-1218 FGGGYGVAYAK
+1218 FGGGYGVAYATENDPENEK
-1229 EGETNP
+1229 DTP
-1235 AKIEILSDMAHLFG
+1235 EILSDMARLFG
-1249 KSIVS
+1249 KSTIS
-1254 IKGGT
+1254 IEGGT

-1277 LSISDYADI
+1277 LSISDDADI
-1286 LGSVFAGGNGRE
+1286 RGSVFAGGNGRE
-1298 KRDGA
+1298 KVDGA
-1303 IGNPEYIGRV
+1303 VGNPEYIGRV
-1313 TGSTSLTFYGS
+1313 TGSTSLTFSGS
-1324 STQAPSIYGDIYGG
+1324 SEQAPSIYGDIYGG

-1348 SKKDTNGEDTNKSS
+1348 SEKDTNGENTNGEDTNKSS
-1362 TTIIIYGANFAGE
+1362 TTINIYGANFAGE
-1375 IFGGGKGIITKR
+1375 IFGGGKGKITDDKGNPL
-1387 TEVKDSIKTVKTEI
+1387 TSKDLY

-1423 EKDGALKDNFS
+1423 EKDGNLKDNFS

-1440 KLWNDSIQNFYVWEK
+1440 KLWN
-1455 VEGEN
+1455 G
-1460 YKVDKTKFYDEVKD
+1460 TKFISWDENKTLFYGKDKNEDPDKVND

-1530 GGGYGENTIV
+1530 GGGYGENTSV

-1554 DYNGEVGDDTEQL
+1554 EYNGEVDDDTEQL
-1567 ARPHSSSKSKK
+1567 ARPHRSKSKSK
-1578 ARKAAQRAAAQ
+1578 SK
-1589 GDAASEGEAG
+1589 SK
-1599 SETNTNQDM
+1599 STNNDTNKDTNKDM

-1623 SVLGG
+1623 SALGG
-1628 GYAGTVKNNTK
+1628 GYAGTVINDTK

-1650 VYGGGFGDPNAST
+1650 VYGGGFGDPDATTADN
-1663 EKNNTGSIGDSIQ
+1663 KTGSIG
-1676 SGNTQVFVK
+1676 GNTQVFVK

-1703 ENNGTYIYFTNV
+1703 EKNGIYTYFTNV

-1721 TLVEISEDAKI
+1721 TLVEISDEAKI
-1732 YGNVYGGG
+1732 YGSVFGGG
-1740 DIANIGDKID
+1740 DIANIGDKIE
-1750 TPVYTKPIS
+1750 TPDYTSKPVS
-1759 ESIIAQAD
+1759 ESKIAQPND
-1767 KDGHKAGEF
+1767 KDGHEAGEF
-1776 ISYNADNYKTFVNL
+1776 ISYKAENYKTFVNL

-1803 KGLKKKNAPEYNQVG
+1803 KGLKKEKAPEYDKVG

-1837 EIDYQNNVVPFVWN
+1837 ELDYQNNVVPFVWN

-1877 NIYGGGYGSVP
+1877 NIYGGGYGHVK
-1888 VELNGTK
+1888 VELNGK
-1895 TEAEKQKKTRQTV
+1895 ETEAEKQKKTRQTV
-1908 LGKKDTANEGTY
+1908 LGKKDTAHEGTY

-1936 IWNRKADIK
+1936 IWNRKADSK
-1945 GNITTWLAALA
+1945 GNFTTWLAAQE

-1967 FKEITAAILNAK
+1967 FKEITAAILKAK
-1979 TVDEITNKKA
+1979 TVDEITNEKA
-1989 KDAINRIMNDEN
+1989 KAAINRIMNNEN
-2001 TRQFF
+2001 TQQFF
-2006 EFIKGTMHSGSF
+2006 EFTKGTMNSGSF
-2018 KSNHNIYG
+2018 KRNHNIYG

-2039 DTTVVDKTGDATVII
+2039 DSTVVDKTGDAIVIV
-2054 NHSPLTDITI
+2054 NHSPLTDII
-2064 LNQDHSIKT
+2064 IKNQDNSIKK
-2073 LSLFDYTSLPG
+2073 LSLFNETSLPG

-2112 GNTKVY
+2112 GKTQVY
-2118 AQPGAKIDDE
+2118 VQPGAKINDY
-2128 GIATIN
+2128 GILTIDG
-2134 RIKYRYLNQVTD
+2134 IKYRYLNQAED
-2146 HNTYFNFETSIYND
+2146 HKTYFDFEMNIYYD

-2174 SATGLN
+2174 SVTGSN
-2180 PGEEGFDPMTFRRYH
+2180 PGEEGFDPMTYRRYH

-2235 CENIYGAGLGAQP
+2235 CENIYGAGLGALP
-2248 YGDITNGDGYD
+2248 YGDFTDGNGYD

-2279 VYGGGAGIESIENN
+2279 VYGGGAGIESIYKN
-2293 NNNNKNTWI
+2293 NTWI

-2310 PKTEVHIYGRNFNYT
+2310 PKTEAHIYGRNFNYMV
-2325 TNGKNLGMID
+2325 NGKSLGTID

-2343 YGGGDVANVGNE
+2343 YGGGDVANVGYT
-2355 EQKADPDVFT
+2355 KADPDVFT

-2397 LVSECESYKNLGGI
+2397 LVSECSKYQNLGGI
-2411 YGNACLVIDR
+2411 YGNTCLVIDR

-2428 FDKKTK
+2428 YDETTKKA
-2434 TPLEPWSKEAM
+2434 LEPWSTEAM
-2445 GHPKDTVNTDIIP
+2445 EHPAETVNANIIP

-2481 FDGYIGH
+2481 WDGYIGH

-2497 SDSQTV
+2497 SDSETV
-2503 NGEKTTSITSADVT
+2503 NEEKTTSNGEKITSADVT

-2536 PDTRSWHPAS
+2536 PDTRAWHPAS

-2561 LKFKINHNIYGGG
+2561 LKFKVNHNIYGGG
-2574 NEACIVG
+2574 NEACEVRN
-2581 HNTNITIA
+2581 NTNITIA
-2589 NGFLHNDTEV
+2589 KGFLHDDTEV
-2599 KPGQAKDLRFYQ
+2599 KPGQAKDSHFYQ

-2628 IFGGGFGEDAIVDG
+2628 IFGGGFGEDAIVKG

-2647 IDMVSRTSFHH
+2647 IDMVREKKIHF
-2658 GIGIEQDK
+2658 GIDFELGK
-2666 EYEHFYNGYSYMD
+2666 EYEHFYSGYSYMD

-2689 KGSTNIKGAGGVFC
+2689 EGSTNIKGAGGAFC

-2709 GFYSSVK
+2709 GFYSSV
-2716 NTNITVKAID
+2716 NSTNITVKAID
-2726 CHDIFGGGFMGDVE
+2726 CHDIFGGGFMGDVKK
-2740 QSTNV
+2740 STNV
-2745 IIGEDNSKKTT
+2745 IIGEDNSKT
-2756 TTSGD
+2756 
-2761 ETSGADTTTS
+2761 TTTS
-2771 GNNTSDAPSGKSPFD
+2771 GNNTSGEPSGESPYD
-2786 NTDIYIHGNVYGGN
+2786 NTDIYIHGSVYGGN

-2813 GYFKENKTPNPNNKD
+2813 GYFKEN
-2828 QDYKNPGTNIKINGG
+2828 QGLGTNIKINGG

-2866 TKVTVNEHY
+2866 TKVTVNEYY

-2896 KTMPSL
+2896 ETMPSI

-2910 MVNINSWRPLTNRV
+2910 IVNINSWRPLTNRV
-2924 KIDISGNTGKVGT
+2924 KIDITGNTGKVGEN
-2937 DNQVN
+2937 NQVN
-2942 SQEGMVVIDGDV
+2942 RQEGMVVIDGDV

-2966 YDNKEDSQK
+2966 YDYNDDSH

-2999 GDELFTATK
+2999 GDELFTATAE
-3008 DNDFM
+3008 NDFM

-3028 ELNLADAIDWINDPS
+3028 ELNLADEIDWVNDPS

-3052 PTENADRPKVYPHL
+3052 PTKNEDRPKVYPHL
-3066 LDLYFHPVET
+3066 IDLYFHPVET
-3076 DIQGKLTWN
+3076 DIQGTLTWN
-3085 GSATGEGLTD
+3085 NTATGEGLTD

-3115 TAADFQESDTP
+3115 TAADFKESET

-3171 LAHSEYPF
+3171 LAHSAYPF

-3209 KSGTIKGDVTID
+3209 QSGTIKGDVTID
-3221 LQSDM
+3221 QQSDM
-3226 LAGKDKT
+3226 LAGKNKT
-3233 KLENSNNLLQ
+3233 KLENSNNLLLQ
-3243 SAQYASLN
+3243 SAKYASLN

-3276 CRAPTMNGTL
+3276 CIAPTMNVDKANNVTL
-3286 FNACGVE
+3286 FNACGVVDE
-3293 NENTKKKE
+3293 TNNKDG

-3316 NVIGLTNV
+3316 NVIGITNV

-3353 YPKYYKVNKANNK
+3353 YPKYYKVRKDMHK
-3366 GGRYALKRTDQKNLT
+3366 GGRYVLKRTDQKKENLD
-3381 LEDFDGK
+3381 LKDNDGK
-3388 TKSPTVKQHIY
+3388 TESPTIKQHIY

-3416 IENSNRIDI
+3416 IDNGNRIDI
-3425 TNANSDV
+3425 TAANRDE

-3445 WANVHINIDEA
+3445 WKYVNINIDEA

-3461 YSLAQGSSVLAN
+3461 YSLAQGSSVMAN

-3480 TEQYN
+3480 TKEFN

-3494 EHLDELNGFPNGTTA
+3494 EHLDELNGFPNGTTV

-3516 ILVGDNKGKK
+3516 ILVGDNKN
-3526 KSKENDEN
+3526 S
-3534 DENEHITISHQE
+3534 EHITISHQE
-3546 MQEIKLPEGTDLFGY
+3546 MQEIDLPEGTDLFGY
-3561 YYKHYDDDTAYK
+3561 YYKHYDDDTAFQ
-3573 NGKYTYRY
+3573 NGIYTYRF
-3581 ISLQDKYFYHAGA
+3581 ISLQDKYFYHANPTEA
-3594 KPSLE
+3594 TRPKLE
-3599 GIKDNVFY
+3599 GLRDNVFY

-3677 NKTPYSIAR
+3677 NKAPYSIAR
-3686 VGEIKMV
+3686 VGELKMV
-3693 SNDIAYSEDGSLQ
+3693 SKEIAYNTDGSLQ
-3706 AKADDATSFKYGIKA
+3706 AAKPDNNASFKYGIKA

-3737 VSNVPFSEI
+3737 VSDVPFNDKTNAP

-3753 KAANATDENSK
+3753 VATAADENGNK
-3764 EFKDMSYQG
+3764 FTGMSYLE

-3778 IDDYNDKKDKPDAGN
+3778 IDDYNTNKGNVDTGN
-3793 AGDIYGTFQKRNDG
+3793 AGDIYGTFQRRNDG
-3807 TARNMIG
+3807 TAKNMIG

-3822 IQLCQVTYDENKQK
+3822 IQLCQVTYDETKQK
-3836 AVEQQHYGPIYG
+3836 VAEQQHYGPIYG

-3870 NHKKEAVNNGTKEAD
+3870 HHKRATGDTHD
-3885 NNSNTPKEDF
+3885 EDF

-3908 GRYIVDDCFPKGYY
+3908 GRYIVDDCFPTGYY
-3922 SSNPDSL
+3922 SCTDKTKLPD
-3929 PEIHYW
+3929 IHYW

-3951 TFKSSPDNPIQFN
+3951 TFKSSPDLPIKFN

-3979 GQTLY
+3979 GQTVR
-3984 IQSWKMRSGHP
+3984 INSWKMRSGHP
-3995 DNFSSDLEYRNYL
+3995 KDFSSDLEYRNYL
-4008 KEGDTGYNAA
+4008 KEGDTGYKAA
-4018 VAGGYQLYVGGSKN
+4018 VAGGYQLYVGGSSDTEFN
-4032 TTFEGAT
+4032 GAT
-4039 SDKDTDKQKKGFS
+4039 SKDDTDKQKKGFS
-4052 ALLSMNA
+4052 ALLEMNNA
-4059 KSTDDYTT
+4059 KTTDNVEI
-4067 FNNVLPSGLTE
+4067 FNNTLPSGLTE
-4078 DAKISFQLVDKVDNT
+4078 DAKISFQLVDKVNNT
-4093 NDAEADYFKKHLAE
+4093 NDAEADYFKNHLAE

-4118 AYEKYVSDTDNT
+4118 AYERYVSDTDNT

-4136 GKLFKKE
+4136 EKFFKKDE
-4143 GNTYVEIT
+4143 NNNYIEVKSGTLDPANT
-4151 SGKLEDTDIIYYQP
+4151 YYQP
-4165 QTGEY
+4165 QTDEY
-4170 VEIKD
+4170 VKVEK
-4175 LYVYDTT
+4175 LYVYNTT
-4182 NKTYSKVQKLSE
+4182 SKVYEEKALSNITIGDNQQ
-4194 VKIDTTKYFVPRE
+4194 VQYYVPRE

-4220 GPTVSGKIS
+4220 GPTVSGNIS

-4236 GEMIRINKKQVKIDA
+4236 GEMIRINKKLVKIDA

-4262 HIGKM
+4262 HIGKL
-4267 KRDDN
+4267 KRD
-4272 GNPTKDFE
+4272 KDGKPEFE
-4280 DGKDGKKGNAWL
+4280 DGNTWVKDIFDKK
-4292 EDTAIKNTYKQGT
+4292 DTPQNNTYQQGT
-4305 TIDENRTDLFAGG
+4305 ATDNRTDLFAGT

-4349 DKKLFTVPVQLSDT
+4349 DKQLFPVPVQLSDT

-4373 PHSDKVDL
+4373 PQSDKVNL
-4381 HIPEAVARAKA
+4381 HIPEAVKRAKEAAEARAKG
-4392 EPKYFAEPRIYI
+4392 EPQYFAEPRIYI
-4404 KNQRDLTAFKK
+4404 KNQLDLTAFKK
-4415 YLQNPDNDGGAYA
+4415 YLQEESNDGGAYA
-4428 QFILQDDLSIGKN
+4428 QFILQRDLSIGDN
-4441 IDGTGAVFRGTFHGN
+4441 IDGTGATFKGTFHGN

-4489 HGCNEKGA
+4489 LGCNEKGA
-4497 YHCCFEYNPT
+4497 YHCSFEYNPT
-4507 GSSTPIIYRMNG
+4507 NPTDPTGNTTPIVYRMDG
-4519 DAYTDY
+4519 TAEKGY
-4525 TYDDFKYGRVAYD
+4525 TYDDFKYGKVAYD

-4550 DMKNAEDKAALKYI
+4550 DMTNPDDKAALKYI

-4569 NGDYQYANRSDDY
+4569 NGDYQYANRSDAY

-4596 SNAQTPNYGKSLT
+4596 SSALTPNYGKSLT
-4609 RHDQTHA
+4609 RHDQKHA
-4616 IDKARAQGYTA
+4616 IDKARAQEYKE
-4627 ATETKPES
+4627 ATETKAES

-4643 FNDNLTKTD
+4643 FNK
-4652 TKTEADGTGK
+4652 EQ
-4662 DIEKMNDFL
+4662 MNDFL
-4671 FWGQSLQLTPDNYPT
+4671 FWGQSLQLTPDNYPA
-4686 ELTSRQVDYMTNRV
+4686 EITSRHIDYMTNRV
-4700 YRTAGYYGDTQLDAF
+4700 YRTAGYYGDTLLDAF

-4732 EPKTTAIDFTCQND
+4732 EPTTTAIDFTCQND
-4746 LNKALG
+4746 L
-4752 ITKAKGICE
+4752 AKGIGKQ
-4761 RGIFYPPMDDNAQ
+4761 GIFYPPVADNAQ
-4774 KFYDLSIKS
+4774 KYYDLMIKP
-4783 EVTRNLLVYTAA
+4783 EVTQNLLVYTAA
-4795 NSTDAE
+4795 NSTEAADTEEA
-4801 NQTEANDIVNKEL
+4801 NTTEAYDIVHTALN
-4814 HYDEETKETLI
+4814 YDEEKKEILI
-4825 KGHHLVKDG
+4825 KGHHLVANKNSNGTGNG
-4834 TAGGFTTPYF
+4834 TADVFTTPYF

-4924 DDPAKNT
+4924 DELADPANNT

-4944 GVNTEGNTGKTTA
+4944 GVNTGGNTGETTA
-4957 TFQRPGITEG
+4957 TFQRPGSKKAGFLQRPGTTEE
-4967 LFQADNAA
+4967 LFQAENAA
-4975 SWAYEFENDFFMTT
+4975 SWDYNFKNDFFVRT
-4989 YGNKDYNYKANPYY
+4989 YENKLYNKVDNPYY
-5003 KEAHTYNAY
+5003 NNVHEYKDY

-5061 GTEYQSKDGEVVE
+5061 GTEYQPKDEEEVVE
-5074 KGAIV
+5074 KGAID
-5079 IPITTS
+5079 IPITAS
-5085 TGTLG
+5085 TGTLD
-5090 VDGYSHMG
+5090 VNGYSHMG

-5118 AFCDKLAETSPFAT
+5118 AFSDAFAETSPFAT
-5132 IMPFRTYL
+5132 VMPFRTYL
-5140 TPAATASQ
+5140 TPAATTSQ
-5148 TRSSAAPSVIRIA
+5148 ARSSAAPSVIRIA
-5161 ETTGIEKI
+5161 DTTGIEKI

>member
-35 TTTTETKVYG
+35 TTTTEMKVYG

-51 TTNYGDDGGTKD
+51 TKYAGGTGTKD
-63 NPYLIRNDLE
+63 DPWLISNDLE
-73 LAKLAYDVNS
+73 LAKLAHDVTN
-83 GKTYSGK
+83 GNTKLMFAGK
-90 YFKLTADIDLSKGK
+90 YFKLTKDIDLSKGK

-109 TWKFDTKNPQKS
+109 TWKCNKRDNNDR
-121 YFFAGKLDGDGHS
+121 YFAGKFDGDGHTIS
-134 IKNMNIEWINE
+134 NMKIEWVNE
-145 DGCEASWG
+145 KGFEASWG
-153 LFSRLKGRDNTEA
+153 LFGRLYGTPENTKDPKPEEYA
-166 GFASVTNLIIEN
+166 TVTNLVIEN
-178 DTIQKKPGFR
+178 AQIEKK
-188 PIGKGVI
+188 KGYIPQGSSVI
-195 KLGTIAGDLTQ
+195 KIGIVASDLTQ
-206 FAEISNIIIRSSKI
+206 YAEISNIIIRKSKI
-220 TDNKE
+220 TDNGEK
-225 TYSAPNSF
+225 YASASNY
-233 RVGGVVGYIDNNAPQ
+233 RVGGIVGYIDNGGN
-248 YQFKIFNISAEVD
+248 FRIFNISADTEL
-261 VNMLTKATL
+261 NMHKDNASFTG
-270 TSTNNFQ
+270 Q
-277 ATIAGGFGSVSKL
+277 MTIAGGFGFSSIYGTHTT
-290 AKPDNTNHVILP
+290 AILP
-302 RNILIHGSLTTSTN
+302 THLYFHGPQIQTKTSSNKIFRGSLFVFNDKTN
-316 TRCKKGSVISS
+316 NPKQFSESIK
-327 NTTNMD
+327 NTW
-333 DFDKVNVDGQP
+333 F
-344 ITSTWYYTKDNKVEG
+344 YTPTNKVSG
-359 SKDYKYGTLK
+359 TNSYNYGVQKEISENGEAFAKQNNEWLSENGLDK
-369 SIDAIDESTGMTF
+369 KIWMFADGEFAFSTI
-382 GKTFVDQMNKYL
+382 NI
-394 SDKKLDR
+394 KLDR
-401 KSWAYLGKSKFA
+401 GKQDE
-413 FSNIKLKF
+413 LKVYD
-421 ERGKSDVLTVIDE
+421 GKNTEPSTAQYD
-434 DSIDSSDYNWY
+434 WY
-445 VFKENSTTVTKV
+445 VSTDNKNWELKKTASSTYS
-457 NTEACNPFTLPRQPY
+457 LPRQKY
-472 KQYVYAESKDG
+472 NQYVYATDG
-483 SLRTST
+483 KSRTNSILVKAIHVTASLST
-489 IPVEA
+489 Q
-494 IGITAKLDS
+494 
-503 KNDPNSQIAPITYIV
+503 KNEYTV
-518 NVTNNT
+518 NVTNDT
-524 NLSNDNLGLTITY
+524 EEYSNEALGLKITY
-537 QWFNGKTELTGETSN
+537 QWYNGEKTLSSETSSSFTRPENATYNDKYSCYITVTSGGETLLDTWV
-552 KFIRPASATHKDKY
+552 SAT
-566 NCQVIVKSNES
+566 
-577 ELYKDTLYATVVVY
+577 TVVY
-591 LCPNNITING
+591 LNPTSG
-601 TTYPKGV
+601 E
-608 DKDDAEWGY
+608 DKDETNWGY
-617 TPDKP
+617 TQDKP
-622 MLTWKGAYSKLL
+622 MKTWKGAYSKLS

-647 GTSSYSVTNNTLNGF
+647 GESNKDVTNNTENGF
-662 NITPNNITK
+662 NITKNNTGNTI
-671 DLLTF
+671 LSS
-676 GDWDGL
+676 GDWN
-682 KDKSP
+682 KAKKSP

-695 GKWDDTDYKGIIEIW
+695 GEYGTYKAGGTIEITSL
-710 GADKG
+710 DIG
-715 LPIWGDTRFENI
+715 LPLWGDTRFEYI
-727 TFNNNGGDFYK
+727 TFKNTDTGTLAYK
-738 ILYCQYNNLEMGKG
+738 NIYCQYNNLEMGEG
-752 IIMTGFNQNSPE
+752 IKMVGFNENAIN
-764 YGTIDGAVTN
+764 YGTIDGAVTTPMQ
-774 AFHIFGGFNN
+774 IFGGFCN
-784 DGRFWP
+784 DSRFYP
-790 LNNTKNIQA
+790 LNHKDSITAFNN
-799 YEASMPHGTE
+799 SMPHGKE
-809 GFSITIHSGFYSCIS
+809 GFSITIKSGFYSAIC
-824 ASGRQT
+824 AGGRQT
-830 SDSTKY
+830 IVGQQL
-836 NGVMGTPN
+836 NGVMGTPTQ
-844 LPIKC
+844 PIKC
-849 KINLDIDRTWNDAHN
+849 TITMDINRKWNDAN
-864 PIRKVKNDANA
+864 NFPKTIENTKRT
-875 KEEDRQNDYDVGA
+875 NDYDAGI
-888 ILAGSHEGAMYADV
+888 ILAGNHEGAMYADV
-902 DINIKSGKVARVVNG
+902 DIIIRSGKVARVVNG
-917 TLGAQRE
+917 TLGAQRP
-924 FTLDY
+924 FTLEY
-929 GGKTYNVPMNTY
+929 ESKTYNVPLNSF
-941 MGRANITLDPEKSEN
+941 MGRANILLDPQNSEYRKSDGL
-956 NKDTIINNR
+956 KDNDR
-965 VIVTEL
+965 VVVTEL
-971 YGGSTGRGHT
+971 YGGSMGRGHT
-981 GTVKVNNPFYGY
+981 SDVKINNPFYGY
-993 STITINGGTFKIL
+993 STITINGGTFKVL
-1006 PEGNKKTDLIIC
+1006 PEDNKKTDLIIC

-1027 MNGIGYGEAEDSTHT
+1027 MNGIGTDAHHT
-1042 PDQSIAYWNDATKR
+1042 PDESIPYWNSSK
-1056 DVMLYDSY
+1056 DVMLYGPYADANGKLISY
-1064 KNLYDS
+1064 H
-1070 YKENI
+1070 
-1075 KDKLVTYRCYNT
+1075 CYNAKT
-1087 KDTYTDVNPLDTRT
+1087 YTYTDVDPLNTNT
-1101 EIIINGG
+1101 KIIINGG
-1108 VFGTESEMID
+1108 VFGSTAVKID

-1127 MSSGLWTKTSAT
+1127 MSPGLWTKTSAT
-1139 PSQYGGNVYGQEGQ
+1139 PSKYGGNVYGQKGK
-1153 TVSSLTINGGTFYCK
+1153 TVASLTINGGTFYCK

-1182 STKKYGGKNYSDYK
+1182 HKNKYGGTNFSDYK
-1196 KLGQTYGNVALNIT
+1196 ELGQTYGNVTLNIT

-1218 FGGGYGVAYAK
+1218 FGGGYGVAYATENDPENK
-1229 EGETNP
+1229 KDTP
-1235 AKIEILSDMAHLFG
+1235 EILSDMARLFG
-1249 KSIVS
+1249 KSTIS

-1264 YGGGDMAQTEDTE
+1264 YGGGDMAQTKDTE

-1286 LGSVFAGGNGRE
+1286 RGSVFAGGNGR
-1298 KRDGA
+1298 KKIVKANDG
-1303 IGNPEYIGRV
+1303 NWHPEYIGRV
-1313 TGSTSLTFYGS
+1313 TGSTSLTFSGS
-1324 STQAPSIYGDIYGG
+1324 SAQAPSIYGNIYGG

-1348 SKKDTNGEDTNKSS
+1348 SEKNTNGENTNKSS
-1362 TTIIIYGANFAGE
+1362 TTINIYGANFAGE
-1375 IFGGGKGIITKR
+1375 IFGGGKGKITDDNGKPLAS
-1387 TEVKDSIKTVKTEI
+1387 KDLY

-1423 EKDGALKDNFS
+1423 EKDGNLKDNFS

-1460 YKVDKTKFYDEVKD
+1460 YNVDKKKFYDEAND

-1502 GMTPYSLLKTP
+1502 GMTPYSLLKTQ
-1513 EWKESYDDNKNP
+1513 EWKESYDDNKHP

-1530 GGGYGENTIV
+1530 GGGYGENTSV

-1554 DYNGEVGDDTEQL
+1554 EYNGEVDDDTEQL
-1567 ARPHSSSKSKK
+1567 ARPHRSKSKSK
-1578 ARKAAQRAAAQ
+1578 SK
-1589 GDAASEGEAG
+1589 S
-1599 SETNTNQDM
+1599 TNKDTNKDM

-1623 SVLGG
+1623 SALGG
-1628 GYAGTVKNNTK
+1628 GYAGTVINNTK

-1650 VYGGGFGDPNAST
+1650 VYGGGFGDPEAST
-1663 EKNNTGSIGDSIQ
+1663 EANSTGSIG
-1676 SGNTQVFVK
+1676 GNTQVFVK

-1692 VFGGGAGVNPK
+1692 VFGGGAGVDPK
-1703 ENNGTYIYFTNV
+1703 KTNGTYTYFTNV

-1721 TLVEISEDAKI
+1721 TLVEISDEAKI
-1732 YGNVYGGG
+1732 YGSVFGGG
-1740 DIANIGDKID
+1740 DIANIGDTIE
-1750 TPVYTKPIS
+1750 TPNYSIYSIKPIS
-1759 ESIIAQAD
+1759 VSTIAQ
-1767 KDGHKAGEF
+1767 KDDAEGHKAGEF
-1776 ISYNADNYKTFVNL
+1776 ISYKAENYKTFVNL

-1803 KGLKKKNAPEYNQVG
+1803 KGLKKKDAPEYDKVG
-1818 RINGNTIVH
+1818 RINGNTLVH

-1832 AAAST
+1832 AASST
-1837 EIDYQNNVVPFVWN
+1837 ELDYQNNVVPFVWN

-1877 NIYGGGYGSVP
+1877 NIYGGGYGHVK
-1888 VELNGTK
+1888 VDLDGTK

-1908 LGKKDTANEGTY
+1908 LGKKDTDHEGTY

-1936 IWNRKADIK
+1936 IWNRKADSK
-1945 GNITTWLAALA
+1945 GNFTTWLAAQE

-1967 FKEITAAILNAK
+1967 FKEITAAILKAK
-1979 TVDEITNKKA
+1979 TVDEITNEKA
-1989 KDAINRIMNDEN
+1989 KAAINRIMNDEN
-2001 TRQFF
+2001 TQQFF
-2006 EFIKGTMHSGSF
+2006 EFTKGTMNSGSF
-2018 KSNHNIYG
+2018 KRNHNIYG

-2039 DTTVVDKTGDATVII
+2039 DSTVVDKTGDAIVIV
-2054 NHSPLTDITI
+2054 NHSPLTDII
-2064 LNQDHSIKT
+2064 IKNQDNSIKK
-2073 LSLFDYTSLPG
+2073 LSLFDETSLPG

-2112 GNTKVY
+2112 GKTQVY
-2118 AQPGAKIDDE
+2118 VQPGAKINDY
-2128 GIATIN
+2128 GILTIN
-2134 RIKYRYLNQVTD
+2134 GIKYRYLNQAED
-2146 HNTYFNFETSIYND
+2146 HKTYFDFEMSIYND

-2174 SATGLN
+2174 SVTGSN
-2180 PGEEGFDPMTFRRYH
+2180 PGEEGFDPMTYRRYH

-2209 FQAIHGGGYSGYVT
+2209 FQDIHGGGYSGYVT

-2235 CENIYGAGLGAQP
+2235 CENIYGAGLGALP
-2248 YGDITNGDGYD
+2248 YGDFTDGKGYD

-2264 TSSKVFIKSGFIAQN
+2264 TSSRVFIKSGFIAQN
-2279 VYGGGAGIESIENN
+2279 VYGGGAGIESISNSNN
-2293 NNNNKNTWI
+2293 EKNTWI

-2325 TNGKNLGMID
+2325 ANGKNLGTID

-2343 YGGGDVANVGNE
+2343 YGGGDVANVGNTE
-2355 EQKADPDVFT
+2355 AGPDVFT

-2397 LVSECESYKNLGGI
+2397 LVSECSDYKKLGGI
-2411 YGNACLVIDR
+2411 YGNSCLVIDR

-2428 FDKKTK
+2428 YDETTKKA
-2434 TPLEPWSKEAM
+2434 LEPWSTEAM
-2445 GHPKDTVNTDIIP
+2445 EHPAETVNANIIP

-2481 FDGYIGH
+2481 WDGYIGH

-2497 SDSQTV
+2497 SDSETV
-2503 NGEKTTSITSADVT
+2503 NGEKTTSNGEKITSADVT

-2536 PDTRSWHPAS
+2536 PNTRSWNPAS

-2574 NEACIVG
+2574 NEACEVRN
-2581 HNTNITIA
+2581 NTNITIA
-2589 NGFLHNDTEV
+2589 NGFLHKDTEV
-2599 KPGQAKDLRFYQ
+2599 KPGQAKDLHFYQ

-2647 IDMVSRTSFHH
+2647 IDMVRDKKIHF
-2658 GIGIEQDK
+2658 GIDFELGK

-2709 GFYSSVK
+2709 GFYSSV
-2716 NTNITVKAID
+2716 NSTNITVKAID

-2740 QSTNV
+2740 ESTNV
-2745 IIGEDNSKKTT
+2745 IIGEDNSKTT
-2756 TTSGD
+2756 TTSGNETSGD
-2761 ETSGADTTTS
+2761 ETSGTDTTTS
-2771 GNNTSDAPSGKSPFD
+2771 GNNTSGEPSGKSPYD
-2786 NTDIYIHGNVYGGN
+2786 NTDIYIHGSVYGGN

-2813 GYFKENKTPNPNNKD
+2813 GYFKEN
-2828 QDYKNPGTNIKINGG
+2828 QGSGTNIKINGG

-2896 KTMPSL
+2896 ETMPSI

-2910 MVNINSWRPLTNRV
+2910 IVNINSWRPLTNRV
-2924 KIDISGNTGKVGT
+2924 NIDITGNTGKVGK

-2966 YDNKEDSQK
+2966 YDYNDDSH

-2999 GDELFTATK
+2999 GDELFTATAE
-3008 DNDFM
+3008 NDFM

-3028 ELNLADAIDWINDPS
+3028 ELNLADEIDWINDPS

-3052 PTENADRPKVYPHL
+3052 PTKNEDRPKVYPHL
-3066 LDLYFHPVET
+3066 IDLYFHPVET
-3076 DIQGKLTWN
+3076 DIQGTLTWN
-3085 GSATGEGLTD
+3085 NTATGEGLTD

-3115 TAADFQESDTP
+3115 TAADFQESDT

-3171 LAHSEYPF
+3171 LAHSAYPF

-3209 KSGTIKGDVTID
+3209 QSGTIKGDVTID

-3226 LAGKDKT
+3226 LAGKNKT
-3233 KLENSNNLLQ
+3233 KLENSNNLLLQ
-3243 SAQYASLN
+3243 SAKYASLN

-3276 CRAPTMNGTL
+3276 CVAPTMNVDKANNVTL
-3286 FNACGVE
+3286 FNACGVVDE
-3293 NENTKKKE
+3293 TNNKE
-3301 LGVSANFVYG
+3301 GLGVSANFVYG

-3316 NVIGLTNV
+3316 NVIGITNV

-3353 YPKYYKVNKANNK
+3353 YPKYYKVRKDMHK
-3366 GGRYALKRTDQKNLT
+3366 GGRYVLKRTDQNQKNLD
-3381 LEDFDGK
+3381 LVDNNGK

-3416 IENSNRIDI
+3416 IDNGNRVEI

-3432 YFTKVEAATPTVG
+3432 YFTKVEAAEPKVG
-3445 WANVHINIDEA
+3445 WDNVNINIDEA

-3461 YSLAQGSSVLAN
+3461 YSLAQGSSVMAN

-3480 TEQYN
+3480 TKDYN

-3494 EHLDELNGFPNGTTA
+3494 EHLDELKGFPGGTTV

-3516 ILVGDNKGKK
+3516 ILVGDNKN
-3526 KSKENDEN
+3526 S
-3534 DENEHITISHQE
+3534 EHITISHQE

-3561 YYKHYDDDTAYK
+3561 YYKHYDDNDAYE
-3573 NGKYTYRY
+3573 NGIYTYRF

-3594 KPSLE
+3594 TEATRPKLE
-3599 GIKDNVFY
+3599 GLKDNVFY

-3624 EGFRSTDVTGYGFA
+3624 ESFRSTDVTGYGFA

-3693 SNDIAYSEDGSLQ
+3693 SDQVTYNTDGSLQ
-3706 AKADDATSFKYGIKA
+3706 AAKPDNIAPFKYGAKA

-3737 VSNVPFSEI
+3737 VSDVPFNDKTNAP

-3753 KAANATDENSK
+3753 VATVADENGNN
-3764 EFKDMSYQG
+3764 FTGMSYLE

-3778 IDDYNDKKDKPDAGN
+3778 IDDYNTNKGNVDTGN
-3793 AGDIYGTFQKRNDG
+3793 AGDIYGTFQRRNDG

-3822 IQLCQVTYDENKQK
+3822 IQLCQVTYDETKQK
-3836 AVEQQHYGPIYG
+3836 VAEQQHYGPIYG

-3870 NHKKEAVNNGTKEAD
+3870 HHKRATGDTHD
-3885 NNSNTPKEDF
+3885 EDF

-3908 GRYIVDDCFPKGYY
+3908 GRYIVDDCFPTGYY
-3922 SSNPDSL
+3922 SCTDKTKLPD
-3929 PEIHYW
+3929 IHYW

-3951 TFKSSPDNPIQFN
+3951 TFKSSPDDPIKFN

-3979 GQTLY
+3979 GQTARIY
-3984 IQSWKMRSGHP
+3984 SWKMRSGHP
-3995 DNFSSDLEYRNYL
+3995 EKFSSDLEYRNYL
-4008 KEGDTGYNAA
+4008 KKGDADYNAD
-4018 VAGGYQLYVGGSKN
+4018 VANGYQLYVGGSKS

-4039 SDKDTDKQKKGFS
+4039 AEGGTQNGFS

-4059 KSTDDYTT
+4059 QNPDDNYKT
-4067 FNNVLPSGLTE
+4067 FNGTLPSGLTE
-4078 DAKISFQLVDKVDNT
+4078 DAKISFQLVDKVNNT

-4118 AYEKYVSDTDNT
+4118 AYEIYKGENNIGNK

-4136 GKLFKKE
+4136 EKFFKKDKNHNYIE
-4143 GNTYVEIT
+4143 IKSGNLDPTNT
-4151 SGKLEDTDIIYYQP
+4151 YYQP
-4165 QTGEY
+4165 QTDEY
-4170 VEIKD
+4170 VKVEK
-4175 LYVYDTT
+4175 LYVYNTT
-4182 NKTYSKVQKLSE
+4182 SKEYEEKALSDITIGDNEQVQ
-4194 VKIDTTKYFVPRE
+4194 YCVPRE

-4220 GPTVSGKIS
+4220 GPTVSGNIS

-4236 GEMIRINKKQVKIDA
+4236 GEMIRINKKLVKIDA

-4262 HIGKM
+4262 HIGKL
-4267 KRDDN
+4267 KRD
-4272 GNPTKDFE
+4272 KDGKPEFE
-4280 DGKDGKKGNAWL
+4280 DGNTWVKDIFDKK
-4292 EDTAIKNTYKQGT
+4292 DTPQNNTYQQGT
-4305 TIDENRTDLFAGG
+4305 ATDNRTDLFAGS

-4349 DKKLFTVPVQLSDT
+4349 DKNLFTVPVQLSDT

-4373 PHSDKVDL
+4373 PQSDKVNL
-4381 HIPEAVARAKA
+4381 HIPEAVKRAKEAAEARAKG
-4392 EPKYFAEPRIYI
+4392 EPQYFAEPRIYI
-4404 KNQRDLTAFKK
+4404 KNQRDLTAFKE
-4415 YLQNPDNDGGAYA
+4415 YLKEESNDGGAYA
-4428 QFILQDDLSIGKN
+4428 QFILQRDLSIGDN
-4441 IDGTGAVFRGTFHGN
+4441 IDGTGATFKGTFHGN

-4489 HGCNEKGA
+4489 YGCKEKGA

-4507 GSSTPIIYRMNG
+4507 NPTDPIGNTSPIVYRMDG
-4519 DAYTDY
+4519 TAEKGY
-4525 TYDDFKYGRVAYD
+4525 TYDDFKYGKVAYD

-4550 DMKNAEDKAALKYI
+4550 DMTDPDDKAALKYI

-4569 NGDYQYANRSDDY
+4569 NGDYQYANRSDAY

-4596 SNAQTPNYGKSLT
+4596 SSALTPNYGKSLT

-4627 ATETKPES
+4627 ATETKAES

-4643 FNDNLTKTD
+4643 FNANL

-4662 DIEKMNDFL
+4662 DTEKMNDFL

-4686 ELTSRQVDYMTNRV
+4686 EITSRQVDYMTNRV

-4722 TKSQWSTYVY
+4722 TTSQWDTYVY
-4732 EPKTTAIDFTCQND
+4732 EPTTTAIDFTCQND
-4746 LNKALG
+4746 GSKLP
-4752 ITKAKGICE
+4752 
-4761 RGIFYPPMDDNAQ
+4761 GIFYPPVADNAQ
-4774 KFYDLSIKS
+4774 KYYDFMIKP
-4783 EVTRNLLVYTAA
+4783 EVSQNLLVYTAA
-4795 NSTDAE
+4795 NSTEAADTEEA
-4801 NQTEANDIVNKEL
+4801 NTTEAYDIVHTALN
-4814 HYDEETKETLI
+4814 YDEEKKEILI
-4825 KGHHLVKDG
+4825 KGHHLVANKNSNGTGNGTADG
-4834 TAGGFTTPYF
+4834 TTGGFTTPYF

-4889 ETTGAWEGISLPFT
+4889 ETRGAWEGISLPFT
-4903 VNKVKAQVNGEITH
+4903 VNKVKAQINGEITH
-4917 FYGTPTT
+4917 FYGTPTA
-4924 DDPAKNT
+4924 DELDNPATNT

-4944 GVNTEGNTGKTTA
+4944 GVNTGGNTGVNTGETTA
-4957 TFQRPGITEG
+4957 TFQRPGSKEAG
-4967 LFQADNAA
+4967 LFQADKAA
-4975 SWAYEFENDFFMTT
+4975 SWNYSFKNDFFVRT
-4989 YGNKDYNYKANPYY
+4989 YESKLYNKVDNPYY
-5003 KEAHTYNAY
+5003 NEAHTYNDY

-5043 TQGLGINTPAQ
+5043 TQGLGIDTPAQ

-5061 GTEYQSKDGEVVE
+5061 GTEYQPKDKEIVE
-5074 KGAIV
+5074 KRAIE
-5079 IPITTS
+5079 IPITAS
-5085 TGTLG
+5085 AGTLN
-5090 VDGYSHMG
+5090 VNGYSHME

-5107 GTIYGMNDKGT
+5107 GTIYGMNDTGT
-5118 AFCDKLAETSPFAT
+5118 AFSDTFADASPFAT
-5132 IMPFRTYL
+5132 VMPFRTYL
-5140 TPAATASQ
+5140 TPAATTSQ
-5148 TRSSAAPSVIRIA
+5148 ARSSAAPSVIRIA
-5161 ETTGIEKI
+5161 DTTGIEKI